1 MAAAASPGSC
11 SSTSS
16 DWVVLR
22 DGCLRCDEEGLRSL
36 SYHPALNAILAVTSR
51 GSIKV
56 IDGTSGAILQASALH
71 AKPGGRVRCQYF
83 PAVDKVLFVDD
94 YAVGCR
100 KDLNGILLLDT
111 ALQAPVSKPEDM
123 VQLELPVTEAQQL
136 LSACVEKVDVSNTE
150 GYDLFLTQLKE
161 GLKST
166 SHETAANHKVA
177 KWATVTFHLPHHV
190 IKVVASAIVNELK
203 KMNQNVAALSVASS
217 IMDRLSYLLPSGRP
231 ELGVG
236 PGRSV
241 DRSLMYSEANRRE
254 TFTSWPHAGYRW
266 AQPDPMAQA
275 GFYHQPAST
284 GDDRA
289 MCFTCSVCLV
299 CWEPTDE
306 PWSEHERHSPN
317 CPFVKG
323 EHTQNVPL
331 SVTLATSPAQ
341 FPSPDGSDK
350 IACYGFGSC
359 PHFLAAA
366 TKRGKICIWDVSKL
380 MKVHLKF
387 EINPY
392 DPVILRQL
400 FLSSGEQGLGSE
412 STESRRPTLAWLE
425 DTSSCSDLPKL
436 EGDSDD
442 QLEDSDSEEHSRSES
457 VTGHPCQKENLE
469 VSLGVTA
476 LSVLQQPEKLQ
487 WEVVASV
494 LEDTVKDLEE
504 LGANPALAQAK
515 ADNKAKDKPSAAEQ
529 HNIPFPCLL
538 TGGLLSYRSAASS
551 PLAGG
556 PPPPPPSLAP
566 TLTPTRG
573 RPPPSSSSSSSSTLV
588 GVPDGPLLRTQAPE
602 VTPNTP
608 IVVVGTPDQGPME
621 IESCPPPP
629 VVVPPELVASPGGG
643 GLPVSAIRR
652 TIPVLLL
659 YSIKEADEKA
669 SGSGKVFAQMNSLM
683 GKSLH
688 EEGFTVPQIIE
699 MEFDSHEQLLLQDP
713 PITYIQQFADATAGL
728 GSGTGSGSGTGNN
741 ASVTDPGPEKWGSMA
756 APRPGALVQCLRLP
770 KELEEENL
778 YVDSI
783 TPCSDGLHLLVGLQP
798 CSVESLSAIN
808 QVEALNNLNRLH
820 SALCSRGNS
829 RNKDDLHHHHHHHHP
844 ALVPTMAN
852 GIEGGH
858 GALPLPGTSPPQQT
872 PLILPPDQQPLL
884 QPPLSPQ
891 QTPTSPSSRGVF
903 GGVSTGGNNNNSSGG
918 GGYLVLYK
926 LNYSTRIVTLEE
938 EPVRVQHIRE
948 PRDAVTSLILLP
960 ADVLDGRE
968 EDGEDASDDTPPGL
982 KNGPVSAS
990 SGPNM
995 AAGGSSGGVGG
1006 SSTAAGVMAASTGH
1020 GPSASS
1026 PLAAG
1031 MAAST
1036 AKEKLV
1042 VTTQA
1047 GYIMV
1052 LDLATLEVLAK
1063 VEPPVKESGDE
1074 VDPFVSVTYC
1084 SGTDRLCACTKG
1096 GELHFLQIGGVF
1108 DDIDDADIFVDGPL
1122 SKGVDQLFEG
1132 TKPSSNPSSPGITAG
1147 VDLLVDQALGVEVL
1161 SSLVELTRFE
1171 TLTPRF
1177 SATVPPC
1184 WVEVQQEQQ
1193 QRRHPQ
1199 HLHQQHH
1206 GDAAQH
1212 TRTWKLQ
1219 SDSSSWDEHVFELV
1233 LPKACM
1239 VGHVDF
1245 KFVMNANITNI
1256 PQIQVTLLK
1265 NKAPGLGKVNE
1276 TAVDRQITFPLS
1288 QALHTNGERNGQPL
1302 LHDFTEDIQFMDIEE
1317 SPGSR
1322 LCPFL
1327 EDHKEDILCGPVW
1340 LASGLDLSGHAG
1352 MLSLTSPKLVKGMAG
1367 GKYRSFLV
1375 HIKAVSD
1382 KGMEE
1387 SPRPVVR
1394 MPSKPQSS
1402 KAQSLSSLLQR
1413 AQATKEKASTSKVE
1427 PPTASKKPDNLR
1439 GCDLLQEVSITIR
1452 RFKKTSIPKERIQRC
1467 SMLQFPEFHE
1477 RLLNGLC
1484 KRTEET
1490 DSTEHGQS
1498 LILDILCWLAGVYS
1512 NGSCSPREGKEGLL
1526 IKTRKRLTDMVRVC
1540 FFQAGRSI
1548 AHKCARFLA
1557 LCISNGKGD
1566 PGQQG
1571 FGMALLK
1578 ALLENMPYLPAAATG
1593 GAVFWYF
1600 VLLNYVKDEDLAG
1613 CSTACASLLTAVS
1626 RQLQDRLTPLEALLQ
1641 TRYGLYSSPFDP
1653 VLFDLEVSGSS
1664 CKNAFNS
1671 GIGVQSDEIDLSDIL
1686 SGNGKV
1692 SNCAAAEG
1700 SFTAL
1705 TGLLEVEPLHF
1716 TCVSTSDGTRVERDD
1731 ASMFTVST
1739 FGVTP
1744 AVGGLSAG
1752 SVGEASTA
1760 LSSAAQVALQSLS
1773 HAMVSA
1779 EQQLQVL
1786 QEKQQQLLKLQQQ
1799 KAKLEAKLHQTT
1811 SAAAAAAASGVG
1823 PIHNSVPSNPSAS
1836 GSASASSAPGFFIHP
1851 SDVIP
1856 PTPKTTPLFM
1866 TPPLTPPNEAVSA
1879 AISVELAQLFPGSIM
1894 DPPAVNLAA
1903 HNKNSHKPKPVSH
1916 AQNPMGSGLALAL
1929 SQASHFLQPPP
1940 HQSIIIERMHSGA
1953 RRFVTLDFGRPVLL
1967 TDALIPTCADLASLS
1982 IDIWTLGE
1990 EVDGRRLVVA
2000 TDIAT
2005 HSLIL
2010 HDLLPPPVCRFMKIT
2025 VIGRYGSTNARAKIP
2040 LGFYYGHTYILPWES
2055 ELKLMH
2061 DPLRGESEAA
2071 SQPDVDQ
2078 HLAMMVALQED
2089 IQCRY
2094 NLACHRLE
2102 TLLQSIDLPPLN
2114 SANNA
2119 QYFLRKPDKAV
2130 EEDQRVFSAYQDC
2143 VQLQLQLNLAHH
2155 AVQRLRVSLGA
2166 SRKPL
2171 PDAAYASYAY
2181 DARELVH
2188 SSSTEQLRT
2197 VIRYLLDTLLSLLH
2211 TNNGHSVPSVLQS
2224 TFHAQAC
2231 EELFKHLCIS
2241 GTPKIRLHTGL
2252 LLVQLCGGERWWGQ
2266 FLSNVL
2272 QELYNSEQLLIFPQD
2287 RVFMLLSCIG
2297 QRSLSNSGVLEG
2309 LLNLLD
2315 SLLSP
2320 LQQSHSLQARRT
2332 EGVLDIPMISWVVM
2346 LVSRL
2351 LDYVASVED
2360 EASAS
2365 KKQLGGKDRD
2375 RSFTG
2380 NQWSFINNSLQSQNM
2395 SRSTKGNSSLD
2406 RLYSRK
2412 VRKQLVHTKQ
2422 QLNLLKAKQ
2431 KALMEQIEKEKIQSN
2446 KSSSYKLLVEHAKLK
2461 QATSKHFKDL
2471 IRLRR
2476 TAEWPRSS
2484 LDTEASASGAA
2495 KEAPE
2500 VELLPFTLA
2509 HERCISVVQKL
2520 ALFLLSMDFTCHAD
2534 LLLFVCK
2541 VLARIANATRPT
2553 IHLCEVVSEQ
2563 QLERL
2568 LLLLVGTDFN
2578 RGDIS
2583 WGGAWAQYSL
2593 TCMLQDILAGEL
2605 LSPASLDGMDE
2616 GASLGEEAGAAAA
2629 VAACAVASALA
2640 EPEEALA
2647 QPSPLPLVESIDETL
2662 PPDIIAGT
2670 PGTSSSSVFQSAP
2683 PLSSLEKDK
2692 DIDFDLLQDL
2702 MDVDI
2707 DPLDIDLEKDP
2718 LAAKVFKPIGSTWY
2732 DYWGA
2737 DYGTYNYNA
2746 YVGGAGIPVSKP
2758 PAAQEK
2764 PGAQS
2769 LSVSVSQALDAR
2781 LEVGLE
2787 QQAELMLKMMATLE
2801 ADSILQALTSTSP
2814 AVVQSSNGTD
2824 DSLLR
2829 GLHGSSSPPGGSSSS
2844 SSLVVQPSSI
2854 PMLSACFNKLF
2865 SMLQVHHVQLESLL
2879 QLWLTLSLNSCPGS
2893 ADDGGSDIFLFNAS
2907 RVPTIPLN
2915 QASISSFLTVL
2926 AWYPN
2931 TSLRTW
2937 CLVLHSLTLMTNMP
2951 SSSASASSSGLGGH
2965 ESTAQQMVSELTLVP
2980 VLVRFLSGS
2989 NPHGTSQHSSQVGPT
3004 ATQAMQEFLTRL
3016 QVHLSSTCPQL
3027 FSEFLLELMHI
3038 LSMERG
3044 PLLSG
3049 QGPLDA
3055 QVKLL
3060 EFTLEQS
3067 FETVS
3072 VGTIMAVVESI
3083 TFLVHH
3089 YITCS
3094 DKVVSRSGSDS
3105 SVGARACFG
3114 GLFANIIRPGDA
3126 KAVCGETTRDQL
3138 MFNLLK
3144 LVNTLVKLP
3153 LTADGKFSGRVP
3165 PPGNGSSDSV
3175 SDEEKVCGS
3184 KEGPGQGG
3192 ATPHQGPA
3200 VGVADLV
3207 LGNQQVMSQI
3217 LSALGQCN
3225 SSAMAM
3231 IIGASGL
3238 HLTKHENFHGG
3249 LDAISVGDGLFTI
3262 LTTLSKRATSVQV
3275 MLQPILT
3282 YMACGYMGRQ
3292 GSLSTCQLSEPLL
3305 WFILR
3310 VLDTSEALKA
3320 FHDMGGVQLICNNM
3334 VTSTRAIVNTARSMV
3349 STIMKF
3355 LDSGPGKAADGSL
3368 KARVLASEPDNA
3380 EGLHNFAPL
3389 GTITSSSPTAQPA
3402 EVLLQATPPHR
3413 RARSAAWSYIFLPEE
3428 AWCDLTIHL
3437 PAAVLL
3443 KEVHIQPHLASLATC
3458 PSSVSVEISAD
3469 GVNMLPLST
3478 PVITSGLT
3486 YIKIQLVKAEVAS
3499 AVCLRLHRPRDA
3511 STLGLSQIKLLGLTA
3526 FGNTSSATVNNPF
3539 LPSEDQVSKTSIG
3552 WLRLL
3557 HHCLTHVSDLEA
3569 VMASAAAPTANLL
3582 QTCAALLMSPYCG
3595 MHSPNI
3601 EAVLVKIGLQSTAI
3615 GLRLIDILLRN
3626 CAASGTDPNNLNSP
3640 LLFGRLNGLSSDS
3653 TIDILYQLGTTQDPG
3668 TKDRVQAL
3676 LQWVHDSARVAAM
3689 KRSAPLGYMGPSAT
3703 SPREYG
3709 LLMPSPSH
3717 LHCVAA
3723 ILWHSYELPVD
3734 YDLPALLNRELFE
3747 LLYNW
3752 SMSLACNLVL
3762 KKAVDSLLCS
3772 MCHVHP
3778 SYFSLLMSWMGIVP
3792 SATVS
3797 AVAAMAS
3804 AQSQARHRLSLTDDG
3819 KKQHDAAAATAA
3831 AANSASAGGGGA
3843 SGGLTDDS
3851 KHARSPPP
3859 LSESQLATLAAASQ
3873 SPGAI
3878 QQLLDSGLPS
3888 LLVRSLAALCCSLLA
3903 SADLPLPGGATVPP
3917 TSTPASASAPSSS
3930 SSSSSPPSSSAAS
3943 TSSSP
3948 AERRHH
3954 HLHHHQSQ
3962 SHHHHHH
3969 SHHSHSSSSYHSMPS
3984 TSSSSSPPSSSSSSS
3999 FSCPPPPPPPPVNRA
4014 TLSPELAAPVLRF
4027 LTEVGNS
4034 HAMKDWLGGPEVN
4047 PLWTAL
4053 LFLLCHSSA
4062 SAGTSA
4068 TTSPTTNTTN
4078 NTTNTTNTN
4087 TATTSNG
4094 STSNGQ
4100 VAAAASASAS
4110 ASGMGASASSP
4121 CSSPLSTSPAGASAA
4136 AGPSSSMSGSSI
4148 AGPSTAPLLPPPPP
4162 PLAYSSSASASATA
4176 AAMGT
4181 STAAAS
4187 GSRYS
4192 LGSGGRAGG
4201 LTTQQRT
4208 SLENAT
4214 VAFFLQCI
4222 SCHPNN
4228 QRLMAQV
4235 LCELFQ
4241 SAPQRGNVPIS
4252 GNISGFIRRL
4262 FLQLML
4268 EDEKVTVFLQ
4278 SPCPLY
4284 KGRINATSHVIQHP
4298 MYGAGHK
4305 YRTLHLPI
4313 STTLADVL
4321 DRVSDTP
4328 SITAKLMSEQKE
4340 DKEKKNHEEKEKMK
4354 ADNGFQDNYSVVVA
4368 SGLKSQSKR
4377 ALSTPPRP
4385 PSRRGRVM
4393 SDKLSASSGVDPAA
4407 KTVSVPVFHLY
4418 HKLLPGQPLPGEMTL
4433 AQLLTLLYDR
4443 KLPQGYRSIDMTVKL
4458 GSKLSSDPG
4467 LSKTD
4472 SFKRLRTEKEHGEM
4486 LSSCPEDE
4494 PMTPGDECLEAA
4506 IDESLLETNPIQSP
4520 LQVFAG
4526 MGGLALIA
4534 ERLPMLYPDVI
4545 QQVSAP
4551 VVASSSQEKPKDS
4564 DQFEWVTIEQ
4574 SGELVYE
4581 APENIAAEPPPIK
4594 SPVQTMSPIP
4604 AHSLAAFGLFLRL
4617 PGYAEV
4623 LLKERK
4629 HAQCLLRLVL
4639 GVTDDGE
4646 GSHILQSPSANVLP
4660 TLPFHV
4666 LRALFSSTP
4675 LTTDDGL
4682 LLRRIALEIGA
4693 IHLILACL
4701 SALSHHAPRV
4711 PSTNGNQNEVVTGHG
4726 AGTSEE
4732 QQLYWAKGTGFGTGS
4747 TASGWDVEQALTKQR
4762 LEEEHVTCL
4771 LQVLASYI
4779 NPAGCVGHGEAP
4791 SSESRGQNSAAL
4803 PSVLQELLSQSCLI
4817 PAMSSYLRNDSV
4829 LDMARH
4835 VPLYR
4840 ALLELLRAISSCTSL
4855 VPLLLPLSGDPAQEE
4870 EEEEERSESQTSV
4883 GMLLAKMKTCVD
4895 TYTNRLRSKKDKSKG
4910 VVKAEPSDPEPE
4922 GLTLLVPDI
4931 QRTAEIVYA
4940 ATTSLRQANQEK
4952 KLAESSKKAST
4963 RPKPLSVL
4971 RSLEEKY
4978 VAAMKKLQF
4987 DTFEMV
4993 SEDEDG
4999 KLVFKVNYHYMTQVK
5014 NASDANSAARA
5025 RRLAQE
5031 AVTLSTSLP
5040 LSSSSSVFVRCDEE
5054 RLDIMKVLITGPA
5067 DTPYAN
5073 GCFEFDVYFPQD
5085 YPNSPPLVNLETT
5098 GGHSVRFNPNLYNDG
5113 KVCLSILNTWHGRPE
5128 EKWNPQTSSFLQVL
5142 VSVQSLILVSE
5153 PYFNEPGYERSRGT
5167 PSGTQSSREYDGN
5180 IRQASVKWA
5189 MLEQMRNPSPC
5200 FKEVIHKH
5208 FYLKRA
5214 EIMGQCEEWITDIQQ
5229 YSSDKR
5235 VGRTMSHH
5243 AAALKRHTA
5252 QLREELLKLPCP
5264 EGLEPDGEDF
5274 SDKSSALLV
5283 KELPNQDAEKP
5294 GGSQDAHCS
5303 EGQL

>member
-1 MAAAASPGSC
+1 MAAAASCSSAATAAAGPGPGPGSC
-11 SSTSS
+11 E
-16 DWVVLR
+16 WLLLR
-22 DGCLRCDEEGLRSL
+22 DGCLRCDADGLCSL
-36 SYHPALNAILAVTSR
+36 CYHPALNAILAVTAR
-51 GSIKV
+51 GAIKV
-56 IDGTSGAILQASALH
+56 IDGTSGATLQASALG
-71 AKPGGRVRCQYF
+71 AKPGGRVKCQYIS
-83 PAVDKVLFVDD
+83 AVDKVIFVDD

-111 ALQAPVSKPEDM
+111 ALQTPVSKQDDV

-136 LSACVEKVDVSNTE
+136 LSACIEKVDVSSTE
-150 GYDLFLTQLKE
+150 GYDLFITQLKD
-161 GLKST
+161 GLKNT

-190 IKVVASAIVNELK
+190 LKSVASAIVNELK
-203 KMNQNVAALSVASS
+203 KINQNIAALPVASS
-217 IMDRLSYLLPSGRP
+217 VMDRLSYLLPSARP

-254 TFTSWPHAGYRW
+254 TFTSWPHVGYRW

-275 GFYHQPAST
+275 GFYHQPASS

-341 FPSPDGSDK
+341 FPCTDGTDR
-350 IACYGFGSC
+350 IACFGSGSC

-387 EINPY
+387 EINAY
-392 DPVILRQL
+392 DPAIVQQL
-400 FLSSGEQGLGSE
+400 MLSGEQSSGVD
-412 STESRRPTLAWLE
+412 SRRPTLAWLE
-425 DTSSCSDLPKL
+425 DSSSCSDIPKL

-442 QLEDSDSEEHSRSES
+442 LLEDSDSEEHSRSES
-457 VTGHPCQKENLE
+457 VTGHTSQKETME
-469 VSLGVTA
+469 VSLDITA

-487 WEVVASV
+487 WEIVANV

-504 LGANPALAQAK
+504 LGANPCLANCK
-515 ADNKAKDKPSAAEQ
+515 SEKMKEKHLEQ

-538 TGGLLSYRSAASS
+538 AGGLLTYKSPATSPVSSNSQRSLDGLSRTRGESVSEQGSTDNESCTNSELNS
-551 PLAGG
+551 PL
-556 PPPPPPSLAP
+556 
-566 TLTPTRG
+566 
-573 RPPPSSSSSSSSTLV
+573 V
-588 GVPDGPLLRTQAPE
+588 
-602 VTPNTP
+602 
-608 IVVVGTPDQGPME
+608 
-621 IESCPPPP
+621 
-629 VVVPPELVASPGGG
+629 
-643 GLPVSAIRR
+643 RR
-652 TIPVLLL
+652 TLPVLLL
-659 YSIKEADEKA
+659 YSIKESDEKA
-669 SGSGKVFAQMNSLM
+669 GKLFSQMNNIMS
-683 GKSLH
+683 KSIH
-688 EEGFTVPQIIE
+688 DDGFTVPQIIE
-699 MEFDSHEQLLLQDP
+699 MELDSQEQLLLQDP
-713 PITYIQQFADATAGL
+713 PVTYIQQFADAAANLT
-728 GSGTGSGSGTGNN
+728 SPDSDKWSSMVPKPGT
-741 ASVTDPGPEKWGSMA
+741 
-756 APRPGALVQCLRLP
+756 LVQCLRLP
-770 KELEEENL
+770 KFAEEENL
-778 YVDSI
+778 CVDSI
-783 TPCSDGLHLLVGLQP
+783 TPCADGVHLLVGLRTCP
-798 CSVESLSAIN
+798 VESLSAIN
-808 QVEALNNLNRLH
+808 QVEALNNLNKLN
-820 SALCSRGNS
+820 SALCNRRKGELESSLAVVN
-829 RNKDDLHHHHHHHHP
+829 
-844 ALVPTMAN
+844 
-852 GIEGGH
+852 
-858 GALPLPGTSPPQQT
+858 GTSIDVIQHESPADVPT
-872 PLILPPDQQPLL
+872 PLIIQPE
-884 QPPLSPQ
+884 QRS
-891 QTPTSPSSRGVF
+891 
-903 GGVSTGGNNNNSSGG
+903 VS

-926 LNYSTRIVTLEE
+926 MNYATRVVTLEE
-938 EPVRVQHIRE
+938 EPVKIQHIKD
-948 PRDAVTSLILLP
+948 PQDTITSMILLP
-960 ADVLDGRE
+960 PDILDNREDDCEEPVEEIQLTSKNGSGRE
-968 EDGEDASDDTPPGL
+968 RRSEI
-982 KNGPVSAS
+982 
-990 SGPNM
+990 
-995 AAGGSSGGVGG
+995 
-1006 SSTAAGVMAASTGH
+1006 STLGH
-1020 GPSASS
+1020 
-1026 PLAAG
+1026 
-1031 MAAST
+1031 
-1036 AKEKLV
+1036 LV
-1042 VTTQA
+1042 ITTQG
-1047 GYIMV
+1047 GYVKI
-1052 LDLATLEVLAK
+1052 LDLSNFEILAK
-1063 VEPPVKESGDE
+1063 VEPPKKEGTEEPDM
-1074 VDPFVSVTYC
+1074 FVSVIYC

-1096 GELHFLQIGGVF
+1096 GELHFLQIGGTC
-1108 DDIDDADIFVDGPL
+1108 DDIDEADILVDGSL
-1122 SKGVDQLFEG
+1122 SKSTEQSSEG
-1132 TKPSSNPSSPGITAG
+1132 TKPLSNPSSPGITG
-1147 VDLLVDQALGVEVL
+1147 VDLLVDQPFSLETL
-1161 SSLVELTRFE
+1161 TSLVELTRFE

-1219 SDSSSWDEHVFELV
+1219 TDSNSWDEHVFELV

-1245 KFVMNANITNI
+1245 KFVLNSNITNI

-1276 TAVDRQITFPLS
+1276 AAVDRQIAFPLS
-1288 QALHTNGERNGQPL
+1288 PALNIEVERNGKPGLVEFNEEMQY
-1302 LHDFTEDIQFMDIEE
+1302 MDVEE
-1317 SPGSR
+1317 PQCLR

-1327 EDHKEDILCGPVW
+1327 EEHKEDILCGPVW
-1340 LASGLDLSGHAG
+1340 LATGLDLSGHAG
-1352 MLSLTSPKLVKGMAG
+1352 MLTLTSPKLVKGMAG
-1367 GKYRSFLV
+1367 GKYRSFLIHV
-1375 HIKAVSD
+1375 KAVND
-1382 KGMEE
+1382 RGTEE
-1387 SPRPVVR
+1387 ICNGGIRPVVR
-1394 MPSKPQSS
+1394 IPPLKPQTNKGHSLASLLAKVAAGKEKPSS
-1402 KAQSLSSLLQR
+1402 KIEGTNSSR
-1413 AQATKEKASTSKVE
+1413 KS
-1427 PPTASKKPDNLR
+1427 DNLR
-1439 GCDLLQEVSITIR
+1439 GCDLLQEVSVTIR
-1452 RFKKTSIPKERIQRC
+1452 RFKKTSISKERVQRC
-1467 SMLQFPEFHE
+1467 AMLQFSEFHE
-1477 RLLNGLC
+1477 KLLTTLC
-1484 KRTEET
+1484 KKT
-1490 DSTEHGQS
+1490 DDGLSTEHSQS
-1498 LILDILCWLAGVYS
+1498 LVLDTLCWLAGVYS
-1512 NGSCSPREGKEGLL
+1512 NGPGSSKEGNDSLL
-1526 IKTRKRLTDMVRVC
+1526 SKTRKCVSDIIRVC
-1540 FFQAGRSI
+1540 FFEAGRSI

-1557 LCISNGKGD
+1557 LCISNGRCD
-1566 PGQQG
+1566 PSQQG
-1571 FGMALLK
+1571 FGSVLLK
-1578 ALLENMPYLPAAATG
+1578 ALLDNMPLLPAAATG
-1593 GAVFWYF
+1593 GSVYWYF

-1626 RQLQDRLTPLEALLQ
+1626 RQLQDRLTPMEALLQ

-1653 VLFDLEVSGSS
+1653 VLFDLEICGSS
-1664 CKNAFNS
+1664 CKNVYNS
-1671 GIGVQSDEIDLSDIL
+1671 SIGVQSDEIDLSDVL
-1686 SGNGKV
+1686 SGNGKIG
-1692 SNCAAAEG
+1692 SCAAAEG
-1700 SFTAL
+1700 SFTSL

-1716 TCVSTSDGTRVERDD
+1716 TCVSTSDGTRIERDD
-1731 ASMFTVST
+1731 AMST

-1744 AVGGLSAG
+1744 AVGGLSSG
-1752 SVGEASTA
+1752 TVGEASTA
-1760 LSSAAQVALQSLS
+1760 LSSAAQ
-1773 HAMVSA
+1773 
-1779 EQQLQVL
+1779 
-1786 QEKQQQLLKLQQQ
+1786 

-1811 SAAAAAAASGVG
+1811 AAAAAAASAVG
-1823 PIHNSVPSNPSAS
+1823 PVHNSVPSNPVA
-1836 GSASASSAPGFFIHP
+1836 APGFFIHP

-1879 AISVELAQLFPGSIM
+1879 VISAELAQLFPGSVI
-1894 DPPAVNLAA
+1894 DPPTVNLAA
-1903 HNKNSHKPKPVSH
+1903 HNKNTSKSRT
-1916 AQNPMGSGLALAL
+1916 NPLGSGLALAI
-1929 SQASHFLQPPP
+1929 SHASHFLQPPP

-1953 RRFVTLDFGRPVLL
+1953 RRFVTLDFGRPILL
-1967 TDALIPTCADLASLS
+1967 TDVLIPTCGDLASLS

-2000 TDIAT
+2000 TDIST

-2040 LGFYYGHTYILPWES
+2040 LGFYYGHTYILPFEN

-2061 DPLRGESEAA
+2061 DPLRGEGEAA
-2071 SQPDVDQ
+2071 NQPDIDQ

-2102 TLLQSIDLPPLN
+2102 ILLQSIDLPPLN

-2130 EEDQRVFSAYQDC
+2130 EEDSRVFSAYQDC
-2143 VQLQLQLNLAHH
+2143 IQLQLQLNLAHH
-2155 AVQRLRVSLGA
+2155 AVQRLKVALGA
-2166 SRKPL
+2166 SRKTLKEQSDPK
-2171 PDAAYASYAY
+2171 
-2181 DARELVH
+2181 ELIQM
-2188 SSSTEQLRT
+2188 SSTEQLRT
-2197 VIRYLLDTLLSLLH
+2197 IIRYLLDTLLSLLH
-2211 TNNGHSVPSVLQS
+2211 SSNGHSVPVVLQS

-2297 QRSLSNSGVLEG
+2297 QRSLSNSGVLES

-2315 SLLSP
+2315 NLLSP
-2320 LQQSHSLQARRT
+2320 LQPHLPVHRRT

-2351 LDYVASVED
+2351 LDYVATVED
-2360 EASAS
+2360 EAATA
-2365 KKQLGGKDRD
+2365 KKPLNGKERE
-2375 RSFTG
+2375 RFLTG
-2380 NQWSFINNSLQSQNM
+2380 NQWSFINNSLHTQSL

-2412 VRKQLVHTKQ
+2412 IRKQLVHHKQ
-2422 QLNLLKAKQ
+2422 VTSSTQLNLLKAKQ
-2431 KALMEQIEKEKIQSN
+2431 KALVEQMEKEKIQSN
-2446 KSSSYKLLVEHAKLK
+2446 KGSSYKLLVEQAKLK

-2484 LDTEASASGAA
+2484 LDTEVSTT
-2495 KEAPE
+2495 KETPE
-2500 VELLPFTLA
+2500 IEPLPFTLA

-2553 IHLCEVVSEQ
+2553 IHLCEIVNET

-2605 LSPASLDGMDE
+2605 LAPIAAEAMEESALGEDA
-2616 GASLGEEAGAAAA
+2616 GASAGDSDDSLQQST
-2629 VAACAVASALA
+2629 V
-2640 EPEEALA
+2640 
-2647 QPSPLPLVESIDETL
+2647 QLVETIDEPLTH
-2662 PPDIIAGT
+2662 DITG
-2670 PGTSSSSVFQSAP
+2670 AP

-2692 DIDFDLLQDL
+2692 DIDLELLQDL
-2702 MDVDI
+2702 MEVDI

-2718 LAAKVFKPIGSTWY
+2718 LAAKVFKPISSTWY

-2737 DYGTYNYNA
+2737 EYGTYNYNP
-2746 YVGGAGIPVSKP
+2746 YIGGVGIPVAKP
-2758 PAAQEK
+2758 PVTTEK
-2764 PGAQS
+2764 NGSQTVS
-2769 LSVSVSQALDAR
+2769 ISVSQALDAR

-2787 QQAELMLKMMATLE
+2787 QQAELMLKMMSTLE
-2801 ADSILQALTSTSP
+2801 ADSILQALTNTSP
-2814 AVVQSSNGTD
+2814 TLTQSPSGTD

-2829 GLHGSSSPPGGSSSS
+2829 GLHAANQNAQ
-2844 SSLVVQPSSI
+2844 LIVQLSSI

-2879 QLWLTLSLNSCPGS
+2879 QLWLTLSLNSSSSGS
-2893 ADDGGSDIFLFNAS
+2893 KDNGADIFLYNAN
-2907 RVPTIPLN
+2907 RIPVVSLN
-2915 QASISSFLTVL
+2915 QASVTSFLSVL

-2931 TSLRTW
+2931 TLLRTW
-2937 CLVLHSLTLMTNMP
+2937 CLVLHSLTLMTNMQLNAGP
-2951 SSSASASSSGLGGH
+2951 SSAIGAQ
-2965 ESTAQQMVSELTLVP
+2965 ESTAQLLVSDPNLIH
-2980 VLVRFLSGS
+2980 VLVKFLSGT
-2989 NPHGTSQHSSQVGPT
+2989 NPHGTNQHSPQVGPT

-3016 QVHLSSTCPQL
+3016 QVHLSSTCPHM
-3027 FSEFLLELMHI
+3027 FSEFLLKLIHI
-3038 LSMERG
+3038 LSTERG
-3044 PLLSG
+3044 AFQTG

-3060 EFTLEQS
+3060 EFTLEQN
-3067 FETVS
+3067 FEVVS
-3072 VGTIMAVVESI
+3072 VSTISAVIESI

-3094 DKVVSRSGSDS
+3094 DKVMSRSGSDS

-3126 KAVCGETTRDQL
+3126 KAVCGEMTRDQL
-3138 MFNLLK
+3138 MFDLLK
-3144 LVNTLVKLP
+3144 LINILVQLP
-3153 LTADGKFSGRVP
+3153 LSSNREYSARVP
-3165 PPGNGSSDSV
+3165 VASSTTDSV
-3175 SDEEKVCGS
+3175 SDEEKVSGGKDGNGS
-3184 KEGPGQGG
+3184 NPNTQGST
-3192 ATPHQGPA
+3192 AY
-3200 VGVADLV
+3200 VADLV
-3207 LGNQQVMSQI
+3207 LANQQIMSQI

-3262 LTTLSKRATSVQV
+3262 LTTLSKKATTVQV

-3292 GSLSTCQLSEPLL
+3292 GSLATCQLSEPLL

-3355 LDSGPGKAADGSL
+3355 LDSGPTKATDSSL

-3380 EGLHNFAPL
+3380 EGIHNFAPL
-3389 GTITSSSPTAQPA
+3389 GSITSSSPTAQPA

-3443 KEVHIQPHLASLATC
+3443 KEIHIQPHLASLATC

-3557 HHCLTHVSDLEA
+3557 HHCLTHISDLEGM
-3569 VMASAAAPTANLL
+3569 MASAAAPTANLL

-3601 EAVLVKIGLQSTAI
+3601 EAVLVKIGLQSTRI
-3615 GLRLIDILLRN
+3615 GLKLIDILLRN
-3626 CAASGTDPNNLNSP
+3626 CSASGSDPADLNSP

-3668 TKDRVQAL
+3668 TKDRIQAL
-3676 LQWVHDSARVAAM
+3676 LKWVSDSARVAAM
-3689 KRSAPLGYMGPSAT
+3689 KKGGRVSYICPNSST
-3703 SPREYG
+3703 REYG

-3723 ILWHSYELPVD
+3723 ILWHSYELLVE
-3734 YDLPALLNRELFE
+3734 YDLPALLDRELFE
-3747 LLYNW
+3747 SLFNW
-3752 SMSLACNLVL
+3752 SMSLPCNMVL

-3772 MCHVHP
+3772 MCHIHP
-3778 SYFSLLMSWMGIVP
+3778 NYFSLLMGWMGITP
-3792 SATVS
+3792 PP
-3797 AVAAMAS
+3797 M
-3804 AQSQARHRLSLTDDG
+3804 QCQHRLSMTDDS
-3819 KKQHDAAAATAA
+3819 KKQDL
-3831 AANSASAGGGGA
+3831 SS
-3843 SGGLTDDS
+3843 SLTDDS
-3851 KHARSPPP
+3851 KNAQAP
-3859 LSESQLATLAAASQ
+3859 LALTESHLATLAASSQ
-3873 SPGAI
+3873 SPEAI
-3878 QQLLDSGLPS
+3878 KQLLDSGLPS
-3888 LLVRSLAALCCSLLA
+3888 LLVRSLASFCFNH
-3903 SADLPLPGGATVPP
+3903 
-3917 TSTPASASAPSSS
+3917 
-3930 SSSSSPPSSSAAS
+3930 
-3943 TSSSP
+3943 TSSSDCT
-3948 AERRHH
+3948 AQSMDVTQDRLRRHH
-3954 HLHHHQSQ
+3954 VPQHFNK
-3962 SHHHHHH
+3962 
-3969 SHHSHSSSSYHSMPS
+3969 MPI
-3984 TSSSSSPPSSSSSSS
+3984 TADL
-3999 FSCPPPPPPPPVNRA
+3999 V
-4014 TLSPELAAPVLRF
+4014 APVLRF

-4034 HAMKDWLGGPEVN
+4034 HMMKDWLGGSEVN

-4053 LFLLCHSSA
+4053 LFLLCHSGATSGGHNMTA
-4062 SAGTSA
+4062 QQTSA
-4068 TTSPTTNTTN
+4068 RSSLLSSTVTT
-4078 NTTNTTNTN
+4078 
-4087 TATTSNG
+4087 
-4094 STSNGQ
+4094 
-4100 VAAAASASAS
+4100 
-4110 ASGMGASASSP
+4110 
-4121 CSSPLSTSPAGASAA
+4121 
-4136 AGPSSSMSGSSI
+4136 
-4148 AGPSTAPLLPPPPP
+4148 
-4162 PLAYSSSASASATA
+4162 
-4176 AAMGT
+4176 
-4181 STAAAS
+4181 
-4187 GSRYS
+4187 
-4192 LGSGGRAGG
+4192 G

-4208 SLENAT
+4208 AIENAT

-4241 SAPQRGNVPIS
+4241 SSPQRGNLPTS

-4268 EDEKVTVFLQ
+4268 EDEKVTLFLQ

-4305 YRTLHLPI
+4305 FRTLHLPV
-4313 STTLADVL
+4313 STTLAEVL

-4328 SITAKLMSEQKE
+4328 SITAKLINEQKE
-4340 DKEKKNHEEKEKMK
+4340 DKEKKNYEEKEKVK
-4354 ADNGFQDNYSVVVA
+4354 AENGFQDNYSVVVA

-4377 ALSTPPRP
+4377 AVSSTPPRP

-4393 SDKLSASSGVDPAA
+4393 ADKVGSSSSGGESSS
-4407 KTVSVPVFHLY
+4407 KTISVPVFNLY
-4418 HKLLPGQPLPGEMTL
+4418 HKLLPGQPLPAEMTL

-4443 KLPQGYRSIDMTVKL
+4443 KLPQGYRSIDLTVKL
-4458 GSKLSSDPG
+4458 GSKVISDPS

-4472 SFKRLRTEKEHGEM
+4472 SFKRLHTEKEHADLLGP
-4486 LSSCPEDE
+4486 CPEDE
-4494 PMTPGDECLEAA
+4494 AISPGDECMDAVL
-4506 IDESLLETNPIQSP
+4506 DESLLETCPIQSP

-4545 QQVSAP
+4545 QQVSTP
-4551 VVASSSQEKPKDS
+4551 VVTSATQEKQKDS

-4581 APENIAAEPPPIK
+4581 APETIAAEPPPIK
-4594 SPVQTMSPIP
+4594 STVQTMSPIP

-4666 LRALFSSTP
+4666 LRSLFSTTP
-4675 LTTDDGL
+4675 LTTDDGV
-4682 LLRRIALEIGA
+4682 LLRRMALEIGA

-4711 PSTNGNQNEVVTGHG
+4711 PNSSPNQAEPQVSSTHNSAST
-4726 AGTSEE
+4726 EE

-4779 NPAGCVGHGEAP
+4779 NPAGSTSNEETQTSHEGRA
-4791 SSESRGQNSAAL
+4791 QNSSAL
-4803 PSVLQELLSQSCLI
+4803 PSVLLELLSQSCLI

-4840 ALLELLRAISSCTSL
+4840 ALLELLRAIASCTSM
-4855 VPLLLPLSGDPAQEE
+4855 VPLLLPLSGESSEE
-4870 EEEEERSESQTSV
+4870 EEEQCESQASV
-4883 GMLLAKMKTCVD
+4883 GTLLAKMKTCVD
-4895 TYTNRLRSKKDKSKG
+4895 TYTNRLRSKKDKAKAG
-4910 VVKAEPSDPEPE
+4910 VKPDTSDQEPE

-4931 QRTAEIVYA
+4931 QKTAEIVYA

-4952 KLAESSKKAST
+4952 KMAEYSKKAAVK
-4963 RPKPLSVL
+4963 PKPLSVL

-4978 VAAMKKLQF
+4978 VAVMKKLQF

-4993 SEDEDG
+4993 SEDDDG
-4999 KLVFKVNYHYMTQVK
+4999 KLVFKVNYHYMSQVK

-5142 VSVQSLILVSE
+5142 VSVQSLILVAE

-5180 IRQASVKWA
+5180 IRQATVKWA

-5208 FYLKRA
+5208 FYLKRV
-5214 EIMGQCEEWITDIQQ
+5214 EIMAQCEEWIADIQQ

-5264 EGLEPDGEDF
+5264 EGLDPDTDDSTEKCSATTSSEETMLHEQVKPSSSKDVPTDF
-5274 SDKSSALLV
+5274 KL
-5283 KELPNQDAEKP
+5283 
-5294 GGSQDAHCS
+5294 
-5303 EGQL
+5303 

>member
-1 MAAAASPGSC
+1 MAAAAAAESESEWLV
-11 SSTSS
+11 T
-16 DWVVLR
+16 R
-22 DGCLRCDEEGLRSL
+22 DGCLSCEEGLRSL
-36 SYHPALNAILAVTSR
+36 AYHPSLNAILAVTSR
-51 GSIKV
+51 STVKV
-56 IDGTSGAILQASALH
+56 IDGTSGAVLQVSRLN
-71 AKPGGRVRCQYF
+71 AKPGGQVRCQYF
-83 PAVDKVLFVDD
+83 PAVDKVVFVDD

-111 ALQAPVSKPEDM
+111 ALQTPVSKQDDV

-136 LSACVEKVDVSNTE
+136 LSACLEKVEVSYIE
-150 GYDLFLTQLKE
+150 GYDQFISQLKD
-161 GLKST
+161 GLQNT

-177 KWATVTFHLPHHV
+177 KWATVTFHLPHH
-190 IKVVASAIVNELK
+190 ILKSVANAIVNELK
-203 KMNQNVAALSVASS
+203 KTNHNISALSVASS
-217 IMDRLSYLLPSGRP
+217 VMDRLSYLLPSARP

-254 TFTSWPHAGYRW
+254 TFTSWPHVGYRW

-275 GFYHQPAST
+275 GFYHQPASS

-331 SVTLATSPAQ
+331 SITLATSPAQ
-341 FPSPDGSDK
+341 FPSVDVPDR
-350 IACYGFGSC
+350 IACVGFGSC
-359 PHFLAAA
+359 PHFLAAS
-366 TKRGKICIWDVSKL
+366 TRRGKICIWDVSKM

-387 EINPY
+387 DINPY
-392 DPVILRQL
+392 DAAILRQI
-400 FLSSGEQGLGSE
+400 SIPGVEHVPGS
-412 STESRRPTLAWLE
+412 ESRRPTLAWLE
-425 DTSSCSDLPKL
+425 DSSSCSDIPKL

-442 QLEDSDSEEHSRSES
+442 QLEDSDSEEHSRSDS
-457 VTGHPCQKENLE
+457 ATGHTSQKECSMD
-469 VSLGVTA
+469 VSIDVTA
-476 LSVLQQPEKLQ
+476 LSILQQPEKLQ
-487 WEVVASV
+487 WEIVANV

-504 LGANPALAQAK
+504 LGGNTSTVN
-515 ADNKAKDKPSAAEQ
+515 NKSEKTKEKHAEQ

-538 TGGLLSYRSAASS
+538 AGVLLSYKSAAASPISSHSRRSLDSLSRTQGESVSEQVTMDNESCSNSELSS
-551 PLAGG
+551 PL
-556 PPPPPPSLAP
+556 
-566 TLTPTRG
+566 
-573 RPPPSSSSSSSSTLV
+573 V
-588 GVPDGPLLRTQAPE
+588 
-602 VTPNTP
+602 
-608 IVVVGTPDQGPME
+608 
-621 IESCPPPP
+621 
-629 VVVPPELVASPGGG
+629 
-643 GLPVSAIRR
+643 RR
-652 TIPVLLL
+652 TLPLLLL
-659 YSIKEADEKA
+659 YSIKESDEKA
-669 SGSGKVFAQMNSLM
+669 GKVFAQMNNLVS
-683 GKSLH
+683 KSLH
-688 EEGFTVPQIIE
+688 DEGFTVPQIIE
-699 MEFDSHEQLLLQDP
+699 MELDSQEQLLLQDP
-713 PITYIQQFADATAGL
+713 PMTYIQQFADAAANL
-728 GSGTGSGSGTGNN
+728 
-741 ASVTDPGPEKWGSMA
+741 ASVDSDKWSSLV
-756 APRPGALVQCLRLP
+756 PKPGALVHCLRLP
-770 KELEEENL
+770 KFAEEENL
-778 YVDSI
+778 HVDSI
-783 TPCSDGLHLLVGLQP
+783 TPCADGIHLLIGLRTCP
-798 CSVESLSAIN
+798 VTSLSAIS
-808 QVEALNNLNRLH
+808 QVEALNNLNKLN
-820 SALCSRGNS
+820 SALCNRSKG
-829 RNKDDLHHHHHHHHP
+829 DLESNLTIGINADIGFLQEDP
-844 ALVPTMAN
+844 PTD
-852 GIEGGH
+852 
-858 GALPLPGTSPPQQT
+858 TKT
-872 PLILPPDQQPLL
+872 PLIIQPE
-884 QPPLSPQ
+884 QRNLS
-891 QTPTSPSSRGVF
+891 
-903 GGVSTGGNNNNSSGG
+903 
-918 GGYLVLYK
+918 GGYLLLYK
-926 LNYSTRIVTLEE
+926 MNYSTRIVTLEE
-938 EPVRVQHIRE
+938 QPVKVQHIKD
-948 PRDAVTSLILLP
+948 PQDAVTSLILLP
-960 ADVLDGRE
+960 PDVLDNRE
-968 EDGEDASDDTPPGL
+968 DDCEEIIDETPLTSKNGIVREKKPDASNL
-982 KNGPVSAS
+982 
-990 SGPNM
+990 
-995 AAGGSSGGVGG
+995 
-1006 SSTAAGVMAASTGH
+1006 GH
-1020 GPSASS
+1020 
-1026 PLAAG
+1026 
-1031 MAAST
+1031 
-1036 AKEKLV
+1036 LV
-1042 VTTQA
+1042 VTTQ
-1047 GYIMV
+1047 GGFVKI
-1052 LDLATLEVLAK
+1052 LDLSNFETLAK
-1063 VEPPVKESGDE
+1063 VEPPQKESSNE
-1074 VDPFVSVTYC
+1074 LDPFISVVYC
-1084 SGTDRLCACTKG
+1084 SGTDRLCACTYG
-1096 GELHFLQIGGVF
+1096 GELHFLQIGGTYE
-1108 DDIDDADIFVDGPL
+1108 DADETDIFVDGNLP
-1122 SKGVDQLFEG
+1122 KGIDQLSEG
-1132 TKPSSNPSSPGITAG
+1132 IRHTSNPSSPGITG
-1147 VDLLVDQALGVEVL
+1147 VDLLVDQPFSAEILT
-1161 SSLVELTRFE
+1161 SLVELTRFE

-1219 SDSSSWDEHVFELV
+1219 SDSTSWEEHVFELV

-1245 KFVMNANITNI
+1245 KFVLNSNITNI

-1276 TAVDRQITFPLS
+1276 SAVDKQISFPLS
-1288 QALHTNGERNGQPL
+1288 PAFNVEVERNGRPGLADLNEEMQY
-1302 LHDFTEDIQFMDIEE
+1302 TMDVDE
-1317 SPGSR
+1317 SQGPR

-1327 EDHKEDILCGPVW
+1327 EEHKEDILCGPVW

-1352 MLSLTSPKLVKGMAG
+1352 MLTLTSPKLIKGMAG

-1375 HIKAVSD
+1375 HIRSANEKPN
-1382 KGMEE
+1382 EE
-1387 SPRPVVR
+1387 NSNGSGIRPVMR
-1394 MPSKPQSS
+1394 MQASKPQNS
-1402 KAQSLSSLLQR
+1402 KSHSLASLL
-1413 AQATKEKASTSKVE
+1413 AKVTAGKEKPSTSKATE
-1427 PPTASKKPDNLR
+1427 SGSSSKKPDNLR
-1439 GCDLLQEVSITIR
+1439 GCDLLQEVSVTIR
-1452 RFKKTSIPKERIQRC
+1452 RFKKTYIPKERVQRC
-1467 SMLQFPEFHE
+1467 AMLQFSEFHE
-1477 RLLNGLC
+1477 KLLNTLC
-1484 KRTEET
+1484 KKSN
-1490 DSTEHGQS
+1490 DGPVTEHAQS
-1498 LILDILCWLAGVYS
+1498 LVLDILCWLAGVHA
-1512 NGSCSPREGKEGLL
+1512 NGLGSFRDGKESLHA
-1526 IKTRKRLTDMVRVC
+1526 KTKKRLTGIVRVC
-1540 FFQAGRSI
+1540 FFEAGRSI

-1557 LCISNGKGD
+1557 LCISNGKAD
-1566 PGQQG
+1566 PSQLG
-1571 FGMALLK
+1571 FGGALLK
-1578 ALLENMPYLPAAATG
+1578 ALLDNLPYLPAAATG
-1593 GAVFWYF
+1593 GSVFWYF

-1613 CSTACASLLTAVS
+1613 CSTVCASLLTAVS
-1626 RQLQDRLTPLEALLQ
+1626 KQLQDRLTPLEALLQ

-1653 VLFDLEVSGSS
+1653 VLFDLEMGGSS
-1664 CKNAFNS
+1664 CKNAYNS
-1671 GIGVQSDEIDLSDIL
+1671 SMGVQSDEIDLSDVL
-1686 SGNGKV
+1686 SGNGKM
-1692 SNCAAAEG
+1692 SSCAAAEG

-1716 TCVSTSDGTRVERDD
+1716 SCISTSDGTRVERDD
-1731 ASMFTVST
+1731 AMTG
-1739 FGVTP
+1739 FGLTT
-1744 AVGGLSAG
+1744 AVGGLTTG
-1752 SVGEASTA
+1752 TVGEASTA

-1773 HAMVSA
+1773 HAMASA

-1811 SAAAAAAASGVG
+1811 AAAVAAAAPGVG
-1823 PIHNSVPSNPSAS
+1823 PIHNSVPPSAS
-1836 GSASASSAPGFFIHP
+1836 TAPGFFIHP
-1851 SDVIP
+1851 ADVIP

-1879 AISVELAQLFPGSIM
+1879 AISAELAQLFPGSVI
-1894 DPPAVNLAA
+1894 DPHPVTVAIHSKNA
-1903 HNKNSHKPKPVSH
+1903 NKSKTSPL
-1916 AQNPMGSGLALAL
+1916 GTGLALAI
-1929 SQASHFLQPPP
+1929 SHASHLLQPPP

-1953 RRFVTLDFGRPVLL
+1953 RRFVTLDFGRPILL
-1967 TDALIPTCADLASLS
+1967 TDILIPTCADLASLS

-2000 TDIAT
+2000 TDIST

-2040 LGFYYGHTYILPWES
+2040 LGLYYGHTYILPWES
-2055 ELKLMH
+2055 EIKLIH
-2061 DPLRGESEAA
+2061 DPLKGESDPA
-2071 SQPDVDQ
+2071 SQPEMEQ
-2078 HLAMMVALQED
+2078 QLTMMVALQED

-2102 TLLQSIDLPPLN
+2102 TLLQNIDLPPLN

-2130 EEDQRVFSAYQDC
+2130 EEDSKVFSAYQDC
-2143 VQLQLQLNLAHH
+2143 IQLQLQLNLAHH
-2155 AVQRLRVSLGA
+2155 AVQRLRVALGS
-2166 SRKPL
+2166 SRKTL
-2171 PDAAYASYAY
+2171 PETY
-2181 DARELVH
+2181 DSKELIQN
-2188 SSSTEQLRT
+2188 SSTEQLRT
-2197 VIRYLLDTLLSLLH
+2197 IIRYLLDTLLSLLH
-2211 TNNGHSVPSVLQS
+2211 SSSGHAVPAVLQS

-2241 GTPKIRLHTGL
+2241 GTPKIRLHAGL

-2272 QELYNSEQLLIFPQD
+2272 QELYNSEQHLIFPQD
-2287 RVFMLLSCIG
+2287 RVFMLLSCFG

-2315 SLLSP
+2315 NLLS
-2320 LQQSHSLQARRT
+2320 SLQPQMTTYRRT
-2332 EGVLDIPMISWVVM
+2332 EGVLDIPMVSWVVM

-2360 EASAS
+2360 EVAAA
-2365 KKQLGGKDRD
+2365 KKPLNGKDRE
-2375 RSFTG
+2375 RIVTG
-2380 NQWSFINNSLQSQNM
+2380 NQWSFINNNLQSQC
-2395 SRSTKGNSSLD
+2395 SGRSTKGSSSLD

-2412 VRKQLVHTKQ
+2412 IRKQLIHHKQ

-2431 KALMEQIEKEKIQSN
+2431 KALVEQIEKEKIQSS
-2446 KSSSYKLLVEHAKLK
+2446 KGSSYKLLVEQAKLK

-2476 TAEWPRSS
+2476 TAEWPRTTLDSESS
-2484 LDTEASASGAA
+2484 STKDS
-2495 KEAPE
+2495 PE
-2500 VELLPFTLA
+2500 VEPLPFTLS
-2509 HERCISVVQKL
+2509 HDRCIAVVQKL

-2553 IHLCEVVSEQ
+2553 IHLCEIVNEQ

-2593 TCMLQDILAGEL
+2593 TCMIQDILAGEL
-2605 LSPASLDGMDE
+2605 LSPVVVETMEE
-2616 GASLGEEAGAAAA
+2616 GAVGEDAGA
-2629 VAACAVASALA
+2629 SIA
-2640 EPEEALA
+2640 ESDDSLP
-2647 QPSPLPLVESIDETL
+2647 QPSVIPLVESIDEPLT
-2662 PPDIIAGT
+2662 PDITGA
-2670 PGTSSSSVFQSAP
+2670 PSA
-2683 PLSSLEKDK
+2683 SSLEKDK
-2692 DIDFDLLQDL
+2692 DKDFDMLQDL

-2707 DPLDIDLEKDP
+2707 GPLDVDFDEDP
-2718 LAAKVFKPIGSTWY
+2718 LAAKVFKPISSTWY
-2732 DYWGA
+2732 DYWGT
-2737 DYGTYNYNA
+2737 DYGTYSYNP
-2746 YVGGAGIPVSKP
+2746 YIGGVGIQMPKP
-2758 PAAQEK
+2758 PPASEK
-2764 PGAQS
+2764 NGSQS
-2769 LSVSVSQALDAR
+2769 VSVSVSQALDAR

-2801 ADSILQALTSTSP
+2801 ADSILQALTNTSP
-2814 AVVQSSNGTD
+2814 TVSQPPPGTD

-2829 GLHGSSSPPGGSSSS
+2829 GLHSSSQLIVPP
-2844 SSLVVQPSSI
+2844 PSI

-2879 QLWLTLSLNSCPGS
+2879 QLWLTLSMNACSVGNEDAG
-2893 ADDGGSDIFLFNAS
+2893 ADAFLFNAS

-2915 QASISSFLTVL
+2915 QASISSLLTVL

-2937 CLVLHSLTLMTNMP
+2937 CLVLHSLTLMTNMQLNVAP
-2951 SSSASASSSGLGGH
+2951 SNSMVLQ
-2965 ESTAQQMVSELTLVP
+2965 ENTAQVMVSDP
-2980 VLVRFLSGS
+2980 NMIHVLVRFFSGTS
-2989 NPHGTSQHSSQVGPT
+2989 PHGTCQHSPQVGPT

-3016 QVHLSSTCPQL
+3016 QVHLSSTNPQM
-3027 FSEFLLELMHI
+3027 FSEFLLKLIHI
-3038 LSMERG
+3038 LSTERG
-3044 PLLSG
+3044 PFQTG

-3060 EFTLEQS
+3060 EFTLEQN
-3067 FETVS
+3067 FESVS
-3072 VGTIMAVVESI
+3072 VSAISAVIESV

-3094 DKVVSRSGSDS
+3094 DKVISRSGSDS

-3114 GLFANIIRPGDA
+3114 GLFANIIRPGDV

-3138 MFNLLK
+3138 MFDLLK
-3144 LVNTLVKLP
+3144 LVNILVQLP
-3153 LTADGKFSGRVP
+3153 LSSNREYSAKIPVAS
-3165 PPGNGSSDSV
+3165 SASDSV
-3175 SDEEKVCGS
+3175 SDEEKVSGS
-3184 KEGPGQGG
+3184 KDGNASTSFAQG
-3192 ATPHQGPA
+3192 ATTCI
-3200 VGVADLV
+3200 ADLV
-3207 LGNQQVMSQI
+3207 LGNQQIMSQI

-3225 SSAMAM
+3225 SNAMAM

-3238 HLTKHENFHGG
+3238 HLTKHENFHSG
-3249 LDAISVGDGLFTI
+3249 LDAISVGDGLFSI
-3262 LTTLSKRATSVQV
+3262 LTTLSKKATSVQV

-3310 VLDTSEALKA
+3310 VLDSTEALKA

-3355 LDSGPGKAADGSL
+3355 LDCGPGKTIDGNM

-3443 KEVHIQPHLASLATC
+3443 KEIHIQPHLASLATC

-3526 FGNTSSATVNNPF
+3526 FGSTSSATVNNPF

-3552 WLRLL
+3552 WMRLL
-3557 HHCLTHVSDLEA
+3557 HHCLTHISELEA
-3569 VMASAAAPTANLL
+3569 MMASAAAPTANLL

-3601 EAVLVKIGLQSTAI
+3601 EAVLVKIGLQSTRI
-3615 GLRLIDILLRN
+3615 GLKLIDILLRN
-3626 CAASGTDPNNLNSP
+3626 CAASGTDPSDLNSP

-3668 TKDRVQAL
+3668 TKDRIQAL
-3676 LQWVHDSARVAAM
+3676 LKWVYDSAGVAAL
-3689 KRSAPLGYMGPSAT
+3689 KRSGHIAT
-3703 SPREYG
+3703 VNTENITREYG

-3723 ILWHSYELPVD
+3723 VLWHSYELPVE
-3734 YDLPALLNRELFE
+3734 YDLPGLLNRELFE

-3752 SMSLACNLVL
+3752 SMSLPCNMVL

-3772 MCHVHP
+3772 MCHIHP
-3778 SYFSLLMSWMGIVP
+3778 SYFSLLMGWMGITLP
-3792 SATVS
+3792 PIQ
-3797 AVAAMAS
+3797 M
-3804 AQSQARHRLSLTDDG
+3804 QHRLSMTDDS
-3819 KKQHDAAAATAA
+3819 KKEDL
-3831 AANSASAGGGGA
+3831 NS
-3843 SGGLTDDS
+3843 GLTDDS
-3851 KHARSPPP
+3851 KNAQAPIA
-3859 LSESQLATLAAASQ
+3859 LNESHLVTLAAATQ
-3873 SPGAI
+3873 SPEAI
-3878 QQLLDSGLPS
+3878 KQLLESSLPS
-3888 LLVRSLAALCCSLLA
+3888 MLVKSLISFCFNHISSLDCAVPSAELA
-3903 SADLPLPGGATVPP
+3903 TDRNKRHHSQQRATSKVPLTADLV
-3917 TSTPASASAPSSS
+3917 
-3930 SSSSSPPSSSAAS
+3930 
-3943 TSSSP
+3943 
-3948 AERRHH
+3948 
-3954 HLHHHQSQ
+3954 
-3962 SHHHHHH
+3962 
-3969 SHHSHSSSSYHSMPS
+3969 
-3984 TSSSSSPPSSSSSSS
+3984 
-3999 FSCPPPPPPPPVNRA
+3999 
-4014 TLSPELAAPVLRF
+4014 APVLRF

-4034 HAMKDWLGGPEVN
+4034 HTMKDWLGGPEVN

-4053 LFLLCHSSA
+4053 LFLLCHSS
-4062 SAGTSA
+4062 SSSSGHHQHT
-4068 TTSPTTNTTN
+4068 
-4078 NTTNTTNTN
+4078 
-4087 TATTSNG
+4087 G
-4094 STSNGQ
+4094 SQYVGSRYLP
-4100 VAAAASASAS
+4100 
-4110 ASGMGASASSP
+4110 SASSP
-4121 CSSPLSTSPAGASAA
+4121 AGV
-4136 AGPSSSMSGSSI
+4136 
-4148 AGPSTAPLLPPPPP
+4148 
-4162 PLAYSSSASASATA
+4162 
-4176 AAMGT
+4176 
-4181 STAAAS
+4181 
-4187 GSRYS
+4187 
-4192 LGSGGRAGG
+4192 G

-4208 SLENAT
+4208 AIENST

-4228 QRLMAQV
+4228 QKLMAQV

-4241 SAPQRGNVPIS
+4241 STPQRANVPTS

-4268 EDEKVTVFLQ
+4268 EDEKVTVFLH

-4313 STTLADVL
+4313 STTLAEVL

-4328 SITAKLMSEQKE
+4328 SITAKLISEQKE
-4340 DKEKKNHEEKEKMK
+4340 EKEKRNQEEK
-4354 ADNGFQDNYSVVVA
+4354 DKLKNDNGFQDNYSVVVA

-4377 ALSTPPRP
+4377 AVSSTPPRP

-4393 SDKLSASSGVDPAA
+4393 TDKLATASSATESA
-4407 KTVSVPVFHLY
+4407 NKTISVPVFHLY
-4418 HKLLPGQPLPGEMTL
+4418 HKLLPGQPLPAEVTL

-4443 KLPQGYRSIDMTVKL
+4443 KLPQGYRSIDLTVKL
-4458 GSKLSSDPG
+4458 GSKVICDQG

-4472 SFKRLRTEKEHGEM
+4472 SFKRLRTDKELGDG
-4486 LSSCPEDE
+4486 LTSCPEDE
-4494 PMTPGDECLEAA
+4494 VLQPSDDCIDSAL
-4506 IDESLLETNPIQSP
+4506 DESLLETNPIQSP

-4551 VVASSSQEKPKDS
+4551 VVTSTSQEKPKDNE
-4564 DQFEWVTIEQ
+4564 QFEWVTIEQ

-4581 APENIAAEPPPIK
+4581 APETITAEPPPIK
-4594 SPVQTMSPIP
+4594 STVPAMSPIP

-4666 LRALFSSTP
+4666 LCTLFSTTP
-4675 LTTDDGL
+4675 LTTDDGV
-4682 LLRRIALEIGA
+4682 LLRRMALEIGA

-4711 PSTNGNQNEVVTGHG
+4711 PNARVNQTEPQVSNTHTNSSTED
-4726 AGTSEE
+4726 

-4779 NPAGCVGHGEAP
+4779 NPGG
-4791 SSESRGQNSAAL
+4791 SSLSGDVQPGESRGQNNNAL
-4803 PSVLQELLSQSCLI
+4803 PSVLVELLSQSCLI

-4840 ALLELLRAISSCTSL
+4840 ALLELLRAIASCTSL
-4855 VPLLLPLSGDPAQEE
+4855 VPLLLPLSGDNSEE
-4870 EEEEERSESQTSV
+4870 DEEHSETQTSV
-4883 GMLLAKMKTCVD
+4883 GTLLAKMKTCVD
-4895 TYTNRLRSKKDKSKG
+4895 TYTNRLRSKKDKSKAG
-4910 VVKAEPSDPEPE
+4910 SKTEAAEAESE

-4931 QRTAEIVYA
+4931 QQTAEIVQV
-4940 ATTSLRQANQEK
+4940 ATTSLRQAAQEK
-4952 KLAESSKKAST
+4952 KIAESTKKAMA
-4963 RPKPLSVL
+4963 RPRPSAVT

-4987 DTFEMV
+4987 DTAEMV
-4993 SEDEDG
+4993 TEDDDG
-4999 KLVFKVNYHYMTQVK
+4999 KLMFKVNYHYMSQVK

-5054 RLDIMKVLITGPA
+5054 RLDIMKVLITGPS

-5142 VSVQSLILVSE
+5142 VSIQSLILVAE

-5180 IRQASVKWA
+5180 IRQATVKWA
-5189 MLEQMRNPSPC
+5189 MLEQIRNPSPC

-5214 EIMGQCEEWITDIQQ
+5214 EVMAQCEEWIADIQQ

-5264 EGLEPDGEDF
+5264 EGLEPVCDETVEKNEEAATGETEP
-5274 SDKSSALLV
+5274 V
-5283 KELPNQDAEKP
+5283 PQGEEKP
-5294 GGSQDAHCS
+5294 SSSRDHS
-5303 EGQL
+5303 SSDVKL

>member
-1 MAAAASPGSC
+1 MVYSGSGGAAAAALLSPDAAASGPC
-11 SSTSS
+11 PPVPLPDSSSS
-16 DWVVLR
+16 PPRTADPQPALTPSLPGLPAPVSRPEGAQLPKMAAGTAAGASEWLVMR
-22 DGCLRCDEEGLRSL
+22 DGCRRCDEQGVSSL

-56 IDGTSGAILQASALH
+56 IDGTSGAILQASAVH

-83 PAVDKVLFVDD
+83 PTVDKVIFVDD
-94 YAVGCR
+94 YSVGCR

-111 ALQAPVSKPEDM
+111 ALQTPVSKPEDV

-136 LSACVEKVDVSNTE
+136 LSACLEKIDVCSAE
-150 GYDLFLTQLKE
+150 GYDLFIMQLKD
-161 GLKST
+161 GFKNT

-177 KWATVTFHLPHHV
+177 KWATVTLHLPHHV
-190 IKVVASAIVNELK
+190 LKSVTSAIVNELK
-203 KMNQNVAALSVASS
+203 KINQNIAALPVASS
-217 IMDRLSYLLPSGRP
+217 IMDRLSYLLPSARP

-254 TFTSWPHAGYRW
+254 TFTSWPHVGYRW

-275 GFYHQPAST
+275 GFYHQPASS

-331 SVTLATSPAQ
+331 SVTLATCPAQ
-341 FPSPDGSDK
+341 FPATDGTDRIS
-350 IACYGFGSC
+350 CFGVGNC
-359 PHFLAAA
+359 PHLLAAA
-366 TKRGKICIWDVSKL
+366 TKRGKICVWDVSKL

-387 EINPY
+387 EVNAY
-392 DPVILRQL
+392 DPAVVQLLVIAGD
-400 FLSSGEQGLGSE
+400 SGAAVEA
-412 STESRRPTLAWLE
+412 RRPTLAWLE
-425 DTSSCSDLPKL
+425 DSSSCSDIPKL

-442 QLEDSDSEEHSRSES
+442 LLDDSDSEERSRSDS
-457 VTGHPCQKENLE
+457 VTGHPSQKESLE
-469 VSLGVTA
+469 MSLDITA
-476 LSVLQQPEKLQ
+476 LSILQQPEKLQ
-487 WEVVASV
+487 WEIVANV

-504 LGANPALAQAK
+504 LGANPSLVGCK
-515 ADNKAKDKPSAAEQ
+515 SEKTKEKHSEQ

-538 TGGLLSYRSAASS
+538 TGGLLTYKSPTSS
-551 PLAGG
+551 PTSSNCRR
-556 PPPPPPSLAP
+556 SLDA
-566 TLTPTRG
+566 LNRTPG
-573 RPPPSSSSSSSSTLV
+573 ESSSEQGSTDNESGTNSDLNSTLV
-588 GVPDGPLLRTQAPE
+588 KRT
-602 VTPNTP
+602 
-608 IVVVGTPDQGPME
+608 M
-621 IESCPPPP
+621 
-629 VVVPPELVASPGGG
+629 
-643 GLPVSAIRR
+643 
-652 TIPVLLL
+652 PVLLI
-659 YSIKEADEKA
+659 YSIKESDEKA
-669 SGSGKVFAQMNSLM
+669 GKLFSQMNNLM
-683 GKSLH
+683 SKSLH
-688 EEGFTVPQIIE
+688 DDGFTVPQIIE
-699 MEFDSHEQLLLQDP
+699 MELDNQEQLLLQDP
-713 PITYIQQFADATAGL
+713 PVTYIQQFAEATASL
-728 GSGTGSGSGTGNN
+728 ASPDSDKWTAMVPKPGT
-741 ASVTDPGPEKWGSMA
+741 
-756 APRPGALVQCLRLP
+756 LVQCMKLP
-770 KELEEENL
+770 KFAEEENL
-778 YVDSI
+778 CVDSI
-783 TPCSDGLHLLVGLQP
+783 IPCADGVHLLVGLQKCP
-798 CSVESLSAIN
+798 ADSLSAIN
-808 QVEALNNLNRLH
+808 QVEALNNLNKLN
-820 SALCSRGNS
+820 SALCSRRKGEAESSLAAVN
-829 RNKDDLHHHHHHHHP
+829 
-844 ALVPTMAN
+844 
-852 GIEGGH
+852 
-858 GALPLPGTSPPQQT
+858 GTSINVIPCESST
-872 PLILPPDQQPLL
+872 SVHDPLIIPPDQ
-884 QPPLSPQ
+884 
-891 QTPTSPSSRGVF
+891 RR
-903 GGVSTGGNNNNSSGG
+903 VS
-918 GGYLVLYK
+918 GGYLVIYK
-926 LNYSTRIVTLEE
+926 INYTTRIVTLEE
-938 EPVRVQHIRE
+938 EPVKILHIKD
-948 PRDAVTSLILLP
+948 PQDAVTSLILLQP
-960 ADVLDGRE
+960 DVLDNRDDDCE
-968 EDGEDASDDTPPGL
+968 EPTEEAHLIP
-982 KNGPVSAS
+982 KNVNG
-990 SGPNM
+990 
-995 AAGGSSGGVGG
+995 
-1006 SSTAAGVMAASTGH
+1006 
-1020 GPSASS
+1020 
-1026 PLAAG
+1026 
-1031 MAAST
+1031 
-1036 AKEKLV
+1036 KEKKSDLLSLGHLV
-1042 VTTQA
+1042 VTTQ
-1047 GYIMV
+1047 GGFVKI
-1052 LDLATLEVLAK
+1052 LDLSTFEVMAK
-1063 VEPPVKESGDE
+1063 VDPPKREGTEE
-1074 VDPFVSVTYC
+1074 VDPFVSVVYC

-1096 GELHFLQIGGVF
+1096 GELHFLQIGGAC
-1108 DDIDDADIFVDGPL
+1108 DDLDETDILVDGSL
-1122 SKGVDQLFEG
+1122 TKSVEQFVEG
-1132 TKPSSNPSSPGITAG
+1132 IKPMSNPSSPGLTG
-1147 VDLLVDQALGVEVL
+1147 VDLLVEQDFSLEIL
-1161 SSLVELTRFE
+1161 TCLVELTRFE
-1171 TLTPRF
+1171 TFIPRF

-1219 SDSSSWDEHVFELV
+1219 NDSNSWDEHVFELV

-1245 KFVMNANITNI
+1245 KFLLNSNITNI

-1265 NKAPGLGKVNE
+1265 NKAPGLAKVNE
-1276 TAVDRQITFPLS
+1276 TPIDRHISFPLS
-1288 QALHTNGERNGQPL
+1288 PAFNVETQRNGKPAFVDLSEEMQNMEV
-1302 LHDFTEDIQFMDIEE
+1302 EDSQC
-1317 SPGSR
+1317 PR

-1352 MLSLTSPKLVKGMAG
+1352 MLTLTSPKLVKGMAG
-1367 GKYRSFLV
+1367 GKYRSFLIHV
-1375 HIKAVSD
+1375 KAVNDRGS
-1382 KGMEE
+1382 EE
-1387 SPRPVVR
+1387 LCNGGTRPVLR
-1394 MPSKPQSS
+1394 IPSLKPQSA
-1402 KAQSLSSLLQR
+1402 KGHSLASLL
-1413 AQATKEKASTSKVE
+1413 AKVV
-1427 PPTASKKPDNLR
+1427 PGKDKTASKIDTSNSSRKIDNLR
-1439 GCDLLQEVSITIR
+1439 GCDFLQEVSVTIR
-1452 RFKKTSIPKERIQRC
+1452 RFKKTCIPKERVQRC
-1467 SMLQFPEFHE
+1467 AMLQFSEFHE
-1477 RLLNGLC
+1477 KLLNTLC
-1484 KRTEET
+1484 KKT
-1490 DSTEHGQS
+1490 DDGLATEHAQS
-1498 LILDILCWLAGVYS
+1498 LALDILCWLAGVHS
-1512 NGSCSPREGKEGLL
+1512 NGPGSLREGKESLL
-1526 IKTRKRLTDMVRVC
+1526 SKTRKCLSDIVRAC
-1540 FFQAGRSI
+1540 FFEAGRSI
-1548 AHKCARFLA
+1548 AHKCSRFLA
-1557 LCISNGKGD
+1557 LCISNGKCD
-1566 PGQQG
+1566 PSQQG
-1571 FGMALLK
+1571 FGYVLLK
-1578 ALLENMPYLPAAATG
+1578 ALLENITYLPSAATG
-1593 GAVFWYF
+1593 GSVYWYF

-1626 RQLQDRLTPLEALLQ
+1626 RQLQDRLTPMEALLQ

-1664 CKNAFNS
+1664 CKNIYNSSS
-1671 GIGVQSDEIDLSDIL
+1671 GIQSDEIDLSDVL
-1686 SGNGKV
+1686 LGSGKV
-1692 SNCAAAEG
+1692 NSCAAAEG
-1700 SFTAL
+1700 SFTSL

-1716 TCVSTSDGTRVERDD
+1716 TCVSTSDGTRIERDD
-1731 ASMFTVST
+1731 ASTFTVST

-1752 SVGEASTA
+1752 TVGEASTA

-1773 HAMVSA
+1773 HAMASA
-1779 EQQLQVL
+1779 EQQL
-1786 QEKQQQLLKLQQQ
+1786 Q

-1811 SAAAAAAASGVG
+1811 VAAAAAAASAGG
-1823 PIHNSVPSNPSAS
+1823 PVHNSVPSNPVST
-1836 GSASASSAPGFFIHP
+1836 PGFFIHP

-1866 TPPLTPPNEAVSA
+1866 TPPLTPPNESVSA
-1879 AISVELAQLFPGSIM
+1879 VINAELAQLFPGTVIDS
-1894 DPPAVNLAA
+1894 PPAILAA
-1903 HNKNSHKPKPVSH
+1903 HSKNANKSRAVNN
-1916 AQNPMGSGLALAL
+1916 QLGSGLALAI
-1929 SQASHFLQPPP
+1929 SHASHFLQPPP

-1967 TDALIPTCADLASLS
+1967 TDILIPTCGDLASLS
-1982 IDIWTLGE
+1982 IDIWSLGE

-2000 TDIAT
+2000 TDIST

-2010 HDLLPPPVCRFMKIT
+2010 HDLIPPPVCRFMKIT

-2061 DPLRGESEAA
+2061 DPLRGETESA
-2071 SQPDVDQ
+2071 SQPEIDQ
-2078 HLAMMVALQED
+2078 HLTMMVALQED

-2130 EEDQRVFSAYQDC
+2130 EEDSRVFSAYQDC
-2143 VQLQLQLNLAHH
+2143 IQLQLQLNLAHH
-2155 AVQRLRVSLGA
+2155 AVQRLKVALGM
-2166 SRKPL
+2166 SRKTMHEQF
-2171 PDAAYASYAY
+2171 DS
-2181 DARELVH
+2181 RELIYT
-2188 SSSTEQLRT
+2188 SSTEQLRT

-2211 TNNGHSVPSVLQS
+2211 SSNGHSVPVVLQN

-2252 LLVQLCGGERWWGQ
+2252 LLVQLCGAERWWGQ

-2287 RVFMLLSCIG
+2287 RVFVLLSCIG
-2297 QRSLSNSGVLEG
+2297 QRSLGNSGVLES

-2315 SLLSP
+2315 NLLSP
-2320 LQQSHSLQARRT
+2320 LQPYLSVYRRV

-2351 LDYVASVED
+2351 LDYVATVED
-2360 EASAS
+2360 EAAAS
-2365 KKQLGGKDRD
+2365 KKPLSGKERE
-2375 RSFTG
+2375 RFFSG
-2380 NQWSFINNSLQSQNM
+2380 NQWSFINNSLHTHSL
-2395 SRSTKGNSSLD
+2395 SRSSKGSSSLD

-2412 VRKQLVHTKQ
+2412 IRKQLVHHKQ

-2431 KALMEQIEKEKIQSN
+2431 KALVEQIEKEKIQSN
-2446 KSSSYKLLVEHAKLK
+2446 KGSSYKLLVEQAKLK

-2476 TAEWPRSS
+2476 TAEWPRSAQ
-2484 LDTEASASGAA
+2484 DTEISAT
-2495 KEAPE
+2495 KESPE
-2500 VELLPFTLA
+2500 IEPLPFTLA

-2553 IHLCEVVSEQ
+2553 IHLCEVVNEQ

-2605 LSPASLDGMDE
+2605 LAPIAAEALDD
-2616 GASLGEEAGAAAA
+2616 GAMGEEAGASAADSDD
-2629 VAACAVASALA
+2629 VLQQSSV
-2640 EPEEALA
+2640 
-2647 QPSPLPLVESIDETL
+2647 LPLVETVDEPLT
-2662 PPDIIAGT
+2662 PDI
-2670 PGTSSSSVFQSAP
+2670 SA
-2683 PLSSLEKDK
+2683 LDKDK
-2692 DIDFDLLQDL
+2692 EIDLELLQDL
-2702 MDVDI
+2702 MEVDI

-2718 LAAKVFKPIGSTWY
+2718 LAAKVFKPISSTWY

-2737 DYGTYNYNA
+2737 DYGTYNYNP
-2746 YVGGAGIPVSKP
+2746 YIGGVGIPVAKP
-2758 PAAQEK
+2758 PASTEK
-2764 PGAQS
+2764 NGTQTVT
-2769 LSVSVSQALDAR
+2769 VSVSQALDAR

-2787 QQAELMLKMMATLE
+2787 QQAELMLKMMSTLE
-2801 ADSILQALTSTSP
+2801 ADSILQALTNSSPTLSQTS
-2814 AVVQSSNGTD
+2814 SGTD

-2829 GLHGSSSPPGGSSSS
+2829 GLHAASQSNQ
-2844 SSLVVQPSSI
+2844 LIVQLSSI

-2879 QLWLTLSLNSCPGS
+2879 QLWLTLSLNSSLC
-2893 ADDGGSDIFLFNAS
+2893 GGKENGGDLFLYNAN
-2907 RVPTIPLN
+2907 RVPVISIN
-2915 QASISSFLTVL
+2915 QASITSFLTVL
-2926 AWYPN
+2926 AWHPN
-2931 TSLRTW
+2931 TLLRTW
-2937 CLVLHSLTLMTNMP
+2937 CLVLHSLTLMTNMQLN
-2951 SSSASASSSGLGGH
+2951 SGPISNIGAQ
-2965 ESTAQQMVSELTLVP
+2965 ENTAQLLVSDPNLLN
-2980 VLVRFLSGS
+2980 VLVKFLSGT
-2989 NPHGTSQHSSQVGPT
+2989 NLHGTNQHSPQVGPT

-3016 QVHLSSTCPQL
+3016 QVHLSSTSPQM
-3027 FSEFLLELMHI
+3027 FSEFLLKLIHI
-3038 LSMERG
+3038 LSTERG
-3044 PLLSG
+3044 AFQTG

-3060 EFTLEQS
+3060 EFTLEQN
-3067 FETVS
+3067 FEVVS
-3072 VGTIMAVVESI
+3072 VSTISAVIESV

-3126 KAVCGETTRDQL
+3126 KAVCGEMTRDQL
-3138 MFNLLK
+3138 MFDLLK
-3144 LVNTLVKLP
+3144 LVNILVQLP
-3153 LTADGKFSGRVP
+3153 LSSNKEFSARAPVVT
-3165 PPGNGSSDSV
+3165 STTDSV
-3175 SDEEKVCGS
+3175 SDEEKVY
-3184 KEGPGQGG
+3184 GG
-3192 ATPHQGPA
+3192 KDSNSNSSSTQSSTAY
-3200 VGVADLV
+3200 VADLV
-3207 LGNQQVMSQI
+3207 LANQQIMSQI

-3262 LTTLSKRATSVQV
+3262 LTTLSKKASTVQV

-3292 GSLSTCQLSEPLL
+3292 
-3305 WFILR
+3305 
-3310 VLDTSEALKA
+3310 
-3320 FHDMGGVQLICNNM
+3320 
-3334 VTSTRAIVNTARSMV
+3334 
-3349 STIMKF
+3349 
-3355 LDSGPGKAADGSL
+3355 
-3368 KARVLASEPDNA
+3368 
-3380 EGLHNFAPL
+3380 
-3389 GTITSSSPTAQPA
+3389 
-3402 EVLLQATPPHR
+3402 
-3413 RARSAAWSYIFLPEE
+3413 
-3428 AWCDLTIHL
+3428 
-3437 PAAVLL
+3437 
-3443 KEVHIQPHLASLATC
+3443 
-3458 PSSVSVEISAD
+3458 
-3469 GVNMLPLST
+3469 
-3478 PVITSGLT
+3478 
-3486 YIKIQLVKAEVAS
+3486 IQLVKAEVAS

-3557 HHCLTHVSDLEA
+3557 HHCLTHISELEA
-3569 VMASAAAPTANLL
+3569 MMASAAAPTANLL

-3601 EAVLVKIGLQSTAI
+3601 EAVLVKIGLQSTRI

-3626 CAASGTDPNNLNSP
+3626 CAASGSDPGDLNSP

-3668 TKDRVQAL
+3668 TKDRIQAL
-3676 LQWVHDSARVAAM
+3676 LKWVSDSARVASL
-3689 KRSAPLGYMGPSAT
+3689 KRSARNSYISPNR
-3703 SPREYG
+3703 SPREFG

-3734 YDLPALLNRELFE
+3734 YDLPGLLSRDLFE
-3747 LLYNW
+3747 SLYKW
-3752 SMSLACNLVL
+3752 SMSLPCNMVL
-3762 KKAVDSLLCS
+3762 KKAVDGLLCS
-3772 MCHVHP
+3772 MCHIHP
-3778 SYFSLLMSWMGIVP
+3778 SYFSLLMGWMGITP
-3792 SATVS
+3792 PPI
-3797 AVAAMAS
+3797 
-3804 AQSQARHRLSLTDDG
+3804 QSHHRLSITDDS
-3819 KKQHDAAAATAA
+3819 KKQDL
-3831 AANSASAGGGGA
+3831 NAS
-3843 SGGLTDDS
+3843 LTDDS
-3851 KHARSPPP
+3851 KNAQAT
-3859 LSESQLATLAAASQ
+3859 LALTESHLATLAASSQ
-3873 SPGAI
+3873 SPEAI
-3878 QQLLDSGLPS
+3878 KQLLDSGLPS
-3888 LLVRSLAALCCSLLA
+3888 LLVRSLVNFCFNPISNSDCAATSTDCTQDRLRRQHTSQHFTRMPVT
-3903 SADLPLPGGATVPP
+3903 ADLV
-3917 TSTPASASAPSSS
+3917 API
-3930 SSSSSPPSSSAAS
+3930 
-3943 TSSSP
+3943 
-3948 AERRHH
+3948 
-3954 HLHHHQSQ
+3954 
-3962 SHHHHHH
+3962 
-3969 SHHSHSSSSYHSMPS
+3969 
-3984 TSSSSSPPSSSSSSS
+3984 
-3999 FSCPPPPPPPPVNRA
+3999 
-4014 TLSPELAAPVLRF
+4014 LRF

-4034 HAMKDWLGGPEVN
+4034 HVMKDWLGGSEVN

-4053 LFLLCHSSA
+4053 LYLLCHSCASSAGHVSGTQQA
-4062 SAGTSA
+4062 SARGTVL
-4068 TTSPTTNTTN
+4068 PT
-4078 NTTNTTNTN
+4078 
-4087 TATTSNG
+4087 
-4094 STSNGQ
+4094 
-4100 VAAAASASAS
+4100 
-4110 ASGMGASASSP
+4110 
-4121 CSSPLSTSPAGASAA
+4121 A
-4136 AGPSSSMSGSSI
+4136 AGN
-4148 AGPSTAPLLPPPPP
+4148 
-4162 PLAYSSSASASATA
+4162 
-4176 AAMGT
+4176 
-4181 STAAAS
+4181 
-4187 GSRYS
+4187 
-4192 LGSGGRAGG
+4192 G

-4208 SLENAT
+4208 AVENAT

-4241 SAPQRGNVPIS
+4241 SSPQRGNLPAL

-4268 EDEKVTVFLQ
+4268 EDEKVTMFLQ

-4305 YRTLHLPI
+4305 FRTLHLPI
-4313 STTLADVL
+4313 STTLAELL

-4328 SITAKLMSEQKE
+4328 SITAKLINEQKD
-4340 DKEKKNHEEKEKMK
+4340 DKEKKNHEEKEKVK
-4354 ADNGFQDNYSVVVA
+4354 AENGFQDNYSVVVA

-4377 ALSTPPRP
+4377 AVASTPPRP

-4393 SDKLSASSGVDPAA
+4393 TDKVGSSSGVDSSS
-4407 KTVSVPVFHLY
+4407 KTISIPVFHLY
-4418 HKLLPGQPLPGEMTL
+4418 HKLLPGQPLPPEMTL

-4443 KLPQGYRSIDMTVKL
+4443 KLPQGFRSVDLTVKL
-4458 GSKLSSDPG
+4458 GSKVISDPS

-4472 SFKRLRTEKEHGEM
+4472 SFKRLHTEKEHGDF
-4486 LSSCPEDE
+4486 LGSCPEDE
-4494 PMTPGDECLEAA
+4494 VISPSDECM
-4506 IDESLLETNPIQSP
+4506 ESVLDDSFMDTCPIQSP

-4551 VVASSSQEKPKDS
+4551 VVTSTTQEKPKDS

-4581 APENIAAEPPPIK
+4581 APETIAAEPPPIK
-4594 SPVQTMSPIP
+4594 SAVQTMSPIP

-4666 LRALFSSTP
+4666 LRTLFSTMP
-4675 LTTDDGL
+4675 LTTDDGV
-4682 LLRRIALEIGA
+4682 LLRRMALEIGA

-4701 SALSHHAPRV
+4701 SALSHHAPRI
-4711 PSTNGNQNEVVTGHG
+4711 PSSSSNQTEVSSTHSS
-4726 AGTSEE
+4726 GTCEE

-4771 LQVLASYI
+4771 LLVLASYI
-4779 NPAGCVGHGEAP
+4779 NPSGCAVNGETQTNEGRGH
-4791 SSESRGQNSAAL
+4791 NSNAL

-4840 ALLELLRAISSCTSL
+4840 ALLELLRAIASCVAL
-4855 VPLLLPLSGDPAQEE
+4855 VPLLLPLYGSNGEE
-4870 EEEEERSESQTSV
+4870 EEEQSESQVSV
-4883 GMLLAKMKTCVD
+4883 GTLLAKMKTCVD
-4895 TYTNRLRSKKDKSKG
+4895 TYTNRLRSKKDKAKAG
-4910 VVKAEPSDPEPE
+4910 VKPDASDPEPE

-4931 QRTAEIVYA
+4931 QRTAEIVFV

-4952 KLAESSKKAST
+4952 KLAEFSKKSAVKS
-4963 RPKPLSVL
+4963 KPFSVL

-4978 VAAMKKLQF
+4978 VAIMKKLQF

-4993 SEDEDG
+4993 SEDDDG
-4999 KLVFKVNYHYMTQVK
+4999 KLVFKVNYHYMSQVK

-5180 IRQASVKWA
+5180 IRQATVKWA
-5189 MLEQMRNPSPC
+5189 MLEQIRNASPC

-5214 EIMGQCEEWITDIQQ
+5214 EIMAQCEDWIVDIQQ
-5229 YSSDKR
+5229 FSSDKR

-5252 QLREELLKLPCP
+5252 QLREELLKLQCP
-5264 EGLEPDGEDF
+5264 EGLDPDADDSTEKCLATASCEETTLHDQVNPSSSKDTPSDF
-5274 SDKSSALLV
+5274 TF
-5283 KELPNQDAEKP
+5283 
-5294 GGSQDAHCS
+5294 
-5303 EGQL
+5303 

>member
-1 MAAAASPGSC
+1 MAAAAAAAAGASC
-11 SSTSS
+11 SSAAAAGPGSVS
-16 DWVVLR
+16 AAPGPCEWLLLR
-22 DGCLRCDEEGLRSL
+22 DGCLRCDADGLCSL
-36 SYHPALNAILAVTSR
+36 CYHPALNAILAVTAR
-51 GSIKV
+51 GAIKV
-56 IDGTSGAILQASALH
+56 IDGTSGATLQASALN
-71 AKPGGRVRCQYF
+71 AKPGGRVKCQYIS
-83 PAVDKVLFVDD
+83 AVDKVIFVDD

-111 ALQAPVSKPEDM
+111 ALQTPVSKQDDV

-136 LSACVEKVDVSNTE
+136 LCACIEKVDVSSTE
-150 GYDLFLTQLKE
+150 GYDLFITQLKD
-161 GLKST
+161 GLKNT

-190 IKVVASAIVNELK
+190 LKSVASAIVNELK
-203 KMNQNVAALSVASS
+203 KINQNIAALPVASS
-217 IMDRLSYLLPSGRP
+217 VMDRLSYLLPSARP

-254 TFTSWPHAGYRW
+254 TFTSWPHVGYRW

-275 GFYHQPAST
+275 GFYHQPASS

-341 FPSPDGSDK
+341 FPCTDGTDR
-350 IACYGFGSC
+350 IACFGSGSC

-387 EINPY
+387 EINAY
-392 DPVILRQL
+392 DPAIVQQL
-400 FLSSGEQGLGSE
+400 VLSGEQSSGVD
-412 STESRRPTLAWLE
+412 SRRPTLAWLE
-425 DTSSCSDLPKL
+425 DSSSCSDIPKL

-442 QLEDSDSEEHSRSES
+442 LLEDSDSEEHSRSES
-457 VTGHPCQKENLE
+457 VTGHTSQKETME
-469 VSLGVTA
+469 VSLDVTA
-476 LSVLQQPEKLQ
+476 LSILQQPEKLQ
-487 WEVVASV
+487 WEIVANV

-504 LGANPALAQAK
+504 LGANPCLANCK
-515 ADNKAKDKPSAAEQ
+515 SEKMKEKHLEQ

-538 TGGLLSYRSAASS
+538 AGGLLTYKSPATSPVSSNSQRSLDGLSRTRGESVSEQGSTDNESCTNSELNS
-551 PLAGG
+551 PL
-556 PPPPPPSLAP
+556 
-566 TLTPTRG
+566 
-573 RPPPSSSSSSSSTLV
+573 V
-588 GVPDGPLLRTQAPE
+588 
-602 VTPNTP
+602 
-608 IVVVGTPDQGPME
+608 
-621 IESCPPPP
+621 
-629 VVVPPELVASPGGG
+629 
-643 GLPVSAIRR
+643 RR
-652 TIPVLLL
+652 TLPILLL
-659 YSIKEADEKA
+659 YSIKESDEKA
-669 SGSGKVFAQMNSLM
+669 GKIFSQMNNIMS
-683 GKSLH
+683 KSLH
-688 EEGFTVPQIIE
+688 DDGFTVPQIIE
-699 MEFDSHEQLLLQDP
+699 MELDSQEQLLLQDP
-713 PITYIQQFADATAGL
+713 PVTYIQQFADAAANLT
-728 GSGTGSGSGTGNN
+728 SPDSDKWNSMVPKPGT
-741 ASVTDPGPEKWGSMA
+741 
-756 APRPGALVQCLRLP
+756 LVQCLRLP
-770 KELEEENL
+770 KFAEEENL
-778 YVDSI
+778 CVDSI
-783 TPCSDGLHLLVGLQP
+783 TPCADGVHLLVGLRTCP
-798 CSVESLSAIN
+798 VESLSAIN
-808 QVEALNNLNRLH
+808 QVEALNNLNKLN
-820 SALCSRGNS
+820 SALCNRRKGELESSLAVVNGTNIS
-829 RNKDDLHHHHHHHHP
+829 VIQHESP
-844 ALVPTMAN
+844 ADV
-852 GIEGGH
+852 
-858 GALPLPGTSPPQQT
+858 QT
-872 PLILPPDQQPLL
+872 PLIIQPE
-884 QPPLSPQ
+884 Q
-891 QTPTSPSSRGVF
+891 RN
-903 GGVSTGGNNNNSSGG
+903 VS

-926 LNYSTRIVTLEE
+926 MNYATRIVTLEE
-938 EPVRVQHIRE
+938 EPIKIQHIKD
-948 PRDAVTSLILLP
+948 PQDTITSLILLP
-960 ADVLDGRE
+960 PDILDNRDDECEEPVEEIHLTPKNGNGRE
-968 EDGEDASDDTPPGL
+968 KKSEI
-982 KNGPVSAS
+982 
-990 SGPNM
+990 
-995 AAGGSSGGVGG
+995 
-1006 SSTAAGVMAASTGH
+1006 STLGH
-1020 GPSASS
+1020 
-1026 PLAAG
+1026 
-1031 MAAST
+1031 
-1036 AKEKLV
+1036 LV
-1042 VTTQA
+1042 ITTQ
-1047 GYIMV
+1047 GGFVKI
-1052 LDLATLEVLAK
+1052 LDLSNFEILAK
-1063 VEPPVKESGDE
+1063 VEPPKKEGNEEPDM
-1074 VDPFVSVTYC
+1074 FVSVIYC

-1096 GELHFLQIGGVF
+1096 GELHFLQIGGTC
-1108 DDIDDADIFVDGPL
+1108 DDIDEADILVDGSL
-1122 SKGVDQLFEG
+1122 SKGIEQSSEG
-1132 TKPSSNPSSPGITAG
+1132 MKPLSNPSSPGITG
-1147 VDLLVDQALGVEVL
+1147 VDLLVDQPFSLETL
-1161 SSLVELTRFE
+1161 TSLVELTRFE

-1219 SDSSSWDEHVFELV
+1219 TDSNSWDEHVFELV

-1245 KFVMNANITNI
+1245 KFVLNSNITNI

-1265 NKAPGLGKVNE
+1265 NKAPGLGKVNAHSIE
-1276 TAVDRQITFPLS
+1276 M
-1288 QALHTNGERNGQPL
+1288 ERNGKPTLVELNEEMQN
-1302 LHDFTEDIQFMDIEE
+1302 MDVEE
-1317 SPGSR
+1317 SQCLR

-1340 LASGLDLSGHAG
+1340 LATGLDLSGHAG
-1352 MLSLTSPKLVKGMAG
+1352 MLTLTSPKLVKGMAG
-1367 GKYRSFLV
+1367 GKYRSFLIHV
-1375 HIKAVSD
+1375 KAVND
-1382 KGMEE
+1382 RGTEE
-1387 SPRPVVR
+1387 ICNGGIRPVVR
-1394 MPSKPQSS
+1394 IPSLKPQSS
-1402 KAQSLSSLLQR
+1402 KGNSLASLL
-1413 AQATKEKASTSKVE
+1413 AKVAAGKEKSSNKIEASNSSRK
-1427 PPTASKKPDNLR
+1427 SDNLR
-1439 GCDLLQEVSITIR
+1439 GCDLLQEVSVTIR
-1452 RFKKTSIPKERIQRC
+1452 RFKKTSVSKERVQRC
-1467 SMLQFPEFHE
+1467 AMLQFSEFHE
-1477 RLLNGLC
+1477 KLLNTLC
-1484 KRTEET
+1484 KKT
-1490 DSTEHGQS
+1490 DDGLTTEHAQS
-1498 LILDILCWLAGVYS
+1498 LVLDTLCWLAGVQS
-1512 NGSCSPREGKEGLL
+1512 NGPGSSKDGNESLL
-1526 IKTRKRLTDMVRVC
+1526 SKTRKCLSDIIRVC
-1540 FFQAGRSI
+1540 FFEAGRSI

-1557 LCISNGKGD
+1557 LCISNGKCD
-1566 PGQQG
+1566 PSQQG
-1571 FGMALLK
+1571 FGSVLLK
-1578 ALLENMPYLPAAATG
+1578 ALLDNISFLPAAATG
-1593 GAVFWYF
+1593 GSVYWYF

-1626 RQLQDRLTPLEALLQ
+1626 RQLQDRLTPMEALLQ

-1653 VLFDLEVSGSS
+1653 VLFDLEMSGSS
-1664 CKNAFNS
+1664 CKNVYNS
-1671 GIGVQSDEIDLSDIL
+1671 SIGVQSDEIDLSDVL
-1686 SGNGKV
+1686 SGNGKI
-1692 SNCAAAEG
+1692 SGGAAAEG
-1700 SFTAL
+1700 SFTSL

-1716 TCVSTSDGTRVERDD
+1716 TCVSTSDGTRIERDD
-1731 ASMFTVST
+1731 ASTFTVST

-1744 AVGGLSAG
+1744 AVGGLSSG
-1752 SVGEASTA
+1752 TVGEASTA

-1773 HAMVSA
+1773 HAMASA

-1811 SAAAAAAASGVG
+1811 AAAAAAASAVG
-1823 PIHNSVPSNPSAS
+1823 PVHNSVPSNPVA
-1836 GSASASSAPGFFIHP
+1836 APGFFIHP

-1879 AISVELAQLFPGSIM
+1879 VINAELAQLFPGSVI
-1894 DPPAVNLAA
+1894 DPPTVNLAA
-1903 HNKNSHKPKPVSH
+1903 HNKNANKSRT
-1916 AQNPMGSGLALAL
+1916 NPLGSGLALAI
-1929 SQASHFLQPPP
+1929 SHASHFLQPPP

-1967 TDALIPTCADLASLS
+1967 TDVLIPTCGDLASLS

-2000 TDIAT
+2000 TDIST

-2010 HDLLPPPVCRFMKIT
+2010 HDLIPPPVCRFMKIT

-2040 LGFYYGHTYILPWES
+2040 LGFYYGHTYILPLES

-2061 DPLRGESEAA
+2061 DPLRGEGEAA
-2071 SQPDVDQ
+2071 NQPEIDQ
-2078 HLAMMVALQED
+2078 HLAMMIALQED

-2102 TLLQSIDLPPLN
+2102 ILLQNIDLPPLN

-2130 EEDQRVFSAYQDC
+2130 EEDSRVFSAYQDC
-2143 VQLQLQLNLAHH
+2143 IQLQLQLNLAHH
-2155 AVQRLRVSLGA
+2155 AVQRLKVALGA
-2166 SRKPL
+2166 SRKTL
-2171 PDAAYASYAY
+2171 KEQPDPK
-2181 DARELVH
+2181 ELIQM
-2188 SSSTEQLRT
+2188 SSTEQLRT
-2197 VIRYLLDTLLSLLH
+2197 IIRYLLDTLLSLLH
-2211 TNNGHSVPSVLQS
+2211 SSNGHSVPVVLQS

-2287 RVFMLLSCIG
+2287 RVFVLLSCIG
-2297 QRSLSNSGVLEG
+2297 QRSLSNSGVLES

-2315 SLLSP
+2315 NLLSP
-2320 LQQSHSLQARRT
+2320 LQPHLPMHRRT

-2351 LDYVASVED
+2351 LDYVATVED
-2360 EASAS
+2360 EAATA
-2365 KKQLGGKDRD
+2365 KKPLNGKERE
-2375 RSFTG
+2375 RFLTG
-2380 NQWSFINNSLQSQNM
+2380 NQWSFINNSLHTQSL
-2395 SRSTKGNSSLD
+2395 SRSSKGNSSLD

-2412 VRKQLVHTKQ
+2412 IRKQLVHHKQ

-2431 KALMEQIEKEKIQSN
+2431 KALVEQMEKEKIQSN
-2446 KSSSYKLLVEHAKLK
+2446 KGSSYKLLVEQAKLK

-2476 TAEWPRSS
+2476 TAEWPRST
-2484 LDTEASASGAA
+2484 LDTEVSTT
-2495 KEAPE
+2495 KETPE
-2500 VELLPFTLA
+2500 IEPLPFTLA

-2553 IHLCEVVSEQ
+2553 IHLCEIVNET

-2593 TCMLQDILAGEL
+2593 SCMLQDILAGEL
-2605 LSPASLDGMDE
+2605 LATIAAEAMEE
-2616 GASLGEEAGAAAA
+2616 GAMGEDAGASAADSDDSLQQST
-2629 VAACAVASALA
+2629 V
-2640 EPEEALA
+2640 
-2647 QPSPLPLVESIDETL
+2647 QLVETIDEPLTH
-2662 PPDIIAGT
+2662 DITG
-2670 PGTSSSSVFQSAP
+2670 AP

-2692 DIDFDLLQDL
+2692 DIDLELLQDL
-2702 MDVDI
+2702 MEVDI

-2718 LAAKVFKPIGSTWY
+2718 LAAKVFKPISSTWY

-2737 DYGTYNYNA
+2737 DYGTYNYNP
-2746 YVGGAGIPVSKP
+2746 YIGGVGIPVAKP
-2758 PAAQEK
+2758 QVSTEK
-2764 PGAQS
+2764 NGSQTV
-2769 LSVSVSQALDAR
+2769 SVSVSQALDAR

-2787 QQAELMLKMMATLE
+2787 QQAELMLKMMSTLE
-2801 ADSILQALTSTSP
+2801 ADSILQALTNTSP
-2814 AVVQSSNGTD
+2814 TLTQSPSGTD

-2829 GLHGSSSPPGGSSSS
+2829 GLHAANQTNQ
-2844 SSLVVQPSSI
+2844 LIIQLSSI
-2854 PMLSACFNKLF
+2854 PMLSVCFNKLF

-2879 QLWLTLSLNSCPGS
+2879 QLWLTLSLNSSSSGS
-2893 ADDGGSDIFLFNAS
+2893 KDNGADVFLYNAN
-2907 RVPTIPLN
+2907 RIPVIYLN
-2915 QASISSFLTVL
+2915 QASVTSFLTVL

-2931 TSLRTW
+2931 TLLRTW
-2937 CLVLHSLTLMTNMP
+2937 CLVLHSLTLMTNMQLNSG
-2951 SSSASASSSGLGGH
+2951 SSSAIGAQ
-2965 ESTAQQMVSELTLVP
+2965 ESTAQLLVSDPNLVH
-2980 VLVRFLSGS
+2980 VLVKFLSGT
-2989 NPHGTSQHSSQVGPT
+2989 NPHGTNQHSQQVGPT

-3016 QVHLSSTCPQL
+3016 QVHLSSTCPQM
-3027 FSEFLLELMHI
+3027 FSEFLLKLIHI
-3038 LSMERG
+3038 LSTERG
-3044 PLLSG
+3044 AFQTG

-3060 EFTLEQS
+3060 EFTLEQN
-3067 FETVS
+3067 FEVVS
-3072 VGTIMAVVESI
+3072 VSTISAVIESI

-3094 DKVVSRSGSDS
+3094 DKVMSRSGSDS

-3126 KAVCGETTRDQL
+3126 KAVCGEMTRDQL
-3138 MFNLLK
+3138 MFDLLK
-3144 LVNTLVKLP
+3144 LVNILVQLP
-3153 LTADGKFSGRVP
+3153 LSSNREYSARVP
-3165 PPGNGSSDSV
+3165 VASSTTDSV
-3175 SDEEKVCGS
+3175 SDEEKVSGGKDGNGNSSNTQGS
-3184 KEGPGQGG
+3184 T
-3192 ATPHQGPA
+3192 AY
-3200 VGVADLV
+3200 VADLV
-3207 LGNQQVMSQI
+3207 LANQQIMSQI

-3262 LTTLSKRATSVQV
+3262 LTTLSKKATTVQV

-3292 GSLSTCQLSEPLL
+3292 GSLATCQLSEPLL

-3355 LDSGPGKAADGSL
+3355 LDSGPSKATDSSL

-3380 EGLHNFAPL
+3380 EGIHNFAPL
-3389 GTITSSSPTAQPA
+3389 GSITSSSPTAQPA

-3443 KEVHIQPHLASLATC
+3443 KEIHIQPHLASLATC
-3458 PSSVSVEISAD
+3458 PSSVSVEVSAD

-3478 PVITSGLT
+3478 PVLTSGLT

-3557 HHCLTHVSDLEA
+3557 HHCLTHISDLEGM
-3569 VMASAAAPTANLL
+3569 MASAAAPTANLL

-3601 EAVLVKIGLQSTAI
+3601 EAVLVKIGLQSTRI
-3615 GLRLIDILLRN
+3615 GLKLIDILLRN
-3626 CAASGTDPNNLNSP
+3626 CSASGSDPADLNSP

-3668 TKDRVQAL
+3668 TKDRIQAL
-3676 LQWVHDSARVAAM
+3676 LKWVSDSARAAAM
-3689 KRSAPLGYMGPSAT
+3689 KKNVRISYICPNSST
-3703 SPREYG
+3703 REYG

-3723 ILWHSYELPVD
+3723 ILWHSYELLVE

-3747 LLYNW
+3747 SLFNW
-3752 SMSLACNLVL
+3752 SMSLPCNMVL

-3772 MCHVHP
+3772 MCHIHP
-3778 SYFSLLMSWMGIVP
+3778 NYFSLLMGWMGITP
-3792 SATVS
+3792 PP
-3797 AVAAMAS
+3797 M
-3804 AQSQARHRLSLTDDG
+3804 QCQHRLSMTDDS
-3819 KKQHDAAAATAA
+3819 KKQDL
-3831 AANSASAGGGGA
+3831 SS
-3843 SGGLTDDS
+3843 SLTDDS
-3851 KHARSPPP
+3851 KNAQAP
-3859 LSESQLATLAAASQ
+3859 LALTESHLATLAASSQ
-3873 SPGAI
+3873 SPEAI
-3878 QQLLDSGLPS
+3878 KQLLDSGLPS
-3888 LLVRSLAALCCSLLA
+3888 LLVRSLASFCFNH
-3903 SADLPLPGGATVPP
+3903 
-3917 TSTPASASAPSSS
+3917 
-3930 SSSSSPPSSSAAS
+3930 
-3943 TSSSP
+3943 TSSSDCTSQSVDITQDRL
-3948 AERRHH
+3948 RRHH
-3954 HLHHHQSQ
+3954 VPQHFNK
-3962 SHHHHHH
+3962 
-3969 SHHSHSSSSYHSMPS
+3969 MPI
-3984 TSSSSSPPSSSSSSS
+3984 TADL
-3999 FSCPPPPPPPPVNRA
+3999 V
-4014 TLSPELAAPVLRF
+4014 APVLRF

-4034 HAMKDWLGGPEVN
+4034 HIMKDWLGGSEVN

-4053 LFLLCHSSA
+4053 LFLLCHSGATSGGHSVVAQQTSA
-4062 SAGTSA
+4062 RSTLLSSTAGT
-4068 TTSPTTNTTN
+4068 
-4078 NTTNTTNTN
+4078 
-4087 TATTSNG
+4087 
-4094 STSNGQ
+4094 
-4100 VAAAASASAS
+4100 
-4110 ASGMGASASSP
+4110 
-4121 CSSPLSTSPAGASAA
+4121 
-4136 AGPSSSMSGSSI
+4136 
-4148 AGPSTAPLLPPPPP
+4148 
-4162 PLAYSSSASASATA
+4162 
-4176 AAMGT
+4176 
-4181 STAAAS
+4181 
-4187 GSRYS
+4187 
-4192 LGSGGRAGG
+4192 G

-4208 SLENAT
+4208 AIENAT

-4241 SAPQRGNVPIS
+4241 SSPQRGNLPTS

-4268 EDEKVTVFLQ
+4268 EDEKVTMFLQ

-4305 YRTLHLPI
+4305 FRTLHLPV
-4313 STTLADVL
+4313 STTLAEVL

-4328 SITAKLMSEQKE
+4328 SITAKLINEQKE
-4340 DKEKKNHEEKEKMK
+4340 DKEKKNYEEKEKVK
-4354 ADNGFQDNYSVVVA
+4354 AENGFQDNYSVVVA

-4377 ALSTPPRP
+4377 AVSSTPPRP
-4385 PSRRGRVM
+4385 PSRRGRM
-4393 SDKLSASSGVDPAA
+4393 MADKVGSSSSGGDSSS
-4407 KTVSVPVFHLY
+4407 KTISVPVFHLY
-4418 HKLLPGQPLPGEMTL
+4418 HKLLPGQPLPAEMTL

-4443 KLPQGYRSIDMTVKL
+4443 KLPQGYRSIDLTVKL
-4458 GSKLSSDPG
+4458 GSKVISDPS

-4472 SFKRLRTEKEHGEM
+4472 SFKRLHTEKEHADLLG
-4486 LSSCPEDE
+4486 SCAEE
-4494 PMTPGDECLEAA
+4494 EAVTPGDECMDAVL
-4506 IDESLLETNPIQSP
+4506 DESFLETCPIQSP

-4551 VVASSSQEKPKDS
+4551 VVTSTTQEKQKDS

-4581 APENIAAEPPPIK
+4581 APETIAAEPPPIK
-4594 SPVQTMSPIP
+4594 SAVQTMSPIP

-4666 LRALFSSTP
+4666 LRSLFSTTP
-4675 LTTDDGL
+4675 LTTDDGV
-4682 LLRRIALEIGA
+4682 LLRRMALEIGA
-4693 IHLILACL
+4693 VHLILACL

-4711 PSTNGNQNEVVTGHG
+4711 PNSSPNQSEVSLASGFFSVHFFQ
-4726 AGTSEE
+4726 S
-4732 QQLYWAKGTGFGTGS
+4732 LYWGLALSTGFGP
-4747 TASGWDVEQALTKQR
+4747 VCYFE
-4762 LEEEHVTCL
+4762 VF
-4771 LQVLASYI
+4771 
-4779 NPAGCVGHGEAP
+4779 P
-4791 SSESRGQNSAAL
+4791 
-4803 PSVLQELLSQSCLI
+4803 LLSLF
-4817 PAMSSYLRNDSV
+4817 

-4840 ALLELLRAISSCTSL
+4840 ALLELLRAIASCTSM
-4855 VPLLLPLSGDPAQEE
+4855 VPLLLPLSGENEE
-4870 EEEEERSESQTSV
+4870 EEEEQLESQASV
-4883 GMLLAKMKTCVD
+4883 GTLLAKMKTCVD
-4895 TYTNRLRSKKDKSKG
+4895 TYTNRLRSKKEKAKAG
-4910 VVKAEPSDPEPE
+4910 VKPDASDQEPE

-4952 KLAESSKKAST
+4952 KLAEYSKKASVK
-4963 RPKPLSVL
+4963 PKPLSVL

-4978 VAAMKKLQF
+4978 VAVMKKLQF

-4993 SEDEDG
+4993 SEDDDG
-4999 KLVFKVNYHYMTQVK
+4999 KLVFKVNYHYMSQVK

-5142 VSVQSLILVSE
+5142 VSVQSLILVAE

-5180 IRQASVKWA
+5180 IRQATVKWA
-5189 MLEQMRNPSPC
+5189 MLEQIRNPSPC

-5208 FYLKRA
+5208 FYLKRV
-5214 EIMGQCEEWITDIQQ
+5214 EIMAQCEEWIADIQQ

-5264 EGLEPDGEDF
+5264 DGLDPDSDDSTEKCSATTTSEETILHDQVKPSSSKDISSDF
-5274 SDKSSALLV
+5274 KL
-5283 KELPNQDAEKP
+5283 
-5294 GGSQDAHCS
+5294 
-5303 EGQL
+5303 

>member
-1 MAAAASPGSC
+1 AAAAGASGVSE
-11 SSTSS
+11 
-16 DWVVLR
+16 WLVLR
-22 DGCLRCDEEGLRSL
+22 DGCMRCDAEGLHSL

-51 GSIKV
+51 GTIKV
-56 IDGTSGAILQASALH
+56 IDGTSGATLQASALS
-71 AKPGGRVRCQYF
+71 AKPGGQVKCQYIS
-83 PAVDKVLFVDD
+83 AVDKVIFVDD

-111 ALQAPVSKPEDM
+111 ALQTPVSKQDDV

-136 LSACVEKVDVSNTE
+136 LSACLEKVDISSTE
-150 GYDLFLTQLKE
+150 GYDLFITQLKD
-161 GLKST
+161 GLKNT

-190 IKVVASAIVNELK
+190 LKSIASAIVNELK
-203 KMNQNVAALSVASS
+203 KINQNVAALPVASS
-217 IMDRLSYLLPSGRP
+217 VMDRLSYLLPSARP

-254 TFTSWPHAGYRW
+254 TFTSWPHVGYRW

-275 GFYHQPAST
+275 GFYHQPASS

-341 FPSPDGSDK
+341 FPCTDGTDRIS
-350 IACYGFGSC
+350 CFGSGSC

-387 EINPY
+387 EINAY
-392 DPVILRQL
+392 DPAIVQQLILSGEP
-400 FLSSGEQGLGSE
+400 SSGVD
-412 STESRRPTLAWLE
+412 SRRPTLAWLE
-425 DTSSCSDLPKL
+425 DSSSCSDIPKL

-442 QLEDSDSEEHSRSES
+442 LLEDSDSEEHSRSDS
-457 VTGHPCQKENLE
+457 VTGHTSQKEAME
-469 VSLGVTA
+469 ISLDITA
-476 LSVLQQPEKLQ
+476 LSILQQPEKLQ
-487 WEVVASV
+487 WEIVANV

-504 LGANPALAQAK
+504 LGANPCLTSCKSEKTKEKHQ
-515 ADNKAKDKPSAAEQ
+515 EQ

-538 TGGLLSYRSAASS
+538 AGGLLTYKSPATSPVSSNSHRS
-551 PLAGG
+551 L
-556 PPPPPPSLAP
+556 
-566 TLTPTRG
+566 
-573 RPPPSSSSSSSSTLV
+573 
-588 GVPDGPLLRTQAPE
+588 DGLSRTQGE
-602 VTPNTP
+602 S
-608 IVVVGTPDQGPME
+608 ISEQGSTDN
-621 IESCPPPP
+621 ESCPNS
-629 VVVPPELVASPGGG
+629 ELNSP
-643 GLPVSAIRR
+643 LVRR
-652 TIPVLLL
+652 TLPVLLL
-659 YSIKEADEKA
+659 YSIKESDDKT
-669 SGSGKVFAQMNSLM
+669 GKIFSQMNNIMS
-683 GKSLH
+683 KTLH
-688 EEGFTVPQIIE
+688 DDGFTVPQIIE
-699 MEFDSHEQLLLQDP
+699 MELDSQEQLLLQDP
-713 PITYIQQFADATAGL
+713 PVTYIQQFADAAATL
-728 GSGTGSGSGTGNN
+728 TSPDS
-741 ASVTDPGPEKWGSMA
+741 EKWSSVF
-756 APRPGALVQCLRLP
+756 PKPGTLVQCLRLP
-770 KELEEENL
+770 KFAEEENL
-778 YVDSI
+778 CIDSI
-783 TPCSDGLHLLVGLQP
+783 TPCADGIHLLVGLRTCP
-798 CSVESLSAIN
+798 VESLSAIN
-808 QVEALNNLNRLH
+808 QVEALNNLNKLN
-820 SALCSRGNS
+820 SALCSRRKGELESNLAVVNGANINVIQHES
-829 RNKDDLHHHHHHHHP
+829 P
-844 ALVPTMAN
+844 ADV
-852 GIEGGH
+852 
-858 GALPLPGTSPPQQT
+858 QT
-872 PLILPPDQQPLL
+872 PLIIHPEQ
-884 QPPLSPQ
+884 
-891 QTPTSPSSRGVF
+891 RN
-903 GGVSTGGNNNNSSGG
+903 VS

-926 LNYSTRIVTLEE
+926 MNYATRIVTLEE
-938 EPVRVQHIRE
+938 EPVKIQHIKD
-948 PRDAVTSLILLP
+948 PQDTITSLILLP
-960 ADVLDGRE
+960 PDILDNRE
-968 EDGEDASDDTPPGL
+968 DDCEGPAEEVQLTS
-982 KNGPVSAS
+982 KNGVEREKKSDIS
-990 SGPNM
+990 TLGHLVITTQ
-995 AAGGSSGGVGG
+995 GGSV
-1006 SSTAAGVMAASTGH
+1006 
-1020 GPSASS
+1020 
-1026 PLAAG
+1026 
-1031 MAAST
+1031 
-1036 AKEKLV
+1036 K
-1042 VTTQA
+1042 
-1047 GYIMV
+1047 I
-1052 LDLATLEVLAK
+1052 LDLSNFEILAK
-1063 VEPPVKESGDE
+1063 VEPPKKEGTEEQDT
-1074 VDPFVSVTYC
+1074 FVSVIYC

-1096 GELHFLQIGGVF
+1096 GELHFLQIGGTC
-1108 DDIDDADIFVDGPL
+1108 DDIDEADILVDGSL
-1122 SKGVDQLFEG
+1122 SKGAEPSSEG
-1132 TKPSSNPSSPGITAG
+1132 SKPLSNPSSPGISG
-1147 VDLLVDQALGVEVL
+1147 VDLLVDQPFTLEIL
-1161 SSLVELTRFE
+1161 TSLVELTRFE

-1219 SDSSSWDEHVFELV
+1219 TDSNSWDEHVFELV

-1245 KFVMNANITNI
+1245 KFVLNSNITNI

-1265 NKAPGLGKVNE
+1265 NKAPGLGKVN
-1276 TAVDRQITFPLS
+1276 
-1288 QALHTNGERNGQPL
+1288 ALNTEVEQNGKPSLIDLNEEMQ
-1302 LHDFTEDIQFMDIEE
+1302 HMDVEE
-1317 SPGSR
+1317 SQCLR
-1322 LCPFL
+1322 LCSFL

-1352 MLSLTSPKLVKGMAG
+1352 MLTLTSPKLVKGMAG
-1367 GKYRSFLV
+1367 GKYRSFLIHV
-1375 HIKAVSD
+1375 KAVNERGTD
-1382 KGMEE
+1382 EICNGGI
-1387 SPRPVVR
+1387 RPVVR
-1394 MPSKPQSS
+1394 LPSLKHQSN
-1402 KAQSLSSLLQR
+1402 KGYSLASLL
-1413 AQATKEKASTSKVE
+1413 AKVAAGKEKSSNVKNENAGGTRKSE
-1427 PPTASKKPDNLR
+1427 NLR
-1439 GCDLLQEVSITIR
+1439 GCDLLQEVSVTIR
-1452 RFKKTSIPKERIQRC
+1452 RFKKTSISKERVQRC
-1467 SMLQFPEFHE
+1467 AMLQFSEFHE
-1477 RLLNGLC
+1477 KLLNTLC
-1484 KRTEET
+1484 KKADDGQT
-1490 DSTEHGQS
+1490 TEHAQS
-1498 LILDILCWLAGVYS
+1498 LVLDTLCWLAGVHS
-1512 NGSCSPREGKEGLL
+1512 NGPGSSKEGNESLL
-1526 IKTRKRLTDMVRVC
+1526 SKTRKCLSDIVRVC
-1540 FFQAGRSI
+1540 FFEAGRSI

-1557 LCISNGKGD
+1557 FCISNGKCD
-1566 PGQQG
+1566 PCQPG
-1571 FGMALLK
+1571 FGSVLLK
-1578 ALLENMPYLPAAATG
+1578 ALLDNMSFLPAAATG
-1593 GAVFWYF
+1593 GSVYWYF

-1613 CSTACASLLTAVS
+1613 CSTSCASLLTAVS
-1626 RQLQDRLTPLEALLQ
+1626 RQLQDRLTPMEALLQ

-1653 VLFDLEVSGSS
+1653 VLFDLEMSGSS
-1664 CKNAFNS
+1664 CKNIYNS
-1671 GIGVQSDEIDLSDIL
+1671 NIGVQSDEIDLSD
-1686 SGNGKV
+1686 
-1692 SNCAAAEG
+1692 
-1700 SFTAL
+1700 
-1705 TGLLEVEPLHF
+1705 
-1716 TCVSTSDGTRVERDD
+1716 
-1731 ASMFTVST
+1731 
-1739 FGVTP
+1739 
-1744 AVGGLSAG
+1744 
-1752 SVGEASTA
+1752 
-1760 LSSAAQVALQSLS
+1760 
-1773 HAMVSA
+1773 
-1779 EQQLQVL
+1779 VL
-1786 QEKQQQLLKLQQQ
+1786 
-1799 KAKLEAKLHQTT
+1799 
-1811 SAAAAAAASGVG
+1811 
-1823 PIHNSVPSNPSAS
+1823 
-1836 GSASASSAPGFFIHP
+1836 
-1851 SDVIP
+1851 
-1856 PTPKTTPLFM
+1856 
-1866 TPPLTPPNEAVSA
+1866 
-1879 AISVELAQLFPGSIM
+1879 
-1894 DPPAVNLAA
+1894 
-1903 HNKNSHKPKPVSH
+1903 
-1916 AQNPMGSGLALAL
+1916 
-1929 SQASHFLQPPP
+1929 
-1940 HQSIIIERMHSGA
+1940 SGA
-1953 RRFVTLDFGRPVLL
+1953 RRFVTLDFGRPILL
-1967 TDALIPTCADLASLS
+1967 TDVLIPTCGDLASLS

-2000 TDIAT
+2000 TDIST

-2010 HDLLPPPVCRFMKIT
+2010 HDLIPPPVCRFMKIT

-2061 DPLRGESEAA
+2061 DPLRGEGEAA
-2071 SQPDVDQ
+2071 NQPEIDQ

-2102 TLLQSIDLPPLN
+2102 ALLQSIDLPPLN

-2130 EEDQRVFSAYQDC
+2130 EEDSRVFSAYQDC
-2143 VQLQLQLNLAHH
+2143 IQLQLQLNLAHN
-2155 AVQRLRVSLGA
+2155 AVQRLKVAVGA
-2166 SRKPL
+2166 SRKTLSETSNPEDL
-2171 PDAAYASYAY
+2171 IQT
-2181 DARELVH
+2181 
-2188 SSSTEQLRT
+2188 SSTEQLRT
-2197 VIRYLLDTLLSLLH
+2197 IIRYLLDTLLSLLLSS
-2211 TNNGHSVPSVLQS
+2211 NGHSVPAVLQS

-2297 QRSLSNSGVLEG
+2297 QRSLSNCGVLES

-2315 SLLSP
+2315 NLLSP
-2320 LQQSHSLQARRT
+2320 LQPELPMHRRT

-2351 LDYVASVED
+2351 LDYVATVED
-2360 EASAS
+2360 EATAT
-2365 KKQLGGKDRD
+2365 KKPLNGKDRE
-2375 RSFTG
+2375 RLLTG
-2380 NQWSFINNSLQSQNM
+2380 NQWSFINNNLHTQSL
-2395 SRSTKGNSSLD
+2395 SRSSKGSSSLD

-2412 VRKQLVHTKQ
+2412 IRKQLVHHKQ

-2431 KALMEQIEKEKIQSN
+2431 KALVEQMEKEKIQSN
-2446 KSSSYKLLVEHAKLK
+2446 KGSSYKLLVEQAKLK

-2476 TAEWPRSS
+2476 TAEWSRSNI
-2484 LDTEASASGAA
+2484 DTEVTTT
-2495 KEAPE
+2495 KESPE
-2500 VELLPFTLA
+2500 IEPLPFTLA

-2520 ALFLLSMDFTCHAD
+2520 VLFLLSMDFTCHAD

-2553 IHLCEVVSEQ
+2553 IHLCEIVNEP

-2605 LSPASLDGMDE
+2605 LAP
-2616 GASLGEEAGAAAA
+2616 
-2629 VAACAVASALA
+2629 VAAEAM
-2640 EPEEALA
+2640 EEGPVGDDVGATAGDSDDSL
-2647 QPSPLPLVESIDETL
+2647 QQSSVQLLETIDEPLTH
-2662 PPDIIAGT
+2662 DITGT
-2670 PGTSSSSVFQSAP
+2670 P

-2692 DIDFDLLQDL
+2692 EIDLELLQDL
-2702 MDVDI
+2702 MEVDI

-2718 LAAKVFKPIGSTWY
+2718 LAAKVFKPISSTWY

-2737 DYGTYNYNA
+2737 EFGTYNYNP
-2746 YVGGAGIPVSKP
+2746 YIGGLGIPVAKP
-2758 PAAQEK
+2758 PANTEK
-2764 PGAQS
+2764 NGSQTV
-2769 LSVSVSQALDAR
+2769 SVSVSQALDAR

-2787 QQAELMLKMMATLE
+2787 QQAELTLKMMSTLE

-2814 AVVQSSNGTD
+2814 TLSQSPSGTD
-2824 DSLLR
+2824 DSLLG
-2829 GLHGSSSPPGGSSSS
+2829 GLQAANPTNQLIIQSSS
-2844 SSLVVQPSSI
+2844 V
-2854 PMLSACFNKLF
+2854 PMLNVCFNKLF

-2879 QLWLTLSLNSCPGS
+2879 QLWLTLSLNSSSSGNKENG
-2893 ADDGGSDIFLFNAS
+2893 ADIFLYNAN
-2907 RVPTIPLN
+2907 RIPVISLN

-2931 TSLRTW
+2931 TLLRTW
-2937 CLVLHSLTLMTNMP
+2937 CLVLHSLTLMTNMQLNSG
-2951 SSSASASSSGLGGH
+2951 SSSVIGTQ
-2965 ESTAQQMVSELTLVP
+2965 ESTAHLLVSDPNLIH
-2980 VLVRFLSGS
+2980 VLVKFLSGTS
-2989 NPHGTSQHSSQVGPT
+2989 PHGTNQHSPQVGPT

-3016 QVHLSSTCPQL
+3016 QVHLSSTCPQI
-3027 FSEFLLELMHI
+3027 FSEFLLKLIHI
-3038 LSMERG
+3038 LSTERG
-3044 PLLSG
+3044 AFQTG

-3060 EFTLEQS
+3060 EFTLEQN
-3067 FETVS
+3067 FEVVS
-3072 VGTIMAVVESI
+3072 VSTISAVIESV

-3094 DKVVSRSGSDS
+3094 DKVMSRSGSDS

-3114 GLFANIIRPGDA
+3114 GLFANLIRPGDA
-3126 KAVCGETTRDQL
+3126 KAVCGEMTRDQL
-3138 MFNLLK
+3138 MFDLLK
-3144 LVNTLVKLP
+3144 LVNILVQLP
-3153 LTADGKFSGRVP
+3153 LSGNREYSARVSVTT
-3165 PPGNGSSDSV
+3165 NTTDSV
-3175 SDEEKVCGS
+3175 SDEEKVSGGKDVNGS
-3184 KEGPGQGG
+3184 STTIPGS
-3192 ATPHQGPA
+3192 PA
-3200 VGVADLV
+3200 YVADLV
-3207 LGNQQVMSQI
+3207 LANQQIMSQI
-3217 LSALGQCN
+3217 LSALGLCN

-3249 LDAISVGDGLFTI
+3249 LNAISVGDGLFTI
-3262 LTTLSKRATSVQV
+3262 LTTLSKKASTVHM

-3292 GSLSTCQLSEPLL
+3292 GSLATCQLSEPLL

-3310 VLDTSEALKA
+3310 VLDTSDALKA

-3355 LDSGPGKAADGSL
+3355 LDCGPNKAVDSTL
-3368 KARVLASEPDNA
+3368 KTRILASEPDNA
-3380 EGLHNFAPL
+3380 EGIHNFAPL

-3437 PAAVLL
+3437 PSAVLL
-3443 KEVHIQPHLASLATC
+3443 KEIHIQPHLASLATC
-3458 PSSVSVEISAD
+3458 PSSVSIEVSAD

-3478 PVITSGLT
+3478 PVVTSGLT

-3526 FGNTSSATVNNPF
+3526 FGTTSSATVNNPF

-3557 HHCLTHVSDLEA
+3557 HHCLTHISDLEGM
-3569 VMASAAAPTANLL
+3569 MASAAAPTANLL

-3601 EAVLVKIGLQSTAI
+3601 EVVLVKIGLQSTRI
-3615 GLRLIDILLRN
+3615 GLKLIDILLRN
-3626 CAASGTDPNNLNSP
+3626 CAASGSDPTDLNSP

-3668 TKDRVQAL
+3668 TKDRIQAL
-3676 LQWVHDSARVAAM
+3676 LKWVSDSARVAAL
-3689 KRSAPLGYMGPSAT
+3689 KRSGRLNYVSPS
-3703 SPREYG
+3703 SSSIEYG

-3723 ILWHSYELPVD
+3723 ILWHSYELLVE
-3734 YDLPALLNRELFE
+3734 YDLPALLDRELFE
-3747 LLYNW
+3747 LLFNW
-3752 SMSLACNLVL
+3752 SMSLPCNMVL

-3772 MCHVHP
+3772 MCHIHP
-3778 SYFSLLMSWMGIVP
+3778 NYFSLLMGWMGITPPPV
-3792 SATVS
+3792 
-3797 AVAAMAS
+3797 
-3804 AQSQARHRLSLTDDG
+3804 QCHHRLSMTDDS
-3819 KKQHDAAAATAA
+3819 KKQDL
-3831 AANSASAGGGGA
+3831 SS
-3843 SGGLTDDS
+3843 SLTDDS
-3851 KHARSPPP
+3851 KNAQAP
-3859 LSESQLATLAAASQ
+3859 LALTESHLATLASSSQ
-3873 SPGAI
+3873 SPEAI
-3878 QQLLDSGLPS
+3878 KQLLDSGLPS
-3888 LLVRSLAALCCSLLA
+3888 LLVRSLANFCFSHISYSESIAQSIDVSQDKL
-3903 SADLPLPGGATVPP
+3903 
-3917 TSTPASASAPSSS
+3917 
-3930 SSSSSPPSSSAAS
+3930 
-3943 TSSSP
+3943 
-3948 AERRHH
+3948 RRHH
-3954 HLHHHQSQ
+3954 VPQHCNK
-3962 SHHHHHH
+3962 
-3969 SHHSHSSSSYHSMPS
+3969 MPI
-3984 TSSSSSPPSSSSSSS
+3984 TADL
-3999 FSCPPPPPPPPVNRA
+3999 V
-4014 TLSPELAAPVLRF
+4014 APILRF

-4034 HAMKDWLGGPEVN
+4034 HIMKDWLGGSEVN

-4053 LFLLCHSSA
+4053 LFLLCHS
-4062 SAGTSA
+4062 
-4068 TTSPTTNTTN
+4068 
-4078 NTTNTTNTN
+4078 
-4087 TATTSNG
+4087 G
-4094 STSNGQ
+4094 STSGGHNLGVQ
-4100 VAAAASASAS
+4100 QTTSARSAS
-4110 ASGMGASASSP
+4110 
-4121 CSSPLSTSPAGASAA
+4121 LS
-4136 AGPSSSMSGSSI
+4136 
-4148 AGPSTAPLLPPPPP
+4148 
-4162 PLAYSSSASASATA
+4162 SATA
-4176 AAMGT
+4176 T
-4181 STAAAS
+4181 
-4187 GSRYS
+4187 
-4192 LGSGGRAGG
+4192 G

-4208 SLENAT
+4208 AIENAT

-4228 QRLMAQV
+4228 QKLMAQC
-4235 LCELFQ
+4235 CE
-4241 SAPQRGNVPIS
+4241 SS
-4252 GNISGFIRRL
+4252 
-4262 FLQLML
+4262 
-4268 EDEKVTVFLQ
+4268 
-4278 SPCPLY
+4278 
-4284 KGRINATSHVIQHP
+4284 
-4298 MYGAGHK
+4298 
-4305 YRTLHLPI
+4305 TLGL
-4313 STTLADVL
+4313 
-4321 DRVSDTP
+4321 DTP
-4328 SITAKLMSEQKE
+4328 SITAKLISEQKD
-4340 DKEKKNHEEKEKMK
+4340 DKEKKNHEEKEKVK
-4354 ADNGFQDNYSVVVA
+4354 AENGFQDNYSVVVA

-4377 ALSTPPRP
+4377 AVSATPCRP
-4385 PSRRGRVM
+4385 PSRRGRAIP
-4393 SDKLSASSGVDPAA
+4393 DKIGSTSSGAETA
-4407 KTVSVPVFHLY
+4407 NKIITVPEFHLF
-4418 HKLLPGQPLPGEMTL
+4418 HKLLSGQPLPAEMTL

-4443 KLPQGYRSIDMTVKL
+4443 KLPQGYRSIDLIVKL
-4458 GSKLSSDPG
+4458 GSRVITDPS

-4472 SFKRLRTEKEHGEM
+4472 SFKRLHPEKDHGD
-4486 LSSCPEDE
+4486 LLGNCPEDE
-4494 PMTPGDECLEAA
+4494 ALTPSDECMDGIL
-4506 IDESLLETNPIQSP
+4506 DESLLETCPIQSP

-4534 ERLPMLYPDVI
+4534 ERLPMLYPEVI

-4551 VVASSSQEKPKDS
+4551 VVTSTTQEKPKDS

-4581 APENIAAEPPPIK
+4581 APETIAAEPPPIK
-4594 SPVQTMSPIP
+4594 SAVQTMSPIP

-4666 LRALFSSTP
+4666 LRSLFSATP
-4675 LTTDDGL
+4675 LTTDDGV
-4682 LLRRIALEIGA
+4682 LLRRMALEIGA
-4693 IHLILACL
+4693 LHLILVCL

-4711 PSTNGNQNEVVTGHG
+4711 PNSTLNQTEPQVSSSHNP
-4726 AGTSEE
+4726 TSTEE

-4779 NPAGCVGHGEAP
+4779 NPVSGAVNGEA
-4791 SSESRGQNSAAL
+4791 SSSPESRGQNSNAL
-4803 PSVLQELLSQSCLI
+4803 PSVLLELLSQSCLI

-4840 ALLELLRAISSCTSL
+4840 ALLELLRAIASCTSM
-4855 VPLLLPLSGDPAQEE
+4855 VPLLLPLSTENGEE
-4870 EEEEERSESQTSV
+4870 EEEQTECQTSV
-4883 GMLLAKMKTCVD
+4883 GTLLAKMKTCVD
-4895 TYTNRLRSKKDKSKG
+4895 TYTNRLRSKREN
-4910 VVKAEPSDPEPE
+4910 VKTGIKPDTSDQEPE

-4931 QRTAEIVYA
+4931 QKTAEIVSA
-4940 ATTSLRQANQEK
+4940 ATTNLRQVHQEK
-4952 KLAESSKKAST
+4952 KLGDYSKKTAMK
-4963 RPKPLSVL
+4963 PKPLSVL
-4971 RSLEEKY
+4971 KSLEEKY
-4978 VAAMKKLQF
+4978 VAVMKKLQF

-4999 KLVFKVNYHYMTQVK
+4999 KLGFKVNYHYMSQVK
-5014 NASDANSAARA
+5014 NANDASCAARA

-5085 YPNSPPLVNLETT
+5085 YPSSPPLVNLETT

-5142 VSVQSLILVSE
+5142 VSVQSLILVAE

-5180 IRQASVKWA
+5180 IRQATVKWA
-5189 MLEQMRNPSPC
+5189 MLEQIRNPSPC

-5208 FYLKRA
+5208 FYLKRI
-5214 EIMGQCEEWITDIQQ
+5214 EIMAQCEEWIADIQQ

-5264 EGLEPDGEDF
+5264 EGLDPDID
-5274 SDKSSALLV
+5274 
-5283 KELPNQDAEKP
+5283 DASEVCRATAGAEESLTRDQVKP
-5294 GGSQDAHCS
+5294 GSSKDLPS
-5303 EGQL
+5303 DFQL

>member
-1 MAAAASPGSC
+1 SMAAAASPGSC

-16 DWVVLR
+16 DWIVLR

-111 ALQAPVSKPEDM
+111 ALQAPVAKPEDM
-123 VQLELPVTEAQQL
+123 VQLELPVTEAQQM
-136 LSACVEKVDVSNTE
+136 LSACLEKVDVSNTE
-150 GYDLFLTQLKE
+150 GYDIFITQLKE
-161 GLKST
+161 GLKNT

-190 IKVVASAIVNELK
+190 LKLVASAIVNELK
-203 KMNQNVAALSVASS
+203 KINQNVAALSVASF
-217 IMDRLSYLLPSGRP
+217 IMDRLSYLLPSARP

-254 TFTSWPHAGYRW
+254 TFMSWPHAGYRW

-341 FPSPDGSDK
+341 FPTSDGSDK

-366 TKRGKICIWDVSKL
+366 TKRGKICIWDLSKL

-392 DPVILRQL
+392 DPAILRQL
-400 FLSSGEQGLGSE
+400 ILSGSE
-412 STESRRPTLAWLE
+412 LALGTQESRRPTLAWLE
-425 DTSSCSDLPKL
+425 DSSSCSDIPKL

-457 VTGHPCQKENLE
+457 VTGHPSQRESME

-476 LSVLQQPEKLQ
+476 LSLLQQPEKLQ

-504 LGANPALAQAK
+504 LGANPSLAHVK
-515 ADNKAKDKPSAAEQ
+515 ADKAKEKPAEH

-538 TGGLLSYRSAASS
+538 AGGLLSYRSAA
-551 PLAGG
+551 
-556 PPPPPPSLAP
+556 
-566 TLTPTRG
+566 
-573 RPPPSSSSSSSSTLV
+573 PPPSSARRTM
-588 GVPDGPLLRTQAPE
+588 DGPLRTQGPE
-602 VTPNTP
+602 LPHAV
-608 IVVVGTPDQGPME
+608 PDQGPVEME
-621 IESCPPPP
+621 TCNSPPM
-629 VVVPPELVASPGGG
+629 ELGSPN
-643 GLPVSAIRR
+643 PAAPAVRR
-652 TIPVLLL
+652 TMPVLLL
-659 YSIKEADEKA
+659 YSIKESDEK
-669 SGSGKVFAQMNSLM
+669 SSGKVFAQMNNLM
-683 GKSLH
+683 SKGLH
-688 EEGFTVPQIIE
+688 EEGFSVPQIIE
-699 MEFDSHEQLLLQDP
+699 MEFDTHEQLLLQDP
-713 PITYIQQFADATAGL
+713 PITYIQQFADAAANLAALDG
-728 GSGTGSGSGTGNN
+728 
-741 ASVTDPGPEKWGSMA
+741 DKWNSL

-770 KELEEENL
+770 KQLEEENL

-783 TPCSDGLHLLVGLQP
+783 TPCSDGVHLLVGLQP

-820 SALCSRGNS
+820 SALCSRRKGE
-829 RNKDDLHHHHHHHHP
+829 LQP
-844 ALVPTMAN
+844 LPTLAN
-852 GIEGGH
+852 GHE
-858 GALPLPGTSPPQQT
+858 ALPSASPPQT
-872 PLILPPDQQPLL
+872 PLILPPPDQRQQPFR
-884 QPPLSPQ
+884 PL
-891 QTPTSPSSRGVF
+891 
-903 GGVSTGGNNNNSSGG
+903 GGCGG
-918 GGYLVLYK
+918 GGYLALYK

-938 EPVRVQHIRE
+938 EPVKVQHIRD

-960 ADVLDGRE
+960 PDVLDGRE
-968 EDGEDASDDTPPGL
+968 DDSEEAPEETSTKVKQADVIGL
-982 KNGPVSAS
+982 
-990 SGPNM
+990 
-995 AAGGSSGGVGG
+995 
-1006 SSTAAGVMAASTGH
+1006 GH
-1020 GPSASS
+1020 
-1026 PLAAG
+1026 
-1031 MAAST
+1031 
-1036 AKEKLV
+1036 LV

-1047 GYIMV
+1047 GYIMI
-1052 LDLATLEVLAK
+1052 LDLSTLEVLAK
-1063 VEPPVKESGDE
+1063 VEPPKKDGIVDE
-1074 VDPFVSVTYC
+1074 IDPFVAVTYC

-1096 GELHFLQIGGVF
+1096 GELHFLQIGGVC
-1108 DDIDDADIFVDGPL
+1108 DDIDDGDIFVDGPL
-1122 SKGVDQLFEG
+1122 SKGSEQLFEG
-1132 TKPSSNPSSPGITAG
+1132 TKPSSNPSR
-1147 VDLLVDQALGVEVL
+1147 VDLLVDQALAVESL
-1161 SSLVELTRFE
+1161 TSLVELTRFE

-1184 WVEVQQEQQ
+1184 WGEVQQEQQ

-1256 PQIQVTLLK
+1256 PQIQITLLK
-1265 NKAPGLGKVNE
+1265 NKAPGLGKVN
-1276 TAVDRQITFPLS
+1276 
-1288 QALHTNGERNGQPL
+1288 GEDTHHHL
-1302 LHDFTEDIQFMDIEE
+1302 C
-1317 SPGSR
+1317 SR
-1322 LCPFL
+1322 LCTFL

-1387 SPRPVVR
+1387 SPRPVMR
-1394 MPSKPQSS
+1394 MPIAKPQSS
-1402 KAQSLSSLLQR
+1402 KGHSLSTLLQR
-1413 AQATKEKASTSKVE
+1413 AQATKEKASTSKADS
-1427 PPTASKKPDNLR
+1427 PAQSKKPDNLR
-1439 GCDLLQEVSITIR
+1439 GCDLLQEVSVTIR
-1452 RFKKTSIPKERIQRC
+1452 RFKKTSIPKERFVQRC
-1467 SMLQFPEFHE
+1467 AMLQFPDFHE
-1477 RLLNGLC
+1477 KLLNGLC
-1484 KRTEET
+1484 KREDEGPG
-1490 DSTEHGQS
+1490 TEHSQS
-1498 LILDILCWLAGVYS
+1498 LILDCLCWLAGVYS
-1512 NGSCSPREGKEGLL
+1512 NGPCSLREGKEAMLT
-1526 IKTRKRLTDMVRVC
+1526 KTRKRLTDIVRVC
-1540 FFQAGRSI
+1540 FFEAGRSI

-1557 LCISNGKGD
+1557 LCISNGKGE
-1566 PGQQG
+1566 PSQQG
-1571 FGMALLK
+1571 FGMGLLK
-1578 ALLENMPYLPAAATG
+1578 ALLDNMPYLPAAATG
-1593 GAVFWYF
+1593 GSVFWYF

-1671 GIGVQSDEIDLSDIL
+1671 SIGVQSDEIDLSEVL

-1692 SNCAAAEG
+1692 SSCAAAEG

-1716 TCVSTSDGTRVERDD
+1716 TCISTSDGTRVERDD

-1752 SVGEASTA
+1752 TVGEASTA

-1799 KAKLEAKLHQTT
+1799 KAKLEAKLHQT
-1811 SAAAAAAASGVG
+1811 SAAAAASGVG
-1823 PIHNSVPSNPSAS
+1823 PIHNSVPSST
-1836 GSASASSAPGFFIHP
+1836 PGFFIHP

-1879 AISVELAQLFPGSIM
+1879 AISVELAQLFPGSMM
-1894 DPPAVNLAA
+1894 DPPPVNLAA
-1903 HNKNSHKPKPVSH
+1903 HNKNNQKAKP
-1916 AQNPMGSGLALAL
+1916 NTMGSGLALAI

-1940 HQSIIIERMHSGA
+1940 QQSIIIERMHSGA

-1967 TDALIPTCADLASLS
+1967 TDALIPTCGDLASLS

-2000 TDIAT
+2000 TDIST

-2061 DPLRGESEAA
+2061 DPLRGECEAA
-2071 SQPDVDQ
+2071 SQPDVHQ

-2102 TLLQSIDLPPLN
+2102 TLLQNIDLPPLN

-2130 EEDQRVFSAYQDC
+2130 EEDSRVFSAYQDC
-2143 VQLQLQLNLAHH
+2143 IQLQLQLNLAHH

-2166 SRKPL
+2166 GRKVL
-2171 PDAAYASYAY
+2171 PEPY
-2181 DARELVH
+2181 DPRELIQN
-2188 SSSTEQLRT
+2188 SSTEQLRT
-2197 VIRYLLDTLLSLLH
+2197 IIRYLLDTLLSLLH
-2211 TNNGHSVPSVLQS
+2211 SNNGHAVPSVLQS
-2224 TFHAQAC
+2224 TFHAHAC

-2241 GTPKIRLHTGL
+2241 GTPKIRLHAGL

-2320 LQQSHSLQARRT
+2320 LQQPRLATQRRT
-2332 EGVLDIPMISWVVM
+2332 EGVLDVPMISWVVM

-2360 EASAS
+2360 EASAG
-2365 KKQLGGKDRD
+2365 KKHQGGKERE
-2375 RSFTG
+2375 RTFTG
-2380 NQWSFINNSLQSQNM
+2380 NQWSFINNSLQSSSSN
-2395 SRSTKGNSSLD
+2395 RSTKGNSSLD

-2412 VRKQLVHTKQ
+2412 IRKQLVHHKQ

-2431 KALMEQIEKEKIQSN
+2431 KALVEQIEKEKIQSN
-2446 KSSSYKLLVEHAKLK
+2446 KSSSYKLLVEQAKLK

-2476 TAEWPRSS
+2476 TAEWPRST
-2484 LDTEASASGAA
+2484 LDTEATAA
-2495 KEAPE
+2495 KEPPE
-2500 VELLPFTLA
+2500 VEPLPFTLA

-2553 IHLCEVVSEQ
+2553 IHLCEVVSEH

-2605 LSPASLDGMDE
+2605 LSPGSLDGMDE
-2616 GASLGEEAGAAAA
+2616 GAVGEEAGASSS
-2629 VAACAVASALA
+2629 SAGIDSDSLA
-2640 EPEEALA
+2640 QPTPIPQVETIDEALA
-2647 QPSPLPLVESIDETL
+2647 
-2662 PPDIIAGT
+2662 PDSIAG
-2670 PGTSSSSVFQSAP
+2670 AP
-2683 PLSSLEKDK
+2683 SLSSLEKDK

-2718 LAAKVFKPIGSTWY
+2718 LAAKVFKPISSTWY

-2737 DYGTYNYNA
+2737 DYGTYGYNP
-2746 YVGGAGIPVSKP
+2746 YIGGVGIAVSKP
-2758 PAAQEK
+2758 PVAVEK
-2764 PGAQS
+2764 PGSQS

-2814 AVVQSSNGTD
+2814 AVSQASNGTD

-2829 GLHGSSSPPGGSSSS
+2829 GLRGGSPPG
-2844 SSLVVQPSSI
+2844 SSLMVQASSI

-2865 SMLQVHHVQLESLL
+2865 SMLQVHHVQMESLL
-2879 QLWLTLSLNSCPGS
+2879 QLWLTLSLNSCSGGTEES
-2893 ADDGGSDIFLFNAS
+2893 GSDIFLFNAS

-2915 QASISSFLTVL
+2915 QASITSFLSVL

-2951 SSSASASSSGLGGH
+2951 SNASSSGMGAH
-2965 ESTAQQMVSELTLVP
+2965 ESTAQQMVSDPTLVH

-3016 QVHLSSTCPQL
+3016 QVHLSSTCPQM
-3027 FSEFLLELMHI
+3027 FSEFLLKLMHI
-3038 LSMERG
+3038 LSTERG
-3044 PLLSG
+3044 PFQSG

-3060 EFTLEQS
+3060 EFTLEQN
-3067 FETVS
+3067 FEVVS
-3072 VGTIMAVVESI
+3072 VSTISSVIESI

-3105 SVGARACFG
+3105 AVGARACFG

-3138 MFNLLK
+3138 MFDLLK
-3144 LVNTLVKLP
+3144 LVNALVQLP
-3153 LTADGKFSGRVP
+3153 LSGDREFSGRLP
-3165 PPGNGSSDSV
+3165 PAGSGASDSSV

-3184 KEGPGQGG
+3184 KEGAAGG
-3192 ATPHQGPA
+3192 STPNQGPA
-3200 VGVADLV
+3200 AGVADLV
-3207 LGNQQVMSQI
+3207 LANQQIMSQI

-3249 LDAISVGDGLFTI
+3249 LDPISVGDGLFTI

-3355 LDSGPGKAADGSL
+3355 LDTGPGKAADGSL
-3368 KARVLASEPDNA
+3368 KARVLAAEPDNA

-3443 KEVHIQPHLASLATC
+3443 KELHIQPHLASLATC

-3478 PVITSGLT
+3478 PIITSGLT

-3569 VMASAAAPTANLL
+3569 TMASAAAPTANLL

-3601 EAVLVKIGLQSTAI
+3601 EAVLVKIGLQSTRI
-3615 GLRLIDILLRN
+3615 GLKLIDILLRN
-3626 CAASGTDPNNLNSP
+3626 CAFEYRLYMDINDLNSP

-3653 TIDILYQLGTTQDPG
+3653 TIDILYQLGTIQDPG
-3668 TKDRVQAL
+3668 TKDRIQAL
-3676 LQWVHDSARVAAM
+3676 LQWVHDSSLVAAH
-3689 KRSAPLGYMGPSAT
+3689 KRSGPLGYMRQS
-3703 SPREYG
+3703 SSSSREYG
-3709 LLMPSPSH
+3709 LVMPSPSH

-3734 YDLPALLNRELFE
+3734 YDLPVLLNRELFE

-3752 SMSLACNLVL
+3752 SMSLPCNMVL

-3772 MCHVHP
+3772 MCHIHP
-3778 SYFSLLMSWMGIVP
+3778 SYFSLLMSWMGIVAP
-3792 SATVS
+3792 PTA
-3797 AVAAMAS
+3797 
-3804 AQSQARHRLSLTDDG
+3804 AQSQAQHRLSMTDDG
-3819 KKQHDAAAATAA
+3819 KKHAAAT
-3831 AANSASAGGGGA
+3831 
-3843 SGGLTDDS
+3843 GLTDDS
-3851 KHARSPPP
+3851 KHARPPIA
-3859 LSESQLATLAAASQ
+3859 LSESELATLASASQ

-3878 QQLLDSGLPS
+3878 EQLLDSGLPS
-3888 LLVRSLAALCCSLLA
+3888 LLVRSLAGLCCGLLA
-3903 SADLPLPGGATVPP
+3903 AADLPLPATAQAERRQHHHNHHPHC
-3917 TSTPASASAPSSS
+3917 SSS
-3930 SSSSSPPSSSAAS
+3930 SSSSSSSLSRVPLSA
-3943 TSSSP
+3943 
-3948 AERRHH
+3948 
-3954 HLHHHQSQ
+3954 
-3962 SHHHHHH
+3962 
-3969 SHHSHSSSSYHSMPS
+3969 
-3984 TSSSSSPPSSSSSSS
+3984 
-3999 FSCPPPPPPPPVNRA
+3999 
-4014 TLSPELAAPVLRF
+4014 ELAAPVLRF

-4047 PLWTAL
+4047 SLWTAL

-4062 SAGTSA
+4062 SAG
-4068 TTSPTTNTTN
+4068 
-4078 NTTNTTNTN
+4078 
-4087 TATTSNG
+4087 
-4094 STSNGQ
+4094 
-4100 VAAAASASAS
+4100 
-4110 ASGMGASASSP
+4110 GASASS
-4121 CSSPLSTSPAGASAA
+4121 SR
-4136 AGPSSSMSGSSI
+4136 GS
-4148 AGPSTAPLLPPPPP
+4148 
-4162 PLAYSSSASASATA
+4162 
-4176 AAMGT
+4176 
-4181 STAAAS
+4181 
-4187 GSRYS
+4187 
-4192 LGSGGRAGG
+4192 G

-4208 SLENAT
+4208 AIENAT

-4313 STTLADVL
+4313 STTLAEVL

-4328 SITAKLMSEQKE
+4328 SITAKLINEQKE
-4340 DKEKKNHEEKEKMK
+4340 DKEKKNQEEKEKMK
-4354 ADNGFQDNYSVVVA
+4354 TDSGFQDNYSVVVA

-4385 PSRRGRVM
+4385 PSRRGRVL
-4393 SDKLSASSGVDPAA
+4393 SDKLTSSSGVDPSA
-4407 KTVSVPVFHLY
+4407 KTLSVPVFHLY
-4418 HKLLPGQPLPGEMTL
+4418 HKLLPGTVHTHTQSCQLPSFQHLPLP
-4433 AQLLTLLYDR
+4433 R
-4443 KLPQGYRSIDMTVKL
+4443 
-4458 GSKLSSDPG
+4458 
-4467 LSKTD
+4467 
-4472 SFKRLRTEKEHGEM
+4472 
-4486 LSSCPEDE
+4486 
-4494 PMTPGDECLEAA
+4494 EA
-4506 IDESLLETNPIQSP
+4506 
-4520 LQVFAG
+4520 
-4526 MGGLALIA
+4526 
-4534 ERLPMLYPDVI
+4534 Y
-4545 QQVSAP
+4545 
-4551 VVASSSQEKPKDS
+4551 
-4564 DQFEWVTIEQ
+4564 
-4574 SGELVYE
+4574 
-4581 APENIAAEPPPIK
+4581 
-4594 SPVQTMSPIP
+4594 
-4604 AHSLAAFGLFLRL
+4604 
-4617 PGYAEV
+4617 
-4623 LLKERK
+4623 
-4629 HAQCLLRLVL
+4629 
-4639 GVTDDGE
+4639 
-4646 GSHILQSPSANVLP
+4646 
-4660 TLPFHV
+4660 
-4666 LRALFSSTP
+4666 
-4675 LTTDDGL
+4675 
-4682 LLRRIALEIGA
+4682 
-4693 IHLILACL
+4693 
-4701 SALSHHAPRV
+4701 
-4711 PSTNGNQNEVVTGHG
+4711 
-4726 AGTSEE
+4726 
-4732 QQLYWAKGTGFGTGS
+4732 
-4747 TASGWDVEQALTKQR
+4747 
-4762 LEEEHVTCL
+4762 
-4771 LQVLASYI
+4771 
-4779 NPAGCVGHGEAP
+4779 
-4791 SSESRGQNSAAL
+4791 
-4803 PSVLQELLSQSCLI
+4803 
-4817 PAMSSYLRNDSV
+4817 
-4829 LDMARH
+4829 
-4835 VPLYR
+4835 
-4840 ALLELLRAISSCTSL
+4840 
-4855 VPLLLPLSGDPAQEE
+4855 
-4870 EEEEERSESQTSV
+4870 
-4883 GMLLAKMKTCVD
+4883 
-4895 TYTNRLRSKKDKSKG
+4895 
-4910 VVKAEPSDPEPE
+4910 
-4922 GLTLLVPDI
+4922 
-4931 QRTAEIVYA
+4931 
-4940 ATTSLRQANQEK
+4940 
-4952 KLAESSKKAST
+4952 
-4963 RPKPLSVL
+4963 
-4971 RSLEEKY
+4971 
-4978 VAAMKKLQF
+4978 
-4987 DTFEMV
+4987 
-4993 SEDEDG
+4993 
-4999 KLVFKVNYHYMTQVK
+4999 
-5014 NASDANSAARA
+5014 
-5025 RRLAQE
+5025 
-5031 AVTLSTSLP
+5031 
-5040 LSSSSSVFVRCDEE
+5040 
-5054 RLDIMKVLITGPA
+5054 
-5067 DTPYAN
+5067 
-5073 GCFEFDVYFPQD
+5073 
-5085 YPNSPPLVNLETT
+5085 
-5098 GGHSVRFNPNLYNDG
+5098 
-5113 KVCLSILNTWHGRPE
+5113 
-5128 EKWNPQTSSFLQVL
+5128 
-5142 VSVQSLILVSE
+5142 
-5153 PYFNEPGYERSRGT
+5153 
-5167 PSGTQSSREYDGN
+5167 
-5180 IRQASVKWA
+5180 
-5189 MLEQMRNPSPC
+5189 
-5200 FKEVIHKH
+5200 
-5208 FYLKRA
+5208 
-5214 EIMGQCEEWITDIQQ
+5214 
-5229 YSSDKR
+5229 
-5235 VGRTMSHH
+5235 
-5243 AAALKRHTA
+5243 
-5252 QLREELLKLPCP
+5252 
-5264 EGLEPDGEDF
+5264 
-5274 SDKSSALLV
+5274 
-5283 KELPNQDAEKP
+5283 
-5294 GGSQDAHCS
+5294 
-5303 EGQL
+5303 

>member
-1 MAAAASPGSC
+1 MAAAASCSAAAAAPAGPGPGSASSGPGSC
-11 SSTSS
+11 E
-16 DWVVLR
+16 WLLLR
-22 DGCLRCDEEGLRSL
+22 DGCLRCDADGLCSL
-36 SYHPALNAILAVTSR
+36 CYHPALNAILAVTAR
-51 GSIKV
+51 GAIKV
-56 IDGTSGAILQASALH
+56 IDGTSGATLQASALN
-71 AKPGGRVRCQYF
+71 AKPGGRVKCQYIS
-83 PAVDKVLFVDD
+83 AVDKVIFVDD

-111 ALQAPVSKPEDM
+111 ALQTPVSKQDDV

-136 LSACVEKVDVSNTE
+136 LSACIEKVDVSSTE
-150 GYDLFLTQLKE
+150 GYDLFITQLKD
-161 GLKST
+161 GLKNT

-190 IKVVASAIVNELK
+190 LKSVASAIVNELK
-203 KMNQNVAALSVASS
+203 KINQNIAALPVASS
-217 IMDRLSYLLPSGRP
+217 VMDRLSYLLPSARP

-254 TFTSWPHAGYRW
+254 TFTSWPHVGYRW

-275 GFYHQPAST
+275 GFYHQPASS

-341 FPSPDGSDK
+341 FPCTDGTDR
-350 IACYGFGSC
+350 IACFGSGSC

-387 EINPY
+387 EINAY
-392 DPVILRQL
+392 DPAIVQQL
-400 FLSSGEQGLGSE
+400 MLSGEQSSGVD
-412 STESRRPTLAWLE
+412 SRRPTLAWLE
-425 DTSSCSDLPKL
+425 DSSSCSDIPKL

-442 QLEDSDSEEHSRSES
+442 LLDDSDSEEHSRSES
-457 VTGHPCQKENLE
+457 VTGHTSQKETTEVNLDI
-469 VSLGVTA
+469 TA
-476 LSVLQQPEKLQ
+476 LSILQQPEKLQ
-487 WEVVASV
+487 WEIVANV

-504 LGANPALAQAK
+504 LGANPSLANCK
-515 ADNKAKDKPSAAEQ
+515 SEKMKEKHVEQ

-538 TGGLLSYRSAASS
+538 AGGLLTYKSPATSPVSSNSQRSLDGLSRTRGESVSEQGSTDNESCTISELNS
-551 PLAGG
+551 PL
-556 PPPPPPSLAP
+556 
-566 TLTPTRG
+566 
-573 RPPPSSSSSSSSTLV
+573 
-588 GVPDGPLLRTQAPE
+588 
-602 VTPNTP
+602 
-608 IVVVGTPDQGPME
+608 
-621 IESCPPPP
+621 
-629 VVVPPELVASPGGG
+629 
-643 GLPVSAIRR
+643 IRR
-652 TIPVLLL
+652 TLPVLLL
-659 YSIKEADEKA
+659 YSIKESDER
-669 SGSGKVFAQMNSLM
+669 GKLFSQVNFIS
-683 GKSLH
+683 KSIH
-688 EEGFTVPQIIE
+688 EDGFTVPQIIE
-699 MEFDSHEQLLLQDP
+699 MELDSQEQLLLQDP
-713 PITYIQQFADATAGL
+713 PVTYIQQFADAAANLT
-728 GSGTGSGSGTGNN
+728 SPDSDKWSSMVPKPGT
-741 ASVTDPGPEKWGSMA
+741 
-756 APRPGALVQCLRLP
+756 LVQCLRLP
-770 KELEEENL
+770 KFAEEENL
-778 YVDSI
+778 CVDSI
-783 TPCSDGLHLLVGLQP
+783 TPCADGVHLLVGLRTCP
-798 CSVESLSAIN
+798 VESLSAIN
-808 QVEALNNLNRLH
+808 QVEALNNLNKLN
-820 SALCSRGNS
+820 SALCNRRKGE
-829 RNKDDLHHHHHHHHP
+829 
-844 ALVPTMAN
+844 
-852 GIEGGH
+852 IESSL
-858 GALPLPGTSPPQQT
+858 AVVNGTSIDVIQHEPPADVTT
-872 PLILPPDQQPLL
+872 PLIIQPE
-884 QPPLSPQ
+884 QRS
-891 QTPTSPSSRGVF
+891 
-903 GGVSTGGNNNNSSGG
+903 VS

-926 LNYSTRIVTLEE
+926 MNYATRIVTLEE
-938 EPVRVQHIRE
+938 EPVKIQHIKD
-948 PRDAVTSLILLP
+948 PQDTITSMILLP
-960 ADVLDGRE
+960 PDILDNRE
-968 EDGEDASDDTPPGL
+968 DDCEEPVEEMQLTS
-982 KNGPVSAS
+982 KNG
-990 SGPNM
+990 SGRDRR
-995 AAGGSSGGVGG
+995 SEI
-1006 SSTAAGVMAASTGH
+1006 STLGH
-1020 GPSASS
+1020 
-1026 PLAAG
+1026 
-1031 MAAST
+1031 
-1036 AKEKLV
+1036 LV
-1042 VTTQA
+1042 ITTQG
-1047 GYIMV
+1047 GYVKI
-1052 LDLATLEVLAK
+1052 LDLSNFEILAK
-1063 VEPPVKESGDE
+1063 VEPPKKEGTEEPDM
-1074 VDPFVSVTYC
+1074 FVSVIYC

-1096 GELHFLQIGGVF
+1096 GELHFLQIGGTC
-1108 DDIDDADIFVDGPL
+1108 DDIDETDILVDGSL
-1122 SKGVDQLFEG
+1122 SKSVEQSSEG
-1132 TKPSSNPSSPGITAG
+1132 IKPLSNPSSPGITG
-1147 VDLLVDQALGVEVL
+1147 VDLLVDQPFSLETL
-1161 SSLVELTRFE
+1161 TSLVELTRFE

-1219 SDSSSWDEHVFELV
+1219 TDSNSWDEHVFELV

-1245 KFVMNANITNI
+1245 KFVLNSNITNI

-1276 TAVDRQITFPLS
+1276 AAVDRQITFPLS
-1288 QALHTNGERNGQPL
+1288 PAHNVETERNGKPGLVEFSEEMQY
-1302 LHDFTEDIQFMDIEE
+1302 MDVEE
-1317 SPGSR
+1317 PQCLR

-1327 EDHKEDILCGPVW
+1327 EEHKEDILCGPVW
-1340 LASGLDLSGHAG
+1340 LATGLDLSGHAG
-1352 MLSLTSPKLVKGMAG
+1352 MLTLTSPKLVKGMAG
-1367 GKYRSFLV
+1367 GKYRSFLIHV
-1375 HIKAVSD
+1375 KAVSD
-1382 KGMEE
+1382 RGTEE
-1387 SPRPVVR
+1387 ICNGGIRPVVR
-1394 MPSKPQSS
+1394 IPSLKPQTNKGHSLASLLAKVAAGKEKPSS
-1402 KAQSLSSLLQR
+1402 KIEAGNSSR
-1413 AQATKEKASTSKVE
+1413 KS
-1427 PPTASKKPDNLR
+1427 DNLR
-1439 GCDLLQEVSITIR
+1439 GCDLLQEVSVTIR
-1452 RFKKTSIPKERIQRC
+1452 RFKKTSISKERVQRC
-1467 SMLQFPEFHE
+1467 AMLQFSEFHE
-1477 RLLNGLC
+1477 KLLTTLC
-1484 KRTEET
+1484 KKT
-1490 DSTEHGQS
+1490 DDDLTTEHAQS
-1498 LILDILCWLAGVYS
+1498 LVLDTLCWLAGVYS
-1512 NGSCSPREGKEGLL
+1512 NGPGSSKEGSDSLL
-1526 IKTRKRLTDMVRVC
+1526 SKTRRCVSDIIRVC
-1540 FFQAGRSI
+1540 FFEAGRSI

-1557 LCISNGKGD
+1557 LCISNGRCD
-1566 PGQQG
+1566 PSQQG
-1571 FGMALLK
+1571 FGSVLLK
-1578 ALLENMPYLPAAATG
+1578 ALLDNMPLLPAAATG
-1593 GAVFWYF
+1593 GSVYWYF

-1626 RQLQDRLTPLEALLQ
+1626 RQLQDRLTPMEALLQ

-1653 VLFDLEVSGSS
+1653 VLFDLEISGSS
-1664 CKNAFNS
+1664 CKNVYNS
-1671 GIGVQSDEIDLSDIL
+1671 SIGVQSDEIDLSDVL
-1686 SGNGKV
+1686 SGNGKI
-1692 SNCAAAEG
+1692 SSCAAAEG
-1700 SFTAL
+1700 SFTSL

-1716 TCVSTSDGTRVERDD
+1716 TCVSTSDGTRIERDD
-1731 ASMFTVST
+1731 ASTFTVST

-1744 AVGGLSAG
+1744 AVGGLSSG
-1752 SVGEASTA
+1752 TVGEASTA

-1773 HAMVSA
+1773 HAMASA

-1811 SAAAAAAASGVG
+1811 AAAAAAASAVG
-1823 PIHNSVPSNPSAS
+1823 PVHNSVPSNPVA
-1836 GSASASSAPGFFIHP
+1836 APGFFIHP

-1879 AISVELAQLFPGSIM
+1879 VISAELAQLFPGSVI
-1894 DPPAVNLAA
+1894 DPPTVNLAA
-1903 HNKNSHKPKPVSH
+1903 HNKNASKSRT
-1916 AQNPMGSGLALAL
+1916 NPLGSGLALAI
-1929 SQASHFLQPPP
+1929 SHASHFLQPPP

-1953 RRFVTLDFGRPVLL
+1953 RRFVTLDFGRPILL
-1967 TDALIPTCADLASLS
+1967 TDVLIPTCGDLASLS

-2000 TDIAT
+2000 TDIST

-2040 LGFYYGHTYILPWES
+2040 LGFYYGHTYILPFEN

-2061 DPLRGESEAA
+2061 DPLRGEGEAA
-2071 SQPDVDQ
+2071 NQPEIDQ

-2102 TLLQSIDLPPLN
+2102 ILLQSIDLPPLN

-2130 EEDQRVFSAYQDC
+2130 EEDSRVFSAYQDC
-2143 VQLQLQLNLAHH
+2143 IQLQLQLNLAHH
-2155 AVQRLRVSLGA
+2155 AVQRLKVALGA
-2166 SRKPL
+2166 SRKTLKEQSDPK
-2171 PDAAYASYAY
+2171 
-2181 DARELVH
+2181 ELIQM
-2188 SSSTEQLRT
+2188 SSTEQLRT
-2197 VIRYLLDTLLSLLH
+2197 IIRYLLDTLLSLLH
-2211 TNNGHSVPSVLQS
+2211 SSNGHSVPVVLQS

-2297 QRSLSNSGVLEG
+2297 QRSLSNSGVLES

-2315 SLLSP
+2315 NLLSP
-2320 LQQSHSLQARRT
+2320 LQPHLPVHRRT

-2351 LDYVASVED
+2351 LDYVATVED
-2360 EASAS
+2360 EAATA
-2365 KKQLGGKDRD
+2365 KKPLNGKERE
-2375 RSFTG
+2375 RFLTG
-2380 NQWSFINNSLQSQNM
+2380 NQWSFINNSLHTQSL

-2412 VRKQLVHTKQ
+2412 IRKQLVHHKQ
-2422 QLNLLKAKQ
+2422 VTSDTQLNLLKAKQ
-2431 KALMEQIEKEKIQSN
+2431 KALVEQMEKEKIQSN
-2446 KSSSYKLLVEHAKLK
+2446 KGSSYKLLVEQAKLK

-2476 TAEWPRSS
+2476 TAEWPRST
-2484 LDTEASASGAA
+2484 LDTEVSTT
-2495 KEAPE
+2495 KETPE
-2500 VELLPFTLA
+2500 IEPLPFTLA

-2553 IHLCEVVSEQ
+2553 IHLCEIVNET

-2605 LSPASLDGMDE
+2605 LAPIAAEAMEE
-2616 GASLGEEAGAAAA
+2616 GALGEDAGA
-2629 VAACAVASALA
+2629 SAGDSDDSL
-2640 EPEEALA
+2640 
-2647 QPSPLPLVESIDETL
+2647 QPSAVQLVETIDEPLTH
-2662 PPDIIAGT
+2662 DITG
-2670 PGTSSSSVFQSAP
+2670 AP

-2692 DIDFDLLQDL
+2692 DIDLELLQDL
-2702 MDVDI
+2702 MEVDI

-2718 LAAKVFKPIGSTWY
+2718 LAAKVFKPISSTWY

-2737 DYGTYNYNA
+2737 DYGTYNYNP
-2746 YVGGAGIPVSKP
+2746 YIGGVGIPVAKP
-2758 PAAQEK
+2758 PVATEK
-2764 PGAQS
+2764 NGSQTV
-2769 LSVSVSQALDAR
+2769 SVSVSQALDAR

-2787 QQAELMLKMMATLE
+2787 QQAELMLKMMSTLE
-2801 ADSILQALTSTSP
+2801 ADSILQALTNTSP
-2814 AVVQSSNGTD
+2814 TLTQSPTGTD

-2829 GLHGSSSPPGGSSSS
+2829 GLHAANQNAQ
-2844 SSLVVQPSSI
+2844 LIVQLSSI

-2879 QLWLTLSLNSCPGS
+2879 QLWLTLSLNSGS
-2893 ADDGGSDIFLFNAS
+2893 SGSKDSGADIFLYNAN
-2907 RVPTIPLN
+2907 RIPVISLN
-2915 QASISSFLTVL
+2915 QASVTSFLSVL

-2931 TSLRTW
+2931 TLLRTW
-2937 CLVLHSLTLMTNMP
+2937 CLVLHSLTLMTNMQLNAGP
-2951 SSSASASSSGLGGH
+2951 SSAIGAQ
-2965 ESTAQQMVSELTLVP
+2965 ESTAQLLVSDPNLIH
-2980 VLVRFLSGS
+2980 VLVKFLSGT
-2989 NPHGTSQHSSQVGPT
+2989 NPHGTNQHSPQVGPT

-3016 QVHLSSTCPQL
+3016 QVHLSSTCPQM
-3027 FSEFLLELMHI
+3027 FSEFLLKLIHI
-3038 LSMERG
+3038 LSTERG
-3044 PLLSG
+3044 AFQTG

-3060 EFTLEQS
+3060 EFTLEQN
-3067 FETVS
+3067 FEVVS
-3072 VGTIMAVVESI
+3072 VSTISAVIESV

-3094 DKVVSRSGSDS
+3094 DKVMSRSGSDS

-3126 KAVCGETTRDQL
+3126 KAVCGEMTRDQL
-3138 MFNLLK
+3138 MFDLLK
-3144 LVNTLVKLP
+3144 LVNILVQLP
-3153 LTADGKFSGRVP
+3153 LSSNREYSARVP
-3165 PPGNGSSDSV
+3165 VASSTTDSV
-3175 SDEEKVCGS
+3175 SDEEKVSGGKDGNGNNPSIQGS
-3184 KEGPGQGG
+3184 T
-3192 ATPHQGPA
+3192 AY
-3200 VGVADLV
+3200 VADLV
-3207 LGNQQVMSQI
+3207 LANQQIMSQI

-3262 LTTLSKRATSVQV
+3262 LTTLSKKATTVQV

-3292 GSLSTCQLSEPLL
+3292 GSLATCQLSEPLL

-3355 LDSGPGKAADGSL
+3355 LDSGPTKATDSSL

-3380 EGLHNFAPL
+3380 EGIHNFAPL
-3389 GTITSSSPTAQPA
+3389 GSITSSSPTAQPA

-3443 KEVHIQPHLASLATC
+3443 KEIHIQPHLASLATC

-3557 HHCLTHVSDLEA
+3557 HHCLTHISDLEGM
-3569 VMASAAAPTANLL
+3569 MASAAAPTANLL

-3601 EAVLVKIGLQSTAI
+3601 EAVLVKIGLQSTRI
-3615 GLRLIDILLRN
+3615 GLKLIDILLRN
-3626 CAASGTDPNNLNSP
+3626 CSASGSDPA
-3640 LLFGRLNGLSSDS
+3640 
-3653 TIDILYQLGTTQDPG
+3653 DILYQLGTTQDPG
-3668 TKDRVQAL
+3668 TKDRIQAL
-3676 LQWVHDSARVAAM
+3676 LKWVSDSARVAAM
-3689 KRSAPLGYMGPSAT
+3689 KKSGRVSYICPNSST
-3703 SPREYG
+3703 REYG

-3723 ILWHSYELPVD
+3723 ILWHSYELLVE
-3734 YDLPALLNRELFE
+3734 YDLPALLDRELFE
-3747 LLYNW
+3747 SLFNW
-3752 SMSLACNLVL
+3752 SMSLPCNMVL

-3772 MCHVHP
+3772 MCHIHP
-3778 SYFSLLMSWMGIVP
+3778 NYFSLLMGWMGITP
-3792 SATVS
+3792 PP
-3797 AVAAMAS
+3797 M
-3804 AQSQARHRLSLTDDG
+3804 QCQHRLSMTDDS
-3819 KKQHDAAAATAA
+3819 KKQDL
-3831 AANSASAGGGGA
+3831 SS
-3843 SGGLTDDS
+3843 SLTDDS
-3851 KHARSPPP
+3851 KNAQAP
-3859 LSESQLATLAAASQ
+3859 LALTESHLATLAASSQ
-3873 SPGAI
+3873 SPEAI
-3878 QQLLDSGLPS
+3878 KQLLDSGLPS
-3888 LLVRSLAALCCSLLA
+3888 LLVRSLASFCFNH
-3903 SADLPLPGGATVPP
+3903 
-3917 TSTPASASAPSSS
+3917 
-3930 SSSSSPPSSSAAS
+3930 
-3943 TSSSP
+3943 TSSSDCN
-3948 AERRHH
+3948 AQSTDITQDRLRRHH
-3954 HLHHHQSQ
+3954 VPQHFNK
-3962 SHHHHHH
+3962 
-3969 SHHSHSSSSYHSMPS
+3969 MPI
-3984 TSSSSSPPSSSSSSS
+3984 TADL
-3999 FSCPPPPPPPPVNRA
+3999 V
-4014 TLSPELAAPVLRF
+4014 APVLRF

-4034 HAMKDWLGGPEVN
+4034 HVMKDWLGGSEVN

-4053 LFLLCHSSA
+4053 LFLLCHS
-4062 SAGTSA
+4062 GA
-4068 TTSPTTNTTN
+4068 T
-4078 NTTNTTNTN
+4078 
-4087 TATTSNG
+4087 
-4094 STSNGQ
+4094 
-4100 VAAAASASAS
+4100 
-4110 ASGMGASASSP
+4110 
-4121 CSSPLSTSPAGASAA
+4121 
-4136 AGPSSSMSGSSI
+4136 
-4148 AGPSTAPLLPPPPP
+4148 
-4162 PLAYSSSASASATA
+4162 
-4176 AAMGT
+4176 
-4181 STAAAS
+4181 
-4187 GSRYS
+4187 
-4192 LGSGGRAGG
+4192 SGGHSVTAQQTGARSSLLSSTVTAG

-4208 SLENAT
+4208 AIENAT

-4241 SAPQRGNVPIS
+4241 SSPQRGNLPTS

-4268 EDEKVTVFLQ
+4268 EDEKVTLFLQ

-4305 YRTLHLPI
+4305 FRTLHLPV
-4313 STTLADVL
+4313 STTLAEVL

-4328 SITAKLMSEQKE
+4328 SITAKLINEQKE
-4340 DKEKKNHEEKEKMK
+4340 DKEKKNYEEKEKVK
-4354 ADNGFQDNYSVVVA
+4354 AENGFQDNYSVVVA

-4377 ALSTPPRP
+4377 AVSSTPPRP

-4393 SDKLSASSGVDPAA
+4393 ADKVGASSSGAESSS
-4407 KTVSVPVFHLY
+4407 KTISVPVFHLY
-4418 HKLLPGQPLPGEMTL
+4418 HKLLPGQPLPAEMTL

-4443 KLPQGYRSIDMTVKL
+4443 KLPQGYRSIDLTVKL
-4458 GSKLSSDPG
+4458 GSKVISDPS

-4472 SFKRLRTEKEHGEM
+4472 SFKRLHTEKEHTDLLGP
-4486 LSSCPEDE
+4486 CPEDE
-4494 PMTPGDECLEAA
+4494 AISPGDECMDAVL
-4506 IDESLLETNPIQSP
+4506 DESLLETCPIQSP

-4545 QQVSAP
+4545 QQVSTP
-4551 VVASSSQEKPKDS
+4551 VVTSTTQEKQKDS

-4581 APENIAAEPPPIK
+4581 APETIAAEPPPIK
-4594 SPVQTMSPIP
+4594 STVQTMSPIP

-4666 LRALFSSTP
+4666 LRTLFSTTP
-4675 LTTDDGL
+4675 LTTDDGV
-4682 LLRRIALEIGA
+4682 LLRRMALEIGA

-4711 PSTNGNQNEVVTGHG
+4711 PNASPSQAEPQVSSTHNSAST
-4726 AGTSEE
+4726 EE

-4779 NPAGCVGHGEAP
+4779 NPAGSTSNGETQT
-4791 SSESRGQNSAAL
+4791 SHESRGQNSSAL
-4803 PSVLQELLSQSCLI
+4803 PSVLLELLSQSCLI

-4840 ALLELLRAISSCTSL
+4840 ALLELLRAIASCTSM
-4855 VPLLLPLSGDPAQEE
+4855 VPLLLPLSGENSEE
-4870 EEEEERSESQTSV
+4870 EEEQLESQASV
-4883 GMLLAKMKTCVD
+4883 GTLLAKMKTCVD
-4895 TYTNRLRSKKDKSKG
+4895 TYTNRLRSKKDKAKAG
-4910 VVKAEPSDPEPE
+4910 VKPDTSDQEPE

-4931 QRTAEIVYA
+4931 QKTAEIVYA

-4952 KLAESSKKAST
+4952 KMAEYSKKAAVK
-4963 RPKPLSVL
+4963 PKPLSVL

-4978 VAAMKKLQF
+4978 VAVMKKLQF

-4993 SEDEDG
+4993 SEDDDG
-4999 KLVFKVNYHYMTQVK
+4999 KLVFKVNYHYMSQVK

-5142 VSVQSLILVSE
+5142 VSVQSLILVAE

-5167 PSGTQSSREYDGN
+5167 PSGSQSSREYDGN
-5180 IRQASVKWA
+5180 IRQATVKWA
-5189 MLEQMRNPSPC
+5189 MLEQIRSPSPC

-5208 FYLKRA
+5208 FYLKRV
-5214 EIMGQCEEWITDIQQ
+5214 EIMAQCEEWIADIQQ

-5264 EGLEPDGEDF
+5264 EGLDPDADDSVEKCSATSSEETMLHEQVKPSSSKDIPTDF
-5274 SDKSSALLV
+5274 KL
-5283 KELPNQDAEKP
+5283 
-5294 GGSQDAHCS
+5294 
-5303 EGQL
+5303 

>member
-1 MAAAASPGSC
+1 MAAEEAGGASC
-11 SSTSS
+11 SSAPDSLS
-16 DWVVLR
+16 AGPGPGLCEWLLLR
-22 DGCLRCDEEGLRSL
+22 DGCLRCDADGLCSL
-36 SYHPALNAILAVTSR
+36 CYHPALNAILAVTAR
-51 GSIKV
+51 GAIKV
-56 IDGTSGAILQASALH
+56 IDGTSGATLQASALN
-71 AKPGGRVRCQYF
+71 AKPGRRVKCQYIS
-83 PAVDKVLFVDD
+83 AVDKVIFVDD

-111 ALQAPVSKPEDM
+111 ALQTPVSKQDDV

-136 LSACVEKVDVSNTE
+136 LSACIEKVDVSSTE
-150 GYDLFLTQLKE
+150 GYDLFLTQLKD
-161 GLKST
+161 GLKNT

-177 KWATVTFHLPHHV
+177 KWATVMFHLPHHV
-190 IKVVASAIVNELK
+190 LKSVASAIVNELK
-203 KMNQNVAALSVASS
+203 KINQNIAALPVASS
-217 IMDRLSYLLPSGRP
+217 VMDRLSYLLPSARP

-254 TFTSWPHAGYRW
+254 TFTSWPHVGYRW

-275 GFYHQPAST
+275 GFYHQPASS

-341 FPSPDGSDK
+341 FPCTDGTDRIVCFGS
-350 IACYGFGSC
+350 GSC

-366 TKRGKICIWDVSKL
+366 TKRGKICIWDVAKL

-387 EINPY
+387 EINAY
-392 DPVILRQL
+392 DPVIVQQL
-400 FLSSGEQGLGSE
+400 VLSGEQSSGVD
-412 STESRRPTLAWLE
+412 SRRPTLTWIE
-425 DTSSCSDLPKL
+425 DSSSCSDIPKL

-442 QLEDSDSEEHSRSES
+442 LLEDSDSEEHSRSES
-457 VTGHPCQKENLE
+457 VTGHTSQKEAME
-469 VSLGVTA
+469 VSLDVTA
-476 LSVLQQPEKLQ
+476 LSILQQPEKLQ
-487 WEVVASV
+487 WEIVANV

-504 LGANPALAQAK
+504 LGANHCLANCK
-515 ADNKAKDKPSAAEQ
+515 SEKMKEKHLEH

-538 TGGLLSYRSAASS
+538 AGGLLTYKSPATSPVSSHSQRSLDDLNRTQGGNVSDQGSTDNESCTNSELNSELNS
-551 PLAGG
+551 PLVKR
-556 PPPPPPSLAP
+556 
-566 TLTPTRG
+566 TL
-573 RPPPSSSSSSSSTLV
+573 
-588 GVPDGPLLRTQAPE
+588 
-602 VTPNTP
+602 P
-608 IVVVGTPDQGPME
+608 I
-621 IESCPPPP
+621 
-629 VVVPPELVASPGGG
+629 
-643 GLPVSAIRR
+643 
-652 TIPVLLL
+652 LLL
-659 YSIKEADEKA
+659 YSIKESDEKA
-669 SGSGKVFAQMNSLM
+669 GKIFSQMNNIMS
-683 GKSLH
+683 KSLH
-688 EEGFTVPQIIE
+688 DDGFTVPQIIE
-699 MEFDSHEQLLLQDP
+699 MELDSQEQLLLQDP
-713 PITYIQQFADATAGL
+713 PVTYIQQFADATASL
-728 GSGTGSGSGTGNN
+728 TSPDSDKWNSMVPKPGT
-741 ASVTDPGPEKWGSMA
+741 
-756 APRPGALVQCLRLP
+756 LVQCLRLP
-770 KELEEENL
+770 KFAEEENL
-778 YVDSI
+778 CVDSI
-783 TPCSDGLHLLVGLQP
+783 TPCADGVHLLIGLRACP
-798 CSVESLSAIN
+798 VESLSAIN
-808 QVEALNNLNRLH
+808 QVEALNNLNKLN
-820 SALCSRGNS
+820 SALCNRRKEELDSSLAVVNGANIS
-829 RNKDDLHHHHHHHHP
+829 MIQHESP
-844 ALVPTMAN
+844 ADVQM
-852 GIEGGH
+852 
-858 GALPLPGTSPPQQT
+858 
-872 PLILPPDQQPLL
+872 PLIIQPE
-884 QPPLSPQ
+884 QR
-891 QTPTSPSSRGVF
+891 T
-903 GGVSTGGNNNNSSGG
+903 VS

-926 LNYSTRIVTLEE
+926 MNYATRIVTLEE
-938 EPVRVQHIRE
+938 EPVKIQHIKD
-948 PRDAVTSLILLP
+948 PQDTITSMILLP
-960 ADVLDGRE
+960 PDILDNRE
-968 EDGEDASDDTPPGL
+968 DDCEEPAEEIQITS
-982 KNGPVSAS
+982 KNGSERERRPEI
-990 SGPNM
+990 
-995 AAGGSSGGVGG
+995 
-1006 SSTAAGVMAASTGH
+1006 STLGH
-1020 GPSASS
+1020 
-1026 PLAAG
+1026 
-1031 MAAST
+1031 
-1036 AKEKLV
+1036 LV
-1042 VTTQA
+1042 ITTQ
-1047 GYIMV
+1047 GGFVKI
-1052 LDLATLEVLAK
+1052 LDLSNFEILAK
-1063 VEPPVKESGDE
+1063 VEPPKKEGTDE
-1074 VDPFVSVTYC
+1074 PDKFVSVIYC

-1096 GELHFLQIGGVF
+1096 GELHFLQIGGTC
-1108 DDIDDADIFVDGPL
+1108 DDVDEADILVDASL
-1122 SKGVDQLFEG
+1122 SKVAEQLTEG
-1132 TKPSSNPSSPGITAG
+1132 SKPLSNPSSPGITG
-1147 VDLLVDQALGVEVL
+1147 VDLLVDQPFSLETL
-1161 SSLVELTRFE
+1161 TSLVELTRFE

-1219 SDSSSWDEHVFELV
+1219 TDSNSWDEHVFELV

-1245 KFVMNANITNI
+1245 KFVLNSNITNI

-1265 NKAPGLGKVNE
+1265 NKAPGLGKVSE
-1276 TAVDRQITFPLS
+1276 AAVDRQITFPLS
-1288 QALHTNGERNGQPL
+1288 PAHTVEMEKNGKPGLDGLNEEMQN
-1302 LHDFTEDIQFMDIEE
+1302 MDVEE
-1317 SPGSR
+1317 SQCLR
-1322 LCPFL
+1322 LCSFL

-1340 LASGLDLSGHAG
+1340 LATGLDLSGHAG
-1352 MLSLTSPKLVKGMAG
+1352 MLTLTSPKLVKGMAG
-1367 GKYRSFLV
+1367 GKYRSFLIHV
-1375 HIKAVSD
+1375 KAVND
-1382 KGMEE
+1382 RGTEE
-1387 SPRPVVR
+1387 MCNGGIWPVVR
-1394 MPSKPQSS
+1394 IPSLKPQNNKGHSLASLLAKVAAGKDKSSS
-1402 KAQSLSSLLQR
+1402 KTEASNSSR
-1413 AQATKEKASTSKVE
+1413 KS
-1427 PPTASKKPDNLR
+1427 DNLR
-1439 GCDLLQEVSITIR
+1439 GCDLLQEVSVTIR
-1452 RFKKTSIPKERIQRC
+1452 RFKKTSVSKERVQRC
-1467 SMLQFPEFHE
+1467 AMLQFAEFHE
-1477 RLLNGLC
+1477 RLLRSLC
-1484 KRTEET
+1484 KKAE
-1490 DSTEHGQS
+1490 DGAVTEHSQS
-1498 LILDILCWLAGVYS
+1498 LVLDILCWLAGVQS
-1512 NGSCSPREGKEGLL
+1512 NGPGSSKEANESLL
-1526 IKTRKRLTDMVRVC
+1526 TKTRMCLSDIVRVC
-1540 FFQAGRSI
+1540 FFEAGRSI

-1557 LCISNGKGD
+1557 LCISNGKFE
-1566 PGQQG
+1566 PSQQG
-1571 FGMALLK
+1571 FGSVLLK
-1578 ALLENMPYLPAAATG
+1578 ALLDNISYLPAAATG
-1593 GAVFWYF
+1593 GSVYWYF

-1626 RQLQDRLTPLEALLQ
+1626 RQLQNRLTPMEALLQ

-1653 VLFDLEVSGSS
+1653 VLFDLEMSGSS
-1664 CKNAFNS
+1664 CKNIYNS
-1671 GIGVQSDEIDLSDIL
+1671 SIGVQSDEIDLSDVL
-1686 SGNGKV
+1686 SGNGKI
-1692 SNCAAAEG
+1692 SSCAAAEG
-1700 SFTAL
+1700 SFTSL

-1716 TCVSTSDGTRVERDD
+1716 TCVSTSDGTRIERDD
-1731 ASMFTVST
+1731 AMST

-1744 AVGGLSAG
+1744 SVGGLSSG
-1752 SVGEASTA
+1752 TVGEASTA

-1773 HAMVSA
+1773 HAMASA

-1811 SAAAAAAASGVG
+1811 AAAVAAASAVG
-1823 PIHNSVPSNPSAS
+1823 PVHNSVPSNSVA
-1836 GSASASSAPGFFIHP
+1836 APGFFIHP

-1879 AISVELAQLFPGSIM
+1879 AINAELAQLFPGSVI
-1894 DPPAVNLAA
+1894 DHPPVILSA
-1903 HNKNSHKPKPVSH
+1903 HNKNANKSRTNSL
-1916 AQNPMGSGLALAL
+1916 GTGLALAI
-1929 SQASHFLQPPP
+1929 SHASHFLQPPP

-1953 RRFVTLDFGRPVLL
+1953 RRFVTLDFGRPILL
-1967 TDALIPTCADLASLS
+1967 TDVLIPTCGDLASLS

-1990 EVDGRRLVVA
+1990 EIDGRRLVVA
-2000 TDIAT
+2000 TDIST

-2010 HDLLPPPVCRFMKIT
+2010 HDLIPPPVCRFMKIT

-2040 LGFYYGHTYILPWES
+2040 LGFYYGHTYILPLES
-2055 ELKLMH
+2055 ELKIMH
-2061 DPLRGESEAA
+2061 DPLRGEVESAN
-2071 SQPDVDQ
+2071 QPDIDQ

-2130 EEDQRVFSAYQDC
+2130 EEDSRVFSAYQDC
-2143 VQLQLQLNLAHH
+2143 IQLQLQLNLAHH
-2155 AVQRLRVSLGA
+2155 AVQRLKVALGA
-2166 SRKPL
+2166 SRKIL
-2171 PDAAYASYAY
+2171 KEQTDSK
-2181 DARELVH
+2181 ELIQM
-2188 SSSTEQLRT
+2188 SSTEQLRT
-2197 VIRYLLDTLLSLLH
+2197 IIRYLLDTLLSLLH
-2211 TNNGHSVPSVLQS
+2211 SSNGHSVPVVLQS

-2297 QRSLSNSGVLEG
+2297 QRSLSNTGVLES

-2315 SLLSP
+2315 NLLSP
-2320 LQQSHSLQARRT
+2320 LQPQLPMHRCT

-2351 LDYVASVED
+2351 LDYVATVED
-2360 EASAS
+2360 DSATA
-2365 KKQLGGKDRD
+2365 KKPLNGKDRE
-2375 RSFTG
+2375 RCLTG
-2380 NQWSFINNSLQSQNM
+2380 NQWSFINNNLHTQSLN
-2395 SRSTKGNSSLD
+2395 RSSKGNSSLD

-2412 VRKQLVHTKQ
+2412 IRKQLVHHKQ

-2431 KALMEQIEKEKIQSN
+2431 KALVEQMEKEKIQSN
-2446 KSSSYKLLVEHAKLK
+2446 KGSSYKLLVEQAKLK

-2476 TAEWPRSS
+2476 TAEWPRST
-2484 LDTEASASGAA
+2484 LDTEVSTT
-2495 KEAPE
+2495 KETPE
-2500 VELLPFTLA
+2500 IEPLPFTLA

-2553 IHLCEVVSEQ
+2553 IHLCEIVNEA

-2605 LSPASLDGMDE
+2605 LAPIAAEAME
-2616 GASLGEEAGAAAA
+2616 EAAIGEEAGASAVDADDSLQQSAA
-2629 VAACAVASALA
+2629 
-2640 EPEEALA
+2640 
-2647 QPSPLPLVESIDETL
+2647 QLVETIDEPL
-2662 PPDIIAGT
+2662 AHDITGT
-2670 PGTSSSSVFQSAP
+2670 P

-2692 DIDFDLLQDL
+2692 DIDLDLLQDL
-2702 MDVDI
+2702 MEVDI

-2718 LAAKVFKPIGSTWY
+2718 LAAKVFKPISSTWY

-2737 DYGTYNYNA
+2737 DYGTYNYNP
-2746 YVGGAGIPVSKP
+2746 YIGGVGISVAKP
-2758 PAAQEK
+2758 PVTAEK
-2764 PGAQS
+2764 NGSQTV
-2769 LSVSVSQALDAR
+2769 SVSVSQALDAR

-2787 QQAELMLKMMATLE
+2787 QQAELMLKMMSTLE
-2801 ADSILQALTSTSP
+2801 ADSILQALTNTSP
-2814 AVVQSSNGTD
+2814 TLTQSPSGTD

-2829 GLHGSSSPPGGSSSS
+2829 GLHAANQNNQFIIQ
-2844 SSLVVQPSSI
+2844 LSSI

-2879 QLWLTLSLNSCPGS
+2879 QLWLTLSLNSGTTGTKDNC
-2893 ADDGGSDIFLFNAS
+2893 SDIFLYNAN
-2907 RVPTIPLN
+2907 RTPVIPLN
-2915 QASISSFLTVL
+2915 QASVTSFLTVL

-2931 TSLRTW
+2931 TLLRTW
-2937 CLVLHSLTLMTNMP
+2937 CLVLHSLTLMTNMQFNSGP
-2951 SSSASASSSGLGGH
+2951 SSAITAQ
-2965 ESTAQQMVSELTLVP
+2965 ESTAQLLVSDPNLVQ
-2980 VLVRFLSGS
+2980 VLVKFLSGT
-2989 NPHGTSQHSSQVGPT
+2989 NPHGTNQHSPQVGPT

-3016 QVHLSSTCPQL
+3016 QVHLSSTCPQM
-3027 FSEFLLELMHI
+3027 FSEFLLKLIHI
-3038 LSMERG
+3038 LSTERG
-3044 PLLSG
+3044 AFQTG

-3060 EFTLEQS
+3060 EFTLEQN
-3067 FETVS
+3067 FEVVS
-3072 VGTIMAVVESI
+3072 VSTISAVIESI

-3089 YITCS
+3089 YITCA
-3094 DKVVSRSGSDS
+3094 DKVMSRSGSDS

-3126 KAVCGETTRDQL
+3126 KAVCGEMTRDQL
-3138 MFNLLK
+3138 MFDLLK
-3144 LVNTLVKLP
+3144 LVNILVQLP
-3153 LTADGKFSGRVP
+3153 L
-3165 PPGNGSSDSV
+3165 SSNREYSARAQVTSSTMDSV
-3175 SDEEKVCGS
+3175 SDEEKVSGGKDSNGNNGS
-3184 KEGPGQGG
+3184 TQGST
-3192 ATPHQGPA
+3192 AY
-3200 VGVADLV
+3200 VADLV
-3207 LGNQQVMSQI
+3207 LANQQIMSQI

-3262 LTTLSKRATSVQV
+3262 LTTLSKKATTVQV

-3292 GSLSTCQLSEPLL
+3292 GSLATCQLSEPLL

-3355 LDSGPGKAADGSL
+3355 LDSGPSKATDSSL

-3380 EGLHNFAPL
+3380 EGIHNFAPL
-3389 GTITSSSPTAQPA
+3389 GSITSSSPTAQPA

-3443 KEVHIQPHLASLATC
+3443 KEIHIQPHLASLATC

-3469 GVNMLPLST
+3469 GMNMLPLST

-3499 AVCLRLHRPRDA
+3499 SVCLRLHRPRDA

-3557 HHCLTHVSDLEA
+3557 HHCLTHISDLEGM
-3569 VMASAAAPTANLL
+3569 MASAAAPTANLL

-3601 EAVLVKIGLQSTAI
+3601 EAVLVKIGLQSTRI
-3615 GLRLIDILLRN
+3615 GLKLIDILLRN
-3626 CAASGTDPNNLNSP
+3626 CSASGSDPTDLNSP

-3653 TIDILYQLGTTQDPG
+3653 TIDILYQLGTTQDAG
-3668 TKDRVQAL
+3668 TKDRIQAL
-3676 LQWVHDSARVAAM
+3676 LKWVSDSARVAAM
-3689 KRSAPLGYMGPSAT
+3689 KKSGRINYICPNSST
-3703 SPREYG
+3703 REYG

-3723 ILWHSYELPVD
+3723 ILWHSYELLVE

-3747 LLYNW
+3747 SLFNW
-3752 SMSLACNLVL
+3752 SMSLPCNMVL

-3772 MCHVHP
+3772 ICHIHP
-3778 SYFSLLMSWMGIVP
+3778 NYFSLLMGWMGITPPPV
-3792 SATVS
+3792 
-3797 AVAAMAS
+3797 
-3804 AQSQARHRLSLTDDG
+3804 QLQHRLSMTDDS
-3819 KKQHDAAAATAA
+3819 KKQDL
-3831 AANSASAGGGGA
+3831 SS
-3843 SGGLTDDS
+3843 SLTDDS
-3851 KHARSPPP
+3851 KNAQAP
-3859 LSESQLATLAAASQ
+3859 LALTESHLATLAASSQ
-3873 SPGAI
+3873 SPEAI
-3878 QQLLDSGLPS
+3878 KQLLDSGLPS
-3888 LLVRSLAALCCSLLA
+3888 LLVRSLASFCFNHT
-3903 SADLPLPGGATVPP
+3903 SAYDCNTQ
-3917 TSTPASASAPSSS
+3917 STDYSQDRL
-3930 SSSSSPPSSSAAS
+3930 
-3943 TSSSP
+3943 
-3948 AERRHH
+3948 RRHH
-3954 HLHHHQSQ
+3954 VPQHFNK
-3962 SHHHHHH
+3962 
-3969 SHHSHSSSSYHSMPS
+3969 MPI
-3984 TSSSSSPPSSSSSSS
+3984 T
-3999 FSCPPPPPPPPVNRA
+3999 VD
-4014 TLSPELAAPVLRF
+4014 LVAPVLRF

-4034 HAMKDWLGGPEVN
+4034 HLMKDWLGGSEVN

-4053 LFLLCHSSA
+4053 LFLLCHSGATSGGHGMA
-4062 SAGTSA
+4062 TQQTSA
-4068 TTSPTTNTTN
+4068 KPTLL
-4078 NTTNTTNTN
+4078 
-4087 TATTSNG
+4087 S
-4094 STSNGQ
+4094 
-4100 VAAAASASAS
+4100 S
-4110 ASGMGASASSP
+4110 ASG
-4121 CSSPLSTSPAGASAA
+4121 T
-4136 AGPSSSMSGSSI
+4136 
-4148 AGPSTAPLLPPPPP
+4148 
-4162 PLAYSSSASASATA
+4162 
-4176 AAMGT
+4176 
-4181 STAAAS
+4181 
-4187 GSRYS
+4187 
-4192 LGSGGRAGG
+4192 G

-4208 SLENAT
+4208 AIENAT

-4235 LCELFQ
+4235 LCDLFH
-4241 SAPQRGNVPIS
+4241 SSPQRSNLPTS

-4268 EDEKVTVFLQ
+4268 EDEKVTMFLQ

-4305 YRTLHLPI
+4305 FRTLLLPV
-4313 STTLADVL
+4313 STTLAEVL

-4328 SITAKLMSEQKE
+4328 SITAKLISEQKE
-4340 DKEKKNHEEKEKMK
+4340 DKEKKNYEEKEKVK
-4354 ADNGFQDNYSVVVA
+4354 AENGFQDNYSVVVA

-4377 ALSTPPRP
+4377 AVSSTPPRP
-4385 PSRRGRVM
+4385 PTRRGRVM
-4393 SDKLSASSGVDPAA
+4393 ADKVGGSSTGGDASS
-4407 KTVSVPVFHLY
+4407 KTISVPVFHLY
-4418 HKLLPGQPLPGEMTL
+4418 HKLLPGQPLPPEMTL

-4443 KLPQGYRSIDMTVKL
+4443 KLPQGYRSIDLAVKL
-4458 GSKLSSDPG
+4458 GSKVISDPS

-4472 SFKRLRTEKEHGEM
+4472 SFKRLHTEKEHTDLLG
-4486 LSSCPEDE
+4486 SCTEDE
-4494 PMTPGDECLEAA
+4494 AVTSGEECMDAVL
-4506 IDESLLETNPIQSP
+4506 DESFLEVCPIQSP

-4551 VVASSSQEKPKDS
+4551 VVTSTTQEKQKDS

-4581 APENIAAEPPPIK
+4581 APETIAAEPPPIK
-4594 SPVQTMSPIP
+4594 STVQTMSPIP

-4666 LRALFSSTP
+4666 LRSLFSTTP
-4675 LTTDDGL
+4675 LTTDDGV
-4682 LLRRIALEIGA
+4682 LLRRMALEIGA

-4711 PSTNGNQNEVVTGHG
+4711 PNSSPNQAEPQVSSTHNSAAT
-4726 AGTSEE
+4726 EE

-4779 NPAGCVGHGEAP
+4779 NSAGSTSNGDIQ
-4791 SSESRGQNSAAL
+4791 SSHESRGQNSNAL
-4803 PSVLQELLSQSCLI
+4803 PSVLLELLSQSCLI

-4840 ALLELLRAISSCTSL
+4840 ALLELLRAIASCTSM
-4855 VPLLLPLSGDPAQEE
+4855 VPLLLPLSGDSGEDEDEQL
-4870 EEEEERSESQTSV
+4870 ESQASV
-4883 GMLLAKMKTCVD
+4883 GTLLAKMKTCVD
-4895 TYTNRLRSKKDKSKG
+4895 TYTNRLRSKKDKAKTG
-4910 VVKAEPSDPEPE
+4910 VKSDSSDQEPE

-4940 ATTSLRQANQEK
+4940 ATTSLRQANHER
-4952 KLAESSKKAST
+4952 KLAEYSKKAAVK
-4963 RPKPLSVL
+4963 PKPLSVL

-4978 VAAMKKLQF
+4978 VVVMKKLQF

-4993 SEDEDG
+4993 SEDDDG
-4999 KLVFKVNYHYMTQVK
+4999 KLVFKVNYHYMSQVK

-5142 VSVQSLILVSE
+5142 VSVQSLILVAE

-5180 IRQASVKWA
+5180 IRQATVKWA
-5189 MLEQMRNPSPC
+5189 MLEQIRNPSPC

-5208 FYLKRA
+5208 FYLKRV
-5214 EIMGQCEEWITDIQQ
+5214 EIMAQCEEWIADIQQ

-5252 QLREELLKLPCP
+5252 QLREELQKLPCP
-5264 EGLEPDGEDF
+5264 EGLDPDVD
-5274 SDKSSALLV
+5274 DA
-5283 KELPNQDAEKP
+5283 AEK
-5294 GGSQDAHCS
+5294 CS
-5303 EGQL
+5303 AMTSAEDTPLHDQVKPSSSKDLQSDFKL

>member
-1 MAAAASPGSC
+1 IATAAV
-11 SSTSS
+11 T
-16 DWVVLR
+16 DWIVLR

-111 ALQAPVSKPEDM
+111 ALQPPVAKPEDL
-123 VQLELPVTEAQQL
+123 VQLELPVTEAQQM
-136 LSACVEKVDVSNTE
+136 LSACQEKIDVSNTE
-150 GYDLFLTQLKE
+150 GYELFITQLKE
-161 GLKST
+161 GLKNT

-190 IKVVASAIVNELK
+190 LRLVASAIVNELK
-203 KMNQNVAALSVASS
+203 KINQNVAAFA
-217 IMDRLSYLLPSGRP
+217 RP

-341 FPSPDGSDK
+341 FPNSLDSLDK

-359 PHFLAAA
+359 PQFLAAA
-366 TKRGKICIWDVSKL
+366 TKRGKICIWDVSKM

-387 EINPY
+387 DINPY
-392 DPVILRQL
+392 DPAILRQL
-400 FLSSGEQGLGSE
+400 ILCGGEQSQQTL
-412 STESRRPTLAWLE
+412 TESRRPTLAWLE
-425 DTSSCSDLPKL
+425 ESSSCSDLPKL

-442 QLEDSDSEEHSRSES
+442 QLEDSDSDEHSRSES
-457 VTGHPCQKENLE
+457 VTGQQSQWEGMD
-469 VSLGVTA
+469 VSLGVTS

-504 LGANPALAQAK
+504 LGANPSLNQTKAHSQA
-515 ADNKAKDKPSAAEQ
+515 KAKDKVSDH

-538 TGGLLSYRSAASS
+538 AGGLLSYRSASS
-551 PLAGG
+551 TPMGFSNLVGSH
-556 PPPPPPSLAP
+556 PPS
-566 TLTPTRG
+566 
-573 RPPPSSSSSSSSTLV
+573 PSS
-588 GVPDGPLLRTQAPE
+588 
-602 VTPNTP
+602 
-608 IVVVGTPDQGPME
+608 
-621 IESCPPPP
+621 
-629 VVVPPELVASPGGG
+629 
-643 GLPVSAIRR
+643 LPAVRR

-659 YSIKEADEKA
+659 YSIREVDDKS
-669 SGSGKVFAQMNSLM
+669 SGQVFAQMNNLM
-683 GKSLH
+683 SKGLH

-699 MEFDSHEQLLLQDP
+699 MEFDTHEQLLLQDP
-713 PITYIQQFADATAGL
+713 PITYIQQFADVATNLAGLDGHMDKWSTLAAATA
-728 GSGTGSGSGTGNN
+728 S
-741 ASVTDPGPEKWGSMA
+741 AP
-756 APRPGALVQCLRLP
+756 PRPGALVQCLRLP
-770 KELEEENL
+770 KQLEEENL

-783 TPCSDGLHLLVGLQP
+783 TPCWDGVHLLVGLQP
-798 CSVESLSAIN
+798 CGAESLSATN

-820 SALCSRGNS
+820 SALCSQRKG
-829 RNKDDLHHHHHHHHP
+829 DPLHS
-844 ALVPTMAN
+844 VAN
-852 GIEGGH
+852 GVEGHHSG
-858 GALPLPGTSPPQQT
+858 GSPPQT
-872 PLILPPDQQPLL
+872 PLILPPGDQQ
-884 QPPLSPQ
+884 Q
-891 QTPTSPSSRGVF
+891 QQKTP
-903 GGVSTGGNNNNSSGG
+903 SGG
-918 GGYLVLYK
+918 SGGYLALYK
-926 LNYSTRIVTLEE
+926 LNYSTRIVTLDE
-938 EPVRVQHIRE
+938 EPVKVQQIWD
-948 PRDAVTSLILLP
+948 PSDAITSLILLP
-960 ADVLDGRE
+960 PDVLDSRE
-968 EDGEDASDDTPPGL
+968 DDSEEAPEE
-982 KNGPVSAS
+982 AHS
-990 SGPNM
+990 SGSKND
-995 AAGGSSGGVGG
+995 V
-1006 SSTAAGVMAASTGH
+1006 TGLGH
-1020 GPSASS
+1020 
-1026 PLAAG
+1026 
-1031 MAAST
+1031 
-1036 AKEKLV
+1036 LV

-1047 GYIMV
+1047 GYIMI
-1052 LDLATLEVLAK
+1052 LDLSTLEVLAK
-1063 VEPPVKESGDE
+1063 VEPPIKEGSAE
-1074 VDPFVSVTYC
+1074 ETDPFVSVTYC

-1096 GELHFLQIGGVF
+1096 GELHFLQIGGVC
-1108 DDIDDADIFVDGPL
+1108 DDIDDGDMFIDGPL
-1122 SKGVDQLFEG
+1122 SKGAELLLEG
-1132 TKPSSNPSSPGITAG
+1132 AKPCSNPSSPGITG
-1147 VDLLVDQALGVEVL
+1147 VDLLVDQPLTTESL
-1161 SSLVELTRFE
+1161 MSLVELTRFE

-1219 SDSSSWDEHVFELV
+1219 TDGSSWDEHVFELV

-1245 KFVMNANITNI
+1245 KFLLNANIVNI

-1265 NKAPGLGKVNE
+1265 NKAPGLGKVSE
-1276 TAVDRQITFPLS
+1276 TAVDRQISFPLS
-1288 QALHTNGERNGQPL
+1288 SVLHANGERNGQPL

-1317 SPGSR
+1317 TSGSM

-1382 KGMEE
+1382 RAMEE

-1394 MPSKPQSS
+1394 MPSAKPQST
-1402 KAQSLSSLLQR
+1402 KAHSLSTLLNVKPLNETT
-1413 AQATKEKASTSKVE
+1413 APLKKVE
-1427 PPTASKKPDNLR
+1427 NLR
-1439 GCDLLQEVSITIR
+1439 GCDLLQEASVTIR
-1452 RFKKTSIPKERIQRC
+1452 RFKKTSMPKERVQRC
-1467 SMLQFPEFHE
+1467 AMLQFPDFHE
-1477 RLLNGLC
+1477 KLLDALC
-1484 KRTEET
+1484 RRTE
-1490 DSTEHGQS
+1490 DSPATEHAQS
-1498 LILDILCWLAGVYS
+1498 LILDILCWLAGVFS
-1512 NGSCSPREGKEGLL
+1512 NGPCSLREGREGLL
-1526 IKTRKRLTDMVRVC
+1526 VKTRTRLTDIVRMC
-1540 FFQAGRSI
+1540 FFEAGRSI

-1557 LCISNGKGD
+1557 LCISNGKGE
-1566 PGQQG
+1566 PSQQG
-1571 FGMALLK
+1571 FGVSLLK
-1578 ALLENMPYLPAAATG
+1578 AMLDNMPYLPAAATG
-1593 GAVFWYF
+1593 GSVFWYF
-1600 VLLNYVKDEDLAG
+1600 VLLNYVKEEDLAG
-1613 CSTACASLLTAVS
+1613 CSTACAGLLTTIS

-1671 GIGVQSDEIDLSDIL
+1671 SIGVQSDEIDLSDIL

-1692 SNCAAAEG
+1692 SSCAAAEG

-1716 TCVSTSDGTRVERDD
+1716 TCISTSDGTRVERDD

-1744 AVGGLSAG
+1744 AVGGLSTG
-1752 SVGEASTA
+1752 TVGEASTA

-1811 SAAAAAAASGVG
+1811 SAAATASGVG
-1823 PIHNSVPSNPSAS
+1823 PIHNSVPSN
-1836 GSASASSAPGFFIHP
+1836 ASSAPGFFIHP

-1879 AISVELAQLFPGSIM
+1879 AFSAELAHLFPGSMM
-1894 DPPAVNLAA
+1894 DPGPVNLAA
-1903 HNKNSHKPKPVSH
+1903 HKNTQK
-1916 AQNPMGSGLALAL
+1916 ANPMGSGLALAI

-1967 TDALIPTCADLASLS
+1967 TDALIPTCGDLASLS

-2000 TDIAT
+2000 TDIST

-2078 HLAMMVALQED
+2078 HLSMMVALQED

-2102 TLLQSIDLPPLN
+2102 TLLQNIDLPPLN

-2119 QYFLRKPDKAV
+2119 QYFLRKPDKVV

-2143 VQLQLQLNLAHH
+2143 IQLQLQLNLAHH

-2166 SRKPL
+2166 SRRLL
-2171 PDAAYASYAY
+2171 PTGGALEAQ
-2181 DARELVH
+2181 ELVH
-2188 SSSTEQLRT
+2188 NSSTEQLRT
-2197 VIRYLLDTLLSLLH
+2197 IIRYLLDTLLSLLH
-2211 TNNGHSVPSVLQS
+2211 SNNGHSVPSVLQS

-2241 GTPKIRLHTGL
+2241 GTPKIRLHAGL

-2320 LQQSHSLQARRT
+2320 LQQPQAAAQRRT

-2351 LDYVASVED
+2351 LDYVSSIED
-2360 EASAS
+2360 EASGG
-2365 KKQLGGKDRD
+2365 KKHLGGKDRE
-2375 RSFTG
+2375 RSI
-2380 NQWSFINNSLQSQNM
+2380 QWSFINNSLQSQNS
-2395 SRSTKGNSSLD
+2395 SRSAKGSSSLD

-2412 VRKQLVHTKQ
+2412 IRKQLVHHKQ

-2431 KALMEQIEKEKIQSN
+2431 KALVEQIEKEKIQSN
-2446 KSSSYKLLVEHAKLK
+2446 KGSSYKLLVEQAKLK

-2476 TAEWPRSS
+2476 TAEWPRST
-2484 LDTEASASGAA
+2484 LDTESTTA

-2500 VELLPFTLA
+2500 VEPLPFTLS

-2605 LSPASLDGMDE
+2605 LSPGSLDIMDE
-2616 GASLGEEAGAAAA
+2616 VAGGEEAGASSS
-2629 VAACAVASALA
+2629 SAGADSDDSLS
-2640 EPEEALA
+2640 
-2647 QPSPLPLVESIDETL
+2647 QPAPIPLVESIDEAL
-2662 PPDIIAGT
+2662 VPDIIAG
-2670 PGTSSSSVFQSAP
+2670 GP

-2718 LAAKVFKPIGSTWY
+2718 LAAKVFKPISSTWY

-2737 DYGTYNYNA
+2737 DYGTYGYNP
-2746 YVGGAGIPVSKP
+2746 YIGGVGIPVSKP
-2758 PAAQEK
+2758 PVAAEK
-2764 PGAQS
+2764 PGSQS

-2787 QQAELMLKMMATLE
+2787 QQAELMLKMMATLQ
-2801 ADSILQALTSTSP
+2801 ADSILQALNSSSSTVSQ
-2814 AVVQSSNGTD
+2814 ASNGTD

-2829 GLHGSSSPPGGSSSS
+2829 ALHGGGSPPA
-2844 SSLVVQPSSI
+2844 SSLMVQPSSI

-2879 QLWLTLSLNSCPGS
+2879 QLWLTLSLNTCSGGS
-2893 ADDGGSDIFLFNAS
+2893 EESGSDIFLFNAS

-2937 CLVLHSLTLMTNMP
+2937 CLVLHSLTLMTNMAACGQCSTP
-2951 SSSASASSSGLGGH
+2951 T
-2965 ESTAQQMVSELTLVP
+2965 STAQQMVSDPTLVH

-2989 NPHGTSQHSSQVGPT
+2989 STNGTSQHSSQVGPT
-3004 ATQAMQEFLTRL
+3004 ATQAMHEFLSRL
-3016 QVHLSSTCPQL
+3016 QVHLSSSCPQM
-3027 FSEFLLELMHI
+3027 FSEFLLKLMHI
-3038 LSMERG
+3038 LSTERG
-3044 PLLSG
+3044 PFQAG

-3060 EFTLEQS
+3060 EFTLEQN
-3067 FETVS
+3067 FEVVS
-3072 VGTIMAVVESI
+3072 VATISSVIESV

-3089 YITCS
+3089 YITCAE
-3094 DKVVSRSGSDS
+3094 KVVSRSGSDS

-3138 MFNLLK
+3138 MFDLLK
-3144 LVNTLVKLP
+3144 LVNALVQLP
-3153 LTADGKFSGRVP
+3153 LSGDREFSGRLP
-3165 PPGNGSSDSV
+3165 PAGSGAADSSV

-3184 KEGPGQGG
+3184 KESVAGG
-3192 ATPHQGPA
+3192 SAFSQGPPA
-3200 VGVADLV
+3200 GVADLV
-3207 LGNQQVMSQI
+3207 LASQQIMSQI

-3320 FHDMGGVQLICNNM
+3320 FHYMGGVQLICNNM

-3355 LDSGPGKAADGSL
+3355 LDSGPGKTADGNL
-3368 KARVLASEPDNA
+3368 KARVMTSEPDNA

-3443 KEVHIQPHLASLATC
+3443 KELHIQPHLASLATC

-3569 VMASAAAPTANLL
+3569 MMASAAAPTANLL

-3601 EAVLVKIGLQSTAI
+3601 EAVLVKIGLQSTRI
-3615 GLRLIDILLRN
+3615 GLKLIDILLRN
-3626 CAASGTDPNNLNSP
+3626 CAASGTDPANLNSP

-3653 TIDILYQLGTTQDPG
+3653 TIDILYQLGTTQDSG
-3668 TKDRVQAL
+3668 TKDRIQAL
-3676 LQWVHDSARVAAM
+3676 LQWVHDSSRVAAHKM
-3689 KRSAPLGYMGPSAT
+3689 SGPMGYPGAGAGSSSASL
-3703 SPREYG
+3703 REYG

-3752 SMSLACNLVL
+3752 SMSLPCNIVL

-3772 MCHVHP
+3772 MCHIHP
-3778 SYFSLLMSWMGIVP
+3778 SYFSLLMSWMGIVSVP
-3792 SATVS
+3792 SAS
-3797 AVAAMAS
+3797 H
-3804 AQSQARHRLSLTDDG
+3804 SQAQHHRLSMTDDG
-3819 KKQHDAAAATAA
+3819 KKQHDASTNAA
-3831 AANSASAGGGGA
+3831 
-3843 SGGLTDDS
+3843 GLTDDS
-3851 KHARSPPP
+3851 KHARPPIN

-3878 QQLLDSGLPS
+3878 EQLLDSGLPS
-3888 LLVRSLAALCCSLLA
+3888 LLVRSLTQFCVGLLA
-3903 SADLPLPGGATVPP
+3903 SADLPLP
-3917 TSTPASASAPSSS
+3917 
-3930 SSSSSPPSSSAAS
+3930 AAQ
-3943 TSSSP
+3943 

-3954 HLHHHQSQ
+3954 HHHY
-3962 SHHHHHH
+3962 
-3969 SHHSHSSSSYHSMPS
+3969 HSSSSSHIR
-3984 TSSSSSPPSSSSSSS
+3984 PPL
-3999 FSCPPPPPPPPVNRA
+3999 A
-4014 TLSPELAAPVLRF
+4014 AELAAPVLRF

-4062 SAGTSA
+4062 SAGA
-4068 TTSPTTNTTN
+4068 NTGRQ
-4078 NTTNTTNTN
+4078 
-4087 TATTSNG
+4087 SLG
-4094 STSNGQ
+4094 SGS
-4100 VAAAASASAS
+4100 
-4110 ASGMGASASSP
+4110 
-4121 CSSPLSTSPAGASAA
+4121 A
-4136 AGPSSSMSGSSI
+4136 AGPP
-4148 AGPSTAPLLPPPPP
+4148 PSQPQ
-4162 PLAYSSSASASATA
+4162 
-4176 AAMGT
+4176 
-4181 STAAAS
+4181 AS
-4187 GSRYS
+4187 GSRFS
-4192 LGSGGRAGG
+4192 LSSSGQAGG
-4201 LTTQQRT
+4201 LSTQQRT
-4208 SLENAT
+4208 ALENAT

-4284 KGRINATSHVIQHP
+4284 KGRINATSHMIQHP

-4313 STTLADVL
+4313 STTLAEVL

-4328 SITAKLMSEQKE
+4328 SITAKLINEQKE

-4354 ADNGFQDNYSVVVA
+4354 ADSGFQDNYSVVVA

-4393 SDKLSASSGVDPAA
+4393 SDKLTASSGVDPSA
-4407 KTVSVPVFHLY
+4407 KTISVPVFHLY
-4418 HKLLPGQPLPGEMTL
+4418 HKLLPGQPLPPEMTL

-4443 KLPQGYRSIDMTVKL
+4443 KLPQGYQSINLTVKL
-4458 GSKLSSDPG
+4458 GSKVISDPG

-4472 SFKRLRTEKEHGEM
+4472 SFKRLRTEKVDHCDM
-4486 LSSCPEDE
+4486 LNSCPEDE
-4494 PMTPGDECLEAA
+4494 PMAASEECLDAA
-4506 IDESLLETNPIQSP
+4506 TDESLLETNPIQSP

-4551 VVASSSQEKPKDS
+4551 VVASATQEKPKDS

-4581 APENIAAEPPPIK
+4581 APESIA
-4594 SPVQTMSPIP
+4594 SSSSSSSSVQTMSPIP

-4675 LTTDDGL
+4675 LTTDDGV
-4682 LLRRIALEIGA
+4682 LLRRMALEIGA

-4701 SALSHHAPRV
+4701 SALSHHAPRN
-4711 PSTNGNQNEVVTGHG
+4711 PNASTSVSEPQISSCHG
-4726 AGTSEE
+4726 GGTTEE

-4779 NPAGCVGHGEAP
+4779 NPAG
-4791 SSESRGQNSAAL
+4791 SSSPHSADGSSADSRAQNSSAL
-4803 PSVLQELLSQSCLI
+4803 PAVLQELLSQSCLI

-4840 ALLELLRAISSCTSL
+4840 ALLELLRAISTCTAL
-4855 VPLLLPLSGDPAQEE
+4855 VPLLLPLSGDLGQYEE
-4870 EEEEERSESQTSV
+4870 DEDEEHCEGQTSV

-4910 VVKAEPSDPEPE
+4910 VVKADSSDPEPE

-4940 ATTSLRQANQEK
+4940 ATTSLRQANQER
-4952 KLAESSKKAST
+4952 KLVESSRKVSS
-4963 RPKPLSVL
+4963 RPKPLSIL

-4999 KLVFKVNYHYMTQVK
+4999 KVMFKVNYHYMSQVK
-5014 NASDANSAARA
+5014 NSSDTNSAARS

-5142 VSVQSLILVSE
+5142 VSVQSLILVAE

-5180 IRQASVKWA
+5180 IRQATVKWA

-5208 FYLKRA
+5208 FYLKRT
-5214 EIMGQCEEWITDIQQ
+5214 EIMSQCEEWIADIQQ

-5243 AAALKRHTA
+5243 AAALKVISTQSDEKAATSIPSESHRFWVTGLLELGA
-5252 QLREELLKLPCP
+5252 PRSSVELASCQLP
-5264 EGLEPDGEDF
+5264 
-5274 SDKSSALLV
+5274 A
-5283 KELPNQDAEKP
+5283 
-5294 GGSQDAHCS
+5294 
-5303 EGQL
+5303 

>member
-1 MAAAASPGSC
+1 MVTGGGVAAAPGTVSERLPAPLVLRAAAAAAWKMAAAASCSSAVAASAGAGPGPVSAGPGSC
-11 SSTSS
+11 E
-16 DWVVLR
+16 WLLLR
-22 DGCLRCDEEGLRSL
+22 DGCLRCDADGLCSL
-36 SYHPALNAILAVTSR
+36 CYHPALNAILAVTAR
-51 GSIKV
+51 GTIKV
-56 IDGTSGAILQASALH
+56 IDGTSGATLQASALN
-71 AKPGGRVRCQYF
+71 AKPGGRVKCQYIS
-83 PAVDKVLFVDD
+83 AVDKVIFVDD

-111 ALQAPVSKPEDM
+111 ALQTPVSKQDDV

-136 LSACVEKVDVSNTE
+136 LSACIEKVDVSSTE
-150 GYDLFLTQLKE
+150 GYDLFITQLKD
-161 GLKST
+161 GLKNT

-190 IKVVASAIVNELK
+190 LKSVASAIVNELK
-203 KMNQNVAALSVASS
+203 KINQNIAALPVASS
-217 IMDRLSYLLPSGRP
+217 VMDRLSYLLPSARP

-254 TFTSWPHAGYRW
+254 TFTSWPHVGYRW

-275 GFYHQPAST
+275 GFYHQPASS

-341 FPSPDGSDK
+341 FPCTDGTDR
-350 IACYGFGSC
+350 IACFGSGSC

-387 EINPY
+387 EINAY
-392 DPVILRQL
+392 DPAIVQQL
-400 FLSSGEQGLGSE
+400 MLSGEQSSGVD
-412 STESRRPTLAWLE
+412 SRRPTLAWLE
-425 DTSSCSDLPKL
+425 DSSSCSDIPKL

-442 QLEDSDSEEHSRSES
+442 LLEDSDSEEHSRSES
-457 VTGHPCQKENLE
+457 VTGHTSQKETME
-469 VSLGVTA
+469 VSLDITA
-476 LSVLQQPEKLQ
+476 LSILQQPEKLQ
-487 WEVVASV
+487 WEIVANV

-504 LGANPALAQAK
+504 LGANPCLANCK
-515 ADNKAKDKPSAAEQ
+515 SEKMKEKHLEQ
-529 HNIPFPCLL
+529 HSIPFPCLL
-538 TGGLLSYRSAASS
+538 AGGLLTYKSPATSPVSSNSQRSLDGLSRTRGESVSEQGSTDNESCTNSDLNS
-551 PLAGG
+551 PL
-556 PPPPPPSLAP
+556 
-566 TLTPTRG
+566 
-573 RPPPSSSSSSSSTLV
+573 V
-588 GVPDGPLLRTQAPE
+588 
-602 VTPNTP
+602 
-608 IVVVGTPDQGPME
+608 
-621 IESCPPPP
+621 
-629 VVVPPELVASPGGG
+629 
-643 GLPVSAIRR
+643 RR
-652 TIPVLLL
+652 TLPVLLL
-659 YSIKEADEKA
+659 YSIKESDEKA
-669 SGSGKVFAQMNSLM
+669 GKLFSQMNNIMS
-683 GKSLH
+683 KSIH
-688 EEGFTVPQIIE
+688 DDGFTVPQIIE
-699 MEFDSHEQLLLQDP
+699 MELDSQEQLLLQDP
-713 PITYIQQFADATAGL
+713 PVTYIQQFADAAANL
-728 GSGTGSGSGTGNN
+728 ASPDSDKWSSMVPKPGT
-741 ASVTDPGPEKWGSMA
+741 
-756 APRPGALVQCLRLP
+756 LVQCLRLP
-770 KELEEENL
+770 KFAEEENL
-778 YVDSI
+778 CVDSI
-783 TPCSDGLHLLVGLQP
+783 TPCADGVHLLVGLRTCP
-798 CSVESLSAIN
+798 VESLSAIN
-808 QVEALNNLNRLH
+808 QVEALNNLNKLN
-820 SALCSRGNS
+820 SALCNRRKGELESSLAVVN
-829 RNKDDLHHHHHHHHP
+829 
-844 ALVPTMAN
+844 
-852 GIEGGH
+852 
-858 GALPLPGTSPPQQT
+858 GTSIDVIQHESPADVPT
-872 PLILPPDQQPLL
+872 PLIIQPE
-884 QPPLSPQ
+884 QRS
-891 QTPTSPSSRGVF
+891 
-903 GGVSTGGNNNNSSGG
+903 VS

-926 LNYSTRIVTLEE
+926 MNYATRIVTLEE
-938 EPVRVQHIRE
+938 EPVKIQHIKD
-948 PRDAVTSLILLP
+948 PQDTITSMILLP
-960 ADVLDGRE
+960 PDILDNREDDCEEPVEEIQLTSKNGSGRE
-968 EDGEDASDDTPPGL
+968 RRSEI
-982 KNGPVSAS
+982 
-990 SGPNM
+990 
-995 AAGGSSGGVGG
+995 
-1006 SSTAAGVMAASTGH
+1006 STLGH
-1020 GPSASS
+1020 
-1026 PLAAG
+1026 
-1031 MAAST
+1031 
-1036 AKEKLV
+1036 LV
-1042 VTTQA
+1042 ITTQG
-1047 GYIMV
+1047 GYVKI
-1052 LDLATLEVLAK
+1052 LDLTNFEILAK
-1063 VEPPVKESGDE
+1063 VEPPKKEGTEEPDM
-1074 VDPFVSVTYC
+1074 FVSVIYC

-1096 GELHFLQIGGVF
+1096 GELHFLQIGGTC
-1108 DDIDDADIFVDGPL
+1108 DDIDEADILVDGSL
-1122 SKGVDQLFEG
+1122 SKSVEQSSEG
-1132 TKPSSNPSSPGITAG
+1132 TKPLSNPSSPGITG
-1147 VDLLVDQALGVEVL
+1147 VDLLVDQPFSLETL
-1161 SSLVELTRFE
+1161 TSLVELTRFE

-1219 SDSSSWDEHVFELV
+1219 TDSNSWDEHVFELV

-1245 KFVMNANITNI
+1245 KFVLNSNITNI

-1265 NKAPGLGKVNE
+1265 NKAPGLGKVNARNIE
-1276 TAVDRQITFPLS
+1276 V
-1288 QALHTNGERNGQPL
+1288 ERNGKPGLVEFNEEMQY
-1302 LHDFTEDIQFMDIEE
+1302 MDVEE
-1317 SPGSR
+1317 PQCLR

-1327 EDHKEDILCGPVW
+1327 EEHKEDILCGPVW
-1340 LASGLDLSGHAG
+1340 LATGLDLSGHAG
-1352 MLSLTSPKLVKGMAG
+1352 MLTLTSPKLVKGMAG
-1367 GKYRSFLV
+1367 GKYRSFLIHV
-1375 HIKAVSD
+1375 KSVND
-1382 KGMEE
+1382 RGTEE
-1387 SPRPVVR
+1387 ICNGGIRPVVR
-1394 MPSKPQSS
+1394 IPPLKPQTTKGHSLASLLAKVAAGKEKPSS
-1402 KAQSLSSLLQR
+1402 KIEATNSSR
-1413 AQATKEKASTSKVE
+1413 KS
-1427 PPTASKKPDNLR
+1427 DNLR
-1439 GCDLLQEVSITIR
+1439 GCDLLQEVSVTIR
-1452 RFKKTSIPKERIQRC
+1452 RFKKTYMSKERVQRC
-1467 SMLQFPEFHE
+1467 AMLQFSEFHE
-1477 RLLNGLC
+1477 KLLTTLC
-1484 KRTEET
+1484 KKT
-1490 DSTEHGQS
+1490 DDGLATEHAQS
-1498 LILDILCWLAGVYS
+1498 LVLDTLCWLAGVYS
-1512 NGSCSPREGKEGLL
+1512 NGPGSSKEGNDSLL
-1526 IKTRKRLTDMVRVC
+1526 FKTRRCVSDIIRVC
-1540 FFQAGRSI
+1540 FFEAGRSI

-1557 LCISNGKGD
+1557 LCISNGRCD
-1566 PGQQG
+1566 PSQQG
-1571 FGMALLK
+1571 FGSVLLK
-1578 ALLENMPYLPAAATG
+1578 ALLDNMPLLPAAATG
-1593 GAVFWYF
+1593 GSVYWYF

-1626 RQLQDRLTPLEALLQ
+1626 RQLQDRLTPMEALLQ

-1653 VLFDLEVSGSS
+1653 VLFDLEISGSS
-1664 CKNAFNS
+1664 CKNVYNS
-1671 GIGVQSDEIDLSDIL
+1671 SIGVQSDEIDLSDVL
-1686 SGNGKV
+1686 SGNGKI
-1692 SNCAAAEG
+1692 SSCAAAEG
-1700 SFTAL
+1700 SFTSL

-1716 TCVSTSDGTRVERDD
+1716 TCVSTSDGTRIERDD
-1731 ASMFTVST
+1731 AMST

-1744 AVGGLSAG
+1744 AVGGLSSG
-1752 SVGEASTA
+1752 TVGEASTA

-1773 HAMVSA
+1773 HAMASA

-1811 SAAAAAAASGVG
+1811 AAAAAAASAVG
-1823 PIHNSVPSNPSAS
+1823 PVHNSVPSNPVA
-1836 GSASASSAPGFFIHP
+1836 APGFFIHP

-1879 AISVELAQLFPGSIM
+1879 VINAELAQLFPGSVI
-1894 DPPAVNLAA
+1894 DPPTVNLAA
-1903 HNKNSHKPKPVSH
+1903 HNKNTSKSRT
-1916 AQNPMGSGLALAL
+1916 NPLGSGLALAI
-1929 SQASHFLQPPP
+1929 SHASHFLQPPP

-1953 RRFVTLDFGRPVLL
+1953 RRFVTLDFGRPILL
-1967 TDALIPTCADLASLS
+1967 TDVLIPTCGDLASLS

-2000 TDIAT
+2000 TDIST

-2040 LGFYYGHTYILPWES
+2040 LGFYYGHTYILPFEND
-2055 ELKLMH
+2055 LKLMH
-2061 DPLRGESEAA
+2061 DPLREGEAA
-2071 SQPDVDQ
+2071 NQPEIDQ
-2078 HLAMMVALQED
+2078 HLAMMIALQED

-2102 TLLQSIDLPPLN
+2102 ILLQSIDLPPLN

-2130 EEDQRVFSAYQDC
+2130 EEDSRVFSAYQDC
-2143 VQLQLQLNLAHH
+2143 IQLQLQLNLAHH
-2155 AVQRLRVSLGA
+2155 AVQRLKVALGA
-2166 SRKPL
+2166 SRKTLKEQSDPK
-2171 PDAAYASYAY
+2171 
-2181 DARELVH
+2181 ELIQM
-2188 SSSTEQLRT
+2188 SSTEQLRT
-2197 VIRYLLDTLLSLLH
+2197 IIRYLLDTLLSLLH
-2211 TNNGHSVPSVLQS
+2211 SSNGHSVPVVLQS

-2297 QRSLSNSGVLEG
+2297 QRSLSNSGVLES

-2315 SLLSP
+2315 NLLSP
-2320 LQQSHSLQARRT
+2320 LQPHLPVHRRT

-2351 LDYVASVED
+2351 LDYVATVED
-2360 EASAS
+2360 EAATA
-2365 KKQLGGKDRD
+2365 KKPLNGKERE
-2375 RSFTG
+2375 RFLTG
-2380 NQWSFINNSLQSQNM
+2380 NQWSFINNSLHTQSL

-2412 VRKQLVHTKQ
+2412 IRKQLVHHKQ

-2431 KALMEQIEKEKIQSN
+2431 KALVEQMEKEKIQSN
-2446 KSSSYKLLVEHAKLK
+2446 KGSSYKLLVEQAKLK

-2476 TAEWPRSS
+2476 TAEWPRST
-2484 LDTEASASGAA
+2484 LDTEVSTT
-2495 KEAPE
+2495 KETPE
-2500 VELLPFTLA
+2500 IEPLPFTLA

-2553 IHLCEVVSEQ
+2553 IHLCEIVNET

-2605 LSPASLDGMDE
+2605 LAPIAAEAMEE
-2616 GASLGEEAGAAAA
+2616 GALGEDAGA
-2629 VAACAVASALA
+2629 SAGDSDDSL
-2640 EPEEALA
+2640 
-2647 QPSPLPLVESIDETL
+2647 QQSTVQLVETIDEPLTH
-2662 PPDIIAGT
+2662 DITG
-2670 PGTSSSSVFQSAP
+2670 AP

-2692 DIDFDLLQDL
+2692 DIDLELLQDL
-2702 MDVDI
+2702 MEVDI

-2718 LAAKVFKPIGSTWY
+2718 LAAKVFKPISSTWY

-2737 DYGTYNYNA
+2737 DYGTYNYNP
-2746 YVGGAGIPVSKP
+2746 YIGGVGIPVAKP
-2758 PAAQEK
+2758 PVTTEK
-2764 PGAQS
+2764 NGSQTV
-2769 LSVSVSQALDAR
+2769 SVSVSQALDAR

-2787 QQAELMLKMMATLE
+2787 QQAELMLKMMSTLE
-2801 ADSILQALTSTSP
+2801 ADSILQALTNTSP
-2814 AVVQSSNGTD
+2814 TLTQSPSGTD

-2829 GLHGSSSPPGGSSSS
+2829 GLHAANQNAQ
-2844 SSLVVQPSSI
+2844 LIVQLSSI

-2879 QLWLTLSLNSCPGS
+2879 QLWLTLSLNSSSSGS
-2893 ADDGGSDIFLFNAS
+2893 KDSGTDIFLYNAN
-2907 RVPTIPLN
+2907 RIPVISLN
-2915 QASISSFLTVL
+2915 QASVTSFLSVL

-2931 TSLRTW
+2931 TLLRTW
-2937 CLVLHSLTLMTNMP
+2937 CLVLHSLTLMTNMQLNAGP
-2951 SSSASASSSGLGGH
+2951 SSAIGAQ
-2965 ESTAQQMVSELTLVP
+2965 ESTAQLLVSDPNLIH
-2980 VLVRFLSGS
+2980 VLVKFLSGT
-2989 NPHGTSQHSSQVGPT
+2989 NPHGTNQHSPQVGPT

-3016 QVHLSSTCPQL
+3016 QVHLSSACPQM
-3027 FSEFLLELMHI
+3027 FSEFLLKLIHI
-3038 LSMERG
+3038 LSTERG
-3044 PLLSG
+3044 AFQTG

-3060 EFTLEQS
+3060 EFTLEQN
-3067 FETVS
+3067 FEVVS
-3072 VGTIMAVVESI
+3072 VSTISAVIESI

-3094 DKVVSRSGSDS
+3094 DKVMSRSGSDS

-3126 KAVCGETTRDQL
+3126 KAVCGEMTRDQL
-3138 MFNLLK
+3138 MFDLLK
-3144 LVNTLVKLP
+3144 LVNILVQLP
-3153 LTADGKFSGRVP
+3153 LSSNREYSARVP
-3165 PPGNGSSDSV
+3165 VASSTTDSV
-3175 SDEEKVCGS
+3175 SDEEKVSGGKDGNGS
-3184 KEGPGQGG
+3184 NPNTQGST
-3192 ATPHQGPA
+3192 AY
-3200 VGVADLV
+3200 VADLV
-3207 LGNQQVMSQI
+3207 LANQQIMSQI

-3262 LTTLSKRATSVQV
+3262 LTTLSKKATTVQV

-3292 GSLSTCQLSEPLL
+3292 GSLATCQLSEPLL

-3355 LDSGPGKAADGSL
+3355 LDSGPTKATDSSL

-3380 EGLHNFAPL
+3380 EGIHNFAPL
-3389 GTITSSSPTAQPA
+3389 GSITSSSPTAQPA

-3443 KEVHIQPHLASLATC
+3443 KEIHIQPHLASLATC

-3557 HHCLTHVSDLEA
+3557 HHCLTHISDLEGM
-3569 VMASAAAPTANLL
+3569 MASAAAPTANLL

-3601 EAVLVKIGLQSTAI
+3601 EAVLVKIGLQSTRI
-3615 GLRLIDILLRN
+3615 GLKLIDILLRN
-3626 CAASGTDPNNLNSP
+3626 CSASGSDPADLNSP

-3668 TKDRVQAL
+3668 TKDRIQAL
-3676 LQWVHDSARVAAM
+3676 LKWVSDSARVAAM
-3689 KRSAPLGYMGPSAT
+3689 KKSGRVSYICPNSST
-3703 SPREYG
+3703 KEYG

-3723 ILWHSYELPVD
+3723 ILWHSYELLVE
-3734 YDLPALLNRELFE
+3734 YDLPALLDRELFE
-3747 LLYNW
+3747 SLFNW
-3752 SMSLACNLVL
+3752 SMSLPCNMVL

-3772 MCHVHP
+3772 MCHIHP
-3778 SYFSLLMSWMGIVP
+3778 NYFSLLMGWMGITP
-3792 SATVS
+3792 PP
-3797 AVAAMAS
+3797 M
-3804 AQSQARHRLSLTDDG
+3804 QCQHRLSMTDDS
-3819 KKQHDAAAATAA
+3819 KKQDL
-3831 AANSASAGGGGA
+3831 SS
-3843 SGGLTDDS
+3843 SLTDDS
-3851 KHARSPPP
+3851 KNAQAP
-3859 LSESQLATLAAASQ
+3859 LALTESHLATLAASSQ
-3873 SPGAI
+3873 SPEAI
-3878 QQLLDSGLPS
+3878 KQLLDSGLPS
-3888 LLVRSLAALCCSLLA
+3888 LLVRSLASFCFNH
-3903 SADLPLPGGATVPP
+3903 
-3917 TSTPASASAPSSS
+3917 
-3930 SSSSSPPSSSAAS
+3930 
-3943 TSSSP
+3943 TSSSDCT
-3948 AERRHH
+3948 AQSTDTTQDRLRRHH
-3954 HLHHHQSQ
+3954 VPQHFNK
-3962 SHHHHHH
+3962 
-3969 SHHSHSSSSYHSMPS
+3969 MPI
-3984 TSSSSSPPSSSSSSS
+3984 TADL
-3999 FSCPPPPPPPPVNRA
+3999 V
-4014 TLSPELAAPVLRF
+4014 APVLRF

-4034 HAMKDWLGGPEVN
+4034 HMMKDWLGGSEVN

-4053 LFLLCHSSA
+4053 LFLLCHSGA
-4062 SAGTSA
+4062 TSGGH
-4068 TTSPTTNTTN
+4068 NV
-4078 NTTNTTNTN
+4078 
-4087 TATTSNG
+4087 TA
-4094 STSNGQ
+4094 Q
-4100 VAAAASASAS
+4100 Q
-4110 ASGMGASASSP
+4110 
-4121 CSSPLSTSPAGASAA
+4121 
-4136 AGPSSSMSGSSI
+4136 
-4148 AGPSTAPLLPPPPP
+4148 
-4162 PLAYSSSASASATA
+4162 
-4176 AAMGT
+4176 T
-4181 STAAAS
+4181 STRS
-4187 GSRYS
+4187 S
-4192 LGSGGRAGG
+4192 LLSSTVTAG

-4208 SLENAT
+4208 AIENAT

-4241 SAPQRGNVPIS
+4241 SSPQRGNLPTS

-4268 EDEKVTVFLQ
+4268 EDEKVTLFLQ

-4305 YRTLHLPI
+4305 FRTLHLPV
-4313 STTLADVL
+4313 STTLAEVL

-4328 SITAKLMSEQKE
+4328 SITAKLINEQKE
-4340 DKEKKNHEEKEKMK
+4340 DKEKKNYEEKEKVK
-4354 ADNGFQDNYSVVVA
+4354 AENGFQDNYSVVVA

-4377 ALSTPPRP
+4377 AVSSTPPRP

-4393 SDKLSASSGVDPAA
+4393 AEKVGTSSSGGESSS
-4407 KTVSVPVFHLY
+4407 KTISVPVFHLY
-4418 HKLLPGQPLPGEMTL
+4418 HKLLPGQPLPAEMTL

-4443 KLPQGYRSIDMTVKL
+4443 KLPQGYRSIDLTVKL
-4458 GSKLSSDPG
+4458 GSKVISDPS

-4472 SFKRLRTEKEHGEM
+4472 SFKRLHTEKDHVDLLGP
-4486 LSSCPEDE
+4486 CPEDE
-4494 PMTPGDECLEAA
+4494 AISPGDECMDAVL
-4506 IDESLLETNPIQSP
+4506 DESLLETCPIQSP

-4545 QQVSAP
+4545 QQVSTP
-4551 VVASSSQEKPKDS
+4551 VVASTTQEKQKDS

-4581 APENIAAEPPPIK
+4581 APETIAAEPPPIK
-4594 SPVQTMSPIP
+4594 STVQTMSPIP

-4666 LRALFSSTP
+4666 LRSLFSTTP
-4675 LTTDDGL
+4675 LTTDDGV
-4682 LLRRIALEIGA
+4682 LLRRMALEIGA

-4711 PSTNGNQNEVVTGHG
+4711 PNSSPNQAEPQVSSTHNT
-4726 AGTSEE
+4726 ASTEE

-4779 NPAGCVGHGEAP
+4779 NPAGSTSNGDTQTSHEG
-4791 SSESRGQNSAAL
+4791 RGQNSTAL
-4803 PSVLQELLSQSCLI
+4803 PSVLLELLSQSCLI

-4840 ALLELLRAISSCTSL
+4840 ALLELLRAIASCTSM
-4855 VPLLLPLSGDPAQEE
+4855 VPLLLPLSGESNEE
-4870 EEEEERSESQTSV
+4870 EEEQLESQASV
-4883 GMLLAKMKTCVD
+4883 GTLLAKMKTCVD
-4895 TYTNRLRSKKDKSKG
+4895 TYTNRLRSKKDKAKAG
-4910 VVKAEPSDPEPE
+4910 VKPDTSDQEPE

-4931 QRTAEIVYA
+4931 QKTAEIVYA

-4952 KLAESSKKAST
+4952 KMAEYSKKAAVK
-4963 RPKPLSVL
+4963 PKPLSVL

-4978 VAAMKKLQF
+4978 VAVMKKLQF

-4993 SEDEDG
+4993 SEDDDG
-4999 KLVFKVNYHYMTQVK
+4999 KLVFKINYHYMSQVK

-5142 VSVQSLILVSE
+5142 VSVQSLILVAE

-5180 IRQASVKWA
+5180 IRQATVKWA
-5189 MLEQMRNPSPC
+5189 MLEQIRNPSPC

-5208 FYLKRA
+5208 FYLKRV
-5214 EIMGQCEEWITDIQQ
+5214 EIMAQCEEWIADIQQ

-5264 EGLEPDGEDF
+5264 EELDPDADDSTEKCGATSSEETMLHEQVKPSSSKDIPTDF
-5274 SDKSSALLV
+5274 KL
-5283 KELPNQDAEKP
+5283 
-5294 GGSQDAHCS
+5294 
-5303 EGQL
+5303 

>member
-1 MAAAASPGSC
+1 MVTGGGAAPPGPVTEPPPRPTGPGGGKMAAAAAAGSAGSAG
-11 SSTSS
+11 SSASS
-16 DWVVLR
+16 SWGGGSGGPAAAAAAAAAAEWAVVR
-22 DGCLRCDEEGLRSL
+22 DGCLRCDADGLHSL
-36 SYHPALNAILAVTSR
+36 SYHPALNAILAVTAR
-51 GSIKV
+51 GHIKV
-56 IDGTSGAILQASALH
+56 IDGTSGATLQASALS
-71 AKPGGRVRCQYF
+71 AKPGGRVKCQYIS
-83 PAVDKVLFVDD
+83 AVDKVIFVDD

-111 ALQAPVSKPEDM
+111 ALQTPVSKQDDV

-136 LSACVEKVDVSNTE
+136 LSACVEKVDVSSTE
-150 GYDLFLTQLKE
+150 GYDLFITQLKD
-161 GLKST
+161 GLKNT

-190 IKVVASAIVNELK
+190 LKSVASAIVNELK
-203 KMNQNVAALSVASS
+203 KINQNVAALPVASS
-217 IMDRLSYLLPSGRP
+217 VMDRLSYLLPSARP

-254 TFTSWPHAGYRW
+254 TFTSWPHVGYRW

-275 GFYHQPAST
+275 GFYHQPASS

-341 FPSPDGSDK
+341 FPCTDGTDRIS
-350 IACYGFGSC
+350 CFGSGSC

-387 EINPY
+387 EINAY
-392 DPVILRQL
+392 DPAIVQQL
-400 FLSSGEQGLGSE
+400 VLSGEQSAGVD
-412 STESRRPTLAWLE
+412 SRRPTLAWLE
-425 DTSSCSDLPKL
+425 DSSSCSDIPKL

-442 QLEDSDSEEHSRSES
+442 LLEDSDSEEHSRSES
-457 VTGHPCQKENLE
+457 VTGQTSQKEAME
-469 VSLGVTA
+469 VSLDITS
-476 LSVLQQPEKLQ
+476 LSILQQPEKLQ
-487 WEVVASV
+487 WEIVANV

-504 LGANPALAQAK
+504 LGANPCLANCK
-515 ADNKAKDKPSAAEQ
+515 SEKTKEKHLEQ
-529 HNIPFPCLL
+529 PNIPFPCLL
-538 TGGLLSYRSAASS
+538 AGGLLTYKSPATSPISSNSQRSLDGLSRTRGESVSEQGSTDNESCTNSELNS
-551 PLAGG
+551 PL
-556 PPPPPPSLAP
+556 
-566 TLTPTRG
+566 
-573 RPPPSSSSSSSSTLV
+573 V
-588 GVPDGPLLRTQAPE
+588 
-602 VTPNTP
+602 
-608 IVVVGTPDQGPME
+608 
-621 IESCPPPP
+621 
-629 VVVPPELVASPGGG
+629 
-643 GLPVSAIRR
+643 RR
-652 TIPVLLL
+652 TLPILLL
-659 YSIKEADEKA
+659 YSIKESDEKA
-669 SGSGKVFAQMNSLM
+669 GKIFSQMNNIMS
-683 GKSLH
+683 KSLH
-688 EEGFTVPQIIE
+688 DDGFTVPQIIE
-699 MEFDSHEQLLLQDP
+699 MELDSQEQLLLQDP
-713 PITYIQQFADATAGL
+713 PVTYIQQFADAAASL
-728 GSGTGSGSGTGNN
+728 ASPDSDKWNAVFPKPGT
-741 ASVTDPGPEKWGSMA
+741 
-756 APRPGALVQCLRLP
+756 LVQCLRLP
-770 KELEEENL
+770 KFAEEENL
-778 YVDSI
+778 CVDSI
-783 TPCSDGLHLLVGLQP
+783 TPCADGVHLLVGLRTCP
-798 CSVESLSAIN
+798 VESLSAIN
-808 QVEALNNLNRLH
+808 QVEALNNLNKLN
-820 SALCSRGNS
+820 SALCNRRKGE
-829 RNKDDLHHHHHHHHP
+829 LEP
-844 ALVPTMAN
+844 GLAVAN
-852 GIEGGH
+852 GTGIDMIQHE
-858 GALPLPGTSPPQQT
+858 SPTDAQT
-872 PLILPPDQQPLL
+872 PLIIQPE
-884 QPPLSPQ
+884 QRS
-891 QTPTSPSSRGVF
+891 
-903 GGVSTGGNNNNSSGG
+903 VS

-926 LNYSTRIVTLEE
+926 MNYATRIVTLEE
-938 EPVRVQHIRE
+938 EPIKIQHIKD
-948 PRDAVTSLILLP
+948 PQDTITSLILLP
-960 ADVLDGRE
+960 PDVLDNRE
-968 EDGEDASDDTPPGL
+968 DDCEEPAEEMQLTA
-982 KNGPVSAS
+982 KNGSEREKKS
-990 SGPNM
+990 L
-995 AAGGSSGGVGG
+995 
-1006 SSTAAGVMAASTGH
+1006 STLGH
-1020 GPSASS
+1020 
-1026 PLAAG
+1026 
-1031 MAAST
+1031 
-1036 AKEKLV
+1036 LV
-1042 VTTQA
+1042 ITTQG
-1047 GYIMV
+1047 GYVKI
-1052 LDLATLEVLAK
+1052 LDLSNFEILAK
-1063 VEPPVKESGDE
+1063 VEPPKKEGTEEQDT
-1074 VDPFVSVTYC
+1074 FVSVIYC

-1096 GELHFLQIGGVF
+1096 GELHFLQIGGTC
-1108 DDIDDADIFVDGPL
+1108 DDIDEADILVDGSL
-1122 SKGVDQLFEG
+1122 SKGVEQSSEG
-1132 TKPSSNPSSPGITAG
+1132 LKPISNPSSPGISG
-1147 VDLLVDQALGVEVL
+1147 VDLLVDQPFSLETL
-1161 SSLVELTRFE
+1161 TSLVELTRFE

-1219 SDSSSWDEHVFELV
+1219 TDGNSWDEHVFELV

-1245 KFVMNANITNI
+1245 KFVLNSNITNI

-1265 NKAPGLGKVNE
+1265 NKAPGLGKVNG
-1276 TAVDRQITFPLS
+1276 L
-1288 QALHTNGERNGQPL
+1288 
-1302 LHDFTEDIQFMDIEE
+1302 
-1317 SPGSR
+1317 R

-1352 MLSLTSPKLVKGMAG
+1352 MLTLTSPKLVKGMAG
-1367 GKYRSFLV
+1367 GKYRSFLIHV
-1375 HIKAVSD
+1375 KAMNERGAED
-1382 KGMEE
+1382 ICNGGI
-1387 SPRPVVR
+1387 RPVVR
-1394 MPSKPQSS
+1394 IPSLKPQSS
-1402 KAQSLSSLLQR
+1402 KGHSLASLL
-1413 AQATKEKASTSKVE
+1413 AKVAAGKEKSSTSKSE
-1427 PPTASKKPDNLR
+1427 TSSSSRKSENLR
-1439 GCDLLQEVSITIR
+1439 GCDLLQEVSVTIR
-1452 RFKKTSIPKERIQRC
+1452 RFKKTSISKERVQRC
-1467 SMLQFPEFHE
+1467 AMLQFSEFHE
-1477 RLLNGLC
+1477 KLLNTLCRKADDGL
-1484 KRTEET
+1484 T
-1490 DSTEHGQS
+1490 TEHAQS
-1498 LILDILCWLAGVYS
+1498 LVLDTLCWLAGVHS
-1512 NGSCSPREGKEGLL
+1512 NGPGSSKEGNESLL
-1526 IKTRKRLTDMVRVC
+1526 SRTRKCLSDIVRVC
-1540 FFQAGRSI
+1540 FFEAGRSI

-1557 LCISNGKGD
+1557 LCISNGKCD
-1566 PGQQG
+1566 PNQQG
-1571 FGMALLK
+1571 FGSVLLK
-1578 ALLENMPYLPAAATG
+1578 ALLDNISYLPAAATG
-1593 GAVFWYF
+1593 GSVYWYF

-1626 RQLQDRLTPLEALLQ
+1626 RQLQDRLTPMEALLQ

-1653 VLFDLEVSGSS
+1653 VLFDLEMSGSS
-1664 CKNAFNS
+1664 CKNVYNS
-1671 GIGVQSDEIDLSDIL
+1671 SIGVQSDEIDFSDVL

-1692 SNCAAAEG
+1692 SSCAAAEG
-1700 SFTAL
+1700 SFTSL

-1716 TCVSTSDGTRVERDD
+1716 TCVSTSDGTRIERDD
-1731 ASMFTVST
+1731 ASTFTVST

-1744 AVGGLSAG
+1744 AVGGLSSG
-1752 SVGEASTA
+1752 TVGEASTA

-1773 HAMVSA
+1773 HAMASA

-1811 SAAAAAAASGVG
+1811 AAAAASSSAVG
-1823 PIHNSVPSNPSAS
+1823 PVHNSVPPNPVA
-1836 GSASASSAPGFFIHP
+1836 APGFFIHP

-1866 TPPLTPPNEAVSA
+1866 TPPLTPPNEAVSVVINA
-1879 AISVELAQLFPGSIM
+1879 ELAQLFPGSVI

-1903 HNKNSHKPKPVSH
+1903 HNKNANKSRT
-1916 AQNPMGSGLALAL
+1916 NPLGSGLALAI
-1929 SQASHFLQPPP
+1929 SHASHFLQPPP

-1967 TDALIPTCADLASLS
+1967 TDVLIPTCGDLASLS

-2000 TDIAT
+2000 TDIST

-2010 HDLLPPPVCRFMKIT
+2010 HDLIPPPVCRFMKIT

-2061 DPLRGESEAA
+2061 DPLRGEGESAN
-2071 SQPDVDQ
+2071 QPEVDQ

-2130 EEDQRVFSAYQDC
+2130 EEDTRVFSAYQDC
-2143 VQLQLQLNLAHH
+2143 IQLQLQLNLAHH
-2155 AVQRLRVSLGA
+2155 AVQRLKVALGA
-2166 SRKPL
+2166 SRKALHEL
-2171 PDAAYASYAY
+2171 PDPK
-2181 DARELVH
+2181 DLIQL
-2188 SSSTEQLRT
+2188 SSTEQLRT
-2197 VIRYLLDTLLSLLH
+2197 IIRYLLDTLLSLLH
-2211 TNNGHSVPSVLQS
+2211 SSNGHSVPAVLQS

-2297 QRSLSNSGVLEG
+2297 QRSLSNSGVLES

-2315 SLLSP
+2315 NLLSP
-2320 LQQSHSLQARRT
+2320 LQPHLPMHRRT

-2351 LDYVASVED
+2351 LDYVATVED
-2360 EASAS
+2360 EAAAA
-2365 KKQLGGKDRD
+2365 KKPLNGKERE
-2375 RSFTG
+2375 RFLTG
-2380 NQWSFINNSLQSQNM
+2380 NQWSFINNSLHTQSLN
-2395 SRSTKGNSSLD
+2395 RSSKGNSSLD

-2412 VRKQLVHTKQ
+2412 IRKQLVHHKQ
-2422 QLNLLKAKQ
+2422 QLNILKAKQ
-2431 KALMEQIEKEKIQSN
+2431 KALVEQMEKEKIQSN
-2446 KSSSYKLLVEHAKLK
+2446 KGSSYKLLVEQAKLK

-2476 TAEWPRSS
+2476 TAEWPRST
-2484 LDTEASASGAA
+2484 LDTEVSTT
-2495 KEAPE
+2495 KESPE
-2500 VELLPFTLA
+2500 IEPLPFTLA

-2520 ALFLLSMDFTCHAD
+2520 VLFLLSMDFTCHAD

-2553 IHLCEVVSEQ
+2553 IHLCEIVNEP

-2605 LSPASLDGMDE
+2605 LAPIAAEAMEE
-2616 GASLGEEAGAAAA
+2616 GAVGEEAGAS
-2629 VAACAVASALA
+2629 VGDSDDALHQSSVQLL
-2640 EPEEALA
+2640 ET
-2647 QPSPLPLVESIDETL
+2647 IDEPLTH
-2662 PPDIIAGT
+2662 DISG
-2670 PGTSSSSVFQSAP
+2670 AP

-2692 DIDFDLLQDL
+2692 EIDLELLQDL
-2702 MDVDI
+2702 MEVDI

-2718 LAAKVFKPIGSTWY
+2718 LAAKVFKPISSTWY

-2737 DYGTYNYNA
+2737 DYGTYNYNP
-2746 YVGGAGIPVSKP
+2746 YIGGSLGIPVAKP
-2758 PAAQEK
+2758 PVTTEK
-2764 PGAQS
+2764 NGSQTV
-2769 LSVSVSQALDAR
+2769 SVSVSQALDAR

-2787 QQAELMLKMMATLE
+2787 QQAELMLKMMSTLE
-2801 ADSILQALTSTSP
+2801 ADSILQALTNTSP
-2814 AVVQSSNGTD
+2814 TLTQSPGGTD

-2829 GLHGSSSPPGGSSSS
+2829 GLPPQNQTNQ
-2844 SSLVVQPSSI
+2844 LIIQLSSI
-2854 PMLSACFNKLF
+2854 PMLSTCFNKLF

-2879 QLWLTLSLNSCPGS
+2879 QLWLTLSLNSSSSGS
-2893 ADDGGSDIFLFNAS
+2893 KESGTDIFLYNAN
-2907 RVPTIPLN
+2907 RIPVISLN
-2915 QASISSFLTVL
+2915 QASITSFLTVL

-2931 TSLRTW
+2931 ALLRTW
-2937 CLVLHSLTLMTNMP
+2937 CLVLHSLTLMTNMQLNSGP
-2951 SSSASASSSGLGGH
+2951 SSALVAQ
-2965 ESTAQQMVSELTLVP
+2965 ESTAHLLVSDPNLIH
-2980 VLVRFLSGS
+2980 VLVKFLSGT
-2989 NPHGTSQHSSQVGPT
+2989 NPHGTNQHSPQVGPT

-3016 QVHLSSTCPQL
+3016 QVHLSSTCPQM
-3027 FSEFLLELMHI
+3027 FSEFLLKLIHI
-3038 LSMERG
+3038 LSTERG
-3044 PLLSG
+3044 AFQTG

-3060 EFTLEQS
+3060 EFTLEQN
-3067 FETVS
+3067 FEVVS
-3072 VGTIMAVVESI
+3072 VSTISAVIESI

-3094 DKVVSRSGSDS
+3094 DKVMSRSGSDS

-3126 KAVCGETTRDQL
+3126 KAVCGEMTRDQL
-3138 MFNLLK
+3138 MFDLLK
-3144 LVNTLVKLP
+3144 LVNILVQLP
-3153 LTADGKFSGRVP
+3153 LSGDREY
-3165 PPGNGSSDSV
+3165 SARAAAASSASDSV
-3175 SDEEKVCGS
+3175 SDEEKVSGGKDGNGGGPSSQGS
-3184 KEGPGQGG
+3184 T
-3192 ATPHQGPA
+3192 AY
-3200 VGVADLV
+3200 VADLV
-3207 LGNQQVMSQI
+3207 LANQQIMSQI

-3262 LTTLSKRATSVQV
+3262 LTTLSKKSTTVQV

-3292 GSLSTCQLSEPLL
+3292 GSLATCQLSEPLL

-3355 LDSGPGKAADGSL
+3355 LDSGPSKTADSSL

-3380 EGLHNFAPL
+3380 EGIHNFAPL

-3443 KEVHIQPHLASLATC
+3443 KEIHIQPHLASLATC

-3557 HHCLTHVSDLEA
+3557 HHCLTHMSDLENM
-3569 VMASAAAPTANLL
+3569 MASAAAPTANLL

-3601 EAVLVKIGLQSTAI
+3601 EAVLVKIGLQSTRI
-3615 GLRLIDILLRN
+3615 GLKLIDILLRN
-3626 CAASGTDPNNLNSP
+3626 CAASGSDPTDLNSP

-3653 TIDILYQLGTTQDPG
+3653 TIDILYQLGTTQDSG
-3668 TKDRVQAL
+3668 TKDRIQAL
-3676 LQWVHDSARVAAM
+3676 LKWVSDSARVAAM
-3689 KRSAPLGYMGPSAT
+3689 KRSGRMSYICPNNSI
-3703 SPREYG
+3703 REYG

-3723 ILWHSYELPVD
+3723 ILWHSYELLVE

-3747 LLYNW
+3747 SLFNW
-3752 SMSLACNLVL
+3752 SMSLPCNMVL

-3772 MCHVHP
+3772 MCHIHP
-3778 SYFSLLMSWMGIVP
+3778 NYFSSLMGWMGITP
-3792 SATVS
+3792 PP
-3797 AVAAMAS
+3797 M
-3804 AQSQARHRLSLTDDG
+3804 QCQHRLSMTDDS
-3819 KKQHDAAAATAA
+3819 KKQDL
-3831 AANSASAGGGGA
+3831 SS
-3843 SGGLTDDS
+3843 SLTDDS
-3851 KHARSPPP
+3851 KTAQAP
-3859 LSESQLATLAAASQ
+3859 LALTESHLATLAASSQ
-3873 SPGAI
+3873 SPEAI
-3878 QQLLDSGLPS
+3878 KQLLDSGLPS
-3888 LLVRSLAALCCSLLA
+3888 LLVRSLASFCCSHLSSSDCA
-3903 SADLPLPGGATVPP
+3903 
-3917 TSTPASASAPSSS
+3917 APS
-3930 SSSSSPPSSSAAS
+3930 
-3943 TSSSP
+3943 TDLTQDRL
-3948 AERRHH
+3948 RRHH
-3954 HLHHHQSQ
+3954 VPQHFNK
-3962 SHHHHHH
+3962 
-3969 SHHSHSSSSYHSMPS
+3969 MPM
-3984 TSSSSSPPSSSSSSS
+3984 TADL
-3999 FSCPPPPPPPPVNRA
+3999 V
-4014 TLSPELAAPVLRF
+4014 APVLRF
-4027 LTEVGNS
+4027 LTEVGHS
-4034 HAMKDWLGGPEVN
+4034 HIMKDWLGGSEVN

-4053 LFLLCHSSA
+4053 LFLLCHS
-4062 SAGTSA
+4062 
-4068 TTSPTTNTTN
+4068 
-4078 NTTNTTNTN
+4078 
-4087 TATTSNG
+4087 
-4094 STSNGQ
+4094 
-4100 VAAAASASAS
+4100 
-4110 ASGMGASASSP
+4110 
-4121 CSSPLSTSPAGASAA
+4121 
-4136 AGPSSSMSGSSI
+4136 
-4148 AGPSTAPLLPPPPP
+4148 
-4162 PLAYSSSASASATA
+4162 
-4176 AAMGT
+4176 
-4181 STAAAS
+4181 AAAS
-4187 GSRYS
+4187 GGH
-4192 LGSGGRAGG
+4192 GSGAQQTSARSTLLSSTAGSG

-4208 SLENAT
+4208 AIENAT

-4241 SAPQRGNVPIS
+4241 SSPQRGNLPTS

-4268 EDEKVTVFLQ
+4268 EDEKVTMFLQ

-4305 YRTLHLPI
+4305 FRTLHLPI
-4313 STTLADVL
+4313 STTLAEVL

-4328 SITAKLMSEQKE
+4328 SITAKLINEQKD
-4340 DKEKKNHEEKEKMK
+4340 DKEKKNHEEKEKVK
-4354 ADNGFQDNYSVVVA
+4354 AENGFQDNYSVVVA

-4377 ALSTPPRP
+4377 AVSSTPPRP
-4385 PSRRGRVM
+4385 PSRRGRTM
-4393 SDKLSASSGVDPAA
+4393 ADKVGSSSSGAESSS
-4407 KTVSVPVFHLY
+4407 KTITVPVFHLY
-4418 HKLLPGQPLPGEMTL
+4418 HKLLPGQPMPAEMTL

-4443 KLPQGYRSIDMTVKL
+4443 KLPQGYRSIDLTVKL
-4458 GSKLSSDPG
+4458 GSKVISDPS

-4472 SFKRLRTEKEHGEM
+4472 SFKRLHTEKEHSDLLG
-4486 LSSCPEDE
+4486 SCPEDDAITASE
-4494 PMTPGDECLEAA
+4494 ECMEMML
-4506 IDESLLETNPIQSP
+4506 DESFLETCPIQSP

-4551 VVASSSQEKPKDS
+4551 VVAAATQEKPKDS

-4581 APENIAAEPPPIK
+4581 APEAIAAEPPPIK
-4594 SPVQTMSPIP
+4594 STVQTMSPIP

-4666 LRALFSSTP
+4666 LRSLFSTTP

-4682 LLRRIALEIGA
+4682 LLRRMALEIGA

-4711 PSTNGNQNEVVTGHG
+4711 PNSNLNQTEPQVSSTHNSAST
-4726 AGTSEE
+4726 EE

-4779 NPAGCVGHGEAP
+4779 NPAGSTANGEAQ
-4791 SSESRGQNSAAL
+4791 SVHEGRGQNCSAL
-4803 PSVLQELLSQSCLI
+4803 PSVLLELLSQSCLI

-4840 ALLELLRAISSCTSL
+4840 ALLELLRAIASCPSM
-4855 VPLLLPLSGDPAQEE
+4855 VPLLLPLSTEHGDEE
-4870 EEEEERSESQTSV
+4870 EEQSESQASV
-4883 GMLLAKMKTCVD
+4883 GTLLAKMKTCVD
-4895 TYTNRLRSKKDKSKG
+4895 TYTNRLRSKKDKVKTG
-4910 VVKAEPSDPEPE
+4910 VKPDASDQEPE

-4931 QRTAEIVYA
+4931 QKTAEIVYT

-4952 KLAESSKKAST
+4952 KMAEYSKKAAVK
-4963 RPKPLSVL
+4963 PKPLSIL

-4978 VAAMKKLQF
+4978 VAVMKKLQF

-4993 SEDEDG
+4993 SEDDDG
-4999 KLVFKVNYHYMTQVK
+4999 KLGFKVNYHYMSQVK

-5142 VSVQSLILVSE
+5142 VSVQSLILVAE

-5180 IRQASVKWA
+5180 IRQATVKWA
-5189 MLEQMRNPSPC
+5189 MLEQIRNPSPC

-5208 FYLKRA
+5208 FYLKRV
-5214 EIMGQCEEWITDIQQ
+5214 EIMAQCEEWIADIQQ

-5264 EGLEPDGEDF
+5264 EGLAPDSADSPEPCGATA
-5274 SDKSSALLV
+5274 S
-5283 KELPNQDAEKP
+5283 PAEAPLHDPVKP
-5294 GGSQDAHCS
+5294 GSSKDCPGDFK
-5303 EGQL
+5303 L

>member
-1 MAAAASPGSC
+1 MAAAASCSSAAAPPAGAGAGPGPVSAGPGSC
-11 SSTSS
+11 E
-16 DWVVLR
+16 WLLLR
-22 DGCLRCDEEGLRSL
+22 DGCLRCDADGLCSL
-36 SYHPALNAILAVTSR
+36 CYHPALNAILAVTAR
-51 GSIKV
+51 GAIKV
-56 IDGTSGAILQASALH
+56 IDGTSGATLQASALN
-71 AKPGGRVRCQYF
+71 AKPGGRVKCQYIS
-83 PAVDKVLFVDD
+83 AVDKVIFVDD

-111 ALQAPVSKPEDM
+111 ALQTPVSKQDDV

-136 LSACVEKVDVSNTE
+136 LSACIEKVDVSSTE
-150 GYDLFLTQLKE
+150 GYDLFITQLKD
-161 GLKST
+161 GLKNT

-190 IKVVASAIVNELK
+190 LKSVASAIVNELK
-203 KMNQNVAALSVASS
+203 KINQNIAALPVASS
-217 IMDRLSYLLPSGRP
+217 VMDRLSYLLPSARP

-254 TFTSWPHAGYRW
+254 TFTSWPHVGYRW

-275 GFYHQPAST
+275 GFYHQPASS

-341 FPSPDGSDK
+341 FPCTDGTDR
-350 IACYGFGSC
+350 IACFGSGSC

-387 EINPY
+387 EINAY
-392 DPVILRQL
+392 DPAIVQQL
-400 FLSSGEQGLGSE
+400 MLSGEQSSGVD
-412 STESRRPTLAWLE
+412 SRRPTLAWLE
-425 DTSSCSDLPKL
+425 DSSSCSDIPKL

-442 QLEDSDSEEHSRSES
+442 LLEDSDSEEHSRSES
-457 VTGHPCQKENLE
+457 VTGHTSQKETME
-469 VSLGVTA
+469 VSLDITA

-487 WEVVASV
+487 WEIVANV

-504 LGANPALAQAK
+504 LGANPCLANCK
-515 ADNKAKDKPSAAEQ
+515 SEKMKEKHLEQ

-538 TGGLLSYRSAASS
+538 AGGLLTYKSPATSPVSSNSQRSLDGLSRTRGESVSEQGSTDNESCTNSELNS
-551 PLAGG
+551 PL
-556 PPPPPPSLAP
+556 
-566 TLTPTRG
+566 
-573 RPPPSSSSSSSSTLV
+573 V
-588 GVPDGPLLRTQAPE
+588 
-602 VTPNTP
+602 
-608 IVVVGTPDQGPME
+608 
-621 IESCPPPP
+621 
-629 VVVPPELVASPGGG
+629 
-643 GLPVSAIRR
+643 RR
-652 TIPVLLL
+652 TLPVLLL
-659 YSIKEADEKA
+659 YSIKESDEKA
-669 SGSGKVFAQMNSLM
+669 GKLFSQMNNIMS
-683 GKSLH
+683 KSIH
-688 EEGFTVPQIIE
+688 DDGFTVPQIIE
-699 MEFDSHEQLLLQDP
+699 MELDSQEQLLLQDP
-713 PITYIQQFADATAGL
+713 PVTYIQQFADAAANLT
-728 GSGTGSGSGTGNN
+728 SPDSDKWSSMVPKPGT
-741 ASVTDPGPEKWGSMA
+741 
-756 APRPGALVQCLRLP
+756 LVQCLRLP
-770 KELEEENL
+770 KFAEEENL
-778 YVDSI
+778 CVDSI
-783 TPCSDGLHLLVGLQP
+783 TPCADGVHLLVGLRTCP
-798 CSVESLSAIN
+798 VESLSAIN
-808 QVEALNNLNRLH
+808 QVEALNNLNKLN
-820 SALCSRGNS
+820 SALCNRRKGELESSLAVVN
-829 RNKDDLHHHHHHHHP
+829 
-844 ALVPTMAN
+844 
-852 GIEGGH
+852 
-858 GALPLPGTSPPQQT
+858 GTSIDVIQHESPADVPT
-872 PLILPPDQQPLL
+872 PLIIQPE
-884 QPPLSPQ
+884 QRS
-891 QTPTSPSSRGVF
+891 
-903 GGVSTGGNNNNSSGG
+903 VS

-926 LNYSTRIVTLEE
+926 MNYATRIVTLEE
-938 EPVRVQHIRE
+938 EPVKIQHIKD
-948 PRDAVTSLILLP
+948 PQDTITSMILLP
-960 ADVLDGRE
+960 PDILDNREDDCEEPVEEIQLTSKNGSGRE
-968 EDGEDASDDTPPGL
+968 RRSEI
-982 KNGPVSAS
+982 
-990 SGPNM
+990 
-995 AAGGSSGGVGG
+995 
-1006 SSTAAGVMAASTGH
+1006 STLGH
-1020 GPSASS
+1020 
-1026 PLAAG
+1026 
-1031 MAAST
+1031 
-1036 AKEKLV
+1036 LV
-1042 VTTQA
+1042 ITTQG
-1047 GYIMV
+1047 GYVKI
-1052 LDLATLEVLAK
+1052 LDLSNFEILAK
-1063 VEPPVKESGDE
+1063 VEPPKKEGTEEPDM
-1074 VDPFVSVTYC
+1074 FVSVIYC

-1096 GELHFLQIGGVF
+1096 GELHFLQIGGTC
-1108 DDIDDADIFVDGPL
+1108 DDIDEADILVDGSL
-1122 SKGVDQLFEG
+1122 SKSVEQSSEG
-1132 TKPSSNPSSPGITAG
+1132 TKPLSNPSSPGITVSACCFKCGRQEKTG
-1147 VDLLVDQALGVEVL
+1147 VDLLVDQPFSLETL
-1161 SSLVELTRFE
+1161 TSLVELTRFE

-1219 SDSSSWDEHVFELV
+1219 TDSNSWDEHVFELV

-1245 KFVMNANITNI
+1245 KFVLNSNITNI

-1276 TAVDRQITFPLS
+1276 AAVDRQITFPLS
-1288 QALHTNGERNGQPL
+1288 PAHNIEVERNGKPGLVEFNEEMQY
-1302 LHDFTEDIQFMDIEE
+1302 MDVEE
-1317 SPGSR
+1317 PQCLR

-1327 EDHKEDILCGPVW
+1327 EEHKEDILCGPVW
-1340 LASGLDLSGHAG
+1340 LATGLDLSGHAG
-1352 MLSLTSPKLVKGMAG
+1352 MLTLTSPKLVKGMAG
-1367 GKYRSFLV
+1367 GKYRSFLIHV
-1375 HIKAVSD
+1375 KAVND
-1382 KGMEE
+1382 RGTEE
-1387 SPRPVVR
+1387 ICNGGIRPVVR
-1394 MPSKPQSS
+1394 IPSLKPQTNKGHSLASLLAKVAAGKEKPSS
-1402 KAQSLSSLLQR
+1402 KIEATNSSR
-1413 AQATKEKASTSKVE
+1413 KS
-1427 PPTASKKPDNLR
+1427 DNLR
-1439 GCDLLQEVSITIR
+1439 GCDLLQEVSVTIR
-1452 RFKKTSIPKERIQRC
+1452 RFKKTSISKERVQRC
-1467 SMLQFPEFHE
+1467 AMLQFSEFHE
-1477 RLLNGLC
+1477 KLLTTLC
-1484 KRTEET
+1484 KKT
-1490 DSTEHGQS
+1490 DDGLTTEHAQS
-1498 LILDILCWLAGVYS
+1498 LVLDTLCWLAGVYS
-1512 NGSCSPREGKEGLL
+1512 NGPG
-1526 IKTRKRLTDMVRVC
+1526 
-1540 FFQAGRSI
+1540 
-1548 AHKCARFLA
+1548 
-1557 LCISNGKGD
+1557 SNGRCD
-1566 PGQQG
+1566 PSQQG
-1571 FGMALLK
+1571 FGSVLLK
-1578 ALLENMPYLPAAATG
+1578 ALLDNMPLLPAAATG
-1593 GAVFWYF
+1593 GSVYWYF

-1626 RQLQDRLTPLEALLQ
+1626 RQLQDRLTPMEALLQ

-1653 VLFDLEVSGSS
+1653 VLFDLEISGSS
-1664 CKNAFNS
+1664 CKNVYNS
-1671 GIGVQSDEIDLSDIL
+1671 SIGVQSDEIDLSDVL
-1686 SGNGKV
+1686 SGNGKI
-1692 SNCAAAEG
+1692 SSCAAAEG
-1700 SFTAL
+1700 SFTSL

-1716 TCVSTSDGTRVERDD
+1716 TCVSTSDGTRIERDD
-1731 ASMFTVST
+1731 ASTFTVST

-1744 AVGGLSAG
+1744 AVGGLSSG
-1752 SVGEASTA
+1752 TVGEASTA

-1773 HAMVSA
+1773 HAMASA

-1811 SAAAAAAASGVG
+1811 AAAAAAASAVG
-1823 PIHNSVPSNPSAS
+1823 PVHNSVPSNPVA
-1836 GSASASSAPGFFIHP
+1836 APGFFIHP

-1879 AISVELAQLFPGSIM
+1879 VINAELAQLFPGSVI
-1894 DPPAVNLAA
+1894 DPPTVNLAA
-1903 HNKNSHKPKPVSH
+1903 HNKNTSKSRT
-1916 AQNPMGSGLALAL
+1916 NPLGSGLALAI
-1929 SQASHFLQPPP
+1929 SHASHFLQPPP

-1953 RRFVTLDFGRPVLL
+1953 RRFVTLDFGRPILL
-1967 TDALIPTCADLASLS
+1967 TDVLIPTCGDLASLS

-2000 TDIAT
+2000 TDIST

-2040 LGFYYGHTYILPWES
+2040 LGFYYGHTYILPFEN

-2061 DPLRGESEAA
+2061 DPLRGEGEAA
-2071 SQPDVDQ
+2071 NQPEIDQ

-2102 TLLQSIDLPPLN
+2102 ILLQSIDLPPLN

-2130 EEDQRVFSAYQDC
+2130 EEDSRVFSAYQDC
-2143 VQLQLQLNLAHH
+2143 IQLQLQLNLAHH
-2155 AVQRLRVSLGA
+2155 AVQRLKVALGA
-2166 SRKPL
+2166 SRKTLKEQSDPK
-2171 PDAAYASYAY
+2171 
-2181 DARELVH
+2181 ELIQM
-2188 SSSTEQLRT
+2188 SSTEQLRT
-2197 VIRYLLDTLLSLLH
+2197 IIRYLLDTLLSLLH
-2211 TNNGHSVPSVLQS
+2211 SSNGHSVPVVLQS

-2297 QRSLSNSGVLEG
+2297 QRSLSNSGVLES

-2315 SLLSP
+2315 NLLSP
-2320 LQQSHSLQARRT
+2320 LQPHLPVHRRT

-2351 LDYVASVED
+2351 LDYVATVED
-2360 EASAS
+2360 EAATA
-2365 KKQLGGKDRD
+2365 KKPLNGKERE
-2375 RSFTG
+2375 RFLTG
-2380 NQWSFINNSLQSQNM
+2380 NQWSFINNSLHTQNL

-2412 VRKQLVHTKQ
+2412 IRKQLVHHKQ
-2422 QLNLLKAKQ
+2422 VTSSTQLNLLKAKQ
-2431 KALMEQIEKEKIQSN
+2431 KALVEQMEKEKIQSN
-2446 KSSSYKLLVEHAKLK
+2446 KGSSYKLLVEQAKLK

-2476 TAEWPRSS
+2476 TAEWPRST
-2484 LDTEASASGAA
+2484 LDTEVSTT
-2495 KEAPE
+2495 KETPDIE
-2500 VELLPFTLA
+2500 PLPFTLA

-2553 IHLCEVVSEQ
+2553 IHLCEIVNET

-2605 LSPASLDGMDE
+2605 LAPIAAEAMEESALGDDA
-2616 GASLGEEAGAAAA
+2616 GASAGDSDDSLQQST
-2629 VAACAVASALA
+2629 V
-2640 EPEEALA
+2640 
-2647 QPSPLPLVESIDETL
+2647 QLVETIDEPLTH
-2662 PPDIIAGT
+2662 DITG
-2670 PGTSSSSVFQSAP
+2670 AP

-2692 DIDFDLLQDL
+2692 DIDLELLQDL
-2702 MDVDI
+2702 MEVDI

-2718 LAAKVFKPIGSTWY
+2718 LAAKVFKPISSTWY

-2737 DYGTYNYNA
+2737 DYGTYNYNP
-2746 YVGGAGIPVSKP
+2746 YIGGVGIPVAKP
-2758 PAAQEK
+2758 PVTTEK
-2764 PGAQS
+2764 NGSQTV
-2769 LSVSVSQALDAR
+2769 SVSVSQALDAR

-2787 QQAELMLKMMATLE
+2787 QQAELMLKMMSTLE
-2801 ADSILQALTSTSP
+2801 ADSILQALTNTSP
-2814 AVVQSSNGTD
+2814 TLTQSPSGTD

-2829 GLHGSSSPPGGSSSS
+2829 GLHAANQNAP
-2844 SSLVVQPSSI
+2844 LIVQLSSI
-2854 PMLSACFNKLF
+2854 PMLSTCFNKLF

-2879 QLWLTLSLNSCPGS
+2879 QLWLTLSLNSSSSGS
-2893 ADDGGSDIFLFNAS
+2893 KDSGADIFLYNAN
-2907 RVPTIPLN
+2907 RIPVISLN
-2915 QASISSFLTVL
+2915 QASVTSFLSVL

-2931 TSLRTW
+2931 TLLRTW
-2937 CLVLHSLTLMTNMP
+2937 CLVLHSLTLMTNMQLNAGP
-2951 SSSASASSSGLGGH
+2951 SSAMGAQ
-2965 ESTAQQMVSELTLVP
+2965 ESTAQLLVSDPNLIH
-2980 VLVRFLSGS
+2980 VLVKFLSGT
-2989 NPHGTSQHSSQVGPT
+2989 NPHGTNQHSPQVGPT

-3016 QVHLSSTCPQL
+3016 QVHLSSTCPQM
-3027 FSEFLLELMHI
+3027 FSEFLLKLIHI
-3038 LSMERG
+3038 LSTERG
-3044 PLLSG
+3044 AFQTG

-3060 EFTLEQS
+3060 EFTLEQN
-3067 FETVS
+3067 FEVVS
-3072 VGTIMAVVESI
+3072 VSTISAVIESI

-3094 DKVVSRSGSDS
+3094 DKVMSRSGSDS

-3126 KAVCGETTRDQL
+3126 KAVCGEMTRDQL
-3138 MFNLLK
+3138 MFDLLK
-3144 LVNTLVKLP
+3144 LVNILVQLP
-3153 LTADGKFSGRVP
+3153 LSSNREYSARVP
-3165 PPGNGSSDSV
+3165 VASSTTDSV
-3175 SDEEKVCGS
+3175 SDEEKVSGGKDGNGS
-3184 KEGPGQGG
+3184 NPNTQGST
-3192 ATPHQGPA
+3192 AY
-3200 VGVADLV
+3200 VADLV
-3207 LGNQQVMSQI
+3207 LANQQIMSQI

-3262 LTTLSKRATSVQV
+3262 LTTLSKKATTVQV

-3292 GSLSTCQLSEPLL
+3292 GSLATCQLSEPLL

-3355 LDSGPGKAADGSL
+3355 LDSGPTKATDSSL

-3380 EGLHNFAPL
+3380 EGIHNFAPL
-3389 GTITSSSPTAQPA
+3389 GSITSSSPTAQPA

-3443 KEVHIQPHLASLATC
+3443 KEIHIQPHLASLATC

-3557 HHCLTHVSDLEA
+3557 HHCLTHISDLEGM
-3569 VMASAAAPTANLL
+3569 MASAAAPTANLL

-3601 EAVLVKIGLQSTAI
+3601 EAVLVKIGLQSTRI
-3615 GLRLIDILLRN
+3615 GLKLIDILLRN
-3626 CAASGTDPNNLNSP
+3626 CSASGSDPADLNSP

-3668 TKDRVQAL
+3668 TKDRMQAL
-3676 LQWVHDSARVAAM
+3676 LKWVSDSARVAAM
-3689 KRSAPLGYMGPSAT
+3689 KKSGRVSYICPNSST
-3703 SPREYG
+3703 REYG

-3723 ILWHSYELPVD
+3723 ILWHSYELLVE
-3734 YDLPALLNRELFE
+3734 YDLPALLDRELFE
-3747 LLYNW
+3747 SLFNW
-3752 SMSLACNLVL
+3752 SMSLPCNMVL

-3772 MCHVHP
+3772 MCHIHP
-3778 SYFSLLMSWMGIVP
+3778 NYFSLLMGWMGITP
-3792 SATVS
+3792 PP
-3797 AVAAMAS
+3797 M
-3804 AQSQARHRLSLTDDG
+3804 QCQHRLSMTDDS
-3819 KKQHDAAAATAA
+3819 KKQDL
-3831 AANSASAGGGGA
+3831 SS
-3843 SGGLTDDS
+3843 SLTDDS
-3851 KHARSPPP
+3851 KNAQAP
-3859 LSESQLATLAAASQ
+3859 LALTESHLATLAASSQ
-3873 SPGAI
+3873 SPEAI
-3878 QQLLDSGLPS
+3878 KQLLDSGLPS
-3888 LLVRSLAALCCSLLA
+3888 LLVRSLASFCFNH
-3903 SADLPLPGGATVPP
+3903 
-3917 TSTPASASAPSSS
+3917 
-3930 SSSSSPPSSSAAS
+3930 
-3943 TSSSP
+3943 TSSSDCTAQSMDVP
-3948 AERRHH
+3948 QDRLRRHH
-3954 HLHHHQSQ
+3954 VPQHFNK
-3962 SHHHHHH
+3962 
-3969 SHHSHSSSSYHSMPS
+3969 MPI
-3984 TSSSSSPPSSSSSSS
+3984 TADL
-3999 FSCPPPPPPPPVNRA
+3999 V
-4014 TLSPELAAPVLRF
+4014 APVLRF

-4034 HAMKDWLGGPEVN
+4034 HMMKDWLGGSEVN

-4053 LFLLCHSSA
+4053 LFLLCHSGA
-4062 SAGTSA
+4062 TSGGH
-4068 TTSPTTNTTN
+4068 NV
-4078 NTTNTTNTN
+4078 
-4087 TATTSNG
+4087 TA
-4094 STSNGQ
+4094 Q
-4100 VAAAASASAS
+4100 Q
-4110 ASGMGASASSP
+4110 
-4121 CSSPLSTSPAGASAA
+4121 
-4136 AGPSSSMSGSSI
+4136 
-4148 AGPSTAPLLPPPPP
+4148 
-4162 PLAYSSSASASATA
+4162 
-4176 AAMGT
+4176 T
-4181 STAAAS
+4181 STRS
-4187 GSRYS
+4187 S
-4192 LGSGGRAGG
+4192 LLSSTVTTG

-4208 SLENAT
+4208 AIENAT

-4241 SAPQRGNVPIS
+4241 SSPQRGNLPTS

-4268 EDEKVTVFLQ
+4268 EDEKVTLFLQ

-4305 YRTLHLPI
+4305 FRTLHLPV
-4313 STTLADVL
+4313 STTLAEVL

-4328 SITAKLMSEQKE
+4328 SITAKLINEQKE
-4340 DKEKKNHEEKEKMK
+4340 DKEKKNYEEKEKVK
-4354 ADNGFQDNYSVVVA
+4354 AENGFQDNYSVVVA

-4377 ALSTPPRP
+4377 AVSSTPPRP

-4393 SDKLSASSGVDPAA
+4393 ADKVGTSSSGGEASS
-4407 KTVSVPVFHLY
+4407 KTISVPVFHLY
-4418 HKLLPGQPLPGEMTL
+4418 HKLLPGQPLPAEMTL

-4443 KLPQGYRSIDMTVKL
+4443 KLPQGYRSIDLTVKL
-4458 GSKLSSDPG
+4458 GSKVISDPS

-4472 SFKRLRTEKEHGEM
+4472 SFKRLHTEKEHADLLGP
-4486 LSSCPEDE
+4486 CPEDE
-4494 PMTPGDECLEAA
+4494 AISPGDECMDAVL
-4506 IDESLLETNPIQSP
+4506 DESLLETCPIQSP

-4545 QQVSAP
+4545 QQVSTP
-4551 VVASSSQEKPKDS
+4551 VVTSTTQEKQKDS

-4581 APENIAAEPPPIK
+4581 APETIAAEPPPIK
-4594 SPVQTMSPIP
+4594 STVQTMSPIP

-4666 LRALFSSTP
+4666 LRSLFSTTP
-4675 LTTDDGL
+4675 LTTDDGV
-4682 LLRRIALEIGA
+4682 LLRRMALEIGA

-4711 PSTNGNQNEVVTGHG
+4711 PNSSPNQAEPQVSSTHNSAST
-4726 AGTSEE
+4726 EE

-4779 NPAGCVGHGEAP
+4779 NPAGSTSNGETQT
-4791 SSESRGQNSAAL
+4791 SHEGRGQNSSAL
-4803 PSVLQELLSQSCLI
+4803 PSVLLELLSQSCLI

-4840 ALLELLRAISSCTSL
+4840 ALLELLRAIASCTSM
-4855 VPLLLPLSGDPAQEE
+4855 VPLLLPLSGENSEE
-4870 EEEEERSESQTSV
+4870 EEEQLESQASV
-4883 GMLLAKMKTCVD
+4883 GTLLAKMKTCVD
-4895 TYTNRLRSKKDKSKG
+4895 TYTNRLRSKKDKAKAG
-4910 VVKAEPSDPEPE
+4910 VKPDASDQEPE

-4931 QRTAEIVYA
+4931 QKTAEIVYA

-4952 KLAESSKKAST
+4952 KMAEYSKKAAVK
-4963 RPKPLSVL
+4963 PKPLSVL

-4978 VAAMKKLQF
+4978 VAVMKKLQF

-4993 SEDEDG
+4993 SEDDDG
-4999 KLVFKVNYHYMTQVK
+4999 KLVFKVNYHYMSQVK

-5142 VSVQSLILVSE
+5142 VSVQSLILVAE

-5180 IRQASVKWA
+5180 IRQATVKWA
-5189 MLEQMRNPSPC
+5189 MLEQIRNPSPC

-5208 FYLKRA
+5208 FYLKRV
-5214 EIMGQCEEWITDIQQ
+5214 EIMAQCEEWIADIQQ

-5264 EGLEPDGEDF
+5264 EGLDPDTEDSTEKCSATTSSEETLLHEQVKPSSSKDIP
-5274 SDKSSALLV
+5274 SDFKL
-5283 KELPNQDAEKP
+5283 
-5294 GGSQDAHCS
+5294 
-5303 EGQL
+5303 

>member
-1 MAAAASPGSC
+1 MAAAAAAAAEPEPEAEWLV
-11 SSTSS
+11 T
-16 DWVVLR
+16 R
-22 DGCLRCDEEGLRSL
+22 DGCLSCEEGLRSL
-36 SYHPALNAILAVTSR
+36 AYHPSLNAILAVTSR
-51 GSIKV
+51 STVKV
-56 IDGTSGAILQASALH
+56 IDGTSGAVLQVSRLN
-71 AKPGGRVRCQYF
+71 AKPGGQVRCQYF
-83 PAVDKVLFVDD
+83 PAVDKVVFVDD

-111 ALQAPVSKPEDM
+111 ALQTPVSKQDEV

-136 LSACVEKVDVSNTE
+136 LSACLEKVEVSYIE
-150 GYDLFLTQLKE
+150 GYDQFITQLKD
-161 GLKST
+161 GLQNT

-177 KWATVTFHLPHHV
+177 KWATVTFHLPHHTL
-190 IKVVASAIVNELK
+190 KSVANAIVNELK
-203 KMNQNVAALSVASS
+203 KTNHNISALSVASS
-217 IMDRLSYLLPSGRP
+217 VMDRLSYLLPCARP

-254 TFTSWPHAGYRW
+254 TFTSWPHVGYRW

-275 GFYHQPAST
+275 GFYHQPASS

-331 SVTLATSPAQ
+331 SITLATSPAQ
-341 FPSPDGSDK
+341 FPSIDVPDR
-350 IACYGFGSC
+350 IACVGFGSF
-359 PHFLAAA
+359 PNFLAAS
-366 TKRGKICIWDVSKL
+366 TRRGKICVWDVSKI

-387 EINPY
+387 DINPY
-392 DPVILRQL
+392 DAAIMRLISLPGMQH
-400 FLSSGEQGLGSE
+400 GPGS
-412 STESRRPTLAWLE
+412 ESRRPTLAWLE
-425 DTSSCSDLPKL
+425 DTSSCSDIPKL

-442 QLEDSDSEEHSRSES
+442 QLEDSDSEEHSRTDSA
-457 VTGHPCQKENLE
+457 TGQTSQKECSMDIS
-469 VSLGVTA
+469 VDVTA
-476 LSVLQQPEKLQ
+476 LSILQQPEKLQ
-487 WEVVASV
+487 WEIVANV

-504 LGANPALAQAK
+504 LGANTSTVNNK
-515 ADNKAKDKPSAAEQ
+515 SDKAKEKHAEQ

-538 TGGLLSYRSAASS
+538 AGVLLSYKSAASS
-551 PLAGG
+551 PISTRSRR
-556 PPPPPPSLAP
+556 SLDSISRIRDESVSDQVS
-566 TLTPTRG
+566 LDNESG
-573 RPPPSSSSSSSSTLV
+573 SNSELSS
-588 GVPDGPLLRTQAPE
+588 
-602 VTPNTP
+602 P
-608 IVVVGTPDQGPME
+608 IVKRT
-621 IESCPPPP
+621 
-629 VVVPPELVASPGGG
+629 
-643 GLPVSAIRR
+643 LPL
-652 TIPVLLL
+652 LLL
-659 YSIKEADEKA
+659 YSIKESDEKT
-669 SGSGKVFAQMNSLM
+669 SKVFAQMNSLVSK
-683 GKSLH
+683 GLH
-688 EEGFTVPQIIE
+688 DEGFTVPQIIE
-699 MEFDSHEQLLLQDP
+699 MELDSQEQLLLQDP
-713 PITYIQQFADATAGL
+713 PMTYIQQFADAASNL
-728 GSGTGSGSGTGNN
+728 
-741 ASVTDPGPEKWGSMA
+741 ASVDSDKWSA
-756 APRPGALVQCLRLP
+756 VVPKPGALVHCLRLP
-770 KELEEENL
+770 KFTEEENL
-778 YVDSI
+778 HIDSI
-783 TPCSDGLHLLVGLQP
+783 TPCADGLHLLIGLQICP
-798 CSVESLSAIN
+798 IPSLSAMS
-808 QVEALNNLNRLH
+808 QVEALNNLNKLN
-820 SALCSRGNS
+820 SALCNRSKG
-829 RNKDDLHHHHHHHHP
+829 DLESNLTIGIN
-844 ALVPTMAN
+844 ADGFLQEESPTN
-852 GIEGGH
+852 
-858 GALPLPGTSPPQQT
+858 TQT
-872 PLILPPDQQPLL
+872 PLIIQPE
-884 QPPLSPQ
+884 QRTLS
-891 QTPTSPSSRGVF
+891 
-903 GGVSTGGNNNNSSGG
+903 
-918 GGYLVLYK
+918 GGYLLLYK
-926 LNYSTRIVTLEE
+926 MNYSTRIVTLEE
-938 EPVRVQHIRE
+938 QPVKVQHIRD
-948 PRDAVTSLILLP
+948 PQDAITSLILLP
-960 ADVLDGRE
+960 PDVLDNKDDDCEEIIDEAALTSRNGIVRE
-968 EDGEDASDDTPPGL
+968 KKSDASSL
-982 KNGPVSAS
+982 
-990 SGPNM
+990 
-995 AAGGSSGGVGG
+995 
-1006 SSTAAGVMAASTGH
+1006 GH
-1020 GPSASS
+1020 
-1026 PLAAG
+1026 
-1031 MAAST
+1031 
-1036 AKEKLV
+1036 LV
-1042 VTTQA
+1042 FTTQ
-1047 GYIMV
+1047 GGFLKI
-1052 LDLATLEVLAK
+1052 LDLSTFETLVN
-1063 VEPPVKESGDE
+1063 VEPPRKESSNE
-1074 VDPFVSVTYC
+1074 LDPFISVVYC
-1084 SGTDRLCACTKG
+1084 SGTDRLCACTYG
-1096 GELHFLQIGGVF
+1096 GELHFLQIGGTS
-1108 DDIDDADIFVDGPL
+1108 DDMDETDIFVDGNLP
-1122 SKGVDQLFEG
+1122 KGLDQLSEG
-1132 TKPSSNPSSPGITAG
+1132 SRHTSNPSSPGIAG
-1147 VDLLVDQALGVEVL
+1147 VDLLVDRPFSADVL
-1161 SSLVELTRFE
+1161 TSLVELTRFE

-1219 SDSSSWDEHVFELV
+1219 SDSTSWEEHVFELV

-1245 KFVMNANITNI
+1245 KFVLSSNITNI

-1265 NKAPGLGKVNE
+1265 NKAPGLGKVTE
-1276 TAVDRQITFPLS
+1276 SAVDKQISFPLS
-1288 QALHTNGERNGQPL
+1288 SMAHVEVERNGRSFDL
-1302 LHDFTEDIQFMDIEE
+1302 NEDLQCTMDVDE
-1317 SPGSR
+1317 SQGPR
-1322 LCPFL
+1322 LCHFL
-1327 EDHKEDILCGPVW
+1327 EEHKEDILCGPVW

-1352 MLSLTSPKLVKGMAG
+1352 MLTLTSPKLIKAGMAG

-1375 HIKAVSD
+1375 HIRSATEKAN
-1382 KGMEE
+1382 EE
-1387 SPRPVVR
+1387 KSNGSGVRPVMR
-1394 MPSKPQSS
+1394 MQVSKPQNS
-1402 KAQSLSSLLQR
+1402 KSHTLASLL
-1413 AQATKEKASTSKVE
+1413 AKVTAGKEKTFTSK
-1427 PPTASKKPDNLR
+1427 TTDSASSSKKPDNLK
-1439 GCDLLQEVSITIR
+1439 GCDLLQEVSVTIR
-1452 RFKKTSIPKERIQRC
+1452 RFKKTCSPKERMQRC
-1467 SMLQFPEFHE
+1467 AMLQFSDFHE
-1477 RLLNGLC
+1477 KLLDTLC
-1484 KRTEET
+1484 KKS
-1490 DSTEHGQS
+1490 DDGPVTEHAQS
-1498 LILDILCWLAGVYS
+1498 LVLDILCWLAGVHA
-1512 NGSCSPREGKEGLL
+1512 NGLSSFRDGKESLHL
-1526 IKTRKRLTDMVRVC
+1526 KTKKRLAGIVRVC
-1540 FFQAGRSI
+1540 FFEAGRSI

-1557 LCISNGKGD
+1557 LCISNGKAD
-1566 PGQQG
+1566 PSQLG
-1571 FGMALLK
+1571 FGGALLK
-1578 ALLENMPYLPAAATG
+1578 ALLDNLPYLPAAATG
-1593 GAVFWYF
+1593 GSVFWYF

-1613 CSTACASLLTAVS
+1613 CSTVCASLLTAVS
-1626 RQLQDRLTPLEALLQ
+1626 KQLQDRLTPLEALLQ

-1653 VLFDLEVSGSS
+1653 VLFDLEMCGSS
-1664 CKNAFNS
+1664 CKNACNS
-1671 GIGVQSDEIDLSDIL
+1671 NVGVQSDEIDLSDIL
-1686 SGNGKV
+1686 SGNGKM
-1692 SNCAAAEG
+1692 SSSGAAEG

-1716 TCVSTSDGTRVERDD
+1716 TCISTSDGTRVERDD
-1731 ASMFTVST
+1731 AMSG
-1739 FGVTP
+1739 FGLTGI
-1744 AVGGLSAG
+1744 VGGLTTG
-1752 SVGEASTA
+1752 TVGEASTA

-1773 HAMVSA
+1773 HAMASA

-1799 KAKLEAKLHQTT
+1799 
-1811 SAAAAAAASGVG
+1811 S
-1823 PIHNSVPSNPSAS
+1823 
-1836 GSASASSAPGFFIHP
+1836 
-1851 SDVIP
+1851 
-1856 PTPKTTPLFM
+1856 PLG
-1866 TPPLTPPNEAVSA
+1866 T
-1879 AISVELAQLFPGSIM
+1879 
-1894 DPPAVNLAA
+1894 
-1903 HNKNSHKPKPVSH
+1903 
-1916 AQNPMGSGLALAL
+1916 GLALAI
-1929 SQASHFLQPPP
+1929 SHASHLLQPPP

-1953 RRFVTLDFGRPVLL
+1953 RRFVTLDFGRPILM
-1967 TDALIPTCADLASLS
+1967 TDILIPTCADLASLS

-1990 EVDGRRLVVA
+1990 EVDGRRIVVA
-2000 TDIAT
+2000 TDIST

-2040 LGFYYGHTYILPWES
+2040 LGLYYGHTYILPWES
-2055 ELKLMH
+2055 EIKLIH
-2061 DPLRGESEAA
+2061 DPLKGENGSA
-2071 SQPDVDQ
+2071 SQPEMEQ
-2078 HLAMMVALQED
+2078 QLTMMIALQED

-2102 TLLQSIDLPPLN
+2102 TLLQNIDLPPLN

-2130 EEDQRVFSAYQDC
+2130 EEDGKVFSAYQDC
-2143 VQLQLQLNLAHH
+2143 IQLQLQLNLAHH
-2155 AVQRLRVSLGA
+2155 TVQRLRVALGS
-2166 SRKPL
+2166 SRKTL
-2171 PDAAYASYAY
+2171 PETYETN
-2181 DARELVH
+2181 ELIH
-2188 SSSTEQLRT
+2188 NSSTEQLRT
-2197 VIRYLLDTLLSLLH
+2197 IIRYLLDTLLSLLH
-2211 TNNGHSVPSVLQS
+2211 SCSGHTVPAILQS

-2241 GTPKIRLHTGL
+2241 GTPKIRLHAGL

-2272 QELYNSEQLLIFPQD
+2272 QELYNSEQHLIFPQD
-2287 RVFMLLSCIG
+2287 RVFMLLSCFG
-2297 QRSLSNSGVLEG
+2297 QRSLGNSGVLEG

-2315 SLLSP
+2315 NLLS
-2320 LQQSHSLQARRT
+2320 SLQPRITSYRHT
-2332 EGVLDIPMISWVVM
+2332 DGVLDIPMVSWVVM

-2360 EASAS
+2360 EVAAS
-2365 KKQLGGKDRD
+2365 KKPLNSKDRE
-2375 RSFTG
+2375 RIFMG
-2380 NQWSFINNSLQSQNM
+2380 NQWSFINNNLQSQC
-2395 SRSTKGNSSLD
+2395 SGRSTKGSSSLD

-2412 VRKQLVHTKQ
+2412 IRKQLIHHKQ

-2431 KALMEQIEKEKIQSN
+2431 KALVEQIEKEKIQSS
-2446 KSSSYKLLVEHAKLK
+2446 KGSSYKLLVEQAKLK

-2476 TAEWPRSS
+2476 TAEWPRNPIDSES
-2484 LDTEASASGAA
+2484 FST
-2495 KEAPE
+2495 KESPE
-2500 VELLPFTLA
+2500 VEPLPFTLS
-2509 HERCISVVQKL
+2509 HDRCIAVVQKL

-2553 IHLCEVVSEQ
+2553 IHLCEIVNGQ

-2593 TCMLQDILAGEL
+2593 TCMIQDILAGEL
-2605 LSPASLDGMDE
+2605 LSPVAVDCMEE
-2616 GASLGEEAGAAAA
+2616 GAVGEDVGVSVTDADD
-2629 VAACAVASALA
+2629 
-2640 EPEEALA
+2640 
-2647 QPSPLPLVESIDETL
+2647 PLPQSSVIPLVESIDEPLT
-2662 PPDIIAGT
+2662 PDITGA
-2670 PGTSSSSVFQSAP
+2670 PSA
-2683 PLSSLEKDK
+2683 SSLEKDK
-2692 DIDFDLLQDL
+2692 DKDFDMLQDL

-2707 DPLDIDLEKDP
+2707 GPLDVDFDEDP
-2718 LAAKVFKPIGSTWY
+2718 LAAKVFKPISSTWY
-2732 DYWGA
+2732 DYWGT
-2737 DYGTYNYNA
+2737 DYGTYNYNP
-2746 YVGGAGIPVSKP
+2746 YIGGVGIQMPKP
-2758 PAAQEK
+2758 PPASEK
-2764 PGAQS
+2764 NGSQNI
-2769 LSVSVSQALDAR
+2769 SVSISQALDAR

-2801 ADSILQALTSTSP
+2801 ADSILQALTNTSP
-2814 AVVQSSNGTD
+2814 TVSQPPPGTD

-2829 GLHGSSSPPGGSSSS
+2829 GLHSSSQLIVPP
-2844 SSLVVQPSSI
+2844 PSI

-2879 QLWLTLSLNSCPGS
+2879 QVWLTLSMNACSVGNEDAG
-2893 ADDGGSDIFLFNAS
+2893 ADAFLFNAS

-2915 QASISSFLTVL
+2915 QASISSLLTVL

-2937 CLVLHSLTLMTNMP
+2937 CLVLHSLTLMTNMQLNVAP
-2951 SSSASASSSGLGGH
+2951 SKSMALQ
-2965 ESTAQQMVSELTLVP
+2965 ENTAHVMVSDP
-2980 VLVRFLSGS
+2980 NMIHVLVRFFSGS
-2989 NPHGTSQHSSQVGPT
+2989 SPHGTCQHSPQVGPT

-3016 QVHLSSTCPQL
+3016 QVHLSSTNPQV
-3027 FSEFLLELMHI
+3027 FSEFLLKLIHI
-3038 LSMERG
+3038 LSTERG
-3044 PLLSG
+3044 PFQTG

-3060 EFTLEQS
+3060 EFTLEQN
-3067 FETVS
+3067 FESVS
-3072 VGTIMAVVESI
+3072 VSSISAVIESV
-3083 TFLVHH
+3083 TFLVHY

-3094 DKVVSRSGSDS
+3094 DKVISRSGSDS

-3114 GLFANIIRPGDA
+3114 GLFANIIRPGDV

-3138 MFNLLK
+3138 MFDLLK
-3144 LVNTLVKLP
+3144 LVNILVQLP
-3153 LTADGKFSGRVP
+3153 LSSNREYSARMAASTST
-3165 PPGNGSSDSV
+3165 SDSV
-3175 SDEEKVCGS
+3175 SDEEKVSSS
-3184 KEGPGQGG
+3184 KDGNASSSFTQA
-3192 ATPHQGPA
+3192 ATTCI
-3200 VGVADLV
+3200 ADLV
-3207 LGNQQVMSQI
+3207 LGNQQIMSQI

-3225 SSAMAM
+3225 SNAMAM

-3238 HLTKHENFHGG
+3238 HLTKHENFHSG
-3249 LDAISVGDGLFTI
+3249 LDAISVGDGLFSI
-3262 LTTLSKRATSVQV
+3262 LTTLSKKSTSVQV

-3305 WFILR
+3305 WFILK
-3310 VLDTSEALKA
+3310 VLDSTEALKA

-3355 LDSGPGKAADGSL
+3355 LDSGPGKTIDGNV

-3443 KEVHIQPHLASLATC
+3443 KEIHIQPHLASLATC

-3486 YIKIQLVKAEVAS
+3486 YIKMQLVKAEVAS

-3526 FGNTSSATVNNPF
+3526 FGSTSSATVNNPF

-3552 WLRLL
+3552 WMRLL
-3557 HHCLTHVSDLEA
+3557 HHCLTHISELEA
-3569 VMASAAAPTANLL
+3569 MMACAAAPTANLL

-3601 EAVLVKIGLQSTAI
+3601 EAVLVKIGLQSTRI
-3615 GLRLIDILLRN
+3615 GLKLIDILLRN
-3626 CAASGTDPNNLNSP
+3626 CAASGTDPTDLNSP

-3668 TKDRVQAL
+3668 TKDRIQAL
-3676 LQWVHDSARVAAM
+3676 LKWVYDSAGVAAL
-3689 KRSAPLGYMGPSAT
+3689 KRSGHVAAVNT
-3703 SPREYG
+3703 ENITREYG

-3723 ILWHSYELPVD
+3723 VLWHSYELPVE
-3734 YDLPALLNRELFE
+3734 YDLPGLLTRDLFE

-3752 SMSLACNLVL
+3752 SMSLPCNMVL

-3772 MCHVHP
+3772 MCHIHP
-3778 SYFSLLMSWMGIVP
+3778 SYFSLLMGWMGISLP
-3792 SATVS
+3792 PIQ
-3797 AVAAMAS
+3797 M
-3804 AQSQARHRLSLTDDG
+3804 QHRLSMTDDS
-3819 KKQHDAAAATAA
+3819 KKEDLD
-3831 AANSASAGGGGA
+3831 S
-3843 SGGLTDDS
+3843 GLTDDS
-3851 KHARSPPP
+3851 KNAQAPIA
-3859 LSESQLATLAAASQ
+3859 LNKSQLVTLAAATQ
-3873 SPGAI
+3873 SPEAI
-3878 QQLLDSGLPS
+3878 KQLLESSLPS
-3888 LLVRSLAALCCSLLA
+3888 MLVKSLIGFCFSHISSLDCA
-3903 SADLPLPGGATVPP
+3903 MPSAEFATD
-3917 TSTPASASAPSSS
+3917 
-3930 SSSSSPPSSSAAS
+3930 
-3943 TSSSP
+3943 
-3948 AERRHH
+3948 RNKR
-3954 HLHHHQSQ
+3954 HQSQ
-3962 SHHHHHH
+3962 Q
-3969 SHHSHSSSSYHSMPS
+3969 
-3984 TSSSSSPPSSSSSSS
+3984 
-3999 FSCPPPPPPPPVNRA
+3999 RA
-4014 TLSPELAAPVLRF
+4014 MSKVPITADLVAPVLHF

-4034 HAMKDWLGGPEVN
+4034 HTMKDWLGGPEVN

-4053 LFLLCHSSA
+4053 LFLLCHSNSN
-4062 SAGTSA
+4062 STSGHHHQ
-4068 TTSPTTNTTN
+4068 
-4078 NTTNTTNTN
+4078 
-4087 TATTSNG
+4087 NG
-4094 STSNGQ
+4094 SHHVGSRY
-4100 VAAAASASAS
+4100 
-4110 ASGMGASASSP
+4110 
-4121 CSSPLSTSPAGASAA
+4121 L
-4136 AGPSSSMSGSSI
+4136 PSSSTTGI
-4148 AGPSTAPLLPPPPP
+4148 
-4162 PLAYSSSASASATA
+4162 
-4176 AAMGT
+4176 
-4181 STAAAS
+4181 
-4187 GSRYS
+4187 
-4192 LGSGGRAGG
+4192 G

-4208 SLENAT
+4208 AIENST

-4222 SCHPNN
+4222 SCHPYN

-4241 SAPQRGNVPIS
+4241 STPQRSNIPTS

-4268 EDEKVTVFLQ
+4268 EDEKVTVFLH

-4313 STTLADVL
+4313 STTLAEVL

-4328 SITAKLMSEQKE
+4328 SITAKLISEQKE
-4340 DKEKKNHEEKEKMK
+4340 EKEKRNQEEK
-4354 ADNGFQDNYSVVVA
+4354 DKLKNDNGFQDNYSVVVA

-4377 ALSTPPRP
+4377 AVSSTPPRP

-4393 SDKLSASSGVDPAA
+4393 TDKLATSSSSTESANKAI
-4407 KTVSVPVFHLY
+4407 SVPVFHLY
-4418 HKLLPGQPLPGEMTL
+4418 HRLLQGQPLPEEVTL

-4443 KLPQGYRSIDMTVKL
+4443 KLPQGYQSIDLTVKL
-4458 GSKLSSDPG
+4458 GSKVICDQG

-4472 SFKRLRTEKEHGEM
+4472 SFKRLRTEKELGDG
-4486 LSSCPEDE
+4486 LTTCPEDE
-4494 PMTPGDECLEAA
+4494 VLQSSDDCLDAVL
-4506 IDESLLETNPIQSP
+4506 DESLLETNPIQSP

-4526 MGGLALIA
+4526 LGGLALIA

-4551 VVASSSQEKPKDS
+4551 VVTSTSQEKPKDNE
-4564 DQFEWVTIEQ
+4564 QFEWVTIEQ

-4581 APENIAAEPPPIK
+4581 APETITAEPPPIK
-4594 SPVQTMSPIP
+4594 STVPAMSPIP

-4666 LRALFSSTP
+4666 LRTLFSTTP
-4675 LTTDDGL
+4675 LTTDDGV
-4682 LLRRIALEIGA
+4682 LLRRMALEIGA

-4711 PSTNGNQNEVVTGHG
+4711 PNANVNQAEPQLSNTQANSSTED
-4726 AGTSEE
+4726 

-4779 NPAGCVGHGEAP
+4779 NHRGSNLPGDLHTD
-4791 SSESRGQNSAAL
+4791 ESRGQNSHAL
-4803 PSVLQELLSQSCLI
+4803 PSVLVELLSQSCLI

-4840 ALLELLRAISSCTSL
+4840 ALLELLRAIASCTSL
-4855 VPLLLPLSGDPAQEE
+4855 VPLLLPLSGDNSEE
-4870 EEEEERSESQTSV
+4870 DEEQSESLTSV
-4883 GMLLAKMKTCVD
+4883 GTLLAKMKTCVD
-4895 TYTNRLRSKKDKSKG
+4895 TYTNRLRSKKDKSKTG
-4910 VVKAEPSDPEPE
+4910 SKTDSAEAESE

-4931 QRTAEIVYA
+4931 QQTAEIVQVA
-4940 ATTSLRQANQEK
+4940 ATSLRQAVHEK
-4952 KLAESSKKAST
+4952 KIAESTKKAMMRS
-4963 RPKPLSVL
+4963 RPMAVT

-4978 VAAMKKLQF
+4978 VAAMKTLQF
-4987 DTFEMV
+4987 DTAEMV
-4993 SEDEDG
+4993 TEDDDG
-4999 KLVFKVNYHYMTQVK
+4999 KLVFKVNYHYMSQVK

-5054 RLDIMKVLITGPA
+5054 RLDIMKVLITGPS

-5085 YPNSPPLVNLETT
+5085 YPNAPPLVNLETT

-5142 VSVQSLILVSE
+5142 VSIQSLILVAE

-5180 IRQASVKWA
+5180 IRQATVKWA
-5189 MLEQMRNPSPC
+5189 MLEQIRNPSSC
-5200 FKEVIHKH
+5200 FKEVIQKH
-5208 FYLKRA
+5208 YYLKRVEVMA
-5214 EIMGQCEEWITDIQQ
+5214 QCEEWIADIQQ

-5264 EGLEPDGEDF
+5264 EGLEPEYSKAVEKGEEAA
-5274 SDKSSALLV
+5274 SGEIESI
-5283 KELPNQDAEKP
+5283 
-5294 GGSQDAHCS
+5294 S
-5303 EGQL
+5303 EGEERASSSSSSSRDHPPNDGQL

>member
-1 MAAAASPGSC
+1 MAAAASCSSAAAAAAGPGPGPGSC
-11 SSTSS
+11 E
-16 DWVVLR
+16 WLLLR
-22 DGCLRCDEEGLRSL
+22 DGCLRCDADGLCSL
-36 SYHPALNAILAVTSR
+36 CYHPALNAILAVTAR
-51 GSIKV
+51 GAIKV
-56 IDGTSGAILQASALH
+56 IDGTSGATLQASALG
-71 AKPGGRVRCQYF
+71 AKPGGRVKCQYIS
-83 PAVDKVLFVDD
+83 AVDKVIFVDD

-111 ALQAPVSKPEDM
+111 ALQTPVSKQDDV

-136 LSACVEKVDVSNTE
+136 LSACIEKVDVSSTE
-150 GYDLFLTQLKE
+150 GYDLFITQLKD
-161 GLKST
+161 GLKNT

-190 IKVVASAIVNELK
+190 LKSVASAIVNELK
-203 KMNQNVAALSVASS
+203 KINQNIAALPVASS
-217 IMDRLSYLLPSGRP
+217 VMDRLSYLLPSARP

-254 TFTSWPHAGYRW
+254 TFTSWPHVGYRW

-275 GFYHQPAST
+275 GFYHQPASS

-341 FPSPDGSDK
+341 FPCTDGTDRITCFGS
-350 IACYGFGSC
+350 GSC

-387 EINPY
+387 EINAY
-392 DPVILRQL
+392 DPAIVQQL
-400 FLSSGEQGLGSE
+400 MLSGEQSSGVD
-412 STESRRPTLAWLE
+412 SRRPTLAWLE
-425 DTSSCSDLPKL
+425 DSSSCSDIPKL

-442 QLEDSDSEEHSRSES
+442 LLEDSDSEEHSRSES
-457 VTGHPCQKENLE
+457 VTGHTSQKETME
-469 VSLGVTA
+469 VSLDITA

-487 WEVVASV
+487 WEIVANV

-504 LGANPALAQAK
+504 LGANPCLANCK
-515 ADNKAKDKPSAAEQ
+515 SEKMKEKHLEQ

-538 TGGLLSYRSAASS
+538 AGGLLTYKSPATSPVSSNSQRSLDGLSRTRGESVSEQGSTDNESCTNSELNS
-551 PLAGG
+551 PL
-556 PPPPPPSLAP
+556 
-566 TLTPTRG
+566 
-573 RPPPSSSSSSSSTLV
+573 V
-588 GVPDGPLLRTQAPE
+588 
-602 VTPNTP
+602 
-608 IVVVGTPDQGPME
+608 
-621 IESCPPPP
+621 
-629 VVVPPELVASPGGG
+629 
-643 GLPVSAIRR
+643 RR
-652 TIPVLLL
+652 TLPVLLL
-659 YSIKEADEKA
+659 YSIKESDEKA
-669 SGSGKVFAQMNSLM
+669 GKLFSQMNNIMS
-683 GKSLH
+683 KSIH
-688 EEGFTVPQIIE
+688 DDGFTVPQIIE
-699 MEFDSHEQLLLQDP
+699 MELDSQEQLLLQDP
-713 PITYIQQFADATAGL
+713 PVTYIQQFADAAANLT
-728 GSGTGSGSGTGNN
+728 SPDSDKWSSMVPKPGT
-741 ASVTDPGPEKWGSMA
+741 
-756 APRPGALVQCLRLP
+756 LVQCLRLP
-770 KELEEENL
+770 KFAEEENL
-778 YVDSI
+778 CVDSI
-783 TPCSDGLHLLVGLQP
+783 TPCADGIHLLIGLRTCP
-798 CSVESLSAIN
+798 VESLSAIN
-808 QVEALNNLNRLH
+808 QVEALNNLNKLN
-820 SALCSRGNS
+820 SALCNRRKGELESSLAVVN
-829 RNKDDLHHHHHHHHP
+829 
-844 ALVPTMAN
+844 
-852 GIEGGH
+852 
-858 GALPLPGTSPPQQT
+858 GTSIDVIQHESPADVPT
-872 PLILPPDQQPLL
+872 PLIIQPE
-884 QPPLSPQ
+884 QRS
-891 QTPTSPSSRGVF
+891 
-903 GGVSTGGNNNNSSGG
+903 VS

-926 LNYSTRIVTLEE
+926 MNYATRIVTLEE
-938 EPVRVQHIRE
+938 EPVKIQHIKD
-948 PRDAVTSLILLP
+948 PQDTITSMILLP
-960 ADVLDGRE
+960 PDILDNREDDCEEPVEEIQLTSKNGNGRE
-968 EDGEDASDDTPPGL
+968 RRSEI
-982 KNGPVSAS
+982 
-990 SGPNM
+990 
-995 AAGGSSGGVGG
+995 
-1006 SSTAAGVMAASTGH
+1006 STLGH
-1020 GPSASS
+1020 
-1026 PLAAG
+1026 
-1031 MAAST
+1031 
-1036 AKEKLV
+1036 LV
-1042 VTTQA
+1042 ITTQG
-1047 GYIMV
+1047 GYVKI
-1052 LDLATLEVLAK
+1052 LDLSNFEILAK
-1063 VEPPVKESGDE
+1063 VEPPKKEGTEEPDM
-1074 VDPFVSVTYC
+1074 FVSVIYC

-1096 GELHFLQIGGVF
+1096 GELHFLQIGGTC
-1108 DDIDDADIFVDGPL
+1108 DDIDEADILVDGSL
-1122 SKGVDQLFEG
+1122 SKSVEQSSEG
-1132 TKPSSNPSSPGITAG
+1132 SKPLSNPSSPGITG
-1147 VDLLVDQALGVEVL
+1147 VDLLVDQPFSLETL
-1161 SSLVELTRFE
+1161 TSLVELTRFE

-1219 SDSSSWDEHVFELV
+1219 TDSNSWDEHVFELV

-1245 KFVMNANITNI
+1245 KFVLNSNITNI

-1276 TAVDRQITFPLS
+1276 AAVDRQITFPLS
-1288 QALHTNGERNGQPL
+1288 PAHNIEMERNGKPGLVEFSEEMQY
-1302 LHDFTEDIQFMDIEE
+1302 MDVEE
-1317 SPGSR
+1317 PQCLR

-1327 EDHKEDILCGPVW
+1327 EEHKEDILCGPVW
-1340 LASGLDLSGHAG
+1340 LATGLDLSGHAG
-1352 MLSLTSPKLVKGMAG
+1352 MLTLTSPKLVKGMAG
-1367 GKYRSFLV
+1367 GKYRSFLIHV
-1375 HIKAVSD
+1375 KAVND
-1382 KGMEE
+1382 RGTEE
-1387 SPRPVVR
+1387 ICNGGIRPVVR
-1394 MPSKPQSS
+1394 IPPLKPQTNKGHSLASLLAKVAAGKEKPSS
-1402 KAQSLSSLLQR
+1402 KIEATTSSR
-1413 AQATKEKASTSKVE
+1413 KS
-1427 PPTASKKPDNLR
+1427 DNLR
-1439 GCDLLQEVSITIR
+1439 GCDLLQEVSVTIR
-1452 RFKKTSIPKERIQRC
+1452 RFKKTSISKERVQRC
-1467 SMLQFPEFHE
+1467 AMLQFSEFHE
-1477 RLLNGLC
+1477 KLLTTLC
-1484 KRTEET
+1484 KKTEEGLT
-1490 DSTEHGQS
+1490 TEHAQS
-1498 LILDILCWLAGVYS
+1498 LVLDTLCWLAGVYS
-1512 NGSCSPREGKEGLL
+1512 NGPGSSKEGNDSLL
-1526 IKTRKRLTDMVRVC
+1526 SKTRKCVSDIVRVC
-1540 FFQAGRSI
+1540 FFEAGRSI

-1557 LCISNGKGD
+1557 LCISNGRCD
-1566 PGQQG
+1566 PSQQG
-1571 FGMALLK
+1571 FGSVLLK
-1578 ALLENMPYLPAAATG
+1578 ALLDNMPLLPAAATG
-1593 GAVFWYF
+1593 GSVYWYF

-1626 RQLQDRLTPLEALLQ
+1626 RQLQDRLTPMEALLQ

-1653 VLFDLEVSGSS
+1653 VLFDLEICGSS
-1664 CKNAFNS
+1664 CKNVYNS
-1671 GIGVQSDEIDLSDIL
+1671 SIGVQSDEIDLSDVL
-1686 SGNGKV
+1686 SGNGKI
-1692 SNCAAAEG
+1692 SSCAAAEG
-1700 SFTAL
+1700 SFTSL

-1716 TCVSTSDGTRVERDD
+1716 TCVSTSDGTRIERDD
-1731 ASMFTVST
+1731 ASTFTVST

-1744 AVGGLSAG
+1744 AVGGLSSG
-1752 SVGEASTA
+1752 TVGEASTA

-1773 HAMVSA
+1773 HAMASA

-1811 SAAAAAAASGVG
+1811 AAAAAAASAVG
-1823 PIHNSVPSNPSAS
+1823 PVHNSVPSNTVA
-1836 GSASASSAPGFFIHP
+1836 APGFFIHP

-1879 AISVELAQLFPGSIM
+1879 VINAELAQLFPGSVI
-1894 DPPAVNLAA
+1894 DPPTVNLAA
-1903 HNKNSHKPKPVSH
+1903 HNKNTNKSRT
-1916 AQNPMGSGLALAL
+1916 NPIGSGLALAI
-1929 SQASHFLQPPP
+1929 SHASHFLQPPP

-1953 RRFVTLDFGRPVLL
+1953 RRFVTLDFGRPILL
-1967 TDALIPTCADLASLS
+1967 TDVLIPTCGDLASLS

-2000 TDIAT
+2000 TDIST

-2040 LGFYYGHTYILPWES
+2040 LGFYYGHTYILPFEN

-2061 DPLRGESEAA
+2061 DPLRGEGEAA
-2071 SQPDVDQ
+2071 NQPEIDQ

-2102 TLLQSIDLPPLN
+2102 ILLQSIDLPPLN

-2130 EEDQRVFSAYQDC
+2130 EEDSRVFSAYQDC
-2143 VQLQLQLNLAHH
+2143 IQLQLQLNLAHH
-2155 AVQRLRVSLGA
+2155 AVQRLKVALGA
-2166 SRKPL
+2166 SRKTLKEQSDPK
-2171 PDAAYASYAY
+2171 
-2181 DARELVH
+2181 ELIQM
-2188 SSSTEQLRT
+2188 SSTEQLRT
-2197 VIRYLLDTLLSLLH
+2197 IIRYLLDTLLSLLH
-2211 TNNGHSVPSVLQS
+2211 SSNGHSVPVVLQS

-2297 QRSLSNSGVLEG
+2297 QRSLSNSGVLES

-2315 SLLSP
+2315 NLLSP
-2320 LQQSHSLQARRT
+2320 LQPHLPVHRRT

-2351 LDYVASVED
+2351 LDYVATVED
-2360 EASAS
+2360 EAATA
-2365 KKQLGGKDRD
+2365 KKPLNGKERE
-2375 RSFTG
+2375 RFLTG
-2380 NQWSFINNSLQSQNM
+2380 NQWSFINNSLHTQSL

-2412 VRKQLVHTKQ
+2412 IRKQLVHHKQ
-2422 QLNLLKAKQ
+2422 
-2431 KALMEQIEKEKIQSN
+2431 
-2446 KSSSYKLLVEHAKLK
+2446 
-2461 QATSKHFKDL
+2461 HFKDL

-2484 LDTEASASGAA
+2484 LDTEVSTA
-2495 KEAPE
+2495 KETPE
-2500 VELLPFTLA
+2500 IEPLPFTLA

-2553 IHLCEVVSEQ
+2553 IHLCEIVNET

-2605 LSPASLDGMDE
+2605 LAPIAAEAMEESGLGEDA
-2616 GASLGEEAGAAAA
+2616 GASAGDSDDSLQQST
-2629 VAACAVASALA
+2629 V
-2640 EPEEALA
+2640 
-2647 QPSPLPLVESIDETL
+2647 QLVETIDEPLTH
-2662 PPDIIAGT
+2662 DITG
-2670 PGTSSSSVFQSAP
+2670 AP

-2692 DIDFDLLQDL
+2692 DIDLELLQDL
-2702 MDVDI
+2702 MEVDI

-2718 LAAKVFKPIGSTWY
+2718 LAAKVFKPISSTWY

-2737 DYGTYNYNA
+2737 EYGTYNYNP
-2746 YVGGAGIPVSKP
+2746 YIGGVGIPVAKP
-2758 PAAQEK
+2758 PVTTEK
-2764 PGAQS
+2764 NGSQTVS
-2769 LSVSVSQALDAR
+2769 ISVSQALDAR

-2787 QQAELMLKMMATLE
+2787 QQAELMLKMMSTLE
-2801 ADSILQALTSTSP
+2801 ADSILQALTNTSP
-2814 AVVQSSNGTD
+2814 TLTQSPSGTD

-2829 GLHGSSSPPGGSSSS
+2829 GLHAANQNAQ
-2844 SSLVVQPSSI
+2844 LIVQLSSI
-2854 PMLSACFNKLF
+2854 PMLSTCFNKLF

-2879 QLWLTLSLNSCPGS
+2879 QLWLTLSLNSSSSGS
-2893 ADDGGSDIFLFNAS
+2893 KDSGADIFLYNAN
-2907 RVPTIPLN
+2907 RIPVVSLN
-2915 QASISSFLTVL
+2915 QASVTSFLSVL

-2931 TSLRTW
+2931 TLLRTW
-2937 CLVLHSLTLMTNMP
+2937 CLVLHSLTLMTNMQLNAGP
-2951 SSSASASSSGLGGH
+2951 SSAIGAQ
-2965 ESTAQQMVSELTLVP
+2965 ESTAQLLVSDPNLIH
-2980 VLVRFLSGS
+2980 VLVKFLSGT
-2989 NPHGTSQHSSQVGPT
+2989 NPHGTNQHSPQVGPT

-3016 QVHLSSTCPQL
+3016 QVHLSSTCPQM
-3027 FSEFLLELMHI
+3027 FSEFLLKLIHI
-3038 LSMERG
+3038 LSTERG
-3044 PLLSG
+3044 AFQTG

-3060 EFTLEQS
+3060 EFTLEQN
-3067 FETVS
+3067 FEVVS
-3072 VGTIMAVVESI
+3072 VSTISAVIESI

-3094 DKVVSRSGSDS
+3094 DKVMSRSGSDS

-3126 KAVCGETTRDQL
+3126 KAVCGEMTRDQL
-3138 MFNLLK
+3138 MFDLLK
-3144 LVNTLVKLP
+3144 LINILVQLP
-3153 LTADGKFSGRVP
+3153 LSSNREYSARVP
-3165 PPGNGSSDSV
+3165 VASSTTDSV
-3175 SDEEKVCGS
+3175 SDEEKVSGGKDGNGS
-3184 KEGPGQGG
+3184 NPNTQGST
-3192 ATPHQGPA
+3192 AY
-3200 VGVADLV
+3200 VADLV
-3207 LGNQQVMSQI
+3207 LANQQIMSQI

-3262 LTTLSKRATSVQV
+3262 LTTLSKKATTVQV

-3292 GSLSTCQLSEPLL
+3292 GSLATCQLSEPLL

-3355 LDSGPGKAADGSL
+3355 LDSGPTKATDSSL

-3380 EGLHNFAPL
+3380 EGIHNFAPL
-3389 GTITSSSPTAQPA
+3389 GSITSSSPTAQPA

-3443 KEVHIQPHLASLATC
+3443 KEIHIQPHLASLATC

-3557 HHCLTHVSDLEA
+3557 HHCLTHISDLEGM
-3569 VMASAAAPTANLL
+3569 MASAAAPTANLL

-3601 EAVLVKIGLQSTAI
+3601 EAVLVKIGLQSTRI
-3615 GLRLIDILLRN
+3615 GLKLIDILLRN
-3626 CAASGTDPNNLNSP
+3626 CSASGSDPADLNSP

-3668 TKDRVQAL
+3668 TKDRIQAL
-3676 LQWVHDSARVAAM
+3676 LKWVSDSARVAAM
-3689 KRSAPLGYMGPSAT
+3689 KKSGRVSYICPNSST
-3703 SPREYG
+3703 REYG

-3723 ILWHSYELPVD
+3723 ILWHSYELLVE
-3734 YDLPALLNRELFE
+3734 YNLPALLDRELFE
-3747 LLYNW
+3747 SLFNW
-3752 SMSLACNLVL
+3752 SMSLPCNMVL

-3772 MCHVHP
+3772 MCHIHP
-3778 SYFSLLMSWMGIVP
+3778 NYFSLLMGWMGITP
-3792 SATVS
+3792 PP
-3797 AVAAMAS
+3797 M
-3804 AQSQARHRLSLTDDG
+3804 QCQHRLSMTDDS
-3819 KKQHDAAAATAA
+3819 KKQDL
-3831 AANSASAGGGGA
+3831 SS
-3843 SGGLTDDS
+3843 SLTDDS
-3851 KHARSPPP
+3851 KNAQAP
-3859 LSESQLATLAAASQ
+3859 LALTESHLATLAASSQ
-3873 SPGAI
+3873 SPEAI
-3878 QQLLDSGLPS
+3878 KQLLDSGLPS
-3888 LLVRSLAALCCSLLA
+3888 LLVRSLASFCFNH
-3903 SADLPLPGGATVPP
+3903 
-3917 TSTPASASAPSSS
+3917 
-3930 SSSSSPPSSSAAS
+3930 
-3943 TSSSP
+3943 TSSSDCT
-3948 AERRHH
+3948 AQSMDITQDRLRRHH
-3954 HLHHHQSQ
+3954 VPQHFNK
-3962 SHHHHHH
+3962 
-3969 SHHSHSSSSYHSMPS
+3969 MPI
-3984 TSSSSSPPSSSSSSS
+3984 TADL
-3999 FSCPPPPPPPPVNRA
+3999 V
-4014 TLSPELAAPVLRF
+4014 APVLRF

-4034 HAMKDWLGGPEVN
+4034 HMMKDWLGGSEVN

-4053 LFLLCHSSA
+4053 LFLLCHSGATSGGHNMTA
-4062 SAGTSA
+4062 QQTSA
-4068 TTSPTTNTTN
+4068 RSSLLSSTVTT
-4078 NTTNTTNTN
+4078 
-4087 TATTSNG
+4087 
-4094 STSNGQ
+4094 
-4100 VAAAASASAS
+4100 
-4110 ASGMGASASSP
+4110 
-4121 CSSPLSTSPAGASAA
+4121 
-4136 AGPSSSMSGSSI
+4136 
-4148 AGPSTAPLLPPPPP
+4148 
-4162 PLAYSSSASASATA
+4162 
-4176 AAMGT
+4176 
-4181 STAAAS
+4181 
-4187 GSRYS
+4187 
-4192 LGSGGRAGG
+4192 G

-4208 SLENAT
+4208 AIENAT

-4241 SAPQRGNVPIS
+4241 SSPQRGNLPTS

-4268 EDEKVTVFLQ
+4268 EDEKVTLFLQ

-4305 YRTLHLPI
+4305 FRTLHLPV
-4313 STTLADVL
+4313 STTLAEVL

-4328 SITAKLMSEQKE
+4328 SITAKLINEQKE
-4340 DKEKKNHEEKEKMK
+4340 DKEKKNYEEKEKVK
-4354 ADNGFQDNYSVVVA
+4354 AENGFQDNYSVVVA

-4377 ALSTPPRP
+4377 AVSSTPPRP

-4393 SDKLSASSGVDPAA
+4393 SDKVGTSSSGGESSS
-4407 KTVSVPVFHLY
+4407 KTISVPVFHLY
-4418 HKLLPGQPLPGEMTL
+4418 HKLLPGQPLPAEMTL

-4443 KLPQGYRSIDMTVKL
+4443 KLPQGYRSIDLTVKL
-4458 GSKLSSDPG
+4458 GSKVISDPS

-4472 SFKRLRTEKEHGEM
+4472 SFKRLHTEKEHADLLGP
-4486 LSSCPEDE
+4486 CPEDE
-4494 PMTPGDECLEAA
+4494 AISPGDECMDAVL
-4506 IDESLLETNPIQSP
+4506 DESLLETCPIQSP

-4545 QQVSAP
+4545 QQVSTP
-4551 VVASSSQEKPKDS
+4551 VVTSATQEKQKDS

-4581 APENIAAEPPPIK
+4581 APETIAAEPPPIK
-4594 SPVQTMSPIP
+4594 STVQTMSPIP

-4666 LRALFSSTP
+4666 LRSLFSTTP
-4675 LTTDDGL
+4675 LTTDDGV
-4682 LLRRIALEIGA
+4682 LLRRMALEIGA

-4711 PSTNGNQNEVVTGHG
+4711 PNSSPNQAEPQVSSTHNT
-4726 AGTSEE
+4726 ASTEE

-4779 NPAGCVGHGEAP
+4779 NPAGSTSNE
-4791 SSESRGQNSAAL
+4791 ESQTSHEGRGQNSSAL
-4803 PSVLQELLSQSCLI
+4803 PSVLLELLSQSCLI

-4840 ALLELLRAISSCTSL
+4840 ALLELLRAIASCTSM
-4855 VPLLLPLSGDPAQEE
+4855 VPLLLPLSGESSEE
-4870 EEEEERSESQTSV
+4870 EEEQLESQASV
-4883 GMLLAKMKTCVD
+4883 GTLLAKMKTCVD
-4895 TYTNRLRSKKDKSKG
+4895 TYTNRLRSKKDKAKAG
-4910 VVKAEPSDPEPE
+4910 VKPDTSDQEPE

-4931 QRTAEIVYA
+4931 QKTAEIVYA

-4952 KLAESSKKAST
+4952 KMAEYSKKAAVK
-4963 RPKPLSVL
+4963 PKPLSVL

-4978 VAAMKKLQF
+4978 VAVMKKLQF

-4993 SEDEDG
+4993 SEDDDG
-4999 KLVFKVNYHYMTQVK
+4999 KLVFKVNYHYMSQVK

-5142 VSVQSLILVSE
+5142 VSVQSLILVAE

-5180 IRQASVKWA
+5180 IRQATVKWA

-5208 FYLKRA
+5208 FYLKRV
-5214 EIMGQCEEWITDIQQ
+5214 EIMAQCEEWIADIQQ

-5264 EGLEPDGEDF
+5264 EGLDPDTDDSPEKCSATTSSEETMLHDQVKPSSSKDVPTDF
-5274 SDKSSALLV
+5274 KS
-5283 KELPNQDAEKP
+5283 
-5294 GGSQDAHCS
+5294 
-5303 EGQL
+5303 

>member
-1 MAAAASPGSC
+1 MVNSGGSAASSSPRSPSSCSSLSTSGSGVLAQRSIRLPLGFSLRQLPQEAAAPPRADMAVAAAAS
-11 SSTSS
+11 
-16 DWVVLR
+16 DWLVFR
-22 DGCLRCDEEGLRSL
+22 DGCLRCDDEGLSSL
-36 SYHPALNAILAVTSR
+36 SYHPALNAILAVCS
-51 GSIKV
+51 GGGIKV
-56 IDGTSGAILQASALH
+56 IDGTSGAVLQVSALH
-71 AKPGGRVRCQYF
+71 AKPGGQVKCQYF
-83 PAVDKVLFVDD
+83 PAVDKVIFVDD

-111 ALQAPVSKPEDM
+111 ALQTPVSKQDDM

-136 LSACVEKVDVSNTE
+136 LTACVEKVDVSSTE
-150 GYDLFLTQLKE
+150 GYDLFITQLKD
-161 GLKST
+161 GLKNT

-190 IKVVASAIVNELK
+190 LKSVASAIVNELK
-203 KMNQNVAALSVASS
+203 KINQNIAALPVASS
-217 IMDRLSYLLPSGRP
+217 VMDRLSYLLPSARP

-254 TFTSWPHAGYRW
+254 TFTSWPHVGYRW

-275 GFYHQPAST
+275 GFYHQPASS

-331 SVTLATSPAQ
+331 SVTLATCPAQ
-341 FPSPDGSDK
+341 FPCTDGSDR
-350 IACYGFGSC
+350 ISCFGAGSC

-387 EINPY
+387 EINAY
-392 DPVILRQL
+392 DPAIIQQLILT
-400 FLSSGEQGLGSE
+400 GEQ
-412 STESRRPTLAWLE
+412 TTAVESRRPTLTWL
-425 DTSSCSDLPKL
+425 DDSFICSDIPKL

-442 QLEDSDSEEHSRSES
+442 LLEDSDSEEHSRSES
-457 VTGHPCQKENLE
+457 VTGHTSQKETME
-469 VSLGVTA
+469 VSLDLTA
-476 LSVLQQPEKLQ
+476 VSILQQPEKLQ
-487 WEVVASV
+487 WEIVANV

-504 LGANPALAQAK
+504 LGANPSLASCK
-515 ADNKAKDKPSAAEQ
+515 SEKTKEKHLEQ

-538 TGGLLSYRSAASS
+538 TGGLLTYRSPAVSPISSNSRRSLDTLSRTQGESLSEQGSTDNESCTNSELNS
-551 PLAGG
+551 PL
-556 PPPPPPSLAP
+556 
-566 TLTPTRG
+566 
-573 RPPPSSSSSSSSTLV
+573 V
-588 GVPDGPLLRTQAPE
+588 
-602 VTPNTP
+602 
-608 IVVVGTPDQGPME
+608 
-621 IESCPPPP
+621 
-629 VVVPPELVASPGGG
+629 
-643 GLPVSAIRR
+643 RR
-652 TIPVLLL
+652 TLPMLLL
-659 YSIKEADEKA
+659 YSIKESDEKA
-669 SGSGKVFAQMNSLM
+669 GKLFSQMNNIMS
-683 GKSLH
+683 KSLH
-688 EEGFTVPQIIE
+688 DDGFTVPQIIE
-699 MEFDSHEQLLLQDP
+699 MELDSQEQLLLQDP
-713 PITYIQQFADATAGL
+713 PMTYIQQFADSAANLTSL
-728 GSGTGSGSGTGNN
+728 ESDKWSSVVPKPGT
-741 ASVTDPGPEKWGSMA
+741 
-756 APRPGALVQCLRLP
+756 LVQCLRLP
-770 KELEEENL
+770 KFAEEENL
-778 YVDSI
+778 CVDSI
-783 TPCSDGLHLLVGLQP
+783 TPCADGVHLLIGLRMCP
-798 CSVESLSAIN
+798 SDSLSAIN
-808 QVEALNNLNRLH
+808 QVEALNNLNKLN
-820 SALCSRGNS
+820 SALCNRRKGE
-829 RNKDDLHHHHHHHHP
+829 LEYP
-844 ALVPTMAN
+844 LVAVN
-852 GIEGGH
+852 
-858 GALPLPGTSPPQQT
+858 GTSISGMQSESPADVQT
-872 PLILPPDQQPLL
+872 SLIIQPE
-884 QPPLSPQ
+884 QRS
-891 QTPTSPSSRGVF
+891 
-903 GGVSTGGNNNNSSGG
+903 VS
-918 GGYLVLYK
+918 GGYLLLYK
-926 LNYSTRIVTLEE
+926 MNYTTRIVTLEE
-938 EPVRVQHIRE
+938 EPVKIQHIKN
-948 PRDAVTSLILLP
+948 PQDAITSLILLP
-960 ADVLDGRE
+960 PDILDNRE
-968 EDGEDASDDTPPGL
+968 DDCEEPIEESQLTL
-982 KNGPVSAS
+982 K
-990 SGPNM
+990 
-995 AAGGSSGGVGG
+995 SGGGG
-1006 SSTAAGVMAASTGH
+1006 GGKERKSDLSSLGH
-1020 GPSASS
+1020 
-1026 PLAAG
+1026 LII
-1031 MAAST
+1031 
-1036 AKEKLV
+1036 
-1042 VTTQA
+1042 TTQ
-1047 GYIMV
+1047 GGDVKI
-1052 LDLATLEVLAK
+1052 LDLSNFEILTK
-1063 VEPPVKESGDE
+1063 VEPPKKEGTEES
-1074 VDPFVSVTYC
+1074 DPFVSVIYC

-1096 GELHFLQIGGVF
+1096 GELHFLQIGGVS
-1108 DDIDDADIFVDGPL
+1108 DDVDEADILVDGSL
-1122 SKGVDQLFEG
+1122 SKGIDHLTEG
-1132 TKPSSNPSSPGITAG
+1132 NKSLSNPSSPGITG
-1147 VDLLVDQALGVEVL
+1147 VDLLVDQPFSLETL
-1161 SSLVELTRFE
+1161 TSLVELTRFE
-1171 TLTPRF
+1171 TLIPRF

-1219 SDSSSWDEHVFELV
+1219 TDNSSWDEHVFELV
-1233 LPKACM
+1233 LPKACL

-1245 KFVMNANITNI
+1245 KFVLHSNITNI

-1265 NKAPGLGKVNE
+1265 KKAPGLGKVNE
-1276 TAVDRQITFPLS
+1276 APVDRQISFPLS
-1288 QALHTNGERNGQPL
+1288 PAYNVELERNGKPAL
-1302 LHDFTEDIQFMDIEE
+1302 VLNEEMSNMDVEDVQC
-1317 SPGSR
+1317 SR

-1352 MLSLTSPKLVKGMAG
+1352 MLTLTSPKLVKGMAG
-1367 GKYRSFLV
+1367 GKYRSFLI
-1375 HIKAVSD
+1375 HIKAINER
-1382 KGMEE
+1382 GMEE
-1387 SPRPVVR
+1387 VCYSGVR
-1394 MPSKPQSS
+1394 SVRIPSLKPQSS
-1402 KAQSLSSLLQR
+1402 KGHSLASLL
-1413 AQATKEKASTSKVE
+1413 AKVAAGKEKSTNKTDTNNSRK
-1427 PPTASKKPDNLR
+1427 SDNFR
-1439 GCDLLQEVSITIR
+1439 GCDLIQEVSVTIR
-1452 RFKKTSIPKERIQRC
+1452 RFKKTCIPKERLQRYA
-1467 SMLQFPEFHE
+1467 MLQFSEFHE
-1477 RLLNGLC
+1477 KLINTLC
-1484 KRTEET
+1484 KNT
-1490 DSTEHGQS
+1490 DDGLTVEHAQS
-1498 LILDILCWLAGVYS
+1498 LILDILCWLSGVHS
-1512 NGSCSPREGKEGLL
+1512 SGPSSLREGKESLL
-1526 IKTRKRLTDMVRVC
+1526 TKTRKTLSDIIRVC
-1540 FFQAGRSI
+1540 FFEAGRSI

-1557 LCISNGKGD
+1557 LCISNGKCD
-1566 PGQQG
+1566 PNQQG
-1571 FGMALLK
+1571 FGYVLLK
-1578 ALLENMPYLPAAATG
+1578 ALLDNMTYLPSTATG
-1593 GAVFWYF
+1593 GSVYWYF

-1613 CSTACASLLTAVS
+1613 CSTVCAALLIAVS
-1626 RQLQDRLTPLEALLQ
+1626 RQLQDRLTPMEALLQ

-1653 VLFDLEVSGSS
+1653 VLFDLEMSGSS
-1664 CKNAFNS
+1664 CKNVYNS
-1671 GIGVQSDEIDLSDIL
+1671 SIGVQSDEIDLSDVL
-1686 SGNGKV
+1686 SGNGKG
-1692 SNCAAAEG
+1692 SSCAAVEG
-1700 SFTAL
+1700 SFTSL

-1716 TCVSTSDGTRVERDD
+1716 TCVSTSDGTRIERDD
-1731 ASMFTVST
+1731 AMST

-1744 AVGGLSAG
+1744 AIGGLSAG
-1752 SVGEASTA
+1752 TVGEASTA

-1773 HAMVSA
+1773 HAMASA

-1811 SAAAAAAASGVG
+1811 AAAAAAASAVS
-1823 PIHNSVPSNPSAS
+1823 PVHNSVPSNPVAV
-1836 GSASASSAPGFFIHP
+1836 PGFFIHP

-1879 AISVELAQLFPGSIM
+1879 VINAELAQLFPGSVT
-1894 DPPAVNLAA
+1894 DPPPVNLAA
-1903 HNKNSHKPKPVSH
+1903 HNKNTNKSRTNSL
-1916 AQNPMGSGLALAL
+1916 GSGLALAI
-1929 SQASHFLQPPP
+1929 SHASHFLQPPP

-1953 RRFVTLDFGRPVLL
+1953 RRFVTLDFGRPILL
-1967 TDALIPTCADLASLS
+1967 TDILIPTCGDLASLS

-2000 TDIAT
+2000 TDIST

-2010 HDLLPPPVCRFMKIT
+2010 HDLIPPPVCRFMKIT

-2071 SQPDVDQ
+2071 NQPEIDQ
-2078 HLAMMVALQED
+2078 HLTMMIALQED

-2130 EEDQRVFSAYQDC
+2130 EEDSRVFSAYQDC
-2143 VQLQLQLNLAHH
+2143 IQLQLQLNLAHH
-2155 AVQRLRVSLGA
+2155 AVQRLKVALGA
-2166 SRKPL
+2166 NRKSL
-2171 PDAAYASYAY
+2171 REKFDS
-2181 DARELVH
+2181 RELIQM
-2188 SSSTEQLRT
+2188 SSTEQLRT
-2197 VIRYLLDTLLSLLH
+2197 IIRYLLDTLLSLLH
-2211 TNNGHSVPSVLQS
+2211 SSSGHSVPVVLQNI
-2224 TFHAQAC
+2224 FHAQAC

-2297 QRSLSNSGVLEG
+2297 QRSLSNSGVLES

-2315 SLLSP
+2315 NLLSP
-2320 LQQSHSLQARRT
+2320 LHSHFPVHRHT

-2351 LDYVASVED
+2351 LDYVATVED
-2360 EASAS
+2360 EAAAA
-2365 KKQLGGKDRD
+2365 KKPLNGKERE
-2375 RSFTG
+2375 RFVAG
-2380 NQWSFINNSLQSQNM
+2380 NQWSFINNSLHTQSL
-2395 SRSTKGNSSLD
+2395 SRSSKGNSSLD

-2412 VRKQLVHTKQ
+2412 IRKQLAHHKQ

-2431 KALMEQIEKEKIQSN
+2431 KALVEQIEKEKIQSN
-2446 KSSSYKLLVEHAKLK
+2446 KGSSYKLLVEQAKLK

-2476 TAEWPRSS
+2476 TAEWPRST
-2484 LDTEASASGAA
+2484 LDTEVSTA
-2495 KEAPE
+2495 KESPDME
-2500 VELLPFTLA
+2500 PLPFTLS

-2553 IHLCEVVSEQ
+2553 IHLCEIVNEQ

-2605 LSPASLDGMDE
+2605 LAPIAAEAMEE
-2616 GASLGEEAGAAAA
+2616 GAMGEESSVSA
-2629 VAACAVASALA
+2629 VDSDDNLQQT
-2640 EPEEALA
+2640 PI
-2647 QPSPLPLVESIDETL
+2647 PLVETIDEPLT
-2662 PPDIIAGT
+2662 PDLTGT
-2670 PGTSSSSVFQSAP
+2670 P
-2683 PLSSLEKDK
+2683 PLSSLEKEK
-2692 DIDFDLLQDL
+2692 DIDLELLQDL
-2702 MDVDI
+2702 MEVDI
-2707 DPLDIDLEKDP
+2707 DPLDVDLEKDP
-2718 LAAKVFKPIGSTWY
+2718 LAAKVFKPISSTWY

-2737 DYGTYNYNA
+2737 DYGTYNYNP
-2746 YVGGAGIPVSKP
+2746 YIGGVGIPVAKP
-2758 PAAQEK
+2758 PVTVEK
-2764 PGAQS
+2764 NGSQTVT
-2769 LSVSVSQALDAR
+2769 VSVSQALDAR

-2787 QQAELMLKMMATLE
+2787 QQAELMLKMMSTLE
-2801 ADSILQALTSTSP
+2801 ADSILQALTNMSP
-2814 AVVQSSNGTD
+2814 TLSQTASGTD

-2829 GLHGSSSPPGGSSSS
+2829 GLHVPSQTSQVIMQSSSVP
-2844 SSLVVQPSSI
+2844 I
-2854 PMLSACFNKLF
+2854 LSACFNKLF
-2865 SMLQVHHVQLESLL
+2865 SMLQVHHIQLESLL
-2879 QLWLTLSLNSCPGS
+2879 QLWLTLSLNSS
-2893 ADDGGSDIFLFNAS
+2893 SGGKEHGADIFSYNAN
-2907 RVPTIPLN
+2907 RIPIITLN
-2915 QASISSFLTVL
+2915 QASLTSFLTVL

-2931 TSLRTW
+2931 TLLRTW
-2937 CLVLHSLTLMTNMP
+2937 CLVLHSLTLMTNMQLNSGP
-2951 SSSASASSSGLGGH
+2951 SNSIGVQ
-2965 ESTAQQMVSELTLVP
+2965 ESTAQLLVSDSNLIH
-2980 VLVRFLSGS
+2980 VLVKFLSGT
-2989 NPHGTSQHSSQVGPT
+2989 NPHGTNQHSPQVGPT

-3016 QVHLSSTCPQL
+3016 QVHLSSICPQI
-3027 FSEFLLELMHI
+3027 FSEFLLKLVHI
-3038 LSMERG
+3038 LSTERG
-3044 PLLSG
+3044 AFQTG

-3060 EFTLEQS
+3060 EFTLEQN
-3067 FETVS
+3067 FEVVS
-3072 VGTIMAVVESI
+3072 VSIISAVIESI

-3126 KAVCGETTRDQL
+3126 KAVCGEMTRDQL
-3138 MFNLLK
+3138 MFDLLK
-3144 LVNTLVKLP
+3144 LVNVLVQLP
-3153 LTADGKFSGRVP
+3153 LSGNREFSARTP
-3165 PPGNGSSDSV
+3165 MASTMDSV
-3175 SDEEKVCGS
+3175 SDEEKVSGGKDGTSSNSTTQGS
-3184 KEGPGQGG
+3184 T
-3192 ATPHQGPA
+3192 AY
-3200 VGVADLV
+3200 VADLV
-3207 LGNQQVMSQI
+3207 LANQQIMSQI

-3262 LTTLSKRATSVQV
+3262 LTTLSKKASTVQV

-3355 LDSGPGKAADGSL
+3355 LDSGPSKTADSSL
-3368 KARVLASEPDNA
+3368 KTRVLTSEPDNT
-3380 EGLHNFAPL
+3380 EGIHNFAPL

-3428 AWCDLTIHL
+3428 AWCDLTVHL

-3443 KEVHIQPHLASLATC
+3443 KEIHIQPHLASLATC
-3458 PSSVSVEISAD
+3458 PSSISVEISAD
-3469 GVNMLPLST
+3469 GVNMLPLSM

-3526 FGNTSSATVNNPF
+3526 FGSTSSATVNNPF

-3557 HHCLTHVSDLEA
+3557 HHCLTHISDLEGM
-3569 VMASAAAPTANLL
+3569 MARAAAPTANLL

-3601 EAVLVKIGLQSTAI
+3601 EAVLVKIGLQSTRI
-3615 GLRLIDILLRN
+3615 GLKLIDILLRN
-3626 CAASGTDPNNLNSP
+3626 CAASGSDPTDLNSP

-3668 TKDRVQAL
+3668 TKDRIQTL
-3676 LQWVHDSARVAAM
+3676 LKWVNDSARVAAM
-3689 KRSAPLGYMGPSAT
+3689 KRSGLTSFISPSSST
-3703 SPREYG
+3703 REYG

-3723 ILWHSYELPVD
+3723 ILWHSYELPVE

-3747 LLYNW
+3747 SLYSW
-3752 SMSLACNLVL
+3752 SMSLPCNVVL
-3762 KKAVDSLLCS
+3762 KKAVDSLICS
-3772 MCHVHP
+3772 MCHIHP
-3778 SYFSLLMSWMGIVP
+3778 SYFSLLMGWMGITP
-3792 SATVS
+3792 PPI
-3797 AVAAMAS
+3797 
-3804 AQSQARHRLSLTDDG
+3804 QSQHRLSMTDDR
-3819 KKQHDAAAATAA
+3819 KKQ
-3831 AANSASAGGGGA
+3831 NLSS
-3843 SGGLTDDS
+3843 SLTDDS
-3851 KHARSPPP
+3851 KNAQAP
-3859 LSESQLATLAAASQ
+3859 LALTESHLATLAASSQ
-3873 SPGAI
+3873 SPEAI
-3878 QQLLDSGLPS
+3878 KQLLDSGLPS
-3888 LLVRSLAALCCSLLA
+3888 LLVRSLVSFCFSII
-3903 SADLPLPGGATVPP
+3903 
-3917 TSTPASASAPSSS
+3917 SSS
-3930 SSSSSPPSSSAAS
+3930 DCVSPL
-3943 TSSSP
+3943 
-3948 AERRHH
+3948 AEITQDRLRRHH
-3954 HLHHHQSQ
+3954 LPQHFNKMLI
-3962 SHHHHHH
+3962 
-3969 SHHSHSSSSYHSMPS
+3969 
-3984 TSSSSSPPSSSSSSS
+3984 T
-3999 FSCPPPPPPPPVNRA
+3999 
-4014 TLSPELAAPVLRF
+4014 TELIAPILRF
-4027 LTEVGNS
+4027 LTEVSNS
-4034 HAMKDWLGGPEVN
+4034 HIMKDWLGGLEVN

-4062 SAGTSA
+4062 ISGAQQTVA
-4068 TTSPTTNTTN
+4068 K
-4078 NTTNTTNTN
+4078 
-4087 TATTSNG
+4087 
-4094 STSNGQ
+4094 STS
-4100 VAAAASASAS
+4100 
-4110 ASGMGASASSP
+4110 
-4121 CSSPLSTSPAGASAA
+4121 L
-4136 AGPSSSMSGSSI
+4136 
-4148 AGPSTAPLLPPPPP
+4148 
-4162 PLAYSSSASASATA
+4162 SSAVG
-4176 AAMGT
+4176 M
-4181 STAAAS
+4181 
-4187 GSRYS
+4187 
-4192 LGSGGRAGG
+4192 G

-4208 SLENAT
+4208 AVENAT

-4241 SAPQRGNVPIS
+4241 SSPQRGNLPAS

-4268 EDEKVTVFLQ
+4268 EDEKVIMFLQ

-4305 YRTLHLPI
+4305 FRTLHLPI
-4313 STTLADVL
+4313 STTLVEVL

-4328 SITAKLMSEQKE
+4328 SITAKLINEQKD
-4340 DKEKKNHEEKEKMK
+4340 DKEKNHEEKEK
-4354 ADNGFQDNYSVVVA
+4354 ARAENGFQDNYSVVVA

-4377 ALSTPPRP
+4377 AVSSAPSRP

-4393 SDKLSASSGVDPAA
+4393 ADKVGSSSGSESSS
-4407 KTVSVPVFHLY
+4407 KTISVPVFHLY
-4418 HKLLPGQPLPGEMTL
+4418 HTLLPGQPLPAEMTL

-4443 KLPQGYRSIDMTVKL
+4443 KLPQGYRSIDLTVKL
-4458 GSKLSSDPG
+4458 GSKVISDPS

-4472 SFKRLRTEKEHGEM
+4472 SFKRLHTEKEHGD
-4486 LSSCPEDE
+4486 LLGSCPEDE
-4494 PMTPGDECLEAA
+4494 TLSPADECVDLVL
-4506 IDESLLETNPIQSP
+4506 DDSFLETYPIQSP

-4551 VVASSSQEKPKDS
+4551 VVASTTQEKPKDS

-4581 APENIAAEPPPIK
+4581 APEAIAAEPPPIK
-4594 SPVQTMSPIP
+4594 STVQTMSPIP

-4666 LRALFSSTP
+4666 LRTLFSTTE
-4675 LTTDDGL
+4675 LTTDDGV
-4682 LLRRIALEIGA
+4682 LLRRMALEIGA
-4693 IHLILACL
+4693 VHLILACL
-4701 SALSHHAPRV
+4701 SALSHHAPRI
-4711 PSTNGNQNEVVTGHG
+4711 PNSNSNQTEPQVASSHSSAT
-4726 AGTSEE
+4726 TEE

-4779 NPAGCVGHGEAP
+4779 NPAGCSANGEFL
-4791 SSESRGQNSAAL
+4791 SCESRGQNSNAL

-4840 ALLELLRAISSCTSL
+4840 ALLELLRAIASCTSL
-4855 VPLLLPLSGDPAQEE
+4855 VPLLLPLYGENGDDEDDQT
-4870 EEEEERSESQTSV
+4870 ESQASV
-4883 GMLLAKMKTCVD
+4883 GTLLAKMKTCVD
-4895 TYTNRLRSKKDKSKG
+4895 TYTNRLRSKKDKA
-4910 VVKAEPSDPEPE
+4910 KAGMKQDASDPEPE

-4931 QRTAEIVYA
+4931 QRTAEIVYL

-4952 KLAESSKKAST
+4952 KMAEYSKKAAVK
-4963 RPKPLSVL
+4963 PKPLSVL
-4971 RSLEEKY
+4971 RSLEERY
-4978 VAAMKKLQF
+4978 VAIMKKLQF

-4993 SEDEDG
+4993 SEDDDG
-4999 KLVFKVNYHYMTQVK
+4999 KMVFKVNYHYMSQVK

-5153 PYFNEPGYERSRGT
+5153 PYFNEPGYERARGT

-5180 IRQASVKWA
+5180 IRQATVKWA
-5189 MLEQMRNPSPC
+5189 MLEQIRNSSPC

-5208 FYLKRA
+5208 FFLKRA
-5214 EIMGQCEEWITDIQQ
+5214 EVMAQCEEWIADIQQ

-5252 QLREELLKLPCP
+5252 QLREELLKLQCP
-5264 EGLEPDGEDF
+5264 EGLDPDSNDSTE
-5274 SDKSSALLV
+5274 KCLAVVSSEETILHEQVTPSSSKDNSSGFKL
-5283 KELPNQDAEKP
+5283 
-5294 GGSQDAHCS
+5294 
-5303 EGQL
+5303 

>member
-1 MAAAASPGSC
+1 MAAAEAGGASC
-11 SSTSS
+11 SSASGPVSTGPGPGPCE
-16 DWVVLR
+16 WLLLR
-22 DGCLRCDEEGLRSL
+22 DGCLRCDADGLCSL
-36 SYHPALNAILAVTSR
+36 CYHPALNAILAVTAR
-51 GSIKV
+51 GAIKV
-56 IDGTSGAILQASALH
+56 IDGTSGATLQASALN
-71 AKPGGRVRCQYF
+71 AKPGGRVKCQYIS
-83 PAVDKVLFVDD
+83 AVDKVIFVDD

-111 ALQAPVSKPEDM
+111 ALQTPVSKQDDV

-136 LSACVEKVDVSNTE
+136 LSACIEKVDVSSTE
-150 GYDLFLTQLKE
+150 GYDLFITQLKD
-161 GLKST
+161 GLKNT

-190 IKVVASAIVNELK
+190 LKSVASAIVNELK
-203 KMNQNVAALSVASS
+203 KINQNIAALPVASS
-217 IMDRLSYLLPSGRP
+217 VMDRLSYLLPSARP

-254 TFTSWPHAGYRW
+254 TFTSWPHVGYRW

-275 GFYHQPAST
+275 GFYHQPASS

-341 FPSPDGSDK
+341 FPCTDGTDRIVCFGS
-350 IACYGFGSC
+350 GSC

-387 EINPY
+387 EINAY
-392 DPVILRQL
+392 DPVIVQQL
-400 FLSSGEQGLGSE
+400 VLSGEQSSGVD
-412 STESRRPTLAWLE
+412 SRRPTLAWIE
-425 DTSSCSDLPKL
+425 DSSSCSDIPKL

-442 QLEDSDSEEHSRSES
+442 LLEDSDSEEHSRSES
-457 VTGHPCQKENLE
+457 VTGHTSQKETME
-469 VSLGVTA
+469 VSLDITA
-476 LSVLQQPEKLQ
+476 LSILQQPEKLQ
-487 WEVVASV
+487 WEIVANV

-504 LGANPALAQAK
+504 LGANPCLSNCK
-515 ADNKAKDKPSAAEQ
+515 SEKMKEKHLEHHS
-529 HNIPFPCLL
+529 IPFPCLL
-538 TGGLLSYRSAASS
+538 AGGLLTYKSPATSPVSSHSQRSLDDLSRTQGGSVSDQGSTDNESCTNSELNS
-551 PLAGG
+551 PL
-556 PPPPPPSLAP
+556 
-566 TLTPTRG
+566 
-573 RPPPSSSSSSSSTLV
+573 V
-588 GVPDGPLLRTQAPE
+588 
-602 VTPNTP
+602 
-608 IVVVGTPDQGPME
+608 
-621 IESCPPPP
+621 
-629 VVVPPELVASPGGG
+629 
-643 GLPVSAIRR
+643 RR
-652 TIPVLLL
+652 TLPILLL
-659 YSIKEADEKA
+659 YSIKESDEKA
-669 SGSGKVFAQMNSLM
+669 GKIFSQMNNIMS
-683 GKSLH
+683 KSLH
-688 EEGFTVPQIIE
+688 DDGFTVPQIIE
-699 MEFDSHEQLLLQDP
+699 MELDSQEQLLLQDP
-713 PITYIQQFADATAGL
+713 PVTYIQQFADATASL
-728 GSGTGSGSGTGNN
+728 TSPDSDKWNSMVPKPGT
-741 ASVTDPGPEKWGSMA
+741 
-756 APRPGALVQCLRLP
+756 LVQCLRLP
-770 KELEEENL
+770 KFAEEENL
-778 YVDSI
+778 CVDSV
-783 TPCSDGLHLLVGLQP
+783 TPCADGVHLLIGLRACP
-798 CSVESLSAIN
+798 VESLSAIN
-808 QVEALNNLNRLH
+808 QVEALNNLNKLN
-820 SALCSRGNS
+820 SALCNRRKGELESSLAAVNGANIS
-829 RNKDDLHHHHHHHHP
+829 MIQHESP
-844 ALVPTMAN
+844 ADV
-852 GIEGGH
+852 
-858 GALPLPGTSPPQQT
+858 QT
-872 PLILPPDQQPLL
+872 PLIIQPE
-884 QPPLSPQ
+884 QRNAS
-891 QTPTSPSSRGVF
+891 
-903 GGVSTGGNNNNSSGG
+903 

-926 LNYSTRIVTLEE
+926 MNYATRIVTLEE
-938 EPVRVQHIRE
+938 EPIKFQHIKD
-948 PRDAVTSLILLP
+948 PQDTITSMILLP
-960 ADVLDGRE
+960 PDILDNRE
-968 EDGEDASDDTPPGL
+968 DDCEEPAEELQITS
-982 KNGPVSAS
+982 KNGSEREKRS
-990 SGPNM
+990 EI
-995 AAGGSSGGVGG
+995 
-1006 SSTAAGVMAASTGH
+1006 STLGH
-1020 GPSASS
+1020 
-1026 PLAAG
+1026 
-1031 MAAST
+1031 
-1036 AKEKLV
+1036 LV
-1042 VTTQA
+1042 ITTQG
-1047 GYIMV
+1047 GYVKI
-1052 LDLATLEVLAK
+1052 LDLSNFEILAK
-1063 VEPPVKESGDE
+1063 VEPPKKEGTEEPDK
-1074 VDPFVSVTYC
+1074 FVSVIYC

-1096 GELHFLQIGGVF
+1096 GELHFLQIGGTC
-1108 DDIDDADIFVDGPL
+1108 DDVDEADILVDASL
-1122 SKGVDQLFEG
+1122 SKVAEQLTEG
-1132 TKPSSNPSSPGITAG
+1132 TKPLSNPSSPGITG
-1147 VDLLVDQALGVEVL
+1147 VDLLVDQPFSLETL
-1161 SSLVELTRFE
+1161 TSLVELTRFE

-1219 SDSSSWDEHVFELV
+1219 TDSNSWDEHVFELV

-1245 KFVMNANITNI
+1245 KFVLNSNITNI

-1276 TAVDRQITFPLS
+1276 AAVDRQITFPLS
-1288 QALHTNGERNGQPL
+1288 PAHNVEMERNGKPGLDDLNEEMQN
-1302 LHDFTEDIQFMDIEE
+1302 MDVEE
-1317 SPGSR
+1317 PQCLR

-1340 LASGLDLSGHAG
+1340 LATGLDLSGHAG
-1352 MLSLTSPKLVKGMAG
+1352 MLTLTSPKLVKGMAG
-1367 GKYRSFLV
+1367 GKYRSFLIHV
-1375 HIKAVSD
+1375 KAVND
-1382 KGMEE
+1382 RGTEE
-1387 SPRPVVR
+1387 ICNGGIWPVVR
-1394 MPSKPQSS
+1394 IPSVKPQNS
-1402 KAQSLSSLLQR
+1402 KGHSLASLL
-1413 AQATKEKASTSKVE
+1413 AKVAAGKDKSSNKTEASNSSRK
-1427 PPTASKKPDNLR
+1427 SDNLR
-1439 GCDLLQEVSITIR
+1439 GCDLLQEVSVTIR
-1452 RFKKTSIPKERIQRC
+1452 RFKKTTVSKERVQRC
-1467 SMLQFPEFHE
+1467 AMLQFSEFHE
-1477 RLLNGLC
+1477 RLLNTLC
-1484 KRTEET
+1484 KTAE
-1490 DSTEHGQS
+1490 DGVVTEHAQS
-1498 LILDILCWLAGVYS
+1498 LVLDILCWLAGVQS
-1512 NGSCSPREGKEGLL
+1512 NGPGSSKEVNESLL
-1526 IKTRKRLTDMVRVC
+1526 SKTRMCLFDIVRVC
-1540 FFQAGRSI
+1540 FFEAGRSI
-1548 AHKCARFLA
+1548 AHKCSRFLA
-1557 LCISNGKGD
+1557 LCISNGKFE
-1566 PGQQG
+1566 PSQQG
-1571 FGMALLK
+1571 FGSVLLK
-1578 ALLENMPYLPAAATG
+1578 ALLANISYLPAAATG
-1593 GAVFWYF
+1593 GSVYWYF

-1626 RQLQDRLTPLEALLQ
+1626 RQLQDRLTPMEALLQ

-1653 VLFDLEVSGSS
+1653 VLFDLEMSGSS
-1664 CKNAFNS
+1664 CKNIYNS
-1671 GIGVQSDEIDLSDIL
+1671 SIGVQSDEIDLSDVL
-1686 SGNGKV
+1686 SGNGKI
-1692 SNCAAAEG
+1692 SSCAAAEG
-1700 SFTAL
+1700 SFTSL

-1716 TCVSTSDGTRVERDD
+1716 TCVSTSDGTRIERDD
-1731 ASMFTVST
+1731 AMST

-1744 AVGGLSAG
+1744 AVGGLSSG
-1752 SVGEASTA
+1752 TVGEASTA

-1773 HAMVSA
+1773 HAMASA

-1811 SAAAAAAASGVG
+1811 AAAAAAASAVG
-1823 PIHNSVPSNPSAS
+1823 PVHNSVPSNSVA
-1836 GSASASSAPGFFIHP
+1836 APGFFIHP

-1879 AISVELAQLFPGSIM
+1879 VINAELAQLFPGSVI
-1894 DPPAVNLAA
+1894 DPPPVNLSA
-1903 HNKNSHKPKPVSH
+1903 HNKNANKSRT
-1916 AQNPMGSGLALAL
+1916 NPLGTGLALAI
-1929 SQASHFLQPPP
+1929 SHASHFLQPPP

-1953 RRFVTLDFGRPVLL
+1953 RRFVTLDFGRPILL
-1967 TDALIPTCADLASLS
+1967 TDVLIPTCGDLASLS

-2000 TDIAT
+2000 TDIST

-2010 HDLLPPPVCRFMKIT
+2010 HDLIPPPVCRFMKIT

-2040 LGFYYGHTYILPWES
+2040 LGFYYGHTYILPLES
-2055 ELKLMH
+2055 ELKIMH
-2061 DPLRGESEAA
+2061 DPLRGEVESAN
-2071 SQPDVDQ
+2071 QPEIDQ

-2130 EEDQRVFSAYQDC
+2130 EEDSRVFSAYQDC
-2143 VQLQLQLNLAHH
+2143 IQLQLQLNLAHH
-2155 AVQRLRVSLGA
+2155 AVQRLKVAVGA
-2166 SRKPL
+2166 SRKILKEQIDPK
-2171 PDAAYASYAY
+2171 
-2181 DARELVH
+2181 ELIQM
-2188 SSSTEQLRT
+2188 SSTEQLRT
-2197 VIRYLLDTLLSLLH
+2197 IIRYLLDTLLSLLH
-2211 TNNGHSVPSVLQS
+2211 SSNGHSVPVVLQS

-2297 QRSLSNSGVLEG
+2297 QRSLSNTGVLES

-2315 SLLSP
+2315 NLLSP
-2320 LQQSHSLQARRT
+2320 LQPQLPAHRCT

-2351 LDYVASVED
+2351 LDYVATVED
-2360 EASAS
+2360 EAVTA
-2365 KKQLGGKDRD
+2365 KKPLNGKERE
-2375 RSFTG
+2375 RFLTG
-2380 NQWSFINNSLQSQNM
+2380 NQWSFINNNLHTQSLN
-2395 SRSTKGNSSLD
+2395 RSSKGNSSLD

-2412 VRKQLVHTKQ
+2412 IRKQLVHHKQ

-2431 KALMEQIEKEKIQSN
+2431 KALVEQMEKEKIQSN
-2446 KSSSYKLLVEHAKLK
+2446 KGSSYKLLVEQAKLK

-2476 TAEWPRSS
+2476 TAEWPRST
-2484 LDTEASASGAA
+2484 LDTEVSTT
-2495 KEAPE
+2495 KETAEIEP
-2500 VELLPFTLA
+2500 LPFTLA

-2553 IHLCEVVSEQ
+2553 IHLCEIVNEA

-2605 LSPASLDGMDE
+2605 LAPITAENME
-2616 GASLGEEAGAAAA
+2616 EAAMGEEAA
-2629 VAACAVASALA
+2629 ALA
-2640 EPEEALA
+2640 GDSDDSL
-2647 QPSPLPLVESIDETL
+2647 QQSTVQLVETIDEPL
-2662 PPDIIAGT
+2662 AHDITGT
-2670 PGTSSSSVFQSAP
+2670 P

-2692 DIDFDLLQDL
+2692 DIDLELLQDL
-2702 MDVDI
+2702 MEVDI

-2718 LAAKVFKPIGSTWY
+2718 LAAKVFKPISSTWY

-2737 DYGTYNYNA
+2737 DYGTYNYNP
-2746 YVGGAGIPVSKP
+2746 YIGGVGISVAKP
-2758 PAAQEK
+2758 PVTTEK
-2764 PGAQS
+2764 NGSQTV
-2769 LSVSVSQALDAR
+2769 SVSVSQALDAR

-2787 QQAELMLKMMATLE
+2787 QQAELMLKMMSTLE
-2801 ADSILQALTSTSP
+2801 ADSILQALTNTSP
-2814 AVVQSSNGTD
+2814 TLTHSSTGTD

-2829 GLHGSSSPPGGSSSS
+2829 GLPAPNQNNQFVIQ
-2844 SSLVVQPSSI
+2844 LSSI

-2879 QLWLTLSLNSCPGS
+2879 QLWLTLSLNSGS
-2893 ADDGGSDIFLFNAS
+2893 TGTKDNCTDIFLYNAN
-2907 RVPTIPLN
+2907 RTPVIPLN
-2915 QASISSFLTVL
+2915 QASVTSFLTVL

-2931 TSLRTW
+2931 TLLRTW
-2937 CLVLHSLTLMTNMP
+2937 CLVLHSLTLMTNMQFNSGP
-2951 SSSASASSSGLGGH
+2951 SSAIASQ
-2965 ESTAQQMVSELTLVP
+2965 ESTAQLLVSDPNLIH
-2980 VLVRFLSGS
+2980 VLVKFLSGT
-2989 NPHGTSQHSSQVGPT
+2989 NPHGTNQHSPQVGPT

-3016 QVHLSSTCPQL
+3016 QVHLSSTCPQM
-3027 FSEFLLELMHI
+3027 FSEFLLKLIHI
-3038 LSMERG
+3038 LSTERG
-3044 PLLSG
+3044 AFQTG

-3060 EFTLEQS
+3060 EFTLEQN
-3067 FETVS
+3067 FEVVS
-3072 VGTIMAVVESI
+3072 VSTISAVIESI

-3089 YITCS
+3089 YITCA
-3094 DKVVSRSGSDS
+3094 DKVMSRSGSDS

-3126 KAVCGETTRDQL
+3126 KAVCGEMTRDQL
-3138 MFNLLK
+3138 MFDLLK
-3144 LVNTLVKLP
+3144 LVNILVQLP
-3153 LTADGKFSGRVP
+3153 L
-3165 PPGNGSSDSV
+3165 SSNREYSARAQMASSTTDSV
-3175 SDEEKVCGS
+3175 SDEEKVSGGKDSNGNNGS
-3184 KEGPGQGG
+3184 TQGST
-3192 ATPHQGPA
+3192 AY
-3200 VGVADLV
+3200 VADLV
-3207 LGNQQVMSQI
+3207 LANQQIMSQI

-3262 LTTLSKRATSVQV
+3262 LTTLSKKATTVQV

-3292 GSLSTCQLSEPLL
+3292 GSLATCQLSEPLL

-3355 LDSGPGKAADGSL
+3355 LDSGPSKTTDSSL

-3380 EGLHNFAPL
+3380 EGIHNFAPL
-3389 GTITSSSPTAQPA
+3389 GSITSSSPTAQPA

-3443 KEVHIQPHLASLATC
+3443 KEIHIQPHLASLATC

-3557 HHCLTHVSDLEA
+3557 HHCLTHISDLEGM
-3569 VMASAAAPTANLL
+3569 MASAAAPTANLL

-3601 EAVLVKIGLQSTAI
+3601 EAVLVKIGLQSTRI
-3615 GLRLIDILLRN
+3615 GLKLIDILLRN
-3626 CAASGTDPNNLNSP
+3626 CSASGSDPTDLNSP

-3668 TKDRVQAL
+3668 TKDRIQAL
-3676 LQWVHDSARVAAM
+3676 LKWVSDSARVAAV
-3689 KRSAPLGYMGPSAT
+3689 KKSGRINYVCPNSST
-3703 SPREYG
+3703 REYG

-3723 ILWHSYELPVD
+3723 ILWHSYELLVE

-3747 LLYNW
+3747 SLFNW
-3752 SMSLACNLVL
+3752 SMSLPCNMVL

-3772 MCHVHP
+3772 MCHIHP
-3778 SYFSLLMSWMGIVP
+3778 NYFSLLMGWMGITPPPV
-3792 SATVS
+3792 
-3797 AVAAMAS
+3797 
-3804 AQSQARHRLSLTDDG
+3804 QLQHRLSMTDDS
-3819 KKQHDAAAATAA
+3819 KKQDL
-3831 AANSASAGGGGA
+3831 SS
-3843 SGGLTDDS
+3843 SLTDDS
-3851 KHARSPPP
+3851 KNAQAP
-3859 LSESQLATLAAASQ
+3859 LALTESHLATLAASSQ
-3873 SPGAI
+3873 SPEAI
-3878 QQLLDSGLPS
+3878 KQLLDSGLPS
-3888 LLVRSLAALCCSLLA
+3888 LLVRSLASFCFNHT
-3903 SADLPLPGGATVPP
+3903 SAYDCIAQ
-3917 TSTPASASAPSSS
+3917 SMDNSQDRI
-3930 SSSSSPPSSSAAS
+3930 
-3943 TSSSP
+3943 
-3948 AERRHH
+3948 RRHH
-3954 HLHHHQSQ
+3954 VPQHFNK
-3962 SHHHHHH
+3962 
-3969 SHHSHSSSSYHSMPS
+3969 MPI
-3984 TSSSSSPPSSSSSSS
+3984 TADL
-3999 FSCPPPPPPPPVNRA
+3999 V
-4014 TLSPELAAPVLRF
+4014 APVLRF

-4034 HAMKDWLGGPEVN
+4034 HLMKDWLGGSEVN

-4053 LFLLCHSSA
+4053 LFLLCHSGATS
-4062 SAGTSA
+4062 GGHGVVTQQTSA
-4068 TTSPTTNTTN
+4068 RPTLL
-4078 NTTNTTNTN
+4078 
-4087 TATTSNG
+4087 S
-4094 STSNGQ
+4094 
-4100 VAAAASASAS
+4100 S
-4110 ASGMGASASSP
+4110 ASG
-4121 CSSPLSTSPAGASAA
+4121 T
-4136 AGPSSSMSGSSI
+4136 
-4148 AGPSTAPLLPPPPP
+4148 
-4162 PLAYSSSASASATA
+4162 
-4176 AAMGT
+4176 
-4181 STAAAS
+4181 
-4187 GSRYS
+4187 
-4192 LGSGGRAGG
+4192 G

-4208 SLENAT
+4208 AIENAT

-4228 QRLMAQV
+4228 QKLMAQV
-4235 LCELFQ
+4235 LCELFH
-4241 SAPQRGNVPIS
+4241 SSPQRNNLPMS

-4268 EDEKVTVFLQ
+4268 EDEKVTMFLQ

-4305 YRTLHLPI
+4305 FRTLLLPV
-4313 STTLADVL
+4313 STTLAEVL

-4328 SITAKLMSEQKE
+4328 SITAKLISEQKE
-4340 DKEKKNHEEKEKMK
+4340 DKEKKNYEEKEKVK
-4354 ADNGFQDNYSVVVA
+4354 AENGFQDNYSVVVA

-4377 ALSTPPRP
+4377 AVSSTPPRP

-4393 SDKLSASSGVDPAA
+4393 ADKVGGSSTGSDASS
-4407 KTVSVPVFHLY
+4407 KTISVPVFHLY
-4418 HKLLPGQPLPGEMTL
+4418 HKLLPGQPLPPEMTL

-4443 KLPQGYRSIDMTVKL
+4443 KLPQGYRSIDLAVKL
-4458 GSKLSSDPG
+4458 GSKVISDPS

-4472 SFKRLRTEKEHGEM
+4472 SFKRLHTEKEHADLLGP
-4486 LSSCPEDE
+4486 CTEDE
-4494 PMTPGDECLEAA
+4494 AVTPGEECMDAA
-4506 IDESLLETNPIQSP
+4506 LDESFLEVCPIQSP

-4551 VVASSSQEKPKDS
+4551 VVTSTTQEKQKDS

-4581 APENIAAEPPPIK
+4581 APETIAAEPPPIK
-4594 SPVQTMSPIP
+4594 STVQTMSPIP

-4666 LRALFSSTP
+4666 LRSLFSITP
-4675 LTTDDGL
+4675 LTTDDGV
-4682 LLRRIALEIGA
+4682 LLRRMALEIGA

-4711 PSTNGNQNEVVTGHG
+4711 PNSNSNQTEPQMSSTHNSAST
-4726 AGTSEE
+4726 EE

-4779 NPAGCVGHGEAP
+4779 NPAGSTSNGDVQ
-4791 SSESRGQNSAAL
+4791 SSHESRGQNSNAL
-4803 PSVLQELLSQSCLI
+4803 PSVLLELLSQSCLI

-4840 ALLELLRAISSCTSL
+4840 ALLELLRAIASCTSM
-4855 VPLLLPLSGDPAQEE
+4855 VPLLLPLSGENGEE
-4870 EEEEERSESQTSV
+4870 EEEQLESQASV
-4883 GMLLAKMKTCVD
+4883 GTLLAKMKTCVD
-4895 TYTNRLRSKKDKSKG
+4895 TYTNRLRSKKDKAKTG
-4910 VVKAEPSDPEPE
+4910 VKSDTSDQEPE

-4940 ATTSLRQANQEK
+4940 ATTSLRQANQER
-4952 KLAESSKKAST
+4952 KLAEYSKKAAVK
-4963 RPKPLSVL
+4963 PKPLSVL

-4978 VAAMKKLQF
+4978 VAVMKKLQF

-4993 SEDEDG
+4993 SEDDDG
-4999 KLVFKVNYHYMTQVK
+4999 KLVFKVNYHYMSQVK

-5142 VSVQSLILVSE
+5142 VSVQSLILVAE

-5180 IRQASVKWA
+5180 IRQATVKWA
-5189 MLEQMRNPSPC
+5189 MLEQIRNPSPC

-5208 FYLKRA
+5208 FYLKRV
-5214 EIMGQCEEWITDIQQ
+5214 EIMAQCEEWIADIQQ

-5252 QLREELLKLPCP
+5252 QLREELQKLPCP
-5264 EGLEPDGEDF
+5264 EGLDPDADDSVEKCSAMTSAEDTQLHEQV
-5274 SDKSSALLV
+5274 KPSSS
-5283 KELPNQDAEKP
+5283 KDLP
-5294 GGSQDAHCS
+5294 S
-5303 EGQL
+5303 EFKL

>member
-1 MAAAASPGSC
+1 MPINPTEDEEGRLYSSLSANILSFCLWESQQTQFTGRDILRKMAAAASPGSC

-16 DWVVLR
+16 DWIVLR
-22 DGCLRCDEEGLRSL
+22 DGCRRCDEEGLRSL

-111 ALQAPVSKPEDM
+111 ALQAPVAKPEDM
-123 VQLELPVTEAQQL
+123 VQLELPVTEAQQM
-136 LSACVEKVDVSNTE
+136 LSACLEKVDVSNTE
-150 GYDLFLTQLKE
+150 GYDIFIAQLKE
-161 GLKST
+161 GLKNT

-190 IKVVASAIVNELK
+190 LKLVASAIVTELK
-203 KMNQNVAALSVASS
+203 KINQNVSALSVASS
-217 IMDRLSYLLPSGRP
+217 IMDRLSYLLPSARP

-254 TFTSWPHAGYRW
+254 TFMSWPHAGYRW

-341 FPSPDGSDK
+341 FPTPDGSDK

-392 DPVILRQL
+392 DPAILRQL
-400 FLSSGEQGLGSE
+400 ILSGSE
-412 STESRRPTLAWLE
+412 QALGTQESRRPTLAWLE
-425 DTSSCSDLPKL
+425 DSSSCSDIPKL

-457 VTGHPCQKENLE
+457 VTGHPSQRESME

-504 LGANPALAQAK
+504 LGANPSLAQAK
-515 ADNKAKDKPSAAEQ
+515 ADKAKEKLPEH

-538 TGGLLSYRSAASS
+538 AGGLLSYLAA
-551 PLAGG
+551 PL
-556 PPPPPPSLAP
+556 
-566 TLTPTRG
+566 
-573 RPPPSSSSSSSSTLV
+573 PSSRRSM
-588 GVPDGPLLRTQAPE
+588 DGPLRTQGPE
-602 VTPNTP
+602 PLH
-608 IVVVGTPDQGPME
+608 VVPDQGPME
-621 IESCPPPP
+621 IESCNLTPL
-629 VVVPPELVASPGGG
+629 ELGSPN
-643 GLPVSAIRR
+643 SAAPTVRR
-652 TIPVLLL
+652 TMPVLLL
-659 YSIKEADEKA
+659 YSFKESEEK
-669 SGSGKVFAQMNSLM
+669 SSGKVFAQMNNLM
-683 GKSLH
+683 SKGLH
-688 EEGFTVPQIIE
+688 EEGFSVPQIIE
-699 MEFDSHEQLLLQDP
+699 MEFDTHEQLLLQDP
-713 PITYIQQFADATAGL
+713 PITYIQQFADAAANLATLDG
-728 GSGTGSGSGTGNN
+728 
-741 ASVTDPGPEKWGSMA
+741 DKWSSLT
-756 APRPGALVQCLRLP
+756 PRPGALVQCLRLP
-770 KELEEENL
+770 KQLEEENL

-783 TPCSDGLHLLVGLQP
+783 TPCSDGVHLLVGLQP

-808 QVEALNNLNRLH
+808 QVEVLNNLNRLH
-820 SALCSRGNS
+820 SALCSRRKGE
-829 RNKDDLHHHHHHHHP
+829 LQP
-844 ALVPTMAN
+844 LPTLAN
-852 GIEGGH
+852 GHE
-858 GALPLPGTSPPQQT
+858 ALASASPPQT
-872 PLILPPDQQPLL
+872 PLILPPPDQQ
-884 QPPLSPQ
+884 QP
-891 QTPTSPSSRGVF
+891 SRAL
-903 GGVSTGGNNNNSSGG
+903 GGCGG
-918 GGYLVLYK
+918 GGYLALYK

-938 EPVRVQHIRE
+938 EPIKVQHIRD

-960 ADVLDGRE
+960 PDVLDGRE
-968 EDGEDASDDTPPGL
+968 DDSEDSTKVKQADVAGL
-982 KNGPVSAS
+982 
-990 SGPNM
+990 
-995 AAGGSSGGVGG
+995 
-1006 SSTAAGVMAASTGH
+1006 GH
-1020 GPSASS
+1020 
-1026 PLAAG
+1026 
-1031 MAAST
+1031 
-1036 AKEKLV
+1036 LV
-1042 VTTQA
+1042 ITTQA
-1047 GYIMV
+1047 GYIMI
-1052 LDLATLEVLAK
+1052 LDLSTLDVLAK
-1063 VEPPVKESGDE
+1063 VEPPKTDGTVDE
-1074 VDPFVSVTYC
+1074 IDPFVSVTYC

-1096 GELHFLQIGGVF
+1096 GELHFLQIGGVC
-1108 DDIDDADIFVDGPL
+1108 DDVDDSDIFVDGPL
-1122 SKGVDQLFEG
+1122 SKGAEQLLEG
-1132 TKPSSNPSSPGITAG
+1132 AKPSSNPSSPGITG
-1147 VDLLVDQALGVEVL
+1147 VDLLVDQVLAVESL
-1161 SSLVELTRFE
+1161 TSLVELTRFE

-1256 PQIQVTLLK
+1256 PQIQITLLK
-1265 NKAPGLGKVNE
+1265 NKAPGLGKVNGE
-1276 TAVDRQITFPLS
+1276 VTHRYLYVFHNIALPL
-1288 QALHTNGERNGQPL
+1288 
-1302 LHDFTEDIQFMDIEE
+1302 
-1317 SPGSR
+1317 PGSR
-1322 LCPFL
+1322 LCTFL

-1387 SPRPVVR
+1387 SPMPVVR
-1394 MPSKPQSS
+1394 MPAAKPQSS
-1402 KAQSLSSLLQR
+1402 KGHSLSTLLQR
-1413 AQATKEKASTSKVE
+1413 AQATKEKASTSKADS
-1427 PPTASKKPDNLR
+1427 PAQSKKPDNLR
-1439 GCDLLQEVSITIR
+1439 GCDLLQEVSVTIR
-1452 RFKKTSIPKERIQRC
+1452 RFKKTSIPKERCVQRC
-1467 SMLQFPEFHE
+1467 AMLQFPDFHE
-1477 RLLNGLC
+1477 KLLNGLC
-1484 KRTEET
+1484 KGADEGPG
-1490 DSTEHGQS
+1490 TEHSQS
-1498 LILDILCWLAGVYS
+1498 LILDCLCWLAGVYS
-1512 NGSCSPREGKEGLL
+1512 NGPCSLREGKEALL
-1526 IKTRKRLTDMVRVC
+1526 MKTRKRLTDIVRVC
-1540 FFQAGRSI
+1540 FFEAGRSI

-1557 LCISNGKGD
+1557 LCISNGKGE
-1566 PGQQG
+1566 PSQQG
-1571 FGMALLK
+1571 FGMNLLNALLD
-1578 ALLENMPYLPAAATG
+1578 NMPYLPAAATG
-1593 GAVFWYF
+1593 GSVFWYF
-1600 VLLNYVKDEDLAG
+1600 VLLNYVKDEDLSG

-1671 GIGVQSDEIDLSDIL
+1671 SIGVQSDEIDLSEIL

-1692 SNCAAAEG
+1692 SSCAAAEG

-1716 TCVSTSDGTRVERDD
+1716 TCISTSDGTRVERDD

-1752 SVGEASTA
+1752 TVGEASTA

-1786 QEKQQQLLKLQQQ
+1786 QEKQQQLFKLQQQ

-1811 SAAAAAAASGVG
+1811 SAAAASGVG
-1823 PIHNSVPSNPSAS
+1823 PIHNSVPS
-1836 GSASASSAPGFFIHP
+1836 SAPGFFIHP
-1851 SDVIP
+1851 SEVIP

-1879 AISVELAQLFPGSIM
+1879 AISVELAQLFPGSMI
-1894 DPPAVNLAA
+1894 DPPPVNLAA
-1903 HNKNSHKPKPVSH
+1903 HNKNSQKAKP
-1916 AQNPMGSGLALAL
+1916 NPMGSGLALAL

-1940 HQSIIIERMHSGA
+1940 QQSIIIERMHSGA

-1967 TDALIPTCADLASLS
+1967 TDTLIPTCGDLASLS

-2000 TDIAT
+2000 TDIST

-2061 DPLRGESEAA
+2061 DPLRGESDAA
-2071 SQPDVDQ
+2071 SQPDLDQ

-2094 NLACHRLE
+2094 NLGCHRLE
-2102 TLLQSIDLPPLN
+2102 TLLQNIDLPPLN

-2130 EEDQRVFSAYQDC
+2130 EEDARVFSAYQDC
-2143 VQLQLQLNLAHH
+2143 IQLQLQLNLAHH

-2166 SRKPL
+2166 GRKIL
-2171 PDAAYASYAY
+2171 PEPY
-2181 DARELVH
+2181 DPRELIQN
-2188 SSSTEQLRT
+2188 SSTEQLRT
-2197 VIRYLLDTLLSLLH
+2197 IIRYLLDTLLSLLH
-2211 TNNGHSVPSVLQS
+2211 SNNGHAVPSVLQS

-2241 GTPKIRLHTGL
+2241 GTPKIRLHAGL
-2252 LLVQLCGGERWWGQ
+2252 LLVQLCGGECWWGQ

-2320 LQQSHSLQARRT
+2320 LQQPMAAAHHRT
-2332 EGVLDIPMISWVVM
+2332 EGVLDVPMISWVVM

-2360 EASAS
+2360 EASAG
-2365 KKQLGGKDRD
+2365 KKHLGGKERE
-2375 RSFTG
+2375 RTLTG
-2380 NQWSFINNSLQSQNM
+2380 NQWSFINNSLQSSSSN
-2395 SRSTKGNSSLD
+2395 RSAKGNSSLD

-2412 VRKQLVHTKQ
+2412 IRKQLVHHKQ

-2431 KALMEQIEKEKIQSN
+2431 KALVEQIEKEKIQSN
-2446 KSSSYKLLVEHAKLK
+2446 KGSSYKLLVEQAKLK

-2476 TAEWPRSS
+2476 TAEWPRST
-2484 LDTEASASGAA
+2484 LDTEATAA

-2500 VELLPFTLA
+2500 VEPLPFTLA

-2520 ALFLLSMDFTCHAD
+2520 SLFLLSMDFTCHAD

-2553 IHLCEVVSEQ
+2553 IHLCEVVSEH

-2605 LSPASLDGMDE
+2605 LSPGSLDGMDE
-2616 GASLGEEAGAAAA
+2616 GAVGEEAGASS
-2629 VAACAVASALA
+2629 SARIDSDDS
-2640 EPEEALA
+2640 LA
-2647 QPSPLPLVESIDETL
+2647 QPTPIPLVETIDEAL
-2662 PPDIIAGT
+2662 SPDIIAG
-2670 PGTSSSSVFQSAP
+2670 AP

-2718 LAAKVFKPIGSTWY
+2718 LAAKVFKPISSTWY

-2737 DYGTYNYNA
+2737 DYGTYGYNP
-2746 YVGGAGIPVSKP
+2746 YIGGVGIAVSKP
-2758 PAAQEK
+2758 PAVVEK
-2764 PGAQS
+2764 PGSQS
-2769 LSVSVSQALDAR
+2769 LSISVSQALDAR

-2814 AVVQSSNGTD
+2814 AVSKASNGTD

-2829 GLHGSSSPPGGSSSS
+2829 GLHGGSPPG
-2844 SSLVVQPSSI
+2844 SSLMVQASSI

-2865 SMLQVHHVQLESLL
+2865 SMLQVHHVQLESML
-2879 QLWLTLSLNSCPGS
+2879 QLWLTLSLNSCSGGTEES
-2893 ADDGGSDIFLFNAS
+2893 GSDIFMFNAS

-2915 QASISSFLTVL
+2915 QASISSFLSVL

-2951 SSSASASSSGLGGH
+2951 SSASSSGMGAH
-2965 ESTAQQMVSELTLVP
+2965 ESTAQQMVSDPTLVH
-2980 VLVRFLSGS
+2980 VLVRFLSGC
-2989 NPHGTSQHSSQVGPT
+2989 NPHGTSQYSSQVGPT

-3016 QVHLSSTCPQL
+3016 QVHLSSTCPQM
-3027 FSEFLLELMHI
+3027 FSEFLLKLMHI
-3038 LSMERG
+3038 LSTERG
-3044 PLLSG
+3044 PFQSG

-3060 EFTLEQS
+3060 EFTLEQN
-3067 FETVS
+3067 FEVVS
-3072 VGTIMAVVESI
+3072 VSTISSVIESI

-3138 MFNLLK
+3138 MFDLLK
-3144 LVNTLVKLP
+3144 LVNALVQLP
-3153 LTADGKFSGRVP
+3153 LSGDREFSGRLP
-3165 PPGNGSSDSV
+3165 PVGSGASDSSA

-3184 KEGPGQGG
+3184 KEGAAGG
-3192 ATPHQGPA
+3192 ATPNQGPA
-3200 VGVADLV
+3200 AGVADLV
-3207 LGNQQVMSQI
+3207 LANQQIMSQI

-3262 LTTLSKRATSVQV
+3262 LTSLSKRATSVQV

-3355 LDSGPGKAADGSL
+3355 LDTGPGKAADGSL

-3443 KEVHIQPHLASLATC
+3443 KELHIQPHLASLATC

-3478 PVITSGLT
+3478 PIITSGLT

-3569 VMASAAAPTANLL
+3569 TMASAAAPTANLL

-3601 EAVLVKIGLQSTAI
+3601 EAVLVKIGLQSTRI
-3615 GLRLIDILLRN
+3615 GLKLIDILLRN
-3626 CAASGTDPNNLNSP
+3626 CAASGTDPTNLNSP

-3653 TIDILYQLGTTQDPG
+3653 TIDILYQLGTTQDPA
-3668 TKDRVQAL
+3668 TKDRIHAL
-3676 LQWVHDSARVAAM
+3676 LQWVHDSSLVAAH
-3689 KRSAPLGYMGPSAT
+3689 KRSGPVGYIRQS
-3703 SPREYG
+3703 SSSSREYG
-3709 LLMPSPSH
+3709 LVMPSPSH
-3717 LHCVAA
+3717 LHGVAA
-3723 ILWHSYELPVD
+3723 ILWHSYELPVN
-3734 YDLPALLNRELFE
+3734 YDLPVLLNRELFE

-3752 SMSLACNLVL
+3752 SMSLPCNMVL

-3772 MCHVHP
+3772 MCHIHP
-3778 SYFSLLMSWMGIVP
+3778 SYFSLLMSWMGF
-3792 SATVS
+3792 
-3797 AVAAMAS
+3797 VAPPTA
-3804 AQSQARHRLSLTDDG
+3804 AQHRLSMTDDG
-3819 KKQHDAAAATAA
+3819 KKQHDLSSANATT
-3831 AANSASAGGGGA
+3831 SA
-3843 SGGLTDDS
+3843 GLTDDS
-3851 KHARSPPP
+3851 KHARPPIA
-3859 LSESQLATLAAASQ
+3859 LSESQLTTLAAASQ

-3878 QQLLDSGLPS
+3878 EQLLDSGLPS
-3888 LLVRSLAALCCSLLA
+3888 LLVRSLAGLCCGLLA
-3903 SADLPLPGGATVPP
+3903 AAGLPLP
-3917 TSTPASASAPSSS
+3917 STAQAERWQHHHNHHSSS
-3930 SSSSSPPSSSAAS
+3930 SSSSQSRASLSA
-3943 TSSSP
+3943 
-3948 AERRHH
+3948 
-3954 HLHHHQSQ
+3954 
-3962 SHHHHHH
+3962 
-3969 SHHSHSSSSYHSMPS
+3969 
-3984 TSSSSSPPSSSSSSS
+3984 
-3999 FSCPPPPPPPPVNRA
+3999 
-4014 TLSPELAAPVLRF
+4014 ELAAPVLRF

-4047 PLWTAL
+4047 LLWTAL

-4062 SAGTSA
+4062 SAG
-4068 TTSPTTNTTN
+4068 
-4078 NTTNTTNTN
+4078 
-4087 TATTSNG
+4087 
-4094 STSNGQ
+4094 
-4100 VAAAASASAS
+4100 
-4110 ASGMGASASSP
+4110 
-4121 CSSPLSTSPAGASAA
+4121 
-4136 AGPSSSMSGSSI
+4136 
-4148 AGPSTAPLLPPPPP
+4148 
-4162 PLAYSSSASASATA
+4162 
-4176 AAMGT
+4176 GT
-4181 STAAAS
+4181 SGPS

-4192 LGSGGRAGG
+4192 LTSSTRGSG

-4208 SLENAT
+4208 AIENAT

-4241 SAPQRGNVPIS
+4241 SAPQRGSVPVS

-4313 STTLADVL
+4313 STTLAEVL

-4328 SITAKLMSEQKE
+4328 SITAKLINEQKE
-4340 DKEKKNHEEKEKMK
+4340 DKEKKNHDEKEKMK
-4354 ADNGFQDNYSVVVA
+4354 TDSGFQDNFSVVVA

-4393 SDKLSASSGVDPAA
+4393 SDKLTASGVDPSA
-4407 KTVSVPVFHLY
+4407 KTLSVPVFHLY
-4418 HKLLPGQPLPGEMTL
+4418 HKLLPGQPLPAEMTL

-4443 KLPQGYRSIDMTVKL
+4443 KLPQGYHSIDLTVKL
-4458 GSKLSSDPG
+4458 GSKVISDPG
-4467 LSKTD
+4467 ISKTD
-4472 SFKRLRTEKEHGEM
+4472 SFKRLRTEKVEHCDM

-4494 PMTPGDECLEAA
+4494 PMTPGDECLDAA
-4506 IDESLLETNPIQSP
+4506 IDESLLETKPIQSP

-4551 VVASSSQEKPKDS
+4551 VVPSTTQEKPKDS

-4581 APENIAAEPPPIK
+4581 APETMAAEPPPINK
-4594 SPVQTMSPIP
+4594 SSVQTMSPIP

-4666 LRALFSSTP
+4666 LRALFSTTP
-4675 LTTDDGL
+4675 LTTDDGV
-4682 LLRRIALEIGA
+4682 LLRRMALEIGA

-4711 PSTNGNQNEVVTGHG
+4711 PNTSGNSSEPTVSSGHG
-4726 AGTSEE
+4726 GGTSEE

-4779 NPAGCVGHGEAP
+4779 NPANCVSHGEAP
-4791 SSESRGQNSAAL
+4791 TGESRGHNSNAL
-4803 PSVLQELLSQSCLI
+4803 PTVLQELLSQSCLI

-4840 ALLELLRAISSCTSL
+4840 ALLELLRAISTSTAL
-4855 VPLLLPLSGDPAQEE
+4855 VPLLLPLSGDPSQE
-4870 EEEEERSESQTSV
+4870 EEEEERSEGQTSV

-4895 TYTNRLRSKKDKSKG
+4895 TYTNRLRSKKDKAKG
-4910 VVKAEPSDPEPE
+4910 VVKPDSSDPEPE

-4940 ATTSLRQANQEK
+4940 ATTSLRQANQER
-4952 KLAESSKKAST
+4952 KLAESSKKATT
-4963 RPKPLSVL
+4963 RPKPMSIL

-4978 VAAMKKLQF
+4978 VAIMKKLQF

-4993 SEDEDG
+4993 TEDDDG
-4999 KLVFKVNYHYMTQVK
+4999 KLVFKVNYHYMSQVK

-5189 MLEQMRNPSPC
+5189 MLEQMRNASPC

-5208 FYLKRA
+5208 FYLKRVEVMA
-5214 EIMGQCEEWITDIQQ
+5214 QCEEWIADIQQ

-5264 EGLEPDGEDF
+5264 EGLEPDGEEF
-5274 SDKSSALLV
+5274 SDKSAALLV
-5283 KELPNQDAEKP
+5283 KELANQDAEKP
-5294 GGSQDAHCS
+5294 SGSQDGTCS
-5303 EGQL
+5303 EGPL

>member
-1 MAAAASPGSC
+1 MAAGTAAGASE
-11 SSTSS
+11 
-16 DWVVLR
+16 WLVMR
-22 DGCLRCDEEGLRSL
+22 DGCRRCDEQGVSSL

-56 IDGTSGAILQASALH
+56 IDGTSGAILQASAVH

-83 PAVDKVLFVDD
+83 PTVDKVIFVDD
-94 YAVGCR
+94 YSVGCR

-111 ALQAPVSKPEDM
+111 ALQTPVSKPEDV

-136 LSACVEKVDVSNTE
+136 LSACLEKIDVCSAE
-150 GYDLFLTQLKE
+150 GYDLFIMQLKD
-161 GLKST
+161 GFKNT

-177 KWATVTFHLPHHV
+177 KWATVTLHLPHHV
-190 IKVVASAIVNELK
+190 LKSVTSAIVNELK
-203 KMNQNVAALSVASS
+203 KINQNIAALPVASS
-217 IMDRLSYLLPSGRP
+217 IMDRLSYLLPSARP

-254 TFTSWPHAGYRW
+254 TFTSWPHVGYRW

-275 GFYHQPAST
+275 GFYHQPASS

-331 SVTLATSPAQ
+331 SVTLATCPAQ
-341 FPSPDGSDK
+341 FPATDGTDRIS
-350 IACYGFGSC
+350 CFGVGNC
-359 PHFLAAA
+359 PHLLAAA
-366 TKRGKICIWDVSKL
+366 TKRGKICVWDVSKL

-387 EINPY
+387 EVNAY
-392 DPVILRQL
+392 DPAVVQLLVIAGD
-400 FLSSGEQGLGSE
+400 SGAAVEA
-412 STESRRPTLAWLE
+412 RRPTLAWLE
-425 DTSSCSDLPKL
+425 DSSSCSDIPKL

-442 QLEDSDSEEHSRSES
+442 LLDDSDSEERSRSDS
-457 VTGHPCQKENLE
+457 VTGHPSQKESLE
-469 VSLGVTA
+469 MSLDITA
-476 LSVLQQPEKLQ
+476 LSILQQPEKLQ
-487 WEVVASV
+487 WEIVANV

-504 LGANPALAQAK
+504 LGANPSLVGCK
-515 ADNKAKDKPSAAEQ
+515 SEKTKEKHSEQ

-538 TGGLLSYRSAASS
+538 TGGLLTYKSPTSS
-551 PLAGG
+551 PTSSNCRR
-556 PPPPPPSLAP
+556 SLDA
-566 TLTPTRG
+566 LNRTPG
-573 RPPPSSSSSSSSTLV
+573 ESSSEQGSTDNESGTNSDLNSTLV
-588 GVPDGPLLRTQAPE
+588 KRT
-602 VTPNTP
+602 
-608 IVVVGTPDQGPME
+608 M
-621 IESCPPPP
+621 
-629 VVVPPELVASPGGG
+629 
-643 GLPVSAIRR
+643 
-652 TIPVLLL
+652 PVLLI
-659 YSIKEADEKA
+659 YSIKESDEKA
-669 SGSGKVFAQMNSLM
+669 GKLFSQMNNLM
-683 GKSLH
+683 SKSLH
-688 EEGFTVPQIIE
+688 DDGFTVPQIIE
-699 MEFDSHEQLLLQDP
+699 MELDNQEQLLLQDP
-713 PITYIQQFADATAGL
+713 PVTYIQQFAEATASL
-728 GSGTGSGSGTGNN
+728 ASPDSDKWTAMVPKPGT
-741 ASVTDPGPEKWGSMA
+741 
-756 APRPGALVQCLRLP
+756 LVQCMKLP
-770 KELEEENL
+770 KFAEEENL
-778 YVDSI
+778 CVDSI
-783 TPCSDGLHLLVGLQP
+783 IPCADGVHLLVGLQKCP
-798 CSVESLSAIN
+798 ADSLSAIN
-808 QVEALNNLNRLH
+808 QVEALNNLNKLN
-820 SALCSRGNS
+820 SALCSRRKGEAESSLAAVN
-829 RNKDDLHHHHHHHHP
+829 
-844 ALVPTMAN
+844 
-852 GIEGGH
+852 
-858 GALPLPGTSPPQQT
+858 GTSINVIPCESST
-872 PLILPPDQQPLL
+872 SVHDPLIIPPDQ
-884 QPPLSPQ
+884 
-891 QTPTSPSSRGVF
+891 RR
-903 GGVSTGGNNNNSSGG
+903 VS
-918 GGYLVLYK
+918 GGYLVIYK
-926 LNYSTRIVTLEE
+926 INYTTRIVTLEE
-938 EPVRVQHIRE
+938 EPVKILHIKD
-948 PRDAVTSLILLP
+948 PQDAVTSLILLQP
-960 ADVLDGRE
+960 DVLDNRDDDCE
-968 EDGEDASDDTPPGL
+968 EPTEEAHLIP
-982 KNGPVSAS
+982 KNVNG
-990 SGPNM
+990 
-995 AAGGSSGGVGG
+995 
-1006 SSTAAGVMAASTGH
+1006 
-1020 GPSASS
+1020 
-1026 PLAAG
+1026 
-1031 MAAST
+1031 
-1036 AKEKLV
+1036 KEKKSDLLSLGHLV
-1042 VTTQA
+1042 VTTQ
-1047 GYIMV
+1047 GGFVKI
-1052 LDLATLEVLAK
+1052 LDLSTFEVMAK
-1063 VEPPVKESGDE
+1063 VDPPKREGTEE
-1074 VDPFVSVTYC
+1074 VDPFVSVVYC

-1096 GELHFLQIGGVF
+1096 GELHFLQIGGAC
-1108 DDIDDADIFVDGPL
+1108 DDLDETDILVDGSL
-1122 SKGVDQLFEG
+1122 TKSVEQFVEG
-1132 TKPSSNPSSPGITAG
+1132 IKPMSNPSSPGLTG
-1147 VDLLVDQALGVEVL
+1147 VDLLVEQDFSLEIL
-1161 SSLVELTRFE
+1161 TCLVELTRFE
-1171 TLTPRF
+1171 TFIPRF

-1219 SDSSSWDEHVFELV
+1219 NDSNSWDEHVFELV

-1245 KFVMNANITNI
+1245 KFLLNSNITNI

-1265 NKAPGLGKVNE
+1265 NKAPGLAKVNE
-1276 TAVDRQITFPLS
+1276 TPIDRHISFPLS
-1288 QALHTNGERNGQPL
+1288 PAFNVETQRNGKPAFVDLSEEMQNMEV
-1302 LHDFTEDIQFMDIEE
+1302 EDSQC
-1317 SPGSR
+1317 PR

-1352 MLSLTSPKLVKGMAG
+1352 MLTLTSPKLVKGMAG
-1367 GKYRSFLV
+1367 GKYRSFLIHV
-1375 HIKAVSD
+1375 KAVNDRGS
-1382 KGMEE
+1382 EE
-1387 SPRPVVR
+1387 LCNGGTRPVLR
-1394 MPSKPQSS
+1394 IPSLKPQSA
-1402 KAQSLSSLLQR
+1402 KGHSLASLL
-1413 AQATKEKASTSKVE
+1413 AKVV
-1427 PPTASKKPDNLR
+1427 PGKDKTASKIDTSNSSRKIDNLR
-1439 GCDLLQEVSITIR
+1439 GCDFLQEVSVTIR
-1452 RFKKTSIPKERIQRC
+1452 RFKKTCIPKERVQRC
-1467 SMLQFPEFHE
+1467 AMLQFSEFHE
-1477 RLLNGLC
+1477 KLLNTLC
-1484 KRTEET
+1484 KKT
-1490 DSTEHGQS
+1490 DDGLATEHAQS
-1498 LILDILCWLAGVYS
+1498 LALDILCWLAGVHS
-1512 NGSCSPREGKEGLL
+1512 NGPGSLREGKESLL
-1526 IKTRKRLTDMVRVC
+1526 SKTRKCLSDIVRAC
-1540 FFQAGRSI
+1540 FFEAGRSI
-1548 AHKCARFLA
+1548 AHKCSRFLA
-1557 LCISNGKGD
+1557 LCISNGKCD
-1566 PGQQG
+1566 PSQQG
-1571 FGMALLK
+1571 FGYVLLK
-1578 ALLENMPYLPAAATG
+1578 ALLENITYLPSAATG
-1593 GAVFWYF
+1593 GSVYWYF

-1626 RQLQDRLTPLEALLQ
+1626 RQLQDRLTPMEALLQ

-1664 CKNAFNS
+1664 CKNIYNSSS
-1671 GIGVQSDEIDLSDIL
+1671 GIQSDEIDLSDVL
-1686 SGNGKV
+1686 LGSGKV
-1692 SNCAAAEG
+1692 NSCAAAEG
-1700 SFTAL
+1700 SFTSL

-1716 TCVSTSDGTRVERDD
+1716 TCVSTSDGTRIERDD
-1731 ASMFTVST
+1731 ASTFTVST

-1752 SVGEASTA
+1752 TVGEASTA

-1773 HAMVSA
+1773 HAMASA

-1811 SAAAAAAASGVG
+1811 VAAAAAAASAGG
-1823 PIHNSVPSNPSAS
+1823 PVHNSVPSNPVST
-1836 GSASASSAPGFFIHP
+1836 PGFFIHP

-1866 TPPLTPPNEAVSA
+1866 TPPLTPPNESVSA
-1879 AISVELAQLFPGSIM
+1879 VINAELAQLFPGTVIDS
-1894 DPPAVNLAA
+1894 PPAILAA
-1903 HNKNSHKPKPVSH
+1903 HSKNANKSRAN
-1916 AQNPMGSGLALAL
+1916 QLGSGLALAI
-1929 SQASHFLQPPP
+1929 SHASHFLQPPP

-1967 TDALIPTCADLASLS
+1967 TDILIPTCGDLASLS
-1982 IDIWTLGE
+1982 IDIWSLGE

-2000 TDIAT
+2000 TDIST

-2010 HDLLPPPVCRFMKIT
+2010 HDLIPPPVCRFMKIT

-2061 DPLRGESEAA
+2061 DPLRGETESA
-2071 SQPDVDQ
+2071 SQPEIDQ
-2078 HLAMMVALQED
+2078 HLTMMVALQED

-2130 EEDQRVFSAYQDC
+2130 EEDSRVFSAYQDC
-2143 VQLQLQLNLAHH
+2143 IQLQLQLNLAHH
-2155 AVQRLRVSLGA
+2155 AVQRLKVALGM
-2166 SRKPL
+2166 SRKTMHEQF
-2171 PDAAYASYAY
+2171 DS
-2181 DARELVH
+2181 RELIYT
-2188 SSSTEQLRT
+2188 SSTEQLRT

-2211 TNNGHSVPSVLQS
+2211 SSNGHSVPVVLQN

-2252 LLVQLCGGERWWGQ
+2252 LLVQLCGAERWWGQ

-2287 RVFMLLSCIG
+2287 RVFVLLSCIG
-2297 QRSLSNSGVLEG
+2297 QRSLGNSGVLES

-2315 SLLSP
+2315 NLLSP
-2320 LQQSHSLQARRT
+2320 LQPYLSVYRRV

-2351 LDYVASVED
+2351 LDYVATVED
-2360 EASAS
+2360 EAAAS
-2365 KKQLGGKDRD
+2365 KKPLSGKERE
-2375 RSFTG
+2375 RFFSG
-2380 NQWSFINNSLQSQNM
+2380 NQWSFINNSLHTHSL
-2395 SRSTKGNSSLD
+2395 SRSSKGSSSLD

-2412 VRKQLVHTKQ
+2412 IRKQLVHHKQ

-2431 KALMEQIEKEKIQSN
+2431 KALVEQIEKEKIQSN
-2446 KSSSYKLLVEHAKLK
+2446 KGSSYKLLVEQAKLK

-2476 TAEWPRSS
+2476 TAEWPRSAQ
-2484 LDTEASASGAA
+2484 DTEISAT
-2495 KEAPE
+2495 KESPE
-2500 VELLPFTLA
+2500 IEPLPFTLA

-2553 IHLCEVVSEQ
+2553 IHLCEVVNEQ

-2605 LSPASLDGMDE
+2605 LAPIAAEALDD
-2616 GASLGEEAGAAAA
+2616 GAMGEEAGASAADSDD
-2629 VAACAVASALA
+2629 VLQQSSV
-2640 EPEEALA
+2640 
-2647 QPSPLPLVESIDETL
+2647 LPLVETVDEPLT
-2662 PPDIIAGT
+2662 PDISG
-2670 PGTSSSSVFQSAP
+2670 AP
-2683 PLSSLEKDK
+2683 PLSALDKDK
-2692 DIDFDLLQDL
+2692 EIDLELLQDL
-2702 MDVDI
+2702 MEVDI

-2718 LAAKVFKPIGSTWY
+2718 LAAKVFKPISSTWY

-2737 DYGTYNYNA
+2737 DYGTYNYNP
-2746 YVGGAGIPVSKP
+2746 YIGGVGIPVAKP
-2758 PAAQEK
+2758 PASTEK
-2764 PGAQS
+2764 NGTQTVT
-2769 LSVSVSQALDAR
+2769 VSVSQALDAR

-2787 QQAELMLKMMATLE
+2787 QQAELMLKMMSTLE
-2801 ADSILQALTSTSP
+2801 ADSILQALTNSSPTLSQTS
-2814 AVVQSSNGTD
+2814 SGTD

-2829 GLHGSSSPPGGSSSS
+2829 GLHAASQSNQ
-2844 SSLVVQPSSI
+2844 LIVQLSSI

-2879 QLWLTLSLNSCPGS
+2879 QLWLTLSLNSSLC
-2893 ADDGGSDIFLFNAS
+2893 GGKENGGDLFLYNAN
-2907 RVPTIPLN
+2907 RVPVISIN
-2915 QASISSFLTVL
+2915 QASITSFLTVL
-2926 AWYPN
+2926 AWHPN
-2931 TSLRTW
+2931 TLLRTW
-2937 CLVLHSLTLMTNMP
+2937 CLVLHSLTLMTNMQLN
-2951 SSSASASSSGLGGH
+2951 SGPISNIGAQ
-2965 ESTAQQMVSELTLVP
+2965 ENTAQLLVSDPNLLN
-2980 VLVRFLSGS
+2980 VLVKFLSGT
-2989 NPHGTSQHSSQVGPT
+2989 NLHGTNQHSPQVGPT

-3016 QVHLSSTCPQL
+3016 QVHLSSTSPQM
-3027 FSEFLLELMHI
+3027 FSEFLLKLIHI
-3038 LSMERG
+3038 LSTERG
-3044 PLLSG
+3044 AFQTG

-3060 EFTLEQS
+3060 EFTLEQN
-3067 FETVS
+3067 FEVVS
-3072 VGTIMAVVESI
+3072 VSTISAVIESV

-3126 KAVCGETTRDQL
+3126 KAVCGEMTRDQL
-3138 MFNLLK
+3138 MFDLLK
-3144 LVNTLVKLP
+3144 LVNILVQLP
-3153 LTADGKFSGRVP
+3153 LSSNKEFSARAPVVT
-3165 PPGNGSSDSV
+3165 STTDSV
-3175 SDEEKVCGS
+3175 SDEEKVY
-3184 KEGPGQGG
+3184 GG
-3192 ATPHQGPA
+3192 KDSNSNSSSTQSSTAY
-3200 VGVADLV
+3200 VADLV
-3207 LGNQQVMSQI
+3207 LANQQIMSQI

-3262 LTTLSKRATSVQV
+3262 LTTLSKKASTVQV

-3292 GSLSTCQLSEPLL
+3292 
-3305 WFILR
+3305 
-3310 VLDTSEALKA
+3310 
-3320 FHDMGGVQLICNNM
+3320 
-3334 VTSTRAIVNTARSMV
+3334 
-3349 STIMKF
+3349 
-3355 LDSGPGKAADGSL
+3355 
-3368 KARVLASEPDNA
+3368 
-3380 EGLHNFAPL
+3380 
-3389 GTITSSSPTAQPA
+3389 
-3402 EVLLQATPPHR
+3402 
-3413 RARSAAWSYIFLPEE
+3413 
-3428 AWCDLTIHL
+3428 
-3437 PAAVLL
+3437 
-3443 KEVHIQPHLASLATC
+3443 
-3458 PSSVSVEISAD
+3458 
-3469 GVNMLPLST
+3469 
-3478 PVITSGLT
+3478 
-3486 YIKIQLVKAEVAS
+3486 IQLVKAEVAS

-3557 HHCLTHVSDLEA
+3557 HHCLTHISELEA
-3569 VMASAAAPTANLL
+3569 MMASAAAPTANLL

-3601 EAVLVKIGLQSTAI
+3601 EAVLVKIGLQSTRI

-3626 CAASGTDPNNLNSP
+3626 CAASGSDPGDLNSP

-3668 TKDRVQAL
+3668 TKDRIQAL
-3676 LQWVHDSARVAAM
+3676 LKWVSDSARVASL
-3689 KRSAPLGYMGPSAT
+3689 KRSARNSYISPNR
-3703 SPREYG
+3703 SPREFG

-3734 YDLPALLNRELFE
+3734 YDLPGLLSRDLFE
-3747 LLYNW
+3747 SLYKW
-3752 SMSLACNLVL
+3752 SMSLPCNMVL
-3762 KKAVDSLLCS
+3762 KKAVDGLLCS
-3772 MCHVHP
+3772 MCHIHP
-3778 SYFSLLMSWMGIVP
+3778 SYFSLLMGWMGITP
-3792 SATVS
+3792 PPI
-3797 AVAAMAS
+3797 
-3804 AQSQARHRLSLTDDG
+3804 QSHHRLSITDDS
-3819 KKQHDAAAATAA
+3819 KKQDL
-3831 AANSASAGGGGA
+3831 NAS
-3843 SGGLTDDS
+3843 LTDDS
-3851 KHARSPPP
+3851 KNAQAT
-3859 LSESQLATLAAASQ
+3859 LALTESHLATLAASSQ
-3873 SPGAI
+3873 SPEAI
-3878 QQLLDSGLPS
+3878 KQLLDSGLPS
-3888 LLVRSLAALCCSLLA
+3888 LLVRSLVNFCFNPISNSDCAATSTDCTQDRLRRQHTSQHFTRMPVT
-3903 SADLPLPGGATVPP
+3903 ADLV
-3917 TSTPASASAPSSS
+3917 API
-3930 SSSSSPPSSSAAS
+3930 
-3943 TSSSP
+3943 
-3948 AERRHH
+3948 
-3954 HLHHHQSQ
+3954 
-3962 SHHHHHH
+3962 
-3969 SHHSHSSSSYHSMPS
+3969 
-3984 TSSSSSPPSSSSSSS
+3984 
-3999 FSCPPPPPPPPVNRA
+3999 
-4014 TLSPELAAPVLRF
+4014 LRF

-4034 HAMKDWLGGPEVN
+4034 HVMKDWLGGSEVN

-4053 LFLLCHSSA
+4053 LYLLCHSCASSAGHVSGTQQA
-4062 SAGTSA
+4062 SARGTVL
-4068 TTSPTTNTTN
+4068 PT
-4078 NTTNTTNTN
+4078 
-4087 TATTSNG
+4087 
-4094 STSNGQ
+4094 
-4100 VAAAASASAS
+4100 
-4110 ASGMGASASSP
+4110 
-4121 CSSPLSTSPAGASAA
+4121 A
-4136 AGPSSSMSGSSI
+4136 AGN
-4148 AGPSTAPLLPPPPP
+4148 
-4162 PLAYSSSASASATA
+4162 
-4176 AAMGT
+4176 
-4181 STAAAS
+4181 
-4187 GSRYS
+4187 
-4192 LGSGGRAGG
+4192 G

-4208 SLENAT
+4208 AVENAT

-4241 SAPQRGNVPIS
+4241 SSPQRGNLPAL

-4268 EDEKVTVFLQ
+4268 EDEKVTMFLQ

-4305 YRTLHLPI
+4305 FRTLHLPI
-4313 STTLADVL
+4313 STTLAELL

-4328 SITAKLMSEQKE
+4328 SITAKLINEQKD
-4340 DKEKKNHEEKEKMK
+4340 DKEKKNHEEKEKVK
-4354 ADNGFQDNYSVVVA
+4354 AENGFQDNYSVVVA

-4377 ALSTPPRP
+4377 AVASTPPRP

-4393 SDKLSASSGVDPAA
+4393 TDKVGSSSGVDSSS
-4407 KTVSVPVFHLY
+4407 KTISIPVFHLY
-4418 HKLLPGQPLPGEMTL
+4418 HKLLPGQPLPPEMTL

-4443 KLPQGYRSIDMTVKL
+4443 KLPQGFRSVDLTVKL
-4458 GSKLSSDPG
+4458 GSKVISDPS

-4472 SFKRLRTEKEHGEM
+4472 SFKRLHTEKEHGDF
-4486 LSSCPEDE
+4486 LGSCPEDE
-4494 PMTPGDECLEAA
+4494 VISPSDECM
-4506 IDESLLETNPIQSP
+4506 ESVLDDSFMDTCPIQSP

-4551 VVASSSQEKPKDS
+4551 VVTSTTQEKPKDS

-4581 APENIAAEPPPIK
+4581 APETIAAEPPPIK
-4594 SPVQTMSPIP
+4594 SAVQTMSPIP

-4666 LRALFSSTP
+4666 LRTLFSTMP
-4675 LTTDDGL
+4675 LTTDDGV
-4682 LLRRIALEIGA
+4682 LLRRMALEIGA

-4701 SALSHHAPRV
+4701 SALSHHAPRI
-4711 PSTNGNQNEVVTGHG
+4711 PSSSSNQTEVSSTHSS
-4726 AGTSEE
+4726 GTCEE

-4771 LQVLASYI
+4771 LLVLASYI
-4779 NPAGCVGHGEAP
+4779 NPSGCAVNGETQTNEGRGH
-4791 SSESRGQNSAAL
+4791 NSNAL

-4840 ALLELLRAISSCTSL
+4840 ALLELLRAIASCVAL
-4855 VPLLLPLSGDPAQEE
+4855 VPLLLPLYGSNGEE
-4870 EEEEERSESQTSV
+4870 EEEQSESQVSV
-4883 GMLLAKMKTCVD
+4883 GTLLAKMKTCVD
-4895 TYTNRLRSKKDKSKG
+4895 TYTNRLRSKKDKAKAG
-4910 VVKAEPSDPEPE
+4910 VKPDASDPEPE

-4931 QRTAEIVYA
+4931 QRTAEIVFV

-4952 KLAESSKKAST
+4952 KLAEFSKKSAVKS
-4963 RPKPLSVL
+4963 KPFSVL

-4978 VAAMKKLQF
+4978 VAIMKKLQF

-4993 SEDEDG
+4993 SEDDDG
-4999 KLVFKVNYHYMTQVK
+4999 KLVFKVNYHYMSQVK

-5180 IRQASVKWA
+5180 IRQATVKWA
-5189 MLEQMRNPSPC
+5189 MLEQIRNASPC

-5214 EIMGQCEEWITDIQQ
+5214 EIMAQCEDWIVDIQQ
-5229 YSSDKR
+5229 FSSDKR

-5252 QLREELLKLPCP
+5252 QLREELLKLQCP
-5264 EGLEPDGEDF
+5264 EGLDPDADDSTEKCLATASCEETTLHDQVNPSSSKDTPSDF
-5274 SDKSSALLV
+5274 TF
-5283 KELPNQDAEKP
+5283 
-5294 GGSQDAHCS
+5294 
-5303 EGQL
+5303 

>member
-1 MAAAASPGSC
+1 MAAAASCSAAAAAPAGPGPGSASSGPGSC
-11 SSTSS
+11 E
-16 DWVVLR
+16 WLLLR
-22 DGCLRCDEEGLRSL
+22 DGCLRCDADGLCSL
-36 SYHPALNAILAVTSR
+36 CYHPALNAILAVTAR
-51 GSIKV
+51 GAIKV
-56 IDGTSGAILQASALH
+56 IDGTSGATLQASALN
-71 AKPGGRVRCQYF
+71 AKPGGRVKCQYIS
-83 PAVDKVLFVDD
+83 AVDKVIFVDD

-111 ALQAPVSKPEDM
+111 ALQTPVSKQDDV

-136 LSACVEKVDVSNTE
+136 LSACIEKVDVSSTE
-150 GYDLFLTQLKE
+150 GYDLFITQLKD
-161 GLKST
+161 GLKNT

-190 IKVVASAIVNELK
+190 LKSVASAIVNELK
-203 KMNQNVAALSVASS
+203 KINQNIAALPVASS
-217 IMDRLSYLLPSGRP
+217 VMDRLSYLLPSARP

-254 TFTSWPHAGYRW
+254 TFTSWPHVGYRW

-275 GFYHQPAST
+275 GFYHQPASS

-341 FPSPDGSDK
+341 FPCTDGTDR
-350 IACYGFGSC
+350 IACFGSGSC

-387 EINPY
+387 EINAY
-392 DPVILRQL
+392 DPAIVQQL
-400 FLSSGEQGLGSE
+400 MLSGEQSSGVD
-412 STESRRPTLAWLE
+412 SRRPTLAWLE
-425 DTSSCSDLPKL
+425 DSSSCSDIPKL

-442 QLEDSDSEEHSRSES
+442 LLDDSDSEEHSRSES
-457 VTGHPCQKENLE
+457 VTGHTSQKETTEVNLDI
-469 VSLGVTA
+469 TA
-476 LSVLQQPEKLQ
+476 LSILQQPEKLQ
-487 WEVVASV
+487 WEIVANV

-504 LGANPALAQAK
+504 LGANPSLANCK
-515 ADNKAKDKPSAAEQ
+515 SEKMKEKHVEQ

-538 TGGLLSYRSAASS
+538 AGGLLTYKSPATSPVSSNSQRSLDGLSRTRGESVSEQGSTDNESCTISELNS
-551 PLAGG
+551 PL
-556 PPPPPPSLAP
+556 
-566 TLTPTRG
+566 
-573 RPPPSSSSSSSSTLV
+573 
-588 GVPDGPLLRTQAPE
+588 
-602 VTPNTP
+602 
-608 IVVVGTPDQGPME
+608 
-621 IESCPPPP
+621 
-629 VVVPPELVASPGGG
+629 
-643 GLPVSAIRR
+643 IRR
-652 TIPVLLL
+652 TLPVLLL
-659 YSIKEADEKA
+659 YSIKESDER
-669 SGSGKVFAQMNSLM
+669 GKLFSQVNFIS
-683 GKSLH
+683 KSIH
-688 EEGFTVPQIIE
+688 EDGFTVPQIIE
-699 MEFDSHEQLLLQDP
+699 MELDSQEQLLLQDP
-713 PITYIQQFADATAGL
+713 PVTYIQQFADAAANLT
-728 GSGTGSGSGTGNN
+728 SPDSDKWSSMVPKPGT
-741 ASVTDPGPEKWGSMA
+741 
-756 APRPGALVQCLRLP
+756 LVQCLRLP
-770 KELEEENL
+770 KFAEEENL
-778 YVDSI
+778 CVDSI
-783 TPCSDGLHLLVGLQP
+783 TPCADGVHLLVGLRTCP
-798 CSVESLSAIN
+798 VESLSAIN
-808 QVEALNNLNRLH
+808 QVEALNNLNKLN
-820 SALCSRGNS
+820 SALCNRRKGE
-829 RNKDDLHHHHHHHHP
+829 
-844 ALVPTMAN
+844 
-852 GIEGGH
+852 IESSL
-858 GALPLPGTSPPQQT
+858 AVVNGTSIDVIQHEPPADVTT
-872 PLILPPDQQPLL
+872 PLIIQPE
-884 QPPLSPQ
+884 QRS
-891 QTPTSPSSRGVF
+891 
-903 GGVSTGGNNNNSSGG
+903 VS

-926 LNYSTRIVTLEE
+926 MNYATRIVTLEE
-938 EPVRVQHIRE
+938 EPVKIQHIKD
-948 PRDAVTSLILLP
+948 PQDTITSMILLP
-960 ADVLDGRE
+960 PDILDNRE
-968 EDGEDASDDTPPGL
+968 DDCEEPVEEMQLTS
-982 KNGPVSAS
+982 KNG
-990 SGPNM
+990 SGRDRR
-995 AAGGSSGGVGG
+995 SEI
-1006 SSTAAGVMAASTGH
+1006 STLGH
-1020 GPSASS
+1020 
-1026 PLAAG
+1026 
-1031 MAAST
+1031 
-1036 AKEKLV
+1036 LV
-1042 VTTQA
+1042 ITTQG
-1047 GYIMV
+1047 GYVKI
-1052 LDLATLEVLAK
+1052 LDLSNFEILAK
-1063 VEPPVKESGDE
+1063 VEPPKKEGTEEPDM
-1074 VDPFVSVTYC
+1074 FVSVIYC

-1096 GELHFLQIGGVF
+1096 GELHFLQIGGTC
-1108 DDIDDADIFVDGPL
+1108 DDIDETDILVDGSL
-1122 SKGVDQLFEG
+1122 SKSVEQSSEG
-1132 TKPSSNPSSPGITAG
+1132 IKPLSNPSSPGITG
-1147 VDLLVDQALGVEVL
+1147 VDLLVDQPFSLETL
-1161 SSLVELTRFE
+1161 TSLVELTRFE

-1219 SDSSSWDEHVFELV
+1219 TDSNSWDEHVFELV

-1245 KFVMNANITNI
+1245 KFVLNSNITNI

-1276 TAVDRQITFPLS
+1276 AAVDRQITFPLS
-1288 QALHTNGERNGQPL
+1288 PAHNVETERNGKPGLVEFSEEMQY
-1302 LHDFTEDIQFMDIEE
+1302 MDVEE
-1317 SPGSR
+1317 PQCLR

-1327 EDHKEDILCGPVW
+1327 EEHKEDILCGPVW
-1340 LASGLDLSGHAG
+1340 LATGLDLSGHAG
-1352 MLSLTSPKLVKGMAG
+1352 MLTLTSPKLVKGMAG
-1367 GKYRSFLV
+1367 GKYRSFLIHV
-1375 HIKAVSD
+1375 KAVSD
-1382 KGMEE
+1382 RGTEE
-1387 SPRPVVR
+1387 ICNGGIRPVVR
-1394 MPSKPQSS
+1394 IPSLKPQTNKGHSLASLLAKVAAGKEKPSS
-1402 KAQSLSSLLQR
+1402 KIEAGNSSR
-1413 AQATKEKASTSKVE
+1413 KS
-1427 PPTASKKPDNLR
+1427 DNLR
-1439 GCDLLQEVSITIR
+1439 GCDLLQEVSVTIR
-1452 RFKKTSIPKERIQRC
+1452 RFKKTSISKERVQRC
-1467 SMLQFPEFHE
+1467 AMLQFSEFHE
-1477 RLLNGLC
+1477 KLLTTLC
-1484 KRTEET
+1484 KKT
-1490 DSTEHGQS
+1490 DDDLTTEHAQS
-1498 LILDILCWLAGVYS
+1498 LVLDTLCWLAGVYS
-1512 NGSCSPREGKEGLL
+1512 NGPGSSKEGSDSLL
-1526 IKTRKRLTDMVRVC
+1526 SKTRRCVSDIIRVC
-1540 FFQAGRSI
+1540 FFEAGRSI

-1557 LCISNGKGD
+1557 LCISNGRCD
-1566 PGQQG
+1566 PSQQG
-1571 FGMALLK
+1571 FGSVLLK
-1578 ALLENMPYLPAAATG
+1578 ALLDNMPLLPAAATG
-1593 GAVFWYF
+1593 GSVYWYF

-1626 RQLQDRLTPLEALLQ
+1626 RQLQDRLTPMEALLQ

-1653 VLFDLEVSGSS
+1653 VLFDLEISGSS
-1664 CKNAFNS
+1664 CKNVYNS
-1671 GIGVQSDEIDLSDIL
+1671 SIGVQSDEIDLSDVL
-1686 SGNGKV
+1686 SGNGKI
-1692 SNCAAAEG
+1692 SSCAAAEG
-1700 SFTAL
+1700 SFTSL

-1716 TCVSTSDGTRVERDD
+1716 TCVSTSDGTRIERDD
-1731 ASMFTVST
+1731 AMST

-1744 AVGGLSAG
+1744 AVGGLSSG
-1752 SVGEASTA
+1752 TVGEASTA
-1760 LSSAAQVALQSLS
+1760 LSSAAQ
-1773 HAMVSA
+1773 
-1779 EQQLQVL
+1779 
-1786 QEKQQQLLKLQQQ
+1786 

-1811 SAAAAAAASGVG
+1811 AAAAAAASAVG
-1823 PIHNSVPSNPSAS
+1823 PVHNSVPSNPVA
-1836 GSASASSAPGFFIHP
+1836 APGFFIHP

-1879 AISVELAQLFPGSIM
+1879 VISAELAQLFPGSVI
-1894 DPPAVNLAA
+1894 DPPTVNLAA
-1903 HNKNSHKPKPVSH
+1903 HNKNASKSRT
-1916 AQNPMGSGLALAL
+1916 NPLGSGLALAI
-1929 SQASHFLQPPP
+1929 SHASHFLQPPP

-1953 RRFVTLDFGRPVLL
+1953 RRFVTLDFGRPILL
-1967 TDALIPTCADLASLS
+1967 TDVLIPTCGDLASLS

-2000 TDIAT
+2000 TDIST

-2040 LGFYYGHTYILPWES
+2040 LGFYYGHTYILPFEN

-2061 DPLRGESEAA
+2061 DPLRGEGEAA
-2071 SQPDVDQ
+2071 NQPEIDQ

-2102 TLLQSIDLPPLN
+2102 ILLQSIDLPPLN

-2130 EEDQRVFSAYQDC
+2130 EEDSRVFSAYQDC
-2143 VQLQLQLNLAHH
+2143 IQLQLQLNLAHH
-2155 AVQRLRVSLGA
+2155 AVQRLKVALGA
-2166 SRKPL
+2166 SRKTLKEQSDPK
-2171 PDAAYASYAY
+2171 
-2181 DARELVH
+2181 ELIQM
-2188 SSSTEQLRT
+2188 SSTEQLRT
-2197 VIRYLLDTLLSLLH
+2197 IIRYLLDTLLSLLH
-2211 TNNGHSVPSVLQS
+2211 SSNGHSVPVVLQS

-2297 QRSLSNSGVLEG
+2297 QRSLSNSGVLES

-2315 SLLSP
+2315 NLLSP
-2320 LQQSHSLQARRT
+2320 LQPHLPVHRRT

-2351 LDYVASVED
+2351 LDYVATVED
-2360 EASAS
+2360 EAATA
-2365 KKQLGGKDRD
+2365 KKPLNGKERE
-2375 RSFTG
+2375 RFLTG
-2380 NQWSFINNSLQSQNM
+2380 NQWSFINNSLHTQSL

-2412 VRKQLVHTKQ
+2412 IRKQLVHHKQ
-2422 QLNLLKAKQ
+2422 VTSDTQLNLLKAKQ
-2431 KALMEQIEKEKIQSN
+2431 KALVEQMEKEKIQSN
-2446 KSSSYKLLVEHAKLK
+2446 KGSSYKLLVEQAKLK

-2476 TAEWPRSS
+2476 TAEWPRST
-2484 LDTEASASGAA
+2484 LDTEVSTT
-2495 KEAPE
+2495 KETPE
-2500 VELLPFTLA
+2500 IEPLPFTLA

-2553 IHLCEVVSEQ
+2553 IHLCEIVNET

-2605 LSPASLDGMDE
+2605 LAPIAAEAMEE
-2616 GASLGEEAGAAAA
+2616 GALGEDAGA
-2629 VAACAVASALA
+2629 SAGDSDDSL
-2640 EPEEALA
+2640 
-2647 QPSPLPLVESIDETL
+2647 QPSAVQLVETIDEPLTH
-2662 PPDIIAGT
+2662 DITG
-2670 PGTSSSSVFQSAP
+2670 AP

-2692 DIDFDLLQDL
+2692 DIDLELLQDL
-2702 MDVDI
+2702 MEVDI

-2718 LAAKVFKPIGSTWY
+2718 LAAKVFKPISSTWY

-2737 DYGTYNYNA
+2737 DYGTYNYNP
-2746 YVGGAGIPVSKP
+2746 YIGGVGIPVAKP
-2758 PAAQEK
+2758 PVATEK
-2764 PGAQS
+2764 NGSQTV
-2769 LSVSVSQALDAR
+2769 SVSVSQALDAR

-2787 QQAELMLKMMATLE
+2787 QQAELMLKMMSTLE
-2801 ADSILQALTSTSP
+2801 ADSILQALTNTSP
-2814 AVVQSSNGTD
+2814 TLTQSPTGTD

-2829 GLHGSSSPPGGSSSS
+2829 GLHAANQNAQ
-2844 SSLVVQPSSI
+2844 LIVQLSSI

-2879 QLWLTLSLNSCPGS
+2879 QLWLTLSLNSGS
-2893 ADDGGSDIFLFNAS
+2893 SGSKDSGADIFLYNAN
-2907 RVPTIPLN
+2907 RIPVISLN
-2915 QASISSFLTVL
+2915 QASVTSFLSVL

-2931 TSLRTW
+2931 TLLRTW
-2937 CLVLHSLTLMTNMP
+2937 CLVLHSLTLMTNMQLNAGP
-2951 SSSASASSSGLGGH
+2951 SSAIGAQ
-2965 ESTAQQMVSELTLVP
+2965 ESTAQLLVSDPNLIH
-2980 VLVRFLSGS
+2980 VLVKFLSGT
-2989 NPHGTSQHSSQVGPT
+2989 NPHGTNQHSPQVGPT

-3016 QVHLSSTCPQL
+3016 QVHLSSTCPQM
-3027 FSEFLLELMHI
+3027 FSEFLLKLIHI
-3038 LSMERG
+3038 LSTERG
-3044 PLLSG
+3044 AFQTG

-3060 EFTLEQS
+3060 EFTLEQN
-3067 FETVS
+3067 FEVVS
-3072 VGTIMAVVESI
+3072 VSTISAVIESV

-3094 DKVVSRSGSDS
+3094 DKVMSRSGSDS

-3126 KAVCGETTRDQL
+3126 KAVCGEMTRDQL
-3138 MFNLLK
+3138 MFDLLK
-3144 LVNTLVKLP
+3144 LVNILVQLP
-3153 LTADGKFSGRVP
+3153 LSSNREYSARVP
-3165 PPGNGSSDSV
+3165 VASSTTDSV
-3175 SDEEKVCGS
+3175 SDEEKVSGGKDGNGNNPSIQGS
-3184 KEGPGQGG
+3184 T
-3192 ATPHQGPA
+3192 AY
-3200 VGVADLV
+3200 VADLV
-3207 LGNQQVMSQI
+3207 LANQQIMSQI

-3262 LTTLSKRATSVQV
+3262 LTTLSKKATTVQV

-3292 GSLSTCQLSEPLL
+3292 GSLATCQLSEPLL

-3355 LDSGPGKAADGSL
+3355 LDSGPTKATDSSL

-3380 EGLHNFAPL
+3380 EGIHNFAPL
-3389 GTITSSSPTAQPA
+3389 GSITSSSPTAQPA

-3443 KEVHIQPHLASLATC
+3443 KEIHIQPHLASLATC

-3557 HHCLTHVSDLEA
+3557 HHCLTHISDLEGM
-3569 VMASAAAPTANLL
+3569 MASAAAPTANLL

-3601 EAVLVKIGLQSTAI
+3601 EAVLVKIGLQSTRI
-3615 GLRLIDILLRN
+3615 GLKLIDILLRN
-3626 CAASGTDPNNLNSP
+3626 CSASGSDPADLNSP

-3668 TKDRVQAL
+3668 TKDRIQAL
-3676 LQWVHDSARVAAM
+3676 LKWVSDSARVAAM
-3689 KRSAPLGYMGPSAT
+3689 KKSGRVSYICPNSST
-3703 SPREYG
+3703 REYG

-3723 ILWHSYELPVD
+3723 ILWHSYELLVE
-3734 YDLPALLNRELFE
+3734 YDLPALLDRELFE
-3747 LLYNW
+3747 SLFNW
-3752 SMSLACNLVL
+3752 SMSLPCNMVL

-3772 MCHVHP
+3772 MCHIHP
-3778 SYFSLLMSWMGIVP
+3778 NYFSLLMGWMGITP
-3792 SATVS
+3792 PP
-3797 AVAAMAS
+3797 M
-3804 AQSQARHRLSLTDDG
+3804 QCQHRLSMTDDS
-3819 KKQHDAAAATAA
+3819 KKQDL
-3831 AANSASAGGGGA
+3831 SS
-3843 SGGLTDDS
+3843 SLTDDS
-3851 KHARSPPP
+3851 KNAQAP
-3859 LSESQLATLAAASQ
+3859 LALTESHLATLAASSQ
-3873 SPGAI
+3873 SPEAI
-3878 QQLLDSGLPS
+3878 KQLLDSGLPS
-3888 LLVRSLAALCCSLLA
+3888 LLVRSLASFCFNH
-3903 SADLPLPGGATVPP
+3903 
-3917 TSTPASASAPSSS
+3917 
-3930 SSSSSPPSSSAAS
+3930 
-3943 TSSSP
+3943 TSSSDCN
-3948 AERRHH
+3948 AQSTDITQDRLRRHH
-3954 HLHHHQSQ
+3954 VPQHFNK
-3962 SHHHHHH
+3962 
-3969 SHHSHSSSSYHSMPS
+3969 MPI
-3984 TSSSSSPPSSSSSSS
+3984 TADL
-3999 FSCPPPPPPPPVNRA
+3999 V
-4014 TLSPELAAPVLRF
+4014 APVLRF

-4034 HAMKDWLGGPEVN
+4034 HVMKDWLGGSEVN

-4053 LFLLCHSSA
+4053 LFLLCHS
-4062 SAGTSA
+4062 GA
-4068 TTSPTTNTTN
+4068 T
-4078 NTTNTTNTN
+4078 
-4087 TATTSNG
+4087 
-4094 STSNGQ
+4094 
-4100 VAAAASASAS
+4100 
-4110 ASGMGASASSP
+4110 
-4121 CSSPLSTSPAGASAA
+4121 
-4136 AGPSSSMSGSSI
+4136 
-4148 AGPSTAPLLPPPPP
+4148 
-4162 PLAYSSSASASATA
+4162 
-4176 AAMGT
+4176 
-4181 STAAAS
+4181 
-4187 GSRYS
+4187 
-4192 LGSGGRAGG
+4192 SGGHSVTAQQTGARSSLLSSTVTAG

-4208 SLENAT
+4208 AIENAT

-4241 SAPQRGNVPIS
+4241 SSPQRGNLPTS

-4268 EDEKVTVFLQ
+4268 EDEKVTLFLQ

-4305 YRTLHLPI
+4305 FRTLHLPV
-4313 STTLADVL
+4313 STTLAEVL

-4328 SITAKLMSEQKE
+4328 SITAKLINEQKE
-4340 DKEKKNHEEKEKMK
+4340 DKEKKNYEEKEKVK
-4354 ADNGFQDNYSVVVA
+4354 AENGFQDNYSVVVA

-4377 ALSTPPRP
+4377 AVSSTPPRP

-4393 SDKLSASSGVDPAA
+4393 ADKVGASSSGAESSS
-4407 KTVSVPVFHLY
+4407 KTISVPVFHLY
-4418 HKLLPGQPLPGEMTL
+4418 HKLLPGQPLPAEMTL

-4443 KLPQGYRSIDMTVKL
+4443 KLPQGYRSIDLTVKL
-4458 GSKLSSDPG
+4458 GSKVISDPS

-4472 SFKRLRTEKEHGEM
+4472 SFKRLHTEKEHTDLLGP
-4486 LSSCPEDE
+4486 CPEDE
-4494 PMTPGDECLEAA
+4494 AISPGDECMDAVL
-4506 IDESLLETNPIQSP
+4506 DESLLETCPIQSP

-4545 QQVSAP
+4545 QQVSTP
-4551 VVASSSQEKPKDS
+4551 VVTSTTQEKQKDS

-4581 APENIAAEPPPIK
+4581 APETIAAEPPPIK
-4594 SPVQTMSPIP
+4594 STVQTMSPIP

-4666 LRALFSSTP
+4666 LRTLFSTTP
-4675 LTTDDGL
+4675 LTTDDGV
-4682 LLRRIALEIGA
+4682 LLRRMALEIGA

-4711 PSTNGNQNEVVTGHG
+4711 PNASPSQAEPQVSSTHNSAST
-4726 AGTSEE
+4726 EE

-4779 NPAGCVGHGEAP
+4779 NPAGSTSNGETQT
-4791 SSESRGQNSAAL
+4791 SHESRGQNSSAL
-4803 PSVLQELLSQSCLI
+4803 PSVLLELLSQSCLI

-4840 ALLELLRAISSCTSL
+4840 ALLELLRAIASCTSM
-4855 VPLLLPLSGDPAQEE
+4855 VPLLLPLSGENSEE
-4870 EEEEERSESQTSV
+4870 EEEQLESQASV
-4883 GMLLAKMKTCVD
+4883 GTLLAKMKTCVD
-4895 TYTNRLRSKKDKSKG
+4895 TYTNRLRSKKDKAKAG
-4910 VVKAEPSDPEPE
+4910 VKPDTSDQEPE

-4931 QRTAEIVYA
+4931 QKTAEIVYA

-4952 KLAESSKKAST
+4952 KMAEYSKKAAVK
-4963 RPKPLSVL
+4963 PKPLSVL

-4978 VAAMKKLQF
+4978 VAVMKKLQF

-4993 SEDEDG
+4993 SEDDDG
-4999 KLVFKVNYHYMTQVK
+4999 KLVFKVNYHYMSQVK

-5142 VSVQSLILVSE
+5142 VSVQSLILVAE

-5167 PSGTQSSREYDGN
+5167 PSGSQSSREYDGN
-5180 IRQASVKWA
+5180 IRQATVKWA
-5189 MLEQMRNPSPC
+5189 MLEQIRSPSPC

-5208 FYLKRA
+5208 FYLKRV
-5214 EIMGQCEEWITDIQQ
+5214 EIMAQCEEWIADIQQ

-5264 EGLEPDGEDF
+5264 EGLDPDADDSVEKCSATSSEETMLHEQVKPSSSKDIPTDF
-5274 SDKSSALLV
+5274 KL
-5283 KELPNQDAEKP
+5283 
-5294 GGSQDAHCS
+5294 
-5303 EGQL
+5303 

>member
-1 MAAAASPGSC
+1 MAAAASCSSAATAAAGPGPGPGSC
-11 SSTSS
+11 E
-16 DWVVLR
+16 WLLLR
-22 DGCLRCDEEGLRSL
+22 DGCLRCDADGLCSL
-36 SYHPALNAILAVTSR
+36 CYHPALNAILAVTAR
-51 GSIKV
+51 GAIKV
-56 IDGTSGAILQASALH
+56 IDGTSGATLQASALG
-71 AKPGGRVRCQYF
+71 AKPGGRVKCQYIS
-83 PAVDKVLFVDD
+83 AVDKVIFVDD

-111 ALQAPVSKPEDM
+111 ALQTPVSKQDDV

-136 LSACVEKVDVSNTE
+136 LSACIEKVDVSSTE
-150 GYDLFLTQLKE
+150 GYDLFITQLKD
-161 GLKST
+161 GLKNT

-190 IKVVASAIVNELK
+190 LKSVASAIVNELK
-203 KMNQNVAALSVASS
+203 KINQNIAALPVASS
-217 IMDRLSYLLPSGRP
+217 VMDRLSYLLPSARP

-254 TFTSWPHAGYRW
+254 TFTSWPHVGYRW

-275 GFYHQPAST
+275 GFYHQPASS

-341 FPSPDGSDK
+341 FPCTDGTDR
-350 IACYGFGSC
+350 IACFGSGSC

-387 EINPY
+387 EINAY
-392 DPVILRQL
+392 DPAIVQQL
-400 FLSSGEQGLGSE
+400 MLSGEQSSGVD
-412 STESRRPTLAWLE
+412 SRRPTLAWLE
-425 DTSSCSDLPKL
+425 DSSSCSDIPKL

-442 QLEDSDSEEHSRSES
+442 LLEDSDSEEHSRSES
-457 VTGHPCQKENLE
+457 VTGHTSQKETME
-469 VSLGVTA
+469 VSLDITA

-487 WEVVASV
+487 WEIVANV

-504 LGANPALAQAK
+504 LGANPCLANCK
-515 ADNKAKDKPSAAEQ
+515 SEKMKEKHLEQ

-538 TGGLLSYRSAASS
+538 AGGLLTYKSPATSPVSSNSQRSLDGLSRTRGESVSEQGSTDNESCTNSELNS
-551 PLAGG
+551 PL
-556 PPPPPPSLAP
+556 
-566 TLTPTRG
+566 
-573 RPPPSSSSSSSSTLV
+573 V
-588 GVPDGPLLRTQAPE
+588 
-602 VTPNTP
+602 
-608 IVVVGTPDQGPME
+608 
-621 IESCPPPP
+621 
-629 VVVPPELVASPGGG
+629 
-643 GLPVSAIRR
+643 RR
-652 TIPVLLL
+652 TLPVLLL
-659 YSIKEADEKA
+659 YSIKESDEKA
-669 SGSGKVFAQMNSLM
+669 GKLFSQMNNIMS
-683 GKSLH
+683 KSIH
-688 EEGFTVPQIIE
+688 DDGFTVPQIIE
-699 MEFDSHEQLLLQDP
+699 MELDSQEQLLLQDP
-713 PITYIQQFADATAGL
+713 PVTYIQQFADAAANLT
-728 GSGTGSGSGTGNN
+728 SPDSDKWSSMVPKPGT
-741 ASVTDPGPEKWGSMA
+741 
-756 APRPGALVQCLRLP
+756 LVQCLRLP
-770 KELEEENL
+770 KFAEEENL
-778 YVDSI
+778 CVDSI
-783 TPCSDGLHLLVGLQP
+783 TPCADGVHLLVGLRTCP
-798 CSVESLSAIN
+798 VESLSAIN
-808 QVEALNNLNRLH
+808 QVEALNNLNKLN
-820 SALCSRGNS
+820 SALCNRRKGELESSLAVVN
-829 RNKDDLHHHHHHHHP
+829 
-844 ALVPTMAN
+844 
-852 GIEGGH
+852 
-858 GALPLPGTSPPQQT
+858 GTSIDVIQHESPADVPT
-872 PLILPPDQQPLL
+872 PLIIQPE
-884 QPPLSPQ
+884 QRS
-891 QTPTSPSSRGVF
+891 
-903 GGVSTGGNNNNSSGG
+903 VS

-926 LNYSTRIVTLEE
+926 MNYATRVVTLEE
-938 EPVRVQHIRE
+938 EPVKIQHIKD
-948 PRDAVTSLILLP
+948 PQDTITSMILLP
-960 ADVLDGRE
+960 PDILDNREDDCEEPVEEIQLTSKNGSGRE
-968 EDGEDASDDTPPGL
+968 RRSEI
-982 KNGPVSAS
+982 
-990 SGPNM
+990 
-995 AAGGSSGGVGG
+995 
-1006 SSTAAGVMAASTGH
+1006 STLGH
-1020 GPSASS
+1020 
-1026 PLAAG
+1026 
-1031 MAAST
+1031 
-1036 AKEKLV
+1036 LV
-1042 VTTQA
+1042 ITTQG
-1047 GYIMV
+1047 GYVKI
-1052 LDLATLEVLAK
+1052 LDLSNFEILAK
-1063 VEPPVKESGDE
+1063 VEPPKKEGTEEPDM
-1074 VDPFVSVTYC
+1074 FVSVIYC

-1096 GELHFLQIGGVF
+1096 GELHFLQIGGTC
-1108 DDIDDADIFVDGPL
+1108 DDIDEADILVDGSL
-1122 SKGVDQLFEG
+1122 SKSIEQSSEG
-1132 TKPSSNPSSPGITAG
+1132 TKPLSNPSSPGITG
-1147 VDLLVDQALGVEVL
+1147 VDLLVDQPFSLETL
-1161 SSLVELTRFE
+1161 TSLVELTRFE

-1219 SDSSSWDEHVFELV
+1219 TDSNSWDEHVFELV

-1245 KFVMNANITNI
+1245 KFVLNSNITNI

-1276 TAVDRQITFPLS
+1276 AAVDRQITFPLS
-1288 QALHTNGERNGQPL
+1288 PALNIEVERNGKPGLVEFNEEMQY
-1302 LHDFTEDIQFMDIEE
+1302 MDVEE
-1317 SPGSR
+1317 PQCLR

-1327 EDHKEDILCGPVW
+1327 EEHKEDILCGPVW
-1340 LASGLDLSGHAG
+1340 LATGLDLSGHAG
-1352 MLSLTSPKLVKGMAG
+1352 MLTLTSPKLVKGMAG
-1367 GKYRSFLV
+1367 GKYRSFLIHV
-1375 HIKAVSD
+1375 KAVND
-1382 KGMEE
+1382 RGTEE
-1387 SPRPVVR
+1387 ICNGGIRPVVR
-1394 MPSKPQSS
+1394 IPPLKPQTNKGHSLASLLAKVAAGKEKPSS
-1402 KAQSLSSLLQR
+1402 KIEGTNSSR
-1413 AQATKEKASTSKVE
+1413 KS
-1427 PPTASKKPDNLR
+1427 DNLR
-1439 GCDLLQEVSITIR
+1439 GCDLLQEVSVTIR
-1452 RFKKTSIPKERIQRC
+1452 RFKKTSISKERVQRC
-1467 SMLQFPEFHE
+1467 AMLQFSEFHE
-1477 RLLNGLC
+1477 KLLTTLC
-1484 KRTEET
+1484 KKT
-1490 DSTEHGQS
+1490 DDGLSTEHSQS
-1498 LILDILCWLAGVYS
+1498 LVLDTLCWLAGVYS
-1512 NGSCSPREGKEGLL
+1512 NGPGSSKEGNDSLL
-1526 IKTRKRLTDMVRVC
+1526 SKTRKCVSDIIRVC
-1540 FFQAGRSI
+1540 FFEAGRSI

-1557 LCISNGKGD
+1557 LCISNGRCD
-1566 PGQQG
+1566 PSQQG
-1571 FGMALLK
+1571 FGSVLLK
-1578 ALLENMPYLPAAATG
+1578 ALLDNMPLLPAAATG
-1593 GAVFWYF
+1593 GSVYWYF

-1626 RQLQDRLTPLEALLQ
+1626 RQLQDRLTPMEALLQ

-1653 VLFDLEVSGSS
+1653 VLFDLEICGSS
-1664 CKNAFNS
+1664 CKNVYNS
-1671 GIGVQSDEIDLSDIL
+1671 SIGVQSDEIDLSDVL
-1686 SGNGKV
+1686 SGNGKIG
-1692 SNCAAAEG
+1692 SCAAAEG
-1700 SFTAL
+1700 SFTSL

-1716 TCVSTSDGTRVERDD
+1716 TCVSTSDGTRIERDD
-1731 ASMFTVST
+1731 ASTFTVST

-1744 AVGGLSAG
+1744 AVGGLSSG
-1752 SVGEASTA
+1752 TVGEASTA

-1773 HAMVSA
+1773 HAMASA

-1811 SAAAAAAASGVG
+1811 AAAAAAASAVG
-1823 PIHNSVPSNPSAS
+1823 PVHNSVPSNPVA
-1836 GSASASSAPGFFIHP
+1836 APGFFIHP

-1879 AISVELAQLFPGSIM
+1879 VISAELAQLFPGSVI
-1894 DPPAVNLAA
+1894 DPPPVNLAA
-1903 HNKNSHKPKPVSH
+1903 HNKNTSKSRT
-1916 AQNPMGSGLALAL
+1916 NPLGSGLALAI
-1929 SQASHFLQPPP
+1929 SHASHFLQPPP

-1953 RRFVTLDFGRPVLL
+1953 RRFVTLDFGRPILL
-1967 TDALIPTCADLASLS
+1967 TDVLIPTCGDLASLS

-2000 TDIAT
+2000 TDIST

-2040 LGFYYGHTYILPWES
+2040 LGFYYGHTYILPFEN

-2061 DPLRGESEAA
+2061 DPLRGEGEAA
-2071 SQPDVDQ
+2071 NQPDIDQ

-2102 TLLQSIDLPPLN
+2102 ILLQSIDLPPLN

-2130 EEDQRVFSAYQDC
+2130 EEDSRVFSAYQDC
-2143 VQLQLQLNLAHH
+2143 IQLQLQLNLAHH
-2155 AVQRLRVSLGA
+2155 AVQRLKVALGA
-2166 SRKPL
+2166 SRKTLKEQSDPK
-2171 PDAAYASYAY
+2171 
-2181 DARELVH
+2181 ELIQM
-2188 SSSTEQLRT
+2188 SSTEQLRT
-2197 VIRYLLDTLLSLLH
+2197 IIRYLLDTLLSLLH
-2211 TNNGHSVPSVLQS
+2211 SSNGHSVPVVLQS

-2297 QRSLSNSGVLEG
+2297 QRSLSNSGVLES

-2315 SLLSP
+2315 NLLSP
-2320 LQQSHSLQARRT
+2320 LQPHLPVHRRT

-2351 LDYVASVED
+2351 LDYVATVED
-2360 EASAS
+2360 EAATA
-2365 KKQLGGKDRD
+2365 KKPLNGKERE
-2375 RSFTG
+2375 RFLTG
-2380 NQWSFINNSLQSQNM
+2380 NQWSFINNSLHTQSL

-2412 VRKQLVHTKQ
+2412 IRKQLVHHKQ
-2422 QLNLLKAKQ
+2422 
-2431 KALMEQIEKEKIQSN
+2431 
-2446 KSSSYKLLVEHAKLK
+2446 
-2461 QATSKHFKDL
+2461 HFKDL

-2484 LDTEASASGAA
+2484 LDTEVSTT
-2495 KEAPE
+2495 KETPE
-2500 VELLPFTLA
+2500 IEPLPFTLA

-2553 IHLCEVVSEQ
+2553 IHLCEIVNET

-2605 LSPASLDGMDE
+2605 LAPIAAEAMEESALGEDA
-2616 GASLGEEAGAAAA
+2616 GASAGDSDDSLQQST
-2629 VAACAVASALA
+2629 V
-2640 EPEEALA
+2640 
-2647 QPSPLPLVESIDETL
+2647 QLVETIDEPLTH
-2662 PPDIIAGT
+2662 DITG
-2670 PGTSSSSVFQSAP
+2670 AP

-2692 DIDFDLLQDL
+2692 DIDLELLQDL
-2702 MDVDI
+2702 MEVDI

-2718 LAAKVFKPIGSTWY
+2718 LAAKVFKPISSTWY

-2737 DYGTYNYNA
+2737 EYGTYNYNP
-2746 YVGGAGIPVSKP
+2746 YIGGVGIPVAKP
-2758 PAAQEK
+2758 PVTTEK
-2764 PGAQS
+2764 NGSQTVS
-2769 LSVSVSQALDAR
+2769 ISVSQALDAR

-2787 QQAELMLKMMATLE
+2787 QQAELMLKMMSTLE
-2801 ADSILQALTSTSP
+2801 ADSILQALTNTSP
-2814 AVVQSSNGTD
+2814 TLTQSPSGTD

-2829 GLHGSSSPPGGSSSS
+2829 GLHAANQNAQ
-2844 SSLVVQPSSI
+2844 LIVQLSSI

-2879 QLWLTLSLNSCPGS
+2879 QLWLTLSLNSSSSGS
-2893 ADDGGSDIFLFNAS
+2893 KDNGADIFLYNAN
-2907 RVPTIPLN
+2907 RIPVVSLN
-2915 QASISSFLTVL
+2915 QASVTSFLSVL

-2931 TSLRTW
+2931 TLLRTW
-2937 CLVLHSLTLMTNMP
+2937 CLVLHSLTLMTNMQLNAGP
-2951 SSSASASSSGLGGH
+2951 SSAIGAQ
-2965 ESTAQQMVSELTLVP
+2965 ESTAQLLVSDPNLIH
-2980 VLVRFLSGS
+2980 VLVKFLSGT
-2989 NPHGTSQHSSQVGPT
+2989 NPHGTNQHSPQVGPT

-3016 QVHLSSTCPQL
+3016 QVHLSSTCPHM
-3027 FSEFLLELMHI
+3027 FSEFLLKLIHI
-3038 LSMERG
+3038 LSTERG
-3044 PLLSG
+3044 AFQTG

-3060 EFTLEQS
+3060 EFTLEQN
-3067 FETVS
+3067 FEVVS
-3072 VGTIMAVVESI
+3072 VSTISAVIESI

-3094 DKVVSRSGSDS
+3094 DKVMSRSGSDS

-3126 KAVCGETTRDQL
+3126 KAVCGEMTRDQL
-3138 MFNLLK
+3138 MFDLLK
-3144 LVNTLVKLP
+3144 LINILVQLP
-3153 LTADGKFSGRVP
+3153 LSSNREYSARVP
-3165 PPGNGSSDSV
+3165 VASSTTDSV
-3175 SDEEKVCGS
+3175 SDEEKVSGGKDGNGS
-3184 KEGPGQGG
+3184 NPNTQGST
-3192 ATPHQGPA
+3192 AY
-3200 VGVADLV
+3200 VADLV
-3207 LGNQQVMSQI
+3207 LANQQIMSQI

-3262 LTTLSKRATSVQV
+3262 LTTLSKKATTVQV

-3292 GSLSTCQLSEPLL
+3292 GSLATCQLSEPLL

-3355 LDSGPGKAADGSL
+3355 LDSGPTKATDSSL
-3368 KARVLASEPDNA
+3368 KARVLASESDNA
-3380 EGLHNFAPL
+3380 EGIHNFAPL
-3389 GTITSSSPTAQPA
+3389 GSITSSSPTAQPA

-3443 KEVHIQPHLASLATC
+3443 KEIHIQPHLASLATC

-3557 HHCLTHVSDLEA
+3557 HHCLTHISDLEGM
-3569 VMASAAAPTANLL
+3569 MASAAAPTANLL

-3601 EAVLVKIGLQSTAI
+3601 EAVLVKIGLQSTRI
-3615 GLRLIDILLRN
+3615 GLKLIDILLRN
-3626 CAASGTDPNNLNSP
+3626 CSASGSDPADLNSP

-3668 TKDRVQAL
+3668 TKDRIQAL
-3676 LQWVHDSARVAAM
+3676 LKWVSDSARVAAM
-3689 KRSAPLGYMGPSAT
+3689 KKGGRVSYICPNSST
-3703 SPREYG
+3703 REYG

-3723 ILWHSYELPVD
+3723 ILWHSYELLVE
-3734 YDLPALLNRELFE
+3734 YDLPALLDRELFE
-3747 LLYNW
+3747 SLFNW
-3752 SMSLACNLVL
+3752 SMSLPCNMVL

-3772 MCHVHP
+3772 MCHIHP
-3778 SYFSLLMSWMGIVP
+3778 NYFSLLMGWMGITP
-3792 SATVS
+3792 PP
-3797 AVAAMAS
+3797 M
-3804 AQSQARHRLSLTDDG
+3804 QCQHRLSMTDDS
-3819 KKQHDAAAATAA
+3819 KKQDL
-3831 AANSASAGGGGA
+3831 SS
-3843 SGGLTDDS
+3843 SLTDDS
-3851 KHARSPPP
+3851 KNAQAP
-3859 LSESQLATLAAASQ
+3859 LALTESHLATLAASSQ
-3873 SPGAI
+3873 SPEAI
-3878 QQLLDSGLPS
+3878 KQLLDSGLPS
-3888 LLVRSLAALCCSLLA
+3888 LLVRSLASFCFNH
-3903 SADLPLPGGATVPP
+3903 
-3917 TSTPASASAPSSS
+3917 
-3930 SSSSSPPSSSAAS
+3930 
-3943 TSSSP
+3943 TSSSDCT
-3948 AERRHH
+3948 AQSMDVTQDRLRRHH
-3954 HLHHHQSQ
+3954 VPQHFNK
-3962 SHHHHHH
+3962 
-3969 SHHSHSSSSYHSMPS
+3969 MPI
-3984 TSSSSSPPSSSSSSS
+3984 TADL
-3999 FSCPPPPPPPPVNRA
+3999 V
-4014 TLSPELAAPVLRF
+4014 APVLRF

-4034 HAMKDWLGGPEVN
+4034 HMMKDWLGGSEVN

-4053 LFLLCHSSA
+4053 LFLLCHSGATSGGHNMTA
-4062 SAGTSA
+4062 QQTSA
-4068 TTSPTTNTTN
+4068 RSSLLSSTVTT
-4078 NTTNTTNTN
+4078 
-4087 TATTSNG
+4087 
-4094 STSNGQ
+4094 
-4100 VAAAASASAS
+4100 
-4110 ASGMGASASSP
+4110 
-4121 CSSPLSTSPAGASAA
+4121 
-4136 AGPSSSMSGSSI
+4136 
-4148 AGPSTAPLLPPPPP
+4148 
-4162 PLAYSSSASASATA
+4162 
-4176 AAMGT
+4176 
-4181 STAAAS
+4181 
-4187 GSRYS
+4187 
-4192 LGSGGRAGG
+4192 G

-4208 SLENAT
+4208 AIENAT

-4241 SAPQRGNVPIS
+4241 SSPQRGNLPTS

-4268 EDEKVTVFLQ
+4268 EDEKVTLFLQ

-4305 YRTLHLPI
+4305 FRTLHLPV
-4313 STTLADVL
+4313 STTLAEVL

-4328 SITAKLMSEQKE
+4328 SITAKLINEQKE
-4340 DKEKKNHEEKEKMK
+4340 DKEKKNYEEKEKVK
-4354 ADNGFQDNYSVVVA
+4354 AENGFQDNYSVVVA

-4377 ALSTPPRP
+4377 AVSSTPPRP

-4393 SDKLSASSGVDPAA
+4393 ADKVGSSSSGGESSS
-4407 KTVSVPVFHLY
+4407 KTISVPVFNLY
-4418 HKLLPGQPLPGEMTL
+4418 HKLLPGQPLPAEMTL

-4443 KLPQGYRSIDMTVKL
+4443 KLPQGYRSIDLTVKL
-4458 GSKLSSDPG
+4458 GSKVISDPS

-4472 SFKRLRTEKEHGEM
+4472 SFKRLHTEKEHADLLGP
-4486 LSSCPEDE
+4486 CPEDE
-4494 PMTPGDECLEAA
+4494 AISPGDECMDAVL
-4506 IDESLLETNPIQSP
+4506 DESLLETCPIQSP

-4545 QQVSAP
+4545 QQVSTP
-4551 VVASSSQEKPKDS
+4551 VVTSATQEKQKDS

-4581 APENIAAEPPPIK
+4581 APETIAAEPPPIK
-4594 SPVQTMSPIP
+4594 STVQTMSPIP

-4666 LRALFSSTP
+4666 LRSLFSTTP
-4675 LTTDDGL
+4675 LTTDDGV
-4682 LLRRIALEIGA
+4682 LLRRMALEIGA

-4711 PSTNGNQNEVVTGHG
+4711 PNSSPNQAEPQVSSTHNSAST
-4726 AGTSEE
+4726 EE

-4779 NPAGCVGHGEAP
+4779 NPAGSASNEETQTSHEGRA
-4791 SSESRGQNSAAL
+4791 QNSSAL
-4803 PSVLQELLSQSCLI
+4803 PSVLLELLSQSCLI

-4840 ALLELLRAISSCTSL
+4840 ALLELLRAIASCTSM
-4855 VPLLLPLSGDPAQEE
+4855 VPLLLPLSGESSEE
-4870 EEEEERSESQTSV
+4870 EEEQCESQASV
-4883 GMLLAKMKTCVD
+4883 GTLLAKMKTCVD
-4895 TYTNRLRSKKDKSKG
+4895 TYTNRLRSKKDKAKAG
-4910 VVKAEPSDPEPE
+4910 VKPDTSDQEPE

-4931 QRTAEIVYA
+4931 QKTAEIVYA

-4952 KLAESSKKAST
+4952 KMAEYSKKAAVK
-4963 RPKPLSVL
+4963 PKPLSVL

-4978 VAAMKKLQF
+4978 VAVMKKLQF

-4993 SEDEDG
+4993 SEDDDG
-4999 KLVFKVNYHYMTQVK
+4999 KLVFKVNYHYMSQVK

-5142 VSVQSLILVSE
+5142 VSVQSLILVAE

-5180 IRQASVKWA
+5180 IRQATVKWA

-5208 FYLKRA
+5208 FYLKRV
-5214 EIMGQCEEWITDIQQ
+5214 EIMAQCEEWIADIQQ

-5264 EGLEPDGEDF
+5264 EGLDPDTDDSTEKCSATTSSEETMLHEQVKPSSSKDVPTDF
-5274 SDKSSALLV
+5274 KL
-5283 KELPNQDAEKP
+5283 
-5294 GGSQDAHCS
+5294 
-5303 EGQL
+5303 

>member
-16 DWVVLR
+16 DWIVLR
-22 DGCLRCDEEGLRSL
+22 DGCRRCDEEGLRSL

-111 ALQAPVSKPEDM
+111 ALQAPVAKPEDM
-123 VQLELPVTEAQQL
+123 VQLELPVTEAQQM
-136 LSACVEKVDVSNTE
+136 LSACLEKVDVSNTE
-150 GYDLFLTQLKE
+150 GYDIFIAQLKE
-161 GLKST
+161 GLKNT

-190 IKVVASAIVNELK
+190 LKLVASAIVTELK
-203 KMNQNVAALSVASS
+203 KINQNVAALSVASS
-217 IMDRLSYLLPSGRP
+217 IMDRLSYLLPSARP

-254 TFTSWPHAGYRW
+254 TFMSWPHAGYRW

-341 FPSPDGSDK
+341 FPTPDGSDK

-392 DPVILRQL
+392 DPAILRQL
-400 FLSSGEQGLGSE
+400 ILSGSE
-412 STESRRPTLAWLE
+412 QALGTQESRRPTLAWLE
-425 DTSSCSDLPKL
+425 DSSSCSDIPKL

-457 VTGHPCQKENLE
+457 VTGHPSQRESME

-504 LGANPALAQAK
+504 LGANPSLAQAK
-515 ADNKAKDKPSAAEQ
+515 ADKAKEKLPEH

-538 TGGLLSYRSAASS
+538 AGGLLSYLAA
-551 PLAGG
+551 PL
-556 PPPPPPSLAP
+556 
-566 TLTPTRG
+566 
-573 RPPPSSSSSSSSTLV
+573 PSSRRSM
-588 GVPDGPLLRTQAPE
+588 DGPLRTQGPE
-602 VTPNTP
+602 PP
-608 IVVVGTPDQGPME
+608 HVVPDQGPME
-621 IESCPPPP
+621 IESCNLTPL
-629 VVVPPELVASPGGG
+629 ELGSPN
-643 GLPVSAIRR
+643 SAAPTVRR
-652 TIPVLLL
+652 TMPVLLL
-659 YSIKEADEKA
+659 YSFKESEEK
-669 SGSGKVFAQMNSLM
+669 SSGKVFAQMNNLM
-683 GKSLH
+683 SKGLH
-688 EEGFTVPQIIE
+688 EEGFSVPQIIE
-699 MEFDSHEQLLLQDP
+699 MEFDTHEQLLLQDP
-713 PITYIQQFADATAGL
+713 PITYIQQFADAAANLATLDG
-728 GSGTGSGSGTGNN
+728 
-741 ASVTDPGPEKWGSMA
+741 DKWSSL

-770 KELEEENL
+770 KQLEEENL

-783 TPCSDGLHLLVGLQP
+783 TPCSDGVHLLVGLQP

-808 QVEALNNLNRLH
+808 QVEVLNNLNRLH
-820 SALCSRGNS
+820 SALCSRRKGE
-829 RNKDDLHHHHHHHHP
+829 LQP
-844 ALVPTMAN
+844 LPTLAN
-852 GIEGGH
+852 GHE
-858 GALPLPGTSPPQQT
+858 ALASASPPQT
-872 PLILPPDQQPLL
+872 PLILPPPDQQQQ
-884 QPPLSPQ
+884 QP
-891 QTPTSPSSRGVF
+891 SRAL
-903 GGVSTGGNNNNSSGG
+903 GGCGG
-918 GGYLVLYK
+918 GGYLALYK

-938 EPVRVQHIRE
+938 EPIKVQHIRD

-960 ADVLDGRE
+960 PDVLDGRE
-968 EDGEDASDDTPPGL
+968 DDSEEASEEKPQRGF
-982 KNGPVSAS
+982 KNGSGCGHVSGC
-990 SGPNM
+990 GP
-995 AAGGSSGGVGG
+995 GTGT
-1006 SSTAAGVMAASTGH
+1006 SSTKVKQADVAGLGH
-1020 GPSASS
+1020 
-1026 PLAAG
+1026 
-1031 MAAST
+1031 
-1036 AKEKLV
+1036 LV
-1042 VTTQA
+1042 ITTQA
-1047 GYIMV
+1047 GYIMI
-1052 LDLATLEVLAK
+1052 LDLSTLEVLAK
-1063 VEPPVKESGDE
+1063 VEPPKTDGTVDE
-1074 VDPFVSVTYC
+1074 IDPFVSVTYC

-1096 GELHFLQIGGVF
+1096 GELHFLQIGGVC
-1108 DDIDDADIFVDGPL
+1108 DDVDDSDIFVDGPL
-1122 SKGVDQLFEG
+1122 SKGAEQLLEG
-1132 TKPSSNPSSPGITAG
+1132 AKPSSNPSSPGITG
-1147 VDLLVDQALGVEVL
+1147 VDLLVDQVLAVESL
-1161 SSLVELTRFE
+1161 TSLVELTRFE

-1256 PQIQVTLLK
+1256 PQIQITLLK

-1276 TAVDRQITFPLS
+1276 TAVDRQISFPLS
-1288 QALHTNGERNGQPL
+1288 HVLHANGERNGQPL
-1302 LHDFTEDIQFMDIEE
+1302 LHDFTDDIQFMDIEE
-1317 SPGSR
+1317 TSGSR
-1322 LCPFL
+1322 LCTFL

-1387 SPRPVVR
+1387 SPMPVVR
-1394 MPSKPQSS
+1394 MPAAKPQSS
-1402 KAQSLSSLLQR
+1402 KGHSLSTLLQR
-1413 AQATKEKASTSKVE
+1413 AQATKEKASTSKADS
-1427 PPTASKKPDNLR
+1427 PAQSKKPDNLR
-1439 GCDLLQEVSITIR
+1439 GCDLLQEVSVTIR
-1452 RFKKTSIPKERIQRC
+1452 RFKKTSIPKERCVQRC
-1467 SMLQFPEFHE
+1467 AMLQFPDFHE
-1477 RLLNGLC
+1477 KLLNGLC
-1484 KRTEET
+1484 KGADEGPG
-1490 DSTEHGQS
+1490 TEHSQS
-1498 LILDILCWLAGVYS
+1498 LILDCLCWLAGVYS
-1512 NGSCSPREGKEGLL
+1512 NGPCSLREGKEALL
-1526 IKTRKRLTDMVRVC
+1526 MKTRKRLTDIVRVC
-1540 FFQAGRSI
+1540 FFEAGRSI

-1557 LCISNGKGD
+1557 LCISNGKGE
-1566 PGQQG
+1566 PSQQG
-1571 FGMALLK
+1571 FGMNLLNALLD
-1578 ALLENMPYLPAAATG
+1578 NMPYLPAAATG
-1593 GAVFWYF
+1593 GSVFWYF
-1600 VLLNYVKDEDLAG
+1600 VLLNYVKDEDLSG

-1671 GIGVQSDEIDLSDIL
+1671 SIGVQSDEIDLSEIL

-1692 SNCAAAEG
+1692 SSCAAAEG

-1716 TCVSTSDGTRVERDD
+1716 TCISTSDGTRVERDD

-1752 SVGEASTA
+1752 TVGEASTA

-1786 QEKQQQLLKLQQQ
+1786 QEKQQQLFKLQQQ

-1811 SAAAAAAASGVG
+1811 SAAAASGVG
-1823 PIHNSVPSNPSAS
+1823 PIHNSVPS
-1836 GSASASSAPGFFIHP
+1836 SAPGFFIHP
-1851 SDVIP
+1851 SEVIP

-1879 AISVELAQLFPGSIM
+1879 AISVELAQLFPGSMI
-1894 DPPAVNLAA
+1894 DPPPVNLAA
-1903 HNKNSHKPKPVSH
+1903 HNKNSQKAKP
-1916 AQNPMGSGLALAL
+1916 NPMGSGLALAL

-1940 HQSIIIERMHSGA
+1940 QQSIIIERMHSGA

-1967 TDALIPTCADLASLS
+1967 TDALIPTCGDLASLS

-2000 TDIAT
+2000 TDIST

-2061 DPLRGESEAA
+2061 DPLRGESDAA
-2071 SQPDVDQ
+2071 SQPDLDQ

-2094 NLACHRLE
+2094 NLGCHRLE
-2102 TLLQSIDLPPLN
+2102 TLLQNIDLPPLN

-2130 EEDQRVFSAYQDC
+2130 EEDARVFSAYQDC
-2143 VQLQLQLNLAHH
+2143 IQLQLQLNLAHH

-2166 SRKPL
+2166 GRKIL
-2171 PDAAYASYAY
+2171 PEPY
-2181 DARELVH
+2181 DPRELIQN
-2188 SSSTEQLRT
+2188 SSTEQLRT
-2197 VIRYLLDTLLSLLH
+2197 IIRYLLDTLLSLLH
-2211 TNNGHSVPSVLQS
+2211 SNNGHAVPSVLQS

-2241 GTPKIRLHTGL
+2241 GTPKIRLHAGL

-2320 LQQSHSLQARRT
+2320 LQQPMAAAHHRT
-2332 EGVLDIPMISWVVM
+2332 EGVLDVPMISWVVM

-2360 EASAS
+2360 EASAG
-2365 KKQLGGKDRD
+2365 KKHLGGKERE
-2375 RSFTG
+2375 RTLTG
-2380 NQWSFINNSLQSQNM
+2380 NQWSFINNSLQSSSSN
-2395 SRSTKGNSSLD
+2395 RSAKGNSSLD

-2412 VRKQLVHTKQ
+2412 IRKQLVHHKQ

-2431 KALMEQIEKEKIQSN
+2431 KALVEQIEKEKIQSN
-2446 KSSSYKLLVEHAKLK
+2446 KGSSYKLLVEQAKLK

-2476 TAEWPRSS
+2476 TAEWPRST
-2484 LDTEASASGAA
+2484 LDTEATAA

-2500 VELLPFTLA
+2500 VEPLPFTLA

-2520 ALFLLSMDFTCHAD
+2520 SLFLLSMDFTCHAD

-2553 IHLCEVVSEQ
+2553 IHLCEVVSEH

-2605 LSPASLDGMDE
+2605 LSPGSLDGMDE
-2616 GASLGEEAGAAAA
+2616 GAVGEEAGASS
-2629 VAACAVASALA
+2629 SAGIDSDDS
-2640 EPEEALA
+2640 LA
-2647 QPSPLPLVESIDETL
+2647 QPTPIPLVETIDEAL
-2662 PPDIIAGT
+2662 SPDIIAGT
-2670 PGTSSSSVFQSAP
+2670 PGTSSVFQSAP

-2718 LAAKVFKPIGSTWY
+2718 LAAKVFKPISSTWY

-2737 DYGTYNYNA
+2737 DYGTYGYNP
-2746 YVGGAGIPVSKP
+2746 YIGGVGIAVSKP
-2758 PAAQEK
+2758 PAVVEK
-2764 PGAQS
+2764 PGSQS
-2769 LSVSVSQALDAR
+2769 LSISVSQALDAR

-2814 AVVQSSNGTD
+2814 ASNGTD

-2829 GLHGSSSPPGGSSSS
+2829 GLHGGSPPG
-2844 SSLVVQPSSI
+2844 SSLMVQASSI

-2865 SMLQVHHVQLESLL
+2865 SMLQVHHVQLESML
-2879 QLWLTLSLNSCPGS
+2879 QLWLTLSLNSCSGGTEES
-2893 ADDGGSDIFLFNAS
+2893 GSDIFMFNAS

-2915 QASISSFLTVL
+2915 QASISSFLSVL

-2951 SSSASASSSGLGGH
+2951 SSASSSGMGAH
-2965 ESTAQQMVSELTLVP
+2965 ESTAQQMVSDPTLVH
-2980 VLVRFLSGS
+2980 VLVRFLSGC
-2989 NPHGTSQHSSQVGPT
+2989 NPHGTSQYSSQVGPT

-3016 QVHLSSTCPQL
+3016 QVHLSSTCPQM
-3027 FSEFLLELMHI
+3027 FSEFLLKLMHI
-3038 LSMERG
+3038 LSTERG
-3044 PLLSG
+3044 PFQSG

-3060 EFTLEQS
+3060 EFTLEQN
-3067 FETVS
+3067 FEVVS
-3072 VGTIMAVVESI
+3072 VTTISSVIESI

-3138 MFNLLK
+3138 MFDLLK
-3144 LVNTLVKLP
+3144 LVNALVQLP
-3153 LTADGKFSGRVP
+3153 LSGDREFSGRLP
-3165 PPGNGSSDSV
+3165 PAGSGASDSSA

-3184 KEGPGQGG
+3184 KEGAAGG
-3192 ATPHQGPA
+3192 ATPNQGPA
-3200 VGVADLV
+3200 AGVADLV
-3207 LGNQQVMSQI
+3207 LANQQIMSQI

-3262 LTTLSKRATSVQV
+3262 LTSLSKRATSVQV

-3355 LDSGPGKAADGSL
+3355 LDTGPGKAADGSL

-3443 KEVHIQPHLASLATC
+3443 KELHIQPHLASLATC

-3478 PVITSGLT
+3478 PIITSGLT

-3569 VMASAAAPTANLL
+3569 TMASAAAPTANLL

-3601 EAVLVKIGLQSTAI
+3601 EAVLVKIGLQSTRI
-3615 GLRLIDILLRN
+3615 GLKLIDILLRN
-3626 CAASGTDPNNLNSP
+3626 CAASGTDPTNLNSP

-3653 TIDILYQLGTTQDPG
+3653 TIDILYQLGTTQDPA
-3668 TKDRVQAL
+3668 TKDRIHAL
-3676 LQWVHDSARVAAM
+3676 LQWVHDSSLVAAH
-3689 KRSAPLGYMGPSAT
+3689 KRSGPVGYIRQS
-3703 SPREYG
+3703 SSSSREYG
-3709 LLMPSPSH
+3709 LVMPSPSH
-3717 LHCVAA
+3717 LHGVAA
-3723 ILWHSYELPVD
+3723 ILWHSYELPVN
-3734 YDLPALLNRELFE
+3734 YDLPVLLNRELFE

-3752 SMSLACNLVL
+3752 SMSLPCNMVL

-3772 MCHVHP
+3772 MCHIHP
-3778 SYFSLLMSWMGIVP
+3778 SYFSLLMSWMGIVAP
-3792 SATVS
+3792 PT
-3797 AVAAMAS
+3797 AA
-3804 AQSQARHRLSLTDDG
+3804 QHRLSLTDDG
-3819 KKQHDAAAATAA
+3819 KKQHDLSSANATT
-3831 AANSASAGGGGA
+3831 SA
-3843 SGGLTDDS
+3843 GLTDDS
-3851 KHARSPPP
+3851 KHARPPIA
-3859 LSESQLATLAAASQ
+3859 LSESQLTTLAAASQ

-3878 QQLLDSGLPS
+3878 EQLLDSGLPS
-3888 LLVRSLAALCCSLLA
+3888 LLVRSLAGLCCGLLA
-3903 SADLPLPGGATVPP
+3903 AAGLPLP
-3917 TSTPASASAPSSS
+3917 STAQAERRQHHHNHH
-3930 SSSSSPPSSSAAS
+3930 SSSA
-3943 TSSSP
+3943 SSS
-3948 AERRHH
+3948 
-3954 HLHHHQSQ
+3954 QS
-3962 SHHHHHH
+3962 
-3969 SHHSHSSSSYHSMPS
+3969 
-3984 TSSSSSPPSSSSSSS
+3984 
-3999 FSCPPPPPPPPVNRA
+3999 RA
-4014 TLSPELAAPVLRF
+4014 SLSAELAAPVLRF

-4047 PLWTAL
+4047 LLWTAL

-4062 SAGTSA
+4062 SAGGTSGVHGHA
-4068 TTSPTTNTTN
+4068 GAHS
-4078 NTTNTTNTN
+4078 
-4087 TATTSNG
+4087 
-4094 STSNGQ
+4094 
-4100 VAAAASASAS
+4100 AAS
-4110 ASGMGASASSP
+4110 GGA
-4121 CSSPLSTSPAGASAA
+4121 CC
-4136 AGPSSSMSGSSI
+4136 
-4148 AGPSTAPLLPPPPP
+4148 PPPPP
-4162 PLAYSSSASASATA
+4162 PPQP
-4176 AAMGT
+4176 
-4181 STAAAS
+4181 S

-4192 LGSGGRAGG
+4192 LASSTRGSG

-4208 SLENAT
+4208 AIENAT

-4241 SAPQRGNVPIS
+4241 SAPQRGSVPVS

-4313 STTLADVL
+4313 STTLAEVL

-4328 SITAKLMSEQKE
+4328 SITAKLINEQKE
-4340 DKEKKNHEEKEKMK
+4340 DKEKKNHDEKEKMK
-4354 ADNGFQDNYSVVVA
+4354 TDSGFQDNFSVVVA

-4393 SDKLSASSGVDPAA
+4393 SDKLTASGVDPSA
-4407 KTVSVPVFHLY
+4407 KTLSVPVFHLY
-4418 HKLLPGQPLPGEMTL
+4418 HKLLPGQPLPAEMTL

-4443 KLPQGYRSIDMTVKL
+4443 KLPQGYHSIDLTVKL
-4458 GSKLSSDPG
+4458 GSKVISDPG
-4467 LSKTD
+4467 ISKTD
-4472 SFKRLRTEKEHGEM
+4472 SFKRLRTEKGMCDM

-4494 PMTPGDECLEAA
+4494 PMTPGDEGLDAA
-4506 IDESLLETNPIQSP
+4506 IDESLLETKPIQSP

-4551 VVASSSQEKPKDS
+4551 VVPSTTQEKPKDS

-4581 APENIAAEPPPIK
+4581 APETMAAEPPPINK
-4594 SPVQTMSPIP
+4594 SSVQTMSPIP

-4666 LRALFSSTP
+4666 LRALFSTTP
-4675 LTTDDGL
+4675 LTTDDGV
-4682 LLRRIALEIGA
+4682 LLRRMALEIGA

-4711 PSTNGNQNEVVTGHG
+4711 PNTSGNSSEPTVSSGHG
-4726 AGTSEE
+4726 GGTSEE

-4779 NPAGCVGHGEAP
+4779 NPANCVSHGEAP
-4791 SSESRGQNSAAL
+4791 TGDSRGHNSNAL
-4803 PSVLQELLSQSCLI
+4803 PTVLQELLSQSCLI

-4840 ALLELLRAISSCTSL
+4840 ALLELLRAISTSTAL
-4855 VPLLLPLSGDPAQEE
+4855 VPLLLPLSGDPSQE
-4870 EEEEERSESQTSV
+4870 EEEEERSEGQTSV

-4895 TYTNRLRSKKDKSKG
+4895 TYTNRLRSKKDKAKG
-4910 VVKAEPSDPEPE
+4910 VVKPDSSDPEPE

-4940 ATTSLRQANQEK
+4940 ATTSLRQANQER
-4952 KLAESSKKAST
+4952 KLAESSKKATT
-4963 RPKPLSVL
+4963 RPKPMSIL

-4978 VAAMKKLQF
+4978 VAIMKKLQF

-4993 SEDEDG
+4993 TEDDDG
-4999 KLVFKVNYHYMTQVK
+4999 KLVFKVNYHYMSQVK

-5189 MLEQMRNPSPC
+5189 MLEQMRNASPC

-5208 FYLKRA
+5208 FYLKRVEVMA
-5214 EIMGQCEEWITDIQQ
+5214 QCEEWIADIQQ

-5264 EGLEPDGEDF
+5264 EGLEPDGEEF
-5274 SDKSSALLV
+5274 SDKSAALVV
-5283 KELPNQDAEKP
+5283 KELANQDAEKP
-5294 GGSQDAHCS
+5294 TGSQDGTCS
-5303 EGQL
+5303 EGPL

>member
-1 MAAAASPGSC
+1 MAAAAASCSAAAPAGPGPGPASAGPGSC
-11 SSTSS
+11 E
-16 DWVVLR
+16 WLLLR
-22 DGCLRCDEEGLRSL
+22 DGCLRCDADGLCSL
-36 SYHPALNAILAVTSR
+36 CYHPALNAILAVTAR
-51 GSIKV
+51 GAIKV
-56 IDGTSGAILQASALH
+56 IDGTSGATLQASALN
-71 AKPGGRVRCQYF
+71 AKPGGRVKCQYIS
-83 PAVDKVLFVDD
+83 AVDKVIFVDD

-111 ALQAPVSKPEDM
+111 ALQTPVSKQDDV

-136 LSACVEKVDVSNTE
+136 LSACIEKVDVSSTE
-150 GYDLFLTQLKE
+150 GYDLFITQLKD
-161 GLKST
+161 GLKNT

-190 IKVVASAIVNELK
+190 LKSVASAIVNELK
-203 KMNQNVAALSVASS
+203 KINQNIAALPVASS
-217 IMDRLSYLLPSGRP
+217 VMDRLSYLLPSARP

-254 TFTSWPHAGYRW
+254 TFTSWPHVGYRW

-275 GFYHQPAST
+275 GFYHQPASS

-341 FPSPDGSDK
+341 FPCTDGTDR
-350 IACYGFGSC
+350 IACFGSGSC

-387 EINPY
+387 EINAY
-392 DPVILRQL
+392 DPAIVQQL
-400 FLSSGEQGLGSE
+400 MLSGEQSSGVD
-412 STESRRPTLAWLE
+412 SRRPTLAWLE
-425 DTSSCSDLPKL
+425 DSSSCSDIPKL

-442 QLEDSDSEEHSRSES
+442 LLDDSDSEEHSRSES
-457 VTGHPCQKENLE
+457 VTGHTSQKETTEVNLDI
-469 VSLGVTA
+469 TA
-476 LSVLQQPEKLQ
+476 LSILQQPEKLQ
-487 WEVVASV
+487 WEIVANV

-504 LGANPALAQAK
+504 LGANPCLANCK
-515 ADNKAKDKPSAAEQ
+515 SEKMKEKHVEQ

-538 TGGLLSYRSAASS
+538 AGGLLTYKSPATSPVSSNSQRSLDGLSRTRGESVSEQGSTDNESCTISELNS
-551 PLAGG
+551 PL
-556 PPPPPPSLAP
+556 
-566 TLTPTRG
+566 
-573 RPPPSSSSSSSSTLV
+573 V
-588 GVPDGPLLRTQAPE
+588 
-602 VTPNTP
+602 
-608 IVVVGTPDQGPME
+608 
-621 IESCPPPP
+621 
-629 VVVPPELVASPGGG
+629 
-643 GLPVSAIRR
+643 RR
-652 TIPVLLL
+652 TLPVLLL
-659 YSIKEADEKA
+659 YSIKESDER
-669 SGSGKVFAQMNSLM
+669 GKLFSQVNFIS
-683 GKSLH
+683 KSIH
-688 EEGFTVPQIIE
+688 EDGFTVPQIIE
-699 MEFDSHEQLLLQDP
+699 MELDSQEQLLLQDP
-713 PITYIQQFADATAGL
+713 PVTYIQQFADAAANLT
-728 GSGTGSGSGTGNN
+728 SPDSDKWSSMVPKPGT
-741 ASVTDPGPEKWGSMA
+741 
-756 APRPGALVQCLRLP
+756 LVQCLRLP
-770 KELEEENL
+770 KFAEEENL
-778 YVDSI
+778 CVDSI
-783 TPCSDGLHLLVGLQP
+783 TPCADGVHLLVGLRTCP
-798 CSVESLSAIN
+798 VESLSAIN
-808 QVEALNNLNRLH
+808 QVEALNNLNKLN
-820 SALCSRGNS
+820 SALCNRRKGE
-829 RNKDDLHHHHHHHHP
+829 
-844 ALVPTMAN
+844 
-852 GIEGGH
+852 IESSL
-858 GALPLPGTSPPQQT
+858 AVVNGTSIDVIQHEPPADVTT
-872 PLILPPDQQPLL
+872 PLIIQPE
-884 QPPLSPQ
+884 QRS
-891 QTPTSPSSRGVF
+891 
-903 GGVSTGGNNNNSSGG
+903 VS

-926 LNYSTRIVTLEE
+926 MNYATRIVTLEE
-938 EPVRVQHIRE
+938 EPVKIQHIKD
-948 PRDAVTSLILLP
+948 PQDTITSMILLP
-960 ADVLDGRE
+960 PDILDNREDDCEEPVEEMQLTSKNGSGRE
-968 EDGEDASDDTPPGL
+968 RRSEI
-982 KNGPVSAS
+982 
-990 SGPNM
+990 
-995 AAGGSSGGVGG
+995 
-1006 SSTAAGVMAASTGH
+1006 STLGH
-1020 GPSASS
+1020 
-1026 PLAAG
+1026 
-1031 MAAST
+1031 
-1036 AKEKLV
+1036 LV
-1042 VTTQA
+1042 ITTQG
-1047 GYIMV
+1047 GYVKI
-1052 LDLATLEVLAK
+1052 LDLSNFEILAK
-1063 VEPPVKESGDE
+1063 VEPPKKEGTEEPDM
-1074 VDPFVSVTYC
+1074 FVSVIYC

-1096 GELHFLQIGGVF
+1096 GELHFLQIGGTC
-1108 DDIDDADIFVDGPL
+1108 DDIDETDILVDGSL
-1122 SKGVDQLFEG
+1122 SKSVEQSSEG
-1132 TKPSSNPSSPGITAG
+1132 IKPLSNPSSPGITG
-1147 VDLLVDQALGVEVL
+1147 VDLLVDQPFSLETL
-1161 SSLVELTRFE
+1161 TSLVELTRFE

-1219 SDSSSWDEHVFELV
+1219 TDSNSWDEHVFELV

-1245 KFVMNANITNI
+1245 KFVLNSNITNI

-1276 TAVDRQITFPLS
+1276 AAVDRQITFPLS
-1288 QALHTNGERNGQPL
+1288 PAHNVETERNGKPGLVEFGEEMQY
-1302 LHDFTEDIQFMDIEE
+1302 MDVEE
-1317 SPGSR
+1317 PQCLR

-1327 EDHKEDILCGPVW
+1327 EEHKEDILCGPVW
-1340 LASGLDLSGHAG
+1340 LATGLDLSGHAG
-1352 MLSLTSPKLVKGMAG
+1352 MLTLTSPKLVKGMAG
-1367 GKYRSFLV
+1367 GKYRSFLIHV
-1375 HIKAVSD
+1375 KAVND
-1382 KGMEE
+1382 RGTEE
-1387 SPRPVVR
+1387 ICNGGIRPVVR
-1394 MPSKPQSS
+1394 IPSLKPQTNKGHSLASLLAKVAAGKEKPSS
-1402 KAQSLSSLLQR
+1402 KIEAGNSSR
-1413 AQATKEKASTSKVE
+1413 KS
-1427 PPTASKKPDNLR
+1427 DNLR
-1439 GCDLLQEVSITIR
+1439 GCDLLQEVSVTIR
-1452 RFKKTSIPKERIQRC
+1452 RFKKTSISKERVQRC
-1467 SMLQFPEFHE
+1467 AMLQFSEFHE
-1477 RLLNGLC
+1477 KLLTTLC
-1484 KRTEET
+1484 KKT
-1490 DSTEHGQS
+1490 DDDLTTEHAQS
-1498 LILDILCWLAGVYS
+1498 LVLDTLCWLAGVYS
-1512 NGSCSPREGKEGLL
+1512 NGPGRHAPCFCSSKEGSDSLL
-1526 IKTRKRLTDMVRVC
+1526 SKTRRCVSDIIRVC
-1540 FFQAGRSI
+1540 FFEAGRSI

-1557 LCISNGKGD
+1557 LCISNGRCD
-1566 PGQQG
+1566 PSQQG
-1571 FGMALLK
+1571 FGSVLLK
-1578 ALLENMPYLPAAATG
+1578 ALLDNMPLLPAAATG
-1593 GAVFWYF
+1593 GSVYWYF

-1626 RQLQDRLTPLEALLQ
+1626 RQLQDRLTPMEALLQ

-1653 VLFDLEVSGSS
+1653 VLFDLEISGSS
-1664 CKNAFNS
+1664 CKNVYNS
-1671 GIGVQSDEIDLSDIL
+1671 SIGVQSDEIDLSDVL
-1686 SGNGKV
+1686 SGNGKI
-1692 SNCAAAEG
+1692 SSCAAAEG
-1700 SFTAL
+1700 SFTSL

-1716 TCVSTSDGTRVERDD
+1716 TCVSTSDGTRIERDD
-1731 ASMFTVST
+1731 ASTFTVST

-1744 AVGGLSAG
+1744 AVGGLSSG
-1752 SVGEASTA
+1752 TVGEASTA

-1773 HAMVSA
+1773 HAMASA

-1811 SAAAAAAASGVG
+1811 AAAAAAASAVG
-1823 PIHNSVPSNPSAS
+1823 PVHNSVPSNPVA
-1836 GSASASSAPGFFIHP
+1836 APGFFIHP

-1879 AISVELAQLFPGSIM
+1879 VISAELAQLFPGSVI
-1894 DPPAVNLAA
+1894 DPPTVNLAA
-1903 HNKNSHKPKPVSH
+1903 HNKNASKSRT
-1916 AQNPMGSGLALAL
+1916 NPLGSGLALAI
-1929 SQASHFLQPPP
+1929 SHASHFLQPPP

-1953 RRFVTLDFGRPVLL
+1953 RRFVTLDFGRPILL
-1967 TDALIPTCADLASLS
+1967 TDVLIPTCGDLASLS

-2000 TDIAT
+2000 TDIST

-2040 LGFYYGHTYILPWES
+2040 LGFYYGHTYILPFEN

-2061 DPLRGESEAA
+2061 DPLRGEGEAA
-2071 SQPDVDQ
+2071 NQPEIDQ

-2102 TLLQSIDLPPLN
+2102 ILLQSIDLPPLN

-2130 EEDQRVFSAYQDC
+2130 EEDSRVFSAYQDC
-2143 VQLQLQLNLAHH
+2143 IQLQLQLNLAHH
-2155 AVQRLRVSLGA
+2155 AVQRLKVALGA
-2166 SRKPL
+2166 SRKTLKEQSDPK
-2171 PDAAYASYAY
+2171 
-2181 DARELVH
+2181 ELIQM
-2188 SSSTEQLRT
+2188 SSTEQLRT
-2197 VIRYLLDTLLSLLH
+2197 IIRYLLDTLLSLLH
-2211 TNNGHSVPSVLQS
+2211 SSNGHSVPVVLQS

-2297 QRSLSNSGVLEG
+2297 QRSLSNSGVLES

-2315 SLLSP
+2315 NLLSP
-2320 LQQSHSLQARRT
+2320 LQPHLPVHRRT

-2351 LDYVASVED
+2351 LDYVATVED
-2360 EASAS
+2360 EAATA
-2365 KKQLGGKDRD
+2365 KKPLNGKERE
-2375 RSFTG
+2375 RFLTG
-2380 NQWSFINNSLQSQNM
+2380 NQWSFINNSLHTQSL

-2412 VRKQLVHTKQ
+2412 IRKQLVHHKQ
-2422 QLNLLKAKQ
+2422 VTSDTQLNLLKAKQ
-2431 KALMEQIEKEKIQSN
+2431 KALVEQMEKEKIQSN
-2446 KSSSYKLLVEHAKLK
+2446 KGSSYKLLVEQAKLK

-2476 TAEWPRSS
+2476 TAEWPRST
-2484 LDTEASASGAA
+2484 LDTEVSTT
-2495 KEAPE
+2495 KETPE
-2500 VELLPFTLA
+2500 IEPLPFTLA

-2553 IHLCEVVSEQ
+2553 IHLCEIVNET

-2605 LSPASLDGMDE
+2605 LAPIAAEAMEE
-2616 GASLGEEAGAAAA
+2616 GALGEDAGA
-2629 VAACAVASALA
+2629 SAGDSDDSL
-2640 EPEEALA
+2640 
-2647 QPSPLPLVESIDETL
+2647 QPSTVQLVETIDEPLTH
-2662 PPDIIAGT
+2662 DITG
-2670 PGTSSSSVFQSAP
+2670 AP

-2692 DIDFDLLQDL
+2692 DIDLELLQDL
-2702 MDVDI
+2702 MEVDI

-2718 LAAKVFKPIGSTWY
+2718 LAAKVFKPISSTWY

-2737 DYGTYNYNA
+2737 DYGTYNYNP
-2746 YVGGAGIPVSKP
+2746 YIGGVGIPVAKP
-2758 PAAQEK
+2758 PVATEK
-2764 PGAQS
+2764 NGSQTV
-2769 LSVSVSQALDAR
+2769 SVSVSQALDAR

-2787 QQAELMLKMMATLE
+2787 QQAELMLKMMSTLE
-2801 ADSILQALTSTSP
+2801 ADSILQALTNTSP
-2814 AVVQSSNGTD
+2814 TLTQSPTGTD

-2829 GLHGSSSPPGGSSSS
+2829 GLHAANQNAQ
-2844 SSLVVQPSSI
+2844 LIVQLSSI

-2879 QLWLTLSLNSCPGS
+2879 QLWLTLSLNSSSSGS
-2893 ADDGGSDIFLFNAS
+2893 KDSGADIFLYNAN
-2907 RVPTIPLN
+2907 RIPVISLN
-2915 QASISSFLTVL
+2915 QASVTSFLSVL

-2931 TSLRTW
+2931 TLLRTW
-2937 CLVLHSLTLMTNMP
+2937 CLVLHSLTLMTNMQLNAGP
-2951 SSSASASSSGLGGH
+2951 SSAIGAQ
-2965 ESTAQQMVSELTLVP
+2965 ESTAQLLVSDPNLIH
-2980 VLVRFLSGS
+2980 VLVKFLSGT
-2989 NPHGTSQHSSQVGPT
+2989 NPHGTNQHSPQVGPT

-3016 QVHLSSTCPQL
+3016 QVHLSSTCPQM
-3027 FSEFLLELMHI
+3027 FSEFLLKLIHI
-3038 LSMERG
+3038 LSTERG
-3044 PLLSG
+3044 AFQTG

-3060 EFTLEQS
+3060 EFTLEQN
-3067 FETVS
+3067 FEVVS
-3072 VGTIMAVVESI
+3072 VSTISAVIESI

-3094 DKVVSRSGSDS
+3094 DKVMSRSGSDS

-3126 KAVCGETTRDQL
+3126 KAVCGEMTRDQL
-3138 MFNLLK
+3138 MFDLLK
-3144 LVNTLVKLP
+3144 LVNILVQLP
-3153 LTADGKFSGRVP
+3153 LSSNREYSARVP
-3165 PPGNGSSDSV
+3165 VASSTTDSV
-3175 SDEEKVCGS
+3175 SDEEKVSGGKDGNGNNPSIQGS
-3184 KEGPGQGG
+3184 T
-3192 ATPHQGPA
+3192 AY
-3200 VGVADLV
+3200 VADLV
-3207 LGNQQVMSQI
+3207 LANQQIMSQI

-3262 LTTLSKRATSVQV
+3262 LTTLSKKATTVQV

-3292 GSLSTCQLSEPLL
+3292 GSLATCQLSEPLL

-3355 LDSGPGKAADGSL
+3355 LDSGPTKATDSSL

-3380 EGLHNFAPL
+3380 EGIHNFAPL
-3389 GTITSSSPTAQPA
+3389 GSITSSSPTAQPA

-3443 KEVHIQPHLASLATC
+3443 KEIHIQPHLASLATC

-3557 HHCLTHVSDLEA
+3557 HHCLTHISDLEGM
-3569 VMASAAAPTANLL
+3569 MASAAAPTANLL

-3601 EAVLVKIGLQSTAI
+3601 EAVLVKIGLQSTRI
-3615 GLRLIDILLRN
+3615 GLKLIDILLRN
-3626 CAASGTDPNNLNSP
+3626 CSASGSDPA
-3640 LLFGRLNGLSSDS
+3640 
-3653 TIDILYQLGTTQDPG
+3653 DILYQLGTTQDPG
-3668 TKDRVQAL
+3668 TKDRIQAL
-3676 LQWVHDSARVAAM
+3676 LKWVSDSARVAAM
-3689 KRSAPLGYMGPSAT
+3689 KKSGRVSYICPNSST
-3703 SPREYG
+3703 REYG

-3723 ILWHSYELPVD
+3723 ILWHSYELLVE
-3734 YDLPALLNRELFE
+3734 YDLPALLDRELFE
-3747 LLYNW
+3747 SLFNW
-3752 SMSLACNLVL
+3752 SMSLPCNMVL

-3772 MCHVHP
+3772 MCHIHP
-3778 SYFSLLMSWMGIVP
+3778 NYFSLLMGWMGITP
-3792 SATVS
+3792 PP
-3797 AVAAMAS
+3797 M
-3804 AQSQARHRLSLTDDG
+3804 QCQHRLSMTDDS
-3819 KKQHDAAAATAA
+3819 KKQDL
-3831 AANSASAGGGGA
+3831 SS
-3843 SGGLTDDS
+3843 SLTDDS
-3851 KHARSPPP
+3851 KNAQAP
-3859 LSESQLATLAAASQ
+3859 LALTESHLATLAASSQ
-3873 SPGAI
+3873 SPEAI
-3878 QQLLDSGLPS
+3878 KQLLDSGLPS
-3888 LLVRSLAALCCSLLA
+3888 LLVRSLASFCFNH
-3903 SADLPLPGGATVPP
+3903 
-3917 TSTPASASAPSSS
+3917 
-3930 SSSSSPPSSSAAS
+3930 
-3943 TSSSP
+3943 TSSSDCN
-3948 AERRHH
+3948 AQSTDITQDRLRRHH
-3954 HLHHHQSQ
+3954 VPQHFNK
-3962 SHHHHHH
+3962 
-3969 SHHSHSSSSYHSMPS
+3969 MPI
-3984 TSSSSSPPSSSSSSS
+3984 TADL
-3999 FSCPPPPPPPPVNRA
+3999 V
-4014 TLSPELAAPVLRF
+4014 APVLRF

-4034 HAMKDWLGGPEVN
+4034 HIMKDWLGGSEVN

-4053 LFLLCHSSA
+4053 LFLLCHSGA
-4062 SAGTSA
+4062 TSGGH
-4068 TTSPTTNTTN
+4068 NV
-4078 NTTNTTNTN
+4078 
-4087 TATTSNG
+4087 TA
-4094 STSNGQ
+4094 Q
-4100 VAAAASASAS
+4100 Q
-4110 ASGMGASASSP
+4110 
-4121 CSSPLSTSPAGASAA
+4121 AGAR
-4136 AGPSSSMSGSSI
+4136 SSLLSSTV
-4148 AGPSTAPLLPPPPP
+4148 TA
-4162 PLAYSSSASASATA
+4162 
-4176 AAMGT
+4176 
-4181 STAAAS
+4181 
-4187 GSRYS
+4187 
-4192 LGSGGRAGG
+4192 G

-4208 SLENAT
+4208 AIENAT
-4214 VAFFLQCI
+4214 IAFFLQCI

-4241 SAPQRGNVPIS
+4241 SSPQRGNLPTS

-4268 EDEKVTVFLQ
+4268 EDEKVTLFLQ

-4305 YRTLHLPI
+4305 FRTLHLPV
-4313 STTLADVL
+4313 STTLAEVL

-4328 SITAKLMSEQKE
+4328 SITAKLINEQKE
-4340 DKEKKNHEEKEKMK
+4340 DKEKKNYEEKEKVK
-4354 ADNGFQDNYSVVVA
+4354 AENGFQDNYSVVVA

-4377 ALSTPPRP
+4377 AVSSTPPRP

-4393 SDKLSASSGVDPAA
+4393 ADKVGTSSSGAESSS
-4407 KTVSVPVFHLY
+4407 KTISVPVFHLY
-4418 HKLLPGQPLPGEMTL
+4418 HKLLPGQPLPAEMTL

-4443 KLPQGYRSIDMTVKL
+4443 KLPQGYRSIDLTVKL
-4458 GSKLSSDPG
+4458 GSKVISDPS

-4472 SFKRLRTEKEHGEM
+4472 SFKRLHTEKEHTDLLGP
-4486 LSSCPEDE
+4486 CPEDE
-4494 PMTPGDECLEAA
+4494 AISPGDECMDAVL
-4506 IDESLLETNPIQSP
+4506 DESLLETCPIQSP

-4545 QQVSAP
+4545 QQVSTP
-4551 VVASSSQEKPKDS
+4551 VVTSTTQEKQKDS

-4581 APENIAAEPPPIK
+4581 APETIAAEPPPIK
-4594 SPVQTMSPIP
+4594 STVQTMSPIP

-4666 LRALFSSTP
+4666 LRTLFSTTP
-4675 LTTDDGL
+4675 LTTDDGV
-4682 LLRRIALEIGA
+4682 LLRRMALEIGA

-4711 PSTNGNQNEVVTGHG
+4711 PNASPNQAEPQVSSTHNNAST
-4726 AGTSEE
+4726 EE

-4779 NPAGCVGHGEAP
+4779 NPAGSTSNGETQT
-4791 SSESRGQNSAAL
+4791 SHEGRGQNSSAL
-4803 PSVLQELLSQSCLI
+4803 PSVLLELLSQSCLI

-4840 ALLELLRAISSCTSL
+4840 ALLELLRAIASCTSM
-4855 VPLLLPLSGDPAQEE
+4855 VPLLLPLSGENSEE
-4870 EEEEERSESQTSV
+4870 EEEQLESQASV
-4883 GMLLAKMKTCVD
+4883 GTLLAKMKTCVD
-4895 TYTNRLRSKKDKSKG
+4895 TYTNRLRSKKDKAKAG
-4910 VVKAEPSDPEPE
+4910 VKPDTSDQEPE

-4931 QRTAEIVYA
+4931 QKTAEIVYA

-4952 KLAESSKKAST
+4952 KMAEYSKKAAVK
-4963 RPKPLSVL
+4963 PKPLSVL

-4978 VAAMKKLQF
+4978 VAVMKKLQF

-4993 SEDEDG
+4993 SEDDDG
-4999 KLVFKVNYHYMTQVK
+4999 KLVFKVNYHYMSQVK

-5142 VSVQSLILVSE
+5142 VSVQSLILVAE

-5180 IRQASVKWA
+5180 IRQATVKWA
-5189 MLEQMRNPSPC
+5189 MLEQIRNPSPC

-5208 FYLKRA
+5208 FYLKRV
-5214 EIMGQCEEWITDIQQ
+5214 EIMAQCEEWIADIQQ

-5264 EGLEPDGEDF
+5264 EGLDPDADDSVEKCSATGSEETMLHEQVKPSSSKDIPGDF
-5274 SDKSSALLV
+5274 KL
-5283 KELPNQDAEKP
+5283 
-5294 GGSQDAHCS
+5294 
-5303 EGQL
+5303 

>member
-1 MAAAASPGSC
+1 MAAEEAGGASC
-11 SSTSS
+11 SSAPGPVSTGPGPGLCE
-16 DWVVLR
+16 WLLLR
-22 DGCLRCDEEGLRSL
+22 DGCLRCDADGLCSL
-36 SYHPALNAILAVTSR
+36 CYHPALNAILAVTAH
-51 GSIKV
+51 GAIKV
-56 IDGTSGAILQASALH
+56 IDGTSGATLQASALS
-71 AKPGGRVRCQYF
+71 AKPGGRVKCQYIS
-83 PAVDKVLFVDD
+83 AVDKVIFVDD

-111 ALQAPVSKPEDM
+111 ALQTPVSKQDDV

-136 LSACVEKVDVSNTE
+136 LSACIEKVDVSSTE
-150 GYDLFLTQLKE
+150 GYDLFLAQLKD
-161 GLKST
+161 GLKNT

-177 KWATVTFHLPHHV
+177 KWATVMFHLPHHV
-190 IKVVASAIVNELK
+190 LKSVASAIVNELK
-203 KMNQNVAALSVASS
+203 KINQNIAALPVASS
-217 IMDRLSYLLPSGRP
+217 VMDRLSYLLPSARP

-254 TFTSWPHAGYRW
+254 TFTSWPHVGYRW

-275 GFYHQPAST
+275 GFYHQPASS

-341 FPSPDGSDK
+341 FPCTDGTDRIVCFGS
-350 IACYGFGSC
+350 GSC

-387 EINPY
+387 EINAY
-392 DPVILRQL
+392 DPVIVQQL
-400 FLSSGEQGLGSE
+400 VLSGEQSSGVD
-412 STESRRPTLAWLE
+412 SRRPTIAWIE
-425 DTSSCSDLPKL
+425 DSSSCSDIPKL

-442 QLEDSDSEEHSRSES
+442 LLEDSDSEEHSRSES
-457 VTGHPCQKENLE
+457 VTGHTSQKETME
-469 VSLGVTA
+469 VSLDITA
-476 LSVLQQPEKLQ
+476 LSILQQPEKLQ
-487 WEVVASV
+487 WEIVANA

-504 LGANPALAQAK
+504 LGANPCLSNCK
-515 ADNKAKDKPSAAEQ
+515 SEKMKEKHLEH

-538 TGGLLSYRSAASS
+538 AGGLLTYKSPATSPVSSHSQRSLEDLSRTQGGSVSDQGSTDNESCTNSELNS
-551 PLAGG
+551 PL
-556 PPPPPPSLAP
+556 
-566 TLTPTRG
+566 
-573 RPPPSSSSSSSSTLV
+573 V
-588 GVPDGPLLRTQAPE
+588 
-602 VTPNTP
+602 
-608 IVVVGTPDQGPME
+608 
-621 IESCPPPP
+621 
-629 VVVPPELVASPGGG
+629 
-643 GLPVSAIRR
+643 RR
-652 TIPVLLL
+652 TLPILLL
-659 YSIKEADEKA
+659 YSIKESDEKA
-669 SGSGKVFAQMNSLM
+669 GKIFSQMNNIMS
-683 GKSLH
+683 KSLH
-688 EEGFTVPQIIE
+688 DDGFTVPQIIE
-699 MEFDSHEQLLLQDP
+699 MELDSQEQLLLQDP
-713 PITYIQQFADATAGL
+713 PVTYIQQFADATASL
-728 GSGTGSGSGTGNN
+728 TSPDSDKWNSMVPKPGT
-741 ASVTDPGPEKWGSMA
+741 
-756 APRPGALVQCLRLP
+756 LVQCLRLP
-770 KELEEENL
+770 KFAEEENFC
-778 YVDSI
+778 VDSI
-783 TPCSDGLHLLVGLQP
+783 TPCADGVHLLIGLRACP
-798 CSVESLSAIN
+798 VESLSAIN
-808 QVEALNNLNRLH
+808 QVEALNNLNKLN
-820 SALCSRGNS
+820 SALCNRRKGELESSLAVVNGANIGMIQNES
-829 RNKDDLHHHHHHHHP
+829 P
-844 ALVPTMAN
+844 ADV
-852 GIEGGH
+852 
-858 GALPLPGTSPPQQT
+858 QT
-872 PLILPPDQQPLL
+872 PLIIQPE
-884 QPPLSPQ
+884 QRNAS
-891 QTPTSPSSRGVF
+891 
-903 GGVSTGGNNNNSSGG
+903 

-926 LNYSTRIVTLEE
+926 MNYATRIVTLEE
-938 EPVRVQHIRE
+938 EPIKIQHIKD
-948 PRDAVTSLILLP
+948 PQDTITSLILLP
-960 ADVLDGRE
+960 PDILDNRE
-968 EDGEDASDDTPPGL
+968 DDCEEPTEEIQTTS
-982 KNGPVSAS
+982 KNGSEREKRS
-990 SGPNM
+990 EI
-995 AAGGSSGGVGG
+995 
-1006 SSTAAGVMAASTGH
+1006 STLGH
-1020 GPSASS
+1020 
-1026 PLAAG
+1026 
-1031 MAAST
+1031 
-1036 AKEKLV
+1036 LV
-1042 VTTQA
+1042 ITTQG
-1047 GYIMV
+1047 GYVKI
-1052 LDLATLEVLAK
+1052 LDLSNFEVLAK
-1063 VEPPVKESGDE
+1063 VEPPKKEGTEEPDK
-1074 VDPFVSVTYC
+1074 FVSVIYC

-1096 GELHFLQIGGVF
+1096 GELHFLQIGGTC
-1108 DDIDDADIFVDGPL
+1108 DDVDEADILVDASL
-1122 SKGVDQLFEG
+1122 SKVAEQLTEG
-1132 TKPSSNPSSPGITAG
+1132 TKPLSNPSSPGITG
-1147 VDLLVDQALGVEVL
+1147 VDLLVDQPFSLETL
-1161 SSLVELTRFE
+1161 TSLVELTRFE

-1219 SDSSSWDEHVFELV
+1219 TDSNSWDEHVFELV

-1239 VGHVDF
+1239 VGHVNF
-1245 KFVMNANITNI
+1245 KFVLNSNITNI

-1265 NKAPGLGKVNE
+1265 NKAPGLGKVSE
-1276 TAVDRQITFPLS
+1276 AAVDRQIAFPLS
-1288 QALHTNGERNGQPL
+1288 PAHNIEIERNGKQGL
-1302 LHDFTEDIQFMDIEE
+1302 DDLNEEMQNMDVEE
-1317 SPGSR
+1317 TQCPR

-1340 LASGLDLSGHAG
+1340 LATGLDLSGHAG
-1352 MLSLTSPKLVKGMAG
+1352 MLTLTSPKLVKGMAG
-1367 GKYRSFLV
+1367 GKYRSFLIHV
-1375 HIKAVSD
+1375 KAVSD
-1382 KGMEE
+1382 RGTEE
-1387 SPRPVVR
+1387 ICNGGIWPVVR
-1394 MPSKPQSS
+1394 IPSLKPQNS
-1402 KAQSLSSLLQR
+1402 KGHSLASLL
-1413 AQATKEKASTSKVE
+1413 AKVAAGKDKSSNKTE
-1427 PPTASKKPDNLR
+1427 VSNSSRKSDNLR
-1439 GCDLLQEVSITIR
+1439 GCDLLQEVSVTIR
-1452 RFKKTSIPKERIQRC
+1452 RFKKTSVSKERVQRC
-1467 SMLQFPEFHE
+1467 AMLQFSEFHE
-1477 RLLNGLC
+1477 RLLNTLC
-1484 KRTEET
+1484 KKAE
-1490 DSTEHGQS
+1490 DGVVTEHAQS
-1498 LILDILCWLAGVYS
+1498 LVLDILCWLAGVQS
-1512 NGSCSPREGKEGLL
+1512 NGPGSSKEANESLL
-1526 IKTRKRLTDMVRVC
+1526 SKARMCLFDIVRVC
-1540 FFQAGRSI
+1540 FFEAGRSI

-1557 LCISNGKGD
+1557 LCISNGKFE
-1566 PGQQG
+1566 PSQQG
-1571 FGMALLK
+1571 FGSILLK
-1578 ALLENMPYLPAAATG
+1578 ALLGNISYLPAAATG
-1593 GAVFWYF
+1593 GSVYWYF

-1626 RQLQDRLTPLEALLQ
+1626 RQLQDRLTPMEALLQ

-1653 VLFDLEVSGSS
+1653 VLFDLEMSGSS
-1664 CKNAFNS
+1664 CKNIYNS
-1671 GIGVQSDEIDLSDIL
+1671 SIGVQSDEIDLSDVL
-1686 SGNGKV
+1686 SGNGKI
-1692 SNCAAAEG
+1692 SSCAAAEG
-1700 SFTAL
+1700 SFTSL

-1716 TCVSTSDGTRVERDD
+1716 TCVSTSDGTRIERDD
-1731 ASMFTVST
+1731 AMST

-1744 AVGGLSAG
+1744 AVGGLSSG
-1752 SVGEASTA
+1752 TVGEASTA

-1773 HAMVSA
+1773 HAMASA

-1811 SAAAAAAASGVG
+1811 AAAAAAASAVG
-1823 PIHNSVPSNPSAS
+1823 PVHNSVPSNSVA
-1836 GSASASSAPGFFIHP
+1836 APGFFIHP

-1879 AISVELAQLFPGSIM
+1879 VINAELAQLFPGSVI
-1894 DPPAVNLAA
+1894 DPPPVNLSA
-1903 HNKNSHKPKPVSH
+1903 HNKNANKSRT
-1916 AQNPMGSGLALAL
+1916 NPLGTGLALAI
-1929 SQASHFLQPPP
+1929 SHASHFLQPPP

-1953 RRFVTLDFGRPVLL
+1953 RRFVTLDFGRPILL
-1967 TDALIPTCADLASLS
+1967 TDVLIPTCGDLASLS

-2000 TDIAT
+2000 TDIST

-2010 HDLLPPPVCRFMKIT
+2010 HDLIPPPVCRFMKIT

-2040 LGFYYGHTYILPWES
+2040 LGFYYGHTYILPLES
-2055 ELKLMH
+2055 ELKIMH
-2061 DPLRGESEAA
+2061 DPLRGEVESAN
-2071 SQPDVDQ
+2071 QPEIDQ

-2130 EEDQRVFSAYQDC
+2130 EEDSRVFSAYQDC
-2143 VQLQLQLNLAHH
+2143 IQLQLQLNLAHH
-2155 AVQRLRVSLGA
+2155 AVQRLKVALGA
-2166 SRKPL
+2166 SRKILKEQSDPK
-2171 PDAAYASYAY
+2171 
-2181 DARELVH
+2181 ELIQM
-2188 SSSTEQLRT
+2188 SSTEQLRT
-2197 VIRYLLDTLLSLLH
+2197 IIRYLLDTLLSLLH
-2211 TNNGHSVPSVLQS
+2211 SSNGHSVPVVLQS

-2241 GTPKIRLHTGL
+2241 GTPKIRLHAGL

-2297 QRSLSNSGVLEG
+2297 QRSLSNTGVLES

-2315 SLLSP
+2315 NLLSP
-2320 LQQSHSLQARRT
+2320 LQPQLPTHRCT

-2351 LDYVASVED
+2351 LDYVATVED
-2360 EASAS
+2360 EAATA
-2365 KKQLGGKDRD
+2365 KKPLNGKERD
-2375 RSFTG
+2375 RFLTG
-2380 NQWSFINNSLQSQNM
+2380 NQWSFINNNLHTQSLN
-2395 SRSTKGNSSLD
+2395 RSSKGNSSLD

-2412 VRKQLVHTKQ
+2412 IRKQLVHHKQ

-2431 KALMEQIEKEKIQSN
+2431 KALVEQMEKEKIQSN
-2446 KSSSYKLLVEHAKLK
+2446 KGSSYKLLVEQAKLK

-2476 TAEWPRSS
+2476 TAEWPRST
-2484 LDTEASASGAA
+2484 LDTEVSTA
-2495 KEAPE
+2495 KETPE
-2500 VELLPFTLA
+2500 IEPLPFTLA

-2553 IHLCEVVSEQ
+2553 IHLCEIVNEA

-2605 LSPASLDGMDE
+2605 LAPIAAEAME
-2616 GASLGEEAGAAAA
+2616 EAAMGEEAGASAADSDDALQQSA
-2629 VAACAVASALA
+2629 V
-2640 EPEEALA
+2640 
-2647 QPSPLPLVESIDETL
+2647 QLVETIDEPLTH
-2662 PPDIIAGT
+2662 DITEHGGIKLFESPKGT
-2670 PGTSSSSVFQSAP
+2670 P

-2692 DIDFDLLQDL
+2692 DIDLELLQDL
-2702 MDVDI
+2702 MEVDI

-2718 LAAKVFKPIGSTWY
+2718 LAAKVFKPISSTWY

-2737 DYGTYNYNA
+2737 DYGTYNYNP
-2746 YVGGAGIPVSKP
+2746 YIGGVGISVAKP
-2758 PAAQEK
+2758 PVTTEK
-2764 PGAQS
+2764 NGSQTV
-2769 LSVSVSQALDAR
+2769 SVSVSQALDAR

-2787 QQAELMLKMMATLE
+2787 QQAELMLKMMSTLE
-2801 ADSILQALTSTSP
+2801 ADSILQALTNTSP
-2814 AVVQSSNGTD
+2814 TLTQSPSGTD
-2824 DSLLR
+2824 DSLLQ
-2829 GLHGSSSPPGGSSSS
+2829 GLHASNQNNQFIIQ
-2844 SSLVVQPSSI
+2844 LSSI

-2879 QLWLTLSLNSCPGS
+2879 QLWLTLSLNSGS
-2893 ADDGGSDIFLFNAS
+2893 TGTKDNCTDVFLYNAN
-2907 RVPTIPLN
+2907 RTPVIPLN
-2915 QASISSFLTVL
+2915 QASVTSFLTVL

-2931 TSLRTW
+2931 TLLRTW
-2937 CLVLHSLTLMTNMP
+2937 CLVLHSLTLMTNMQFNSGP
-2951 SSSASASSSGLGGH
+2951 SSAITSQ
-2965 ESTAQQMVSELTLVP
+2965 ESTAQLLVSDSNLIH
-2980 VLVRFLSGS
+2980 VLVKFLSGT
-2989 NPHGTSQHSSQVGPT
+2989 NPHGTNQHSPQVGPT

-3016 QVHLSSTCPQL
+3016 QVHLSSTCPQM
-3027 FSEFLLELMHI
+3027 FSEFLLKLIHI
-3038 LSMERG
+3038 LSTERG
-3044 PLLSG
+3044 AFQAG

-3060 EFTLEQS
+3060 EFTLEQN
-3067 FETVS
+3067 FEVVS
-3072 VGTIMAVVESI
+3072 VSTISAVIESI

-3089 YITCS
+3089 YITCA
-3094 DKVVSRSGSDS
+3094 DKVMSRSGSDS

-3126 KAVCGETTRDQL
+3126 KAVCGEMTRDQL
-3138 MFNLLK
+3138 MFDLLK
-3144 LVNTLVKLP
+3144 LVNILVQLP
-3153 LTADGKFSGRVP
+3153 L
-3165 PPGNGSSDSV
+3165 SSNREYSARAQMASSTTDSV
-3175 SDEEKVCGS
+3175 SDEEKVSGGKDSNGNSGS
-3184 KEGPGQGG
+3184 TQGST
-3192 ATPHQGPA
+3192 AY
-3200 VGVADLV
+3200 VADLV
-3207 LGNQQVMSQI
+3207 LANQQIMSQI

-3262 LTTLSKRATSVQV
+3262 LTTLSKKATTVQV

-3292 GSLSTCQLSEPLL
+3292 GSLATCQLSEPLL

-3310 VLDTSEALKA
+3310 VLDTSDALKA

-3355 LDSGPGKAADGSL
+3355 LDSGPSKATDSSL

-3380 EGLHNFAPL
+3380 EGIHNFAPL
-3389 GTITSSSPTAQPA
+3389 GSITSSSPTAQPA

-3443 KEVHIQPHLASLATC
+3443 KEIHIQPHLASLATC

-3557 HHCLTHVSDLEA
+3557 HHCLTHISDLEGM
-3569 VMASAAAPTANLL
+3569 MASAAAPTANLL

-3601 EAVLVKIGLQSTAI
+3601 EAVLVKIGLQSTRI
-3615 GLRLIDILLRN
+3615 GLKLIDILLRN
-3626 CAASGTDPNNLNSP
+3626 CSASGSDPTDLNSP

-3668 TKDRVQAL
+3668 TKDRIQAL
-3676 LQWVHDSARVAAM
+3676 LKWVSDSARVAAM
-3689 KRSAPLGYMGPSAT
+3689 KKSGRINYICPNSST
-3703 SPREYG
+3703 REYG

-3723 ILWHSYELPVD
+3723 ILWHSYELLVE

-3747 LLYNW
+3747 SLFNW
-3752 SMSLACNLVL
+3752 SMSLPCNMVL

-3772 MCHVHP
+3772 MCHIHP
-3778 SYFSLLMSWMGIVP
+3778 NYFSLLMGWMGITPPPV
-3792 SATVS
+3792 
-3797 AVAAMAS
+3797 
-3804 AQSQARHRLSLTDDG
+3804 QLQHRLSMTDDS
-3819 KKQHDAAAATAA
+3819 KKQDL
-3831 AANSASAGGGGA
+3831 SS
-3843 SGGLTDDS
+3843 SLTDDS
-3851 KHARSPPP
+3851 KNAQAP
-3859 LSESQLATLAAASQ
+3859 LALTESHLATLAASSQ
-3873 SPGAI
+3873 SPEAI
-3878 QQLLDSGLPS
+3878 KQLLDSGLPS
-3888 LLVRSLAALCCSLLA
+3888 LLVRSLASFCFNHT
-3903 SADLPLPGGATVPP
+3903 SAYDCNTQ
-3917 TSTPASASAPSSS
+3917 STDSSQDRL
-3930 SSSSSPPSSSAAS
+3930 
-3943 TSSSP
+3943 
-3948 AERRHH
+3948 RRHH
-3954 HLHHHQSQ
+3954 VPQHFNK
-3962 SHHHHHH
+3962 
-3969 SHHSHSSSSYHSMPS
+3969 MPI
-3984 TSSSSSPPSSSSSSS
+3984 TADL
-3999 FSCPPPPPPPPVNRA
+3999 V
-4014 TLSPELAAPVLRF
+4014 APVLRF

-4034 HAMKDWLGGPEVN
+4034 NLMKDWLGGSEVN

-4053 LFLLCHSSA
+4053 LFLLCHSGATS
-4062 SAGTSA
+4062 GGHGGVTQQTSA
-4068 TTSPTTNTTN
+4068 R
-4078 NTTNTTNTN
+4078 
-4087 TATTSNG
+4087 
-4094 STSNGQ
+4094 STLLS
-4100 VAAAASASAS
+4100 S
-4110 ASGMGASASSP
+4110 ASG
-4121 CSSPLSTSPAGASAA
+4121 T
-4136 AGPSSSMSGSSI
+4136 
-4148 AGPSTAPLLPPPPP
+4148 
-4162 PLAYSSSASASATA
+4162 
-4176 AAMGT
+4176 
-4181 STAAAS
+4181 
-4187 GSRYS
+4187 
-4192 LGSGGRAGG
+4192 G

-4208 SLENAT
+4208 AVENAT

-4235 LCELFQ
+4235 LCELFH
-4241 SAPQRGNVPIS
+4241 SSPQRSNLPTS

-4268 EDEKVTVFLQ
+4268 EDEKVTMFLQ

-4305 YRTLHLPI
+4305 FRTLLLPV
-4313 STTLADVL
+4313 STTLAEVL

-4328 SITAKLMSEQKE
+4328 SITAKLISEQKE
-4340 DKEKKNHEEKEKMK
+4340 DKEKKNYEEKEKVK
-4354 ADNGFQDNYSVVVA
+4354 AENGFQDNYSVVVA

-4377 ALSTPPRP
+4377 AVSSTPPRP

-4393 SDKLSASSGVDPAA
+4393 ADKVGNSSTGGDTSS
-4407 KTVSVPVFHLY
+4407 KTISVPVFHLY
-4418 HKLLPGQPLPGEMTL
+4418 HKLLPGQPLPPEMTL

-4443 KLPQGYRSIDMTVKL
+4443 KLPQGYRSIDLAVKL
-4458 GSKLSSDPG
+4458 GSKVISDPS

-4472 SFKRLRTEKEHGEM
+4472 SFKRLHTEKEHADLLGP
-4486 LSSCPEDE
+4486 CTEDE
-4494 PMTPGDECLEAA
+4494 AVTPGEECMDAVL
-4506 IDESLLETNPIQSP
+4506 DESFLEVCPIQSP

-4551 VVASSSQEKPKDS
+4551 VVTSTTQEKQKDS

-4581 APENIAAEPPPIK
+4581 APETIAAEPPPIK
-4594 SPVQTMSPIP
+4594 STVQTMSPIP

-4666 LRALFSSTP
+4666 LRSLFSTTP
-4675 LTTDDGL
+4675 LTTDDGV
-4682 LLRRIALEIGA
+4682 LLRRMALEIGA

-4711 PSTNGNQNEVVTGHG
+4711 PNSSSNQTEPQVSSTHNSAT
-4726 AGTSEE
+4726 TEE

-4779 NPAGCVGHGEAP
+4779 NPAGSTSNGDVQ
-4791 SSESRGQNSAAL
+4791 SSHESRGQNSNAL
-4803 PSVLQELLSQSCLI
+4803 PSVLLELLSQSCLI

-4840 ALLELLRAISSCTSL
+4840 ALLELLRAIASCTSM
-4855 VPLLLPLSGDPAQEE
+4855 VPLLLPLSGENGEE
-4870 EEEEERSESQTSV
+4870 EEEQLESQTSV
-4883 GMLLAKMKTCVD
+4883 GTLLAKMKTCVD
-4895 TYTNRLRSKKDKSKG
+4895 TYTNRLRSKKDKTKTG
-4910 VVKAEPSDPEPE
+4910 VKSDTSDQEPE

-4940 ATTSLRQANQEK
+4940 ATTSLRQANQER
-4952 KLAESSKKAST
+4952 KLAEYSKKAAVK
-4963 RPKPLSVL
+4963 PKPLSVL

-4978 VAAMKKLQF
+4978 VVVMKKLQF

-4993 SEDEDG
+4993 SEDDDG
-4999 KLVFKVNYHYMTQVK
+4999 KLVFKVNYHYMSQVK

-5142 VSVQSLILVSE
+5142 VSVQSLILVAE

-5180 IRQASVKWA
+5180 IRQATVKWA
-5189 MLEQMRNPSPC
+5189 MLEQIRNPSPC

-5208 FYLKRA
+5208 FYLKRV
-5214 EIMGQCEEWITDIQQ
+5214 EIMAQCEEWIADIQQ

-5252 QLREELLKLPCP
+5252 QLREELQKLPCP
-5264 EGLEPDGEDF
+5264 EGLDPDADDSAEKCSAMTSAED
-5274 SDKSSALLV
+5274 ALLHEQV
-5283 KELPNQDAEKP
+5283 KPSSSKDLPSDFK
-5294 GGSQDAHCS
+5294 
-5303 EGQL
+5303 L

>member
-16 DWVVLR
+16 DWIVLR
-22 DGCLRCDEEGLRSL
+22 DGCRRCDEEGLRSL

-111 ALQAPVSKPEDM
+111 ALQAPVAKPEDM
-123 VQLELPVTEAQQL
+123 VQLELPVTEAQQM
-136 LSACVEKVDVSNTE
+136 LSACLEKVDVSNTE
-150 GYDLFLTQLKE
+150 GYDIFIAQLKE
-161 GLKST
+161 GLKNT

-190 IKVVASAIVNELK
+190 LKLVASAIVTELK
-203 KMNQNVAALSVASS
+203 KINQNVSALSVASS
-217 IMDRLSYLLPSGRP
+217 IMDRLSYLLPSARP

-254 TFTSWPHAGYRW
+254 TFMSWPHAGYRW

-275 GFYHQPAST
+275 GFYHQVGSPAST

-341 FPSPDGSDK
+341 FPTPDGSDK

-392 DPVILRQL
+392 DPAILRQL
-400 FLSSGEQGLGSE
+400 ILSGSE
-412 STESRRPTLAWLE
+412 QALGTQESRRPTLAWLE
-425 DTSSCSDLPKL
+425 DSSSCSDIPKL

-457 VTGHPCQKENLE
+457 VTGHPSQRESME

-504 LGANPALAQAK
+504 LGANPSLAQAK
-515 ADNKAKDKPSAAEQ
+515 ADKAKEKLPEH

-538 TGGLLSYRSAASS
+538 AGGLLSYLAA
-551 PLAGG
+551 PL
-556 PPPPPPSLAP
+556 
-566 TLTPTRG
+566 
-573 RPPPSSSSSSSSTLV
+573 PSSRRSM
-588 GVPDGPLLRTQAPE
+588 DGPLRTQGPE
-602 VTPNTP
+602 PLH
-608 IVVVGTPDQGPME
+608 VVPDQGPME
-621 IESCPPPP
+621 IESCNLTPL
-629 VVVPPELVASPGGG
+629 ELGSPN
-643 GLPVSAIRR
+643 SAAPTVRR
-652 TIPVLLL
+652 TMPVLLL
-659 YSIKEADEKA
+659 YSFKESEEK
-669 SGSGKVFAQMNSLM
+669 SSGKVFAQMNNLM
-683 GKSLH
+683 SKGLH
-688 EEGFTVPQIIE
+688 EEGFSVPQIIE
-699 MEFDSHEQLLLQDP
+699 MEFDTHEQLLLQDP
-713 PITYIQQFADATAGL
+713 PITYIQQFADAAANLATLDG
-728 GSGTGSGSGTGNN
+728 
-741 ASVTDPGPEKWGSMA
+741 DKWSSLT
-756 APRPGALVQCLRLP
+756 PRPGALVQCLRLP
-770 KELEEENL
+770 KQLEEENL

-783 TPCSDGLHLLVGLQP
+783 TPCSDGVHLLVGLQP

-808 QVEALNNLNRLH
+808 QVEVLNNLNRLH
-820 SALCSRGNS
+820 SALCSRRKGE
-829 RNKDDLHHHHHHHHP
+829 LQP
-844 ALVPTMAN
+844 LPTLAN
-852 GIEGGH
+852 GHE
-858 GALPLPGTSPPQQT
+858 ALASASPPQT
-872 PLILPPDQQPLL
+872 PLILPPPDQQ
-884 QPPLSPQ
+884 QP
-891 QTPTSPSSRGVF
+891 SRAL
-903 GGVSTGGNNNNSSGG
+903 GGCGG
-918 GGYLVLYK
+918 GGYLALYK

-938 EPVRVQHIRE
+938 EPIKVQHIRD

-960 ADVLDGRE
+960 PDVLDGRE
-968 EDGEDASDDTPPGL
+968 DDSEESSEEKPPRGF
-982 KNGPVSAS
+982 KNG
-990 SGPNM
+990 SGC
-995 AAGGSSGGVGG
+995 GHGSGCGPGTG
-1006 SSTAAGVMAASTGH
+1006 TSSTKVKQADVAGLGH
-1020 GPSASS
+1020 
-1026 PLAAG
+1026 
-1031 MAAST
+1031 
-1036 AKEKLV
+1036 LV
-1042 VTTQA
+1042 ITTQA
-1047 GYIMV
+1047 GYIMI
-1052 LDLATLEVLAK
+1052 LDLSTLDVLAK
-1063 VEPPVKESGDE
+1063 VEPPKTDGTVDE
-1074 VDPFVSVTYC
+1074 IDPFVSVTYC

-1096 GELHFLQIGGVF
+1096 GELHFLQIGGVC
-1108 DDIDDADIFVDGPL
+1108 DDVDDSDIFVDGPL
-1122 SKGVDQLFEG
+1122 SKGAEQLLEG
-1132 TKPSSNPSSPGITAG
+1132 AKPSSNPSSPGITG
-1147 VDLLVDQALGVEVL
+1147 VDLLVDQVLAVESL
-1161 SSLVELTRFE
+1161 TSLVELTRFE

-1256 PQIQVTLLK
+1256 PQIQITLLK

-1276 TAVDRQITFPLS
+1276 TAVDRQISFPLS
-1288 QALHTNGERNGQPL
+1288 HVLHANGERNGQPL
-1302 LHDFTEDIQFMDIEE
+1302 LHDFTDDIQFMDIEE
-1317 SPGSR
+1317 TSGSR
-1322 LCPFL
+1322 LCTFL

-1387 SPRPVVR
+1387 SPMPVVR
-1394 MPSKPQSS
+1394 MPAAKPQSS
-1402 KAQSLSSLLQR
+1402 KGHSLSTLLQR
-1413 AQATKEKASTSKVE
+1413 AQATKEKASTSKADS
-1427 PPTASKKPDNLR
+1427 PAQSKKPDNLR
-1439 GCDLLQEVSITIR
+1439 GCDLLQEVSVTIR
-1452 RFKKTSIPKERIQRC
+1452 RFKKTSIPKERVQRC
-1467 SMLQFPEFHE
+1467 AMLQFPDFHE
-1477 RLLNGLC
+1477 KLLNGLC
-1484 KRTEET
+1484 KGADEGPG
-1490 DSTEHGQS
+1490 TEHSQS
-1498 LILDILCWLAGVYS
+1498 LILDCLCWLAGVYS
-1512 NGSCSPREGKEGLL
+1512 NGPCSLREGKEALL
-1526 IKTRKRLTDMVRVC
+1526 MKTRKRLTDIVRVC
-1540 FFQAGRSI
+1540 FFEAGRSI

-1557 LCISNGKGD
+1557 LCISNGKGE
-1566 PGQQG
+1566 PSQQG
-1571 FGMALLK
+1571 FGMNLLNALLD
-1578 ALLENMPYLPAAATG
+1578 NMPYLPAAATG
-1593 GAVFWYF
+1593 GSVFWYF
-1600 VLLNYVKDEDLAG
+1600 VLLNYVKDEDLSG

-1671 GIGVQSDEIDLSDIL
+1671 SIGVQSDEIDLSEIL

-1692 SNCAAAEG
+1692 SSCAAAEG

-1716 TCVSTSDGTRVERDD
+1716 TCISTSDGTRVERDD

-1752 SVGEASTA
+1752 TVGEASTA

-1786 QEKQQQLLKLQQQ
+1786 QEKQQQLFKLQQQ

-1811 SAAAAAAASGVG
+1811 SAAAASGVG
-1823 PIHNSVPSNPSAS
+1823 PIHNSVPS
-1836 GSASASSAPGFFIHP
+1836 SAPGFFIHP
-1851 SDVIP
+1851 SEVIP

-1879 AISVELAQLFPGSIM
+1879 AISVELAQLFPGSMI
-1894 DPPAVNLAA
+1894 DPPPVNLAA
-1903 HNKNSHKPKPVSH
+1903 HNKNSQKAKP
-1916 AQNPMGSGLALAL
+1916 NPMGSGLALAL

-1940 HQSIIIERMHSGA
+1940 QQSIIIERMHSGA

-1967 TDALIPTCADLASLS
+1967 TDTLIPTCGDLASLS

-2000 TDIAT
+2000 TDIST

-2061 DPLRGESEAA
+2061 DPLRGESDAA
-2071 SQPDVDQ
+2071 SQPDLDQ

-2094 NLACHRLE
+2094 NLGCHRLE
-2102 TLLQSIDLPPLN
+2102 TLLQNIDLPPLN

-2130 EEDQRVFSAYQDC
+2130 EEDARVFSAYQDC
-2143 VQLQLQLNLAHH
+2143 IQLQLQLNLAHH

-2166 SRKPL
+2166 GRKIL
-2171 PDAAYASYAY
+2171 PEPY
-2181 DARELVH
+2181 DPRELIQN
-2188 SSSTEQLRT
+2188 SSTEQLRT
-2197 VIRYLLDTLLSLLH
+2197 IIRYLLDTLLSLLH
-2211 TNNGHSVPSVLQS
+2211 SNNGHAVPSVLQS

-2241 GTPKIRLHTGL
+2241 GTPKIRLHAGL
-2252 LLVQLCGGERWWGQ
+2252 LLVQLCGGECWWGQ

-2320 LQQSHSLQARRT
+2320 LQQPMAAAHHRT
-2332 EGVLDIPMISWVVM
+2332 EGVLDVPMISWVVM

-2360 EASAS
+2360 EASAG
-2365 KKQLGGKDRD
+2365 KKHLGGKERE
-2375 RSFTG
+2375 RTLTG
-2380 NQWSFINNSLQSQNM
+2380 NQWSFINNSLQSSSSN
-2395 SRSTKGNSSLD
+2395 RSAKGNSSLD

-2412 VRKQLVHTKQ
+2412 IRKQLVHHKQ

-2431 KALMEQIEKEKIQSN
+2431 KALVEQIEKEKIQSN
-2446 KSSSYKLLVEHAKLK
+2446 KGSSYKLLVEQAKLK

-2476 TAEWPRSS
+2476 TAEWPRST
-2484 LDTEASASGAA
+2484 LDTEATAA

-2500 VELLPFTLA
+2500 VEPLPFTLA

-2520 ALFLLSMDFTCHAD
+2520 SLFLLSMDFTCHAD

-2553 IHLCEVVSEQ
+2553 IHLCEVVSEH

-2605 LSPASLDGMDE
+2605 LSPGSLDGMDE
-2616 GASLGEEAGAAAA
+2616 GAVGEEAGASS
-2629 VAACAVASALA
+2629 SARIDSDDS
-2640 EPEEALA
+2640 LA
-2647 QPSPLPLVESIDETL
+2647 QPTPIPLVETIDEAL
-2662 PPDIIAGT
+2662 SPDIIAG
-2670 PGTSSSSVFQSAP
+2670 AP

-2718 LAAKVFKPIGSTWY
+2718 LAAKVFKPISSTWY

-2737 DYGTYNYNA
+2737 DYGTYGYNP
-2746 YVGGAGIPVSKP
+2746 YIGGVGIAVSKP
-2758 PAAQEK
+2758 PAVVEK
-2764 PGAQS
+2764 PGSQS
-2769 LSVSVSQALDAR
+2769 LSISVSQALDAR

-2814 AVVQSSNGTD
+2814 AVSKASNGTD

-2829 GLHGSSSPPGGSSSS
+2829 GLHGGSPPG
-2844 SSLVVQPSSI
+2844 SSLMVQASSI

-2865 SMLQVHHVQLESLL
+2865 SMLQVHHVQLESML
-2879 QLWLTLSLNSCPGS
+2879 QLWLTLSLNSCSGGTEES
-2893 ADDGGSDIFLFNAS
+2893 GSDIFMFNAS

-2915 QASISSFLTVL
+2915 QASISSFLSVL

-2951 SSSASASSSGLGGH
+2951 SSAASSSGMGAH
-2965 ESTAQQMVSELTLVP
+2965 ESTAQQMVSDPTLVH
-2980 VLVRFLSGS
+2980 VLVRFLSGC
-2989 NPHGTSQHSSQVGPT
+2989 NPHGTSQYSSQVGPT

-3016 QVHLSSTCPQL
+3016 QVHLSSTCPQM
-3027 FSEFLLELMHI
+3027 FSEFLLKLMHI
-3038 LSMERG
+3038 LSTERG
-3044 PLLSG
+3044 PFQSG

-3060 EFTLEQS
+3060 EFTLEQN
-3067 FETVS
+3067 FEVVS
-3072 VGTIMAVVESI
+3072 VSTISSVIESI

-3138 MFNLLK
+3138 MFDLLK
-3144 LVNTLVKLP
+3144 LVNALVQLP
-3153 LTADGKFSGRVP
+3153 LSGDREFSGRLP
-3165 PPGNGSSDSV
+3165 PVGSGASDSSA

-3184 KEGPGQGG
+3184 KEGAAGG
-3192 ATPHQGPA
+3192 ATPNQGPA
-3200 VGVADLV
+3200 AGVADLV
-3207 LGNQQVMSQI
+3207 LANQQIMSQI

-3262 LTTLSKRATSVQV
+3262 LTSLSKRATSVQV

-3355 LDSGPGKAADGSL
+3355 LDTGPGKAADGSL

-3443 KEVHIQPHLASLATC
+3443 KELHIQPHLASLATC

-3478 PVITSGLT
+3478 PIITSGLT

-3569 VMASAAAPTANLL
+3569 TMASAAAPTANLL

-3601 EAVLVKIGLQSTAI
+3601 EAVLVKIGLQSTRI
-3615 GLRLIDILLRN
+3615 GLKLIDILLRN
-3626 CAASGTDPNNLNSP
+3626 CAASGTDPTNLNSP

-3653 TIDILYQLGTTQDPG
+3653 TIDILYQLGTTQDPA
-3668 TKDRVQAL
+3668 TKDRIHAL
-3676 LQWVHDSARVAAM
+3676 LQWVHDSSLVAAH
-3689 KRSAPLGYMGPSAT
+3689 KRSGPVGYIRQS
-3703 SPREYG
+3703 SSSSREYG
-3709 LLMPSPSH
+3709 LVMPSPSH
-3717 LHCVAA
+3717 LHGVAA
-3723 ILWHSYELPVD
+3723 ILWHSYELPVN
-3734 YDLPALLNRELFE
+3734 YDLPVLLNRELFE

-3752 SMSLACNLVL
+3752 SMSLPCNMVL

-3772 MCHVHP
+3772 MCHIHP
-3778 SYFSLLMSWMGIVP
+3778 SYFSLLMSWMGF
-3792 SATVS
+3792 
-3797 AVAAMAS
+3797 VAPPTA
-3804 AQSQARHRLSLTDDG
+3804 AQHRLSMTDDG
-3819 KKQHDAAAATAA
+3819 KKQHDLSSANATT
-3831 AANSASAGGGGA
+3831 SA
-3843 SGGLTDDS
+3843 GLTDDS
-3851 KHARSPPP
+3851 KHARPPIA
-3859 LSESQLATLAAASQ
+3859 LSESQLTTLAAASQ

-3878 QQLLDSGLPS
+3878 EQLLDSGLPS
-3888 LLVRSLAALCCSLLA
+3888 LLVRSLAGLCCGLLA
-3903 SADLPLPGGATVPP
+3903 AAGLPLP
-3917 TSTPASASAPSSS
+3917 STAQAERWQHHHNHHSSS
-3930 SSSSSPPSSSAAS
+3930 SSSSQSRASLSA
-3943 TSSSP
+3943 
-3948 AERRHH
+3948 
-3954 HLHHHQSQ
+3954 
-3962 SHHHHHH
+3962 
-3969 SHHSHSSSSYHSMPS
+3969 
-3984 TSSSSSPPSSSSSSS
+3984 
-3999 FSCPPPPPPPPVNRA
+3999 
-4014 TLSPELAAPVLRF
+4014 ELAAPVLRF

-4047 PLWTAL
+4047 LLWTAL

-4062 SAGTSA
+4062 SAGGTSGVHGHA
-4068 TTSPTTNTTN
+4068 GAHS
-4078 NTTNTTNTN
+4078 
-4087 TATTSNG
+4087 
-4094 STSNGQ
+4094 
-4100 VAAAASASAS
+4100 AAS
-4110 ASGMGASASSP
+4110 GGA
-4121 CSSPLSTSPAGASAA
+4121 CC
-4136 AGPSSSMSGSSI
+4136 
-4148 AGPSTAPLLPPPPP
+4148 PPPPP
-4162 PLAYSSSASASATA
+4162 PPQP
-4176 AAMGT
+4176 
-4181 STAAAS
+4181 S

-4192 LGSGGRAGG
+4192 LTSSTRGSG

-4208 SLENAT
+4208 AIENAT

-4241 SAPQRGNVPIS
+4241 SAPQRGSVPVS

-4313 STTLADVL
+4313 STTLAEVL

-4328 SITAKLMSEQKE
+4328 SITAKLINEQKE
-4340 DKEKKNHEEKEKMK
+4340 DKEKKNHDEKEKMK
-4354 ADNGFQDNYSVVVA
+4354 TDSGFQDNFSVVVA

-4393 SDKLSASSGVDPAA
+4393 SDKLTASGVDPSA
-4407 KTVSVPVFHLY
+4407 KTLSVPVFHLY
-4418 HKLLPGQPLPGEMTL
+4418 HKLLPGQPLPAEMTL

-4443 KLPQGYRSIDMTVKL
+4443 KLPQGYHSIDLTVKL
-4458 GSKLSSDPG
+4458 GSKVISDPG
-4467 LSKTD
+4467 ISKTD
-4472 SFKRLRTEKEHGEM
+4472 SFKRLRTEKVEHCDM

-4494 PMTPGDECLEAA
+4494 PMTPGDECLDAA
-4506 IDESLLETNPIQSP
+4506 IDESLLETKPIQSP

-4551 VVASSSQEKPKDS
+4551 VVPSTTQEKPKDS

-4581 APENIAAEPPPIK
+4581 APETMAAEPPPINK
-4594 SPVQTMSPIP
+4594 SSVQTMSPIP

-4666 LRALFSSTP
+4666 LRALFSTTP
-4675 LTTDDGL
+4675 LTTDDGV
-4682 LLRRIALEIGA
+4682 LLRRMALEIGA

-4711 PSTNGNQNEVVTGHG
+4711 PNTSGNSSEPTVSSGHG
-4726 AGTSEE
+4726 GGTSEE

-4779 NPAGCVGHGEAP
+4779 NPANCVSHGEAP
-4791 SSESRGQNSAAL
+4791 TGESRGHNSNAL
-4803 PSVLQELLSQSCLI
+4803 PTVLQELLSQSCLI

-4840 ALLELLRAISSCTSL
+4840 ALLELLRAISTSTAL
-4855 VPLLLPLSGDPAQEE
+4855 VPLLLPLSGDPSQE
-4870 EEEEERSESQTSV
+4870 EEEEERSEGQTSV

-4895 TYTNRLRSKKDKSKG
+4895 TYTNRLRSKKDKAKG
-4910 VVKAEPSDPEPE
+4910 VVKPDSSDPEPE

-4940 ATTSLRQANQEK
+4940 ATTSLRQANQER
-4952 KLAESSKKAST
+4952 KLAESSKKATT
-4963 RPKPLSVL
+4963 RPKPMSIL

-4978 VAAMKKLQF
+4978 VAIMKKLQF

-4993 SEDEDG
+4993 TEDDDG
-4999 KLVFKVNYHYMTQVK
+4999 KLVFKVNYHYMSQVK

-5189 MLEQMRNPSPC
+5189 MLEQMRNASPC

-5208 FYLKRA
+5208 FYLKRVEVMA
-5214 EIMGQCEEWITDIQQ
+5214 QCEEWIADIQQ

-5264 EGLEPDGEDF
+5264 EGLEPDGEEF
-5274 SDKSSALLV
+5274 SDKSAALLV
-5283 KELPNQDAEKP
+5283 KELANQDAEKP
-5294 GGSQDAHCS
+5294 SGSQDGTCS
-5303 EGQL
+5303 EGPL

>member
-1 MAAAASPGSC
+1 MAAGASE
-11 SSTSS
+11 
-16 DWVVLR
+16 WLVLK
-22 DGCLRCDEEGLRSL
+22 DGCLRCDEHGVSSL
-36 SYHPALNAILAVTSR
+36 SYHPSLNAILAVTNR
-51 GSIKV
+51 GCIKV
-56 IDGTSGAILQASALH
+56 IDGTSGAILQSSAVH
-71 AKPGGRVRCQYF
+71 VKPGGRVRCQYF
-83 PAVDKVLFVDD
+83 PTVDKVIFVDD

-111 ALQAPVSKPEDM
+111 ALQTPVSKADD
-123 VQLELPVTEAQQL
+123 VIQLELPVTEAQQL
-136 LSACVEKVDVSNTE
+136 LSACLKKIDVSSTE
-150 GYDLFLTQLKE
+150 GYDLFIMQLKD
-161 GLKST
+161 GFKNT
-166 SHETAANHKVA
+166 SHETAGNHKVA

-190 IKVVASAIVNELK
+190 LKSLMGAIVNELK
-203 KMNQNVAALSVASS
+203 KINQNIAALPVASS
-217 IMDRLSYLLPSGRP
+217 VMDRLSYLLPSARQ

-241 DRSLMYSEANRRE
+241 ERSLMYSEANRRE
-254 TFTSWPHAGYRW
+254 TFTSWPHVGYRW

-275 GFYHQPAST
+275 GFYHQPASS

-331 SVTLATSPAQ
+331 SVTLATCPAQ
-341 FPSPDGSDK
+341 FPCADGTDRIS
-350 IACYGFGSC
+350 CFGVGNC

-366 TKRGKICIWDVSKL
+366 TKRGKICVWDVSKL

-387 EINPY
+387 EVNAY
-392 DPVILRQL
+392 DPAIVQL
-400 FLSSGEQGLGSE
+400 LALSGDHNSAVEA
-412 STESRRPTLAWLE
+412 RRPTLVWLE
-425 DTSSCSDLPKL
+425 DSSSCSDIPKL

-442 QLEDSDSEEHSRSES
+442 LLDYSDSEERSRSDS
-457 VTGHPCQKENLE
+457 VTGHTSQKETLE
-469 VSLGVTA
+469 MSLDITA
-476 LSVLQQPEKLQ
+476 MSILQQPEKLQ
-487 WEVVASV
+487 WEIVANV

-504 LGANPALAQAK
+504 LGANPSLASCK
-515 ADNKAKDKPSAAEQ
+515 SEKTKEKHLEQ

-538 TGGLLSYRSAASS
+538 TGGLLTYRS
-551 PLAGG
+551 
-556 PPPPPPSLAP
+556 
-566 TLTPTRG
+566 
-573 RPPPSSSSSSSSTLV
+573 PSSSPTSCNYRRSLDALSRTPGESSS
-588 GVPDGPLLRTQAPE
+588 
-602 VTPNTP
+602 
-608 IVVVGTPDQGPME
+608 DQGSTDN
-621 IESCPPPP
+621 ESGTNS
-629 VVVPPELVASPGGG
+629 ELNSP
-643 GLPVSAIRR
+643 LVKR
-652 TIPVLLL
+652 TLPVLLL
-659 YSIKEADEKA
+659 YSIKESDEKA
-669 SGSGKVFAQMNSLM
+669 GKLFSQMNNIMS
-683 GKSLH
+683 KSLH
-688 EEGFTVPQIIE
+688 DDGFTVPQIIE
-699 MEFDSHEQLLLQDP
+699 MELDNQEQLLLQDP
-713 PITYIQQFADATAGL
+713 PVTYIQQFAEATANL
-728 GSGTGSGSGTGNN
+728 TSPDSDKWTSMIPKPGT
-741 ASVTDPGPEKWGSMA
+741 
-756 APRPGALVQCLRLP
+756 LVQCLRLP
-770 KELEEENL
+770 KFAEEENL
-778 YVDSI
+778 CVDSI
-783 TPCSDGLHLLVGLQP
+783 IPCADGVHLLVGLQKCP
-798 CSVESLSAIN
+798 AEQLSAIN
-808 QVEALNNLNRLH
+808 QVEALNNLNKLN
-820 SALCSRGNS
+820 SALCSRRKVDVEPSVVN
-829 RNKDDLHHHHHHHHP
+829 
-844 ALVPTMAN
+844 
-852 GIEGGH
+852 
-858 GALPLPGTSPPQQT
+858 GTSINVIPCESSAEVHD
-872 PLILPPDQQPLL
+872 PLIIQADKRTA
-884 QPPLSPQ
+884 S
-891 QTPTSPSSRGVF
+891 
-903 GGVSTGGNNNNSSGG
+903 
-918 GGYLVLYK
+918 GGYLVIYK
-926 LNYSTRIVTLEE
+926 MNYTTRIVTLEE
-938 EPVRVQHIRE
+938 DPVKFLHIKD
-948 PRDAVTSLILLP
+948 PQDAITSLILLQP
-960 ADVLDGRE
+960 DILDSRE
-968 EDGEDASDDTPPGL
+968 DDCEESSEETPLTP
-982 KNGPVSAS
+982 KHVNG
-990 SGPNM
+990 
-995 AAGGSSGGVGG
+995 
-1006 SSTAAGVMAASTGH
+1006 
-1020 GPSASS
+1020 
-1026 PLAAG
+1026 
-1031 MAAST
+1031 
-1036 AKEKLV
+1036 KEKKCDMQSLGHLV
-1042 VTTQA
+1042 VTTQS
-1047 GYIMV
+1047 GYVKI
-1052 LDLATLEVLAK
+1052 LDLSTFEMMAK
-1063 VEPPVKESGDE
+1063 VDPPKKEGTDD
-1074 VDPFVSVTYC
+1074 VDPFASVVYC
-1084 SGTDRLCACTKG
+1084 AGTDRLCACTKG
-1096 GELHFLQIGGVF
+1096 GELHFLQIGEAC
-1108 DDIDDADIFVDGPL
+1108 DDLDETDILVDSSL
-1122 SKGVDQLFEG
+1122 SKGVEQLVEG
-1132 TKPSSNPSSPGITAG
+1132 VKPLSNPSSPGITG
-1147 VDLLVDQALGVEVL
+1147 VDLLVDQPFSLEML
-1161 SSLVELTRFE
+1161 TCLVELTRFE
-1171 TLTPRF
+1171 TFIPRF

-1199 HLHQQHH
+1199 HLHQHHH

-1219 SDSSSWDEHVFELV
+1219 NDSTSWDEHVFELV

-1245 KFVMNANITNI
+1245 KFLLNSNITNI

-1265 NKAPGLGKVNE
+1265 NKTPGLAKVHE
-1276 TAVDRQITFPLS
+1276 APVDRPVAFPLS
-1288 QALHTNGERNGQPL
+1288 PAFNV
-1302 LHDFTEDIQFMDIEE
+1302 DIQKNGKHGLADLGEDLQNMDVED
-1317 SPGSR
+1317 SQSHR
-1322 LCPFL
+1322 LCTFL

-1352 MLSLTSPKLVKGMAG
+1352 MLTLTSPKLVKGMAG
-1367 GKYRSFLV
+1367 GKYRSFLIHV
-1375 HIKAVSD
+1375 KAVNDRCTEDSSN
-1382 KGMEE
+1382 GAT
-1387 SPRPVVR
+1387 RPVVR
-1394 MPSKPQSS
+1394 IPAHKPQSV
-1402 KAQSLSSLLQR
+1402 KGHSLATLL
-1413 AQATKEKASTSKVE
+1413 AKVVPGKEKSSAKLDTNNSTRKAK
-1427 PPTASKKPDNLR
+1427 TLR
-1439 GCDLLQEVSITIR
+1439 GCDLLQEVSVTIR
-1452 RFKKTSIPKERIQRC
+1452 RFKKTCIPKERVQRC
-1467 SMLQFPEFHE
+1467 AMLQFSEFHE
-1477 RLLNGLC
+1477 KLLGTLC
-1484 KRTEET
+1484 KKTE
-1490 DSTEHGQS
+1490 DGLATEHAQC
-1498 LILDILCWLAGVYS
+1498 LVLDILCWLAAVHS
-1512 NGSCSPREGKEGLL
+1512 NGPGSLHEGKESLL
-1526 IKTRKRLTDMVRVC
+1526 SKTRNCLTEIVRAC
-1540 FFQAGRSI
+1540 FFESGRSI
-1548 AHKCARFLA
+1548 AHKCSRFLA
-1557 LCISNGKGD
+1557 LCISNGKCD
-1566 PGQQG
+1566 PSQQG
-1571 FGMALLK
+1571 FGCVLLK
-1578 ALLENMPYLPAAATG
+1578 ALLENITYLPSAATG
-1593 GAVFWYF
+1593 GSVYWYF

-1613 CSTACASLLTAVS
+1613 CSTACASLLTAAS
-1626 RQLQDRLTPLEALLQ
+1626 RQLQDRLTPMEALLQ

-1664 CKNAFNS
+1664 CKNIYSSSAS
-1671 GIGVQSDEIDLSDIL
+1671 LQSDEIDLSEVL
-1686 SGNGKV
+1686 LGSGKV
-1692 SNCAAAEG
+1692 NSCAAAEG
-1700 SFTAL
+1700 SFTSL

-1716 TCVSTSDGTRVERDD
+1716 TCVSTSDGTRIERDD
-1731 ASMFTVST
+1731 ASTFTVST

-1752 SVGEASTA
+1752 TVGEASTA

-1773 HAMVSA
+1773 HAMASA
-1779 EQQLQVL
+1779 EQQLQ
-1786 QEKQQQLLKLQQQ
+1786 
-1799 KAKLEAKLHQTT
+1799 AKLEAKLHQTT
-1811 SAAAAAAASGVG
+1811 AAAAAAASAVG
-1823 PIHNSVPSNPSAS
+1823 PVHNSVPSNPVA
-1836 GSASASSAPGFFIHP
+1836 APGFFIHP

-1879 AISVELAQLFPGSIM
+1879 VINAELAQLFPGTVIDS
-1894 DPPAVNLAA
+1894 PPAILPT
-1903 HNKNSHKPKPVSH
+1903 HNKNTNKSR
-1916 AQNPMGSGLALAL
+1916 ANQLGSGLALAI
-1929 SQASHFLQPPP
+1929 SHASHFLQPPP

-1967 TDALIPTCADLASLS
+1967 TDILIPTCGDLASLS
-1982 IDIWTLGE
+1982 IDIWSLGE

-2000 TDIAT
+2000 TDIST

-2010 HDLLPPPVCRFMKIT
+2010 HDLIPPPVCRFMKIT

-2061 DPLRGESEAA
+2061 DPLRGENESAN
-2071 SQPDVDQ
+2071 QPDVDQ
-2078 HLAMMVALQED
+2078 HLTMMVALQED

-2102 TLLQSIDLPPLN
+2102 TLLQNIDLPPLN

-2130 EEDQRVFSAYQDC
+2130 EEDSRVFSAYQDC
-2143 VQLQLQLNLAHH
+2143 IQLQLQLNLAHH
-2155 AVQRLRVSLGA
+2155 AVQRLKVALGM
-2166 SRKPL
+2166 SRKTL
-2171 PDAAYASYAY
+2171 QEQY
-2181 DARELVH
+2181 DSKELIH
-2188 SSSTEQLRT
+2188 TSSTEQLRT
-2197 VIRYLLDTLLSLLH
+2197 IIRYLLDTLLSLLH
-2211 TNNGHSVPSVLQS
+2211 SSNGHSVPGVLQN

-2252 LLVQLCGGERWWGQ
+2252 LLVQLCGAERWWGQ

-2297 QRSLSNSGVLEG
+2297 QRSLSNSGVLES

-2320 LQQSHSLQARRT
+2320 LQPHLPIYRRI

-2351 LDYVASVED
+2351 LDYVATVED
-2360 EASAS
+2360 EAAAS
-2365 KKQLGGKDRD
+2365 KKPLNGKERE
-2375 RSFTG
+2375 RYVSG
-2380 NQWSFINNSLQSQNM
+2380 NQWSFINNSLHTHSM
-2395 SRSTKGNSSLD
+2395 RSSTKGNSSLE

-2412 VRKQLVHTKQ
+2412 IRKQLAHHKQ

-2431 KALMEQIEKEKIQSN
+2431 KALVEQIEKEKIQSN
-2446 KSSSYKLLVEHAKLK
+2446 KGSSYKLLVEQAKLK

-2476 TAEWPRSS
+2476 TAEWPRSAQ
-2484 LDTEASASGAA
+2484 DTEVSAT
-2495 KEAPE
+2495 KESPE
-2500 VELLPFTLA
+2500 IEPLPFTLA

-2520 ALFLLSMDFTCHAD
+2520 AQFLLSMDFTCHAD

-2553 IHLCEVVSEQ
+2553 IHLGEIVNEQ

-2605 LSPASLDGMDE
+2605 LAPLASDALDEVAM
-2616 GASLGEEAGAAAA
+2616 GEEAGA
-2629 VAACAVASALA
+2629 SAGDSDD
-2640 EPEEALA
+2640 AL
-2647 QPSPLPLVESIDETL
+2647 QQLPLIEAVDEPL
-2662 PPDIIAGT
+2662 LPDISG
-2670 PGTSSSSVFQSAP
+2670 AP
-2683 PLSSLEKDK
+2683 PLSSLDKDK
-2692 DIDFDLLQDL
+2692 DIDLELLQDL
-2702 MDVDI
+2702 MEVDI

-2718 LAAKVFKPIGSTWY
+2718 LAAKVFKVWHPISSTWY

-2737 DYGTYNYNA
+2737 DYGTYNYNP
-2746 YVGGAGIPVSKP
+2746 YIGGVGIPVAKP
-2758 PAAQEK
+2758 PATVEK
-2764 PGAQS
+2764 NGTQTVT
-2769 LSVSVSQALDAR
+2769 VSVSQALDAR

-2787 QQAELMLKMMATLE
+2787 QQAELMLKMMSTLE
-2801 ADSILQALTSTSP
+2801 ADSILQALTNSSPVLSQPTS
-2814 AVVQSSNGTD
+2814 GTD

-2829 GLHGSSSPPGGSSSS
+2829 GMHVPNQGNMLLVQS
-2844 SSLVVQPSSI
+2844 SSL

-2879 QLWLTLSLNSCPGS
+2879 QLWLTLSLNSNSSGGKENG
-2893 ADDGGSDIFLFNAS
+2893 ADLFLYNAN
-2907 RVPTIPLN
+2907 RVPVIPLN
-2915 QASISSFLTVL
+2915 QASITSFLSVL
-2926 AWYPN
+2926 SWHPN
-2931 TSLRTW
+2931 TLLRTW
-2937 CLVLHSLTLMTNMP
+2937 CLVLHSLTLMTNMQLNSG
-2951 SSSASASSSGLGGH
+2951 SSSTIGPQ
-2965 ESTAQQMVSELTLVP
+2965 ENTAQLLVSDPNLLH
-2980 VLVRFLSGS
+2980 VLVKFLSGT
-2989 NPHGTSQHSSQVGPT
+2989 NPHGTNQHSPQVGPT

-3016 QVHLSSTCPQL
+3016 QVHLSSTSPQM
-3027 FSEFLLELMHI
+3027 FSEFLLKLIHI
-3038 LSMERG
+3038 LSTERG
-3044 PLLSG
+3044 ALHTG

-3060 EFTLEQS
+3060 EFTLEQN
-3067 FETVS
+3067 FEVVS
-3072 VGTIMAVVESI
+3072 VSTISAVIESV

-3105 SVGARACFG
+3105 SVGTRACFG

-3126 KAVCGETTRDQL
+3126 KAVCGEMTRDQL
-3138 MFNLLK
+3138 MFDLLK
-3144 LVNTLVKLP
+3144 LVNILVQLP
-3153 LTADGKFSGRVP
+3153 LSSNKEFSARVP
-3165 PPGNGSSDSV
+3165 VVSSTTNSV
-3175 SDEEKVCGS
+3175 SDEEKVY
-3184 KEGPGQGG
+3184 GG
-3192 ATPHQGPA
+3192 KDCNSSASTTQNCTA
-3200 VGVADLV
+3200 YVADLV
-3207 LGNQQVMSQI
+3207 LANQQIMSQI

-3262 LTTLSKRATSVQV
+3262 LTTLSKKASTVQV

-3355 LDSGPGKAADGSL
+3355 LDSGPSKTTDSSL

-3380 EGLHNFAPL
+3380 EGIHNFAPL

-3443 KEVHIQPHLASLATC
+3443 KEIHIQPHLASLATC

-3557 HHCLTHVSDLEA
+3557 HHCLTHISELEA
-3569 VMASAAAPTANLL
+3569 MMASAAAPTANLL

-3601 EAVLVKIGLQSTAI
+3601 EAVLVKIGLQSTRI

-3626 CAASGTDPNNLNSP
+3626 CAASGSDPADLNSP

-3668 TKDRVQAL
+3668 TKDRIQAL
-3676 LQWVHDSARVAAM
+3676 LKWVSDSAQVASL
-3689 KRSAPLGYMGPSAT
+3689 KRSGWSNYI
-3703 SPREYG
+3703 SPNSSTREFG

-3723 ILWHSYELPVD
+3723 ILWHSYELPVE
-3734 YDLPALLNRELFE
+3734 YDLPGLLNRDLFE
-3747 LLYNW
+3747 SLYKW
-3752 SMSLACNLVL
+3752 SMSLPCNMVL
-3762 KKAVDSLLCS
+3762 KKAVDGLLCS
-3772 MCHVHP
+3772 MCHIHP
-3778 SYFSLLMSWMGIVP
+3778 NYFSLLMGWMGITP
-3792 SATVS
+3792 PPI
-3797 AVAAMAS
+3797 
-3804 AQSQARHRLSLTDDG
+3804 QSQHRLSITDDS
-3819 KKQHDAAAATAA
+3819 KKQDL
-3831 AANSASAGGGGA
+3831 NAS
-3843 SGGLTDDS
+3843 LTDDS
-3851 KHARSPPP
+3851 KNAQAP
-3859 LSESQLATLAAASQ
+3859 LALTESHLATLAAASQ
-3873 SPGAI
+3873 SPEAI
-3878 QQLLDSGLPS
+3878 KQLLDSGLPS
-3888 LLVRSLAALCCSLLA
+3888 LLVRSLVNFCFNHI
-3903 SADLPLPGGATVPP
+3903 
-3917 TSTPASASAPSSS
+3917 SSS
-3930 SSSSSPPSSSAAS
+3930 DCAATHTDFTQERLRRQH
-3943 TSSSP
+3943 TSQHFS
-3948 AERRHH
+3948 R
-3954 HLHHHQSQ
+3954 
-3962 SHHHHHH
+3962 
-3969 SHHSHSSSSYHSMPS
+3969 MPV
-3984 TSSSSSPPSSSSSSS
+3984 TANL
-3999 FSCPPPPPPPPVNRA
+3999 V
-4014 TLSPELAAPVLRF
+4014 APILRF
-4027 LTEVGNS
+4027 LTEVGNC
-4034 HAMKDWLGGPEVN
+4034 HVMKDWLGGTEVN

-4053 LFLLCHSSA
+4053 LFLLCHS
-4062 SAGTSA
+4062 
-4068 TTSPTTNTTN
+4068 
-4078 NTTNTTNTN
+4078 
-4087 TATTSNG
+4087 
-4094 STSNGQ
+4094 
-4100 VAAAASASAS
+4100 
-4110 ASGMGASASSP
+4110 GASTVTGPPHASSR
-4121 CSSPLSTSPAGASAA
+4121 CTLLNSNAGN
-4136 AGPSSSMSGSSI
+4136 
-4148 AGPSTAPLLPPPPP
+4148 
-4162 PLAYSSSASASATA
+4162 
-4176 AAMGT
+4176 
-4181 STAAAS
+4181 
-4187 GSRYS
+4187 
-4192 LGSGGRAGG
+4192 G

-4208 SLENAT
+4208 AVENAT

-4241 SAPQRGNVPIS
+4241 SSPQRGSLPAS
-4252 GNISGFIRRL
+4252 ANISGFIRRL

-4268 EDEKVTVFLQ
+4268 EDEKVTMFLQ

-4284 KGRINATSHVIQHP
+4284 KGRINATSHIIQHP

-4305 YRTLHLPI
+4305 FRTLNLPI
-4313 STTLADVL
+4313 STTLAELL

-4328 SITAKLMSEQKE
+4328 SITAKLISEQKD
-4340 DKEKKNHEEKEKMK
+4340 DKEKKNQEEKEKVK
-4354 ADNGFQDNYSVVVA
+4354 AENGFQDNYSVVVA

-4377 ALSTPPRP
+4377 AVSSTPPRP
-4385 PSRRGRVM
+4385 PSRRGRVIA
-4393 SDKLSASSGVDPAA
+4393 DKVGSSSSGVESSS
-4407 KTVSVPVFHLY
+4407 KTISIPVFHLY
-4418 HKLLPGQPLPGEMTL
+4418 HKLLPGQPLPPEMTL
-4433 AQLLTLLYDR
+4433 AQLLTLLYER
-4443 KLPQGYRSIDMTVKL
+4443 KLPQGFRSVDLTVKL
-4458 GSKLSSDPG
+4458 GSKVISDPS

-4472 SFKRLRTEKEHGEM
+4472 SFKRLHTEKEHGD
-4486 LSSCPEDE
+4486 LLGTCPEDE
-4494 PMTPGDECLEAA
+4494 ALSPGDECV
-4506 IDESLLETNPIQSP
+4506 DSLLDDSYLETCPIQSP

-4551 VVASSSQEKPKDS
+4551 VVASTTQEKPKDS

-4581 APENIAAEPPPIK
+4581 APETIAAEPPPIK
-4594 SPVQTMSPIP
+4594 SAVQTMSPIP

-4666 LRALFSSTP
+4666 LRTLFSTMP
-4675 LTTDDGL
+4675 LTTDDGV
-4682 LLRRIALEIGA
+4682 LLRRMALEIGA

-4701 SALSHHAPRV
+4701 SALSHHAPRI
-4711 PSTNGNQNEVVTGHG
+4711 PNSSTSQTEPQVSSTHSS
-4726 AGTSEE
+4726 GTCEE

-4771 LQVLASYI
+4771 LLVLASYI
-4779 NPAGCVGHGEAP
+4779 NPAGCGINGEIQMN
-4791 SSESRGQNSAAL
+4791 ESRGHNSNAL
-4803 PSVLQELLSQSCLI
+4803 PTVLLELLSQSCLI

-4840 ALLELLRAISSCTSL
+4840 ALLELLRGIASCVAL
-4855 VPLLLPLSGDPAQEE
+4855 VPLLLPLTGGEE
-4870 EEEEERSESQTSV
+4870 EEEQSESQASV
-4883 GMLLAKMKTCVD
+4883 GTLLAKMKTCVD
-4895 TYTNRLRSKKDKSKG
+4895 TYTNRLRSKKDKAKAG
-4910 VVKAEPSDPEPE
+4910 VKPDASDPEPE

-4931 QRTAEIVYA
+4931 QRTAEIVSA

-4952 KLAESSKKAST
+4952 KLAEFSKKSSVKS
-4963 RPKPLSVL
+4963 KPFSIL

-4978 VAAMKKLQF
+4978 VAIMKKLQF

-4993 SEDEDG
+4993 SEDDAG
-4999 KLVFKVNYHYMTQVK
+4999 KLVFKMNYHYMSQVK

-5142 VSVQSLILVSE
+5142 VSIQSLILVSE

-5167 PSGTQSSREYDGN
+5167 QGGTQSSREYDGN
-5180 IRQASVKWA
+5180 IRQATVKWA
-5189 MLEQMRNPSPC
+5189 MLEQIRNASPC

-5214 EIMGQCEEWITDIQQ
+5214 EIMAQCEDWIVDIQQ
-5229 YSSDKR
+5229 FSSDKR

-5252 QLREELLKLPCP
+5252 QLREELLKLLCP
-5264 EGLEPDGEDF
+5264 EGLDPDADD
-5274 SDKSSALLV
+5274 S
-5283 KELPNQDAEKP
+5283 AEKCLAAASCEETTLHDQAKP
-5294 GGSQDAHCS
+5294 SSSKDTSSDFQF
-5303 EGQL
+5303 

>member
-1 MAAAASPGSC
+1 MAAAASCSSAAAAAGPGPGPGSC
-11 SSTSS
+11 E
-16 DWVVLR
+16 WLLLR
-22 DGCLRCDEEGLRSL
+22 DGCLRCDADGLCSL
-36 SYHPALNAILAVTSR
+36 CYHPALNAILAVTAR
-51 GSIKV
+51 GAIKV
-56 IDGTSGAILQASALH
+56 IDGTSGATLQASALG
-71 AKPGGRVRCQYF
+71 AKPGGRVKCQYIS
-83 PAVDKVLFVDD
+83 AVDKVIFVDD

-111 ALQAPVSKPEDM
+111 ALQTPVSKQDDV

-136 LSACVEKVDVSNTE
+136 LSACIEKVDVSSTE
-150 GYDLFLTQLKE
+150 GYDLFITQLKD
-161 GLKST
+161 GLKNT

-190 IKVVASAIVNELK
+190 LKSVASAIVNELK
-203 KMNQNVAALSVASS
+203 KINQNIAALPVASS
-217 IMDRLSYLLPSGRP
+217 VMDRLSYLLPSARP

-254 TFTSWPHAGYRW
+254 TFTSWPHVGYRW

-275 GFYHQPAST
+275 GFYHQPASS

-341 FPSPDGSDK
+341 FPCTDGTDRITCFGS
-350 IACYGFGSC
+350 GSC

-387 EINPY
+387 EINAY
-392 DPVILRQL
+392 DPAIVQQL
-400 FLSSGEQGLGSE
+400 MLSGEQSSGVD
-412 STESRRPTLAWLE
+412 SRRPTLAWLE
-425 DTSSCSDLPKL
+425 DSSSCSDIPKL

-442 QLEDSDSEEHSRSES
+442 LLEDSDSEEHSRSES
-457 VTGHPCQKENLE
+457 VTGHTSQKETME
-469 VSLGVTA
+469 VSLDITA

-487 WEVVASV
+487 WEIVANV

-504 LGANPALAQAK
+504 LGANPCLANCK
-515 ADNKAKDKPSAAEQ
+515 SEKMKEKHLEQ

-538 TGGLLSYRSAASS
+538 AGGLLTYKSPATSPVSSNSQRSLDGLSRTRGESVSEQGSTDNESCTNSELNS
-551 PLAGG
+551 PL
-556 PPPPPPSLAP
+556 
-566 TLTPTRG
+566 
-573 RPPPSSSSSSSSTLV
+573 V
-588 GVPDGPLLRTQAPE
+588 
-602 VTPNTP
+602 
-608 IVVVGTPDQGPME
+608 
-621 IESCPPPP
+621 
-629 VVVPPELVASPGGG
+629 
-643 GLPVSAIRR
+643 RR
-652 TIPVLLL
+652 TLPVLLL
-659 YSIKEADEKA
+659 YSIKESDEKA
-669 SGSGKVFAQMNSLM
+669 GKLFSQMNNIMS
-683 GKSLH
+683 KSIH
-688 EEGFTVPQIIE
+688 DDGFTVPQIIE
-699 MEFDSHEQLLLQDP
+699 MELDSQEQLLLQDP
-713 PITYIQQFADATAGL
+713 PVTYIQQFADAAANLT
-728 GSGTGSGSGTGNN
+728 SPDSDKWSSMVPKPGT
-741 ASVTDPGPEKWGSMA
+741 
-756 APRPGALVQCLRLP
+756 LVQCLRLP
-770 KELEEENL
+770 KFAEEENL
-778 YVDSI
+778 CVDSI
-783 TPCSDGLHLLVGLQP
+783 TPCADGVHLLVGLRTCP
-798 CSVESLSAIN
+798 VESLSAIN
-808 QVEALNNLNRLH
+808 QVEALNNLNKLN
-820 SALCSRGNS
+820 SALCNRRKGELESSLAVVN
-829 RNKDDLHHHHHHHHP
+829 
-844 ALVPTMAN
+844 
-852 GIEGGH
+852 
-858 GALPLPGTSPPQQT
+858 GTSIDVIQHESPADVPT
-872 PLILPPDQQPLL
+872 PLIIQPE
-884 QPPLSPQ
+884 QRS
-891 QTPTSPSSRGVF
+891 
-903 GGVSTGGNNNNSSGG
+903 VS

-926 LNYSTRIVTLEE
+926 MNYATRIVTLDE
-938 EPVRVQHIRE
+938 EPVKIQHIKD
-948 PRDAVTSLILLP
+948 PQDTITSMILLP
-960 ADVLDGRE
+960 PDILDNREDDCEEPVEEIQLTSKNGSGRE
-968 EDGEDASDDTPPGL
+968 RRSEI
-982 KNGPVSAS
+982 
-990 SGPNM
+990 
-995 AAGGSSGGVGG
+995 
-1006 SSTAAGVMAASTGH
+1006 STLGH
-1020 GPSASS
+1020 
-1026 PLAAG
+1026 
-1031 MAAST
+1031 
-1036 AKEKLV
+1036 LV
-1042 VTTQA
+1042 ITTQG
-1047 GYIMV
+1047 GYVKI
-1052 LDLATLEVLAK
+1052 LDLSNFEILAK
-1063 VEPPVKESGDE
+1063 VEPPKKEGTEEPDM
-1074 VDPFVSVTYC
+1074 FVSVIYC

-1096 GELHFLQIGGVF
+1096 GELHFLQIGGTC
-1108 DDIDDADIFVDGPL
+1108 DDIDEADILVDGSL
-1122 SKGVDQLFEG
+1122 SKSVEQSSEG
-1132 TKPSSNPSSPGITAG
+1132 TKPLSNPSSPGITG
-1147 VDLLVDQALGVEVL
+1147 VDLLVDQPFSLETL
-1161 SSLVELTRFE
+1161 TSLVELTRFE

-1219 SDSSSWDEHVFELV
+1219 TDSNSWDEHVFELV

-1245 KFVMNANITNI
+1245 KFVLNSNITNI

-1276 TAVDRQITFPLS
+1276 AAVDRQITFPLS
-1288 QALHTNGERNGQPL
+1288 PARNIEVERNGKPGLVEFNEEMQY
-1302 LHDFTEDIQFMDIEE
+1302 MDVEE
-1317 SPGSR
+1317 PQCLR

-1327 EDHKEDILCGPVW
+1327 EEHKEDILCGPVW
-1340 LASGLDLSGHAG
+1340 LATGLDLSGHAG
-1352 MLSLTSPKLVKGMAG
+1352 MLTLTSPKLVKGMAG
-1367 GKYRSFLV
+1367 GKYRSFLIHV
-1375 HIKAVSD
+1375 KAVND
-1382 KGMEE
+1382 RGTEE
-1387 SPRPVVR
+1387 ICNGGIRPVVR
-1394 MPSKPQSS
+1394 IPPLKPQTNKGHSLASLLAKVAAGKEKPSS
-1402 KAQSLSSLLQR
+1402 KIE
-1413 AQATKEKASTSKVE
+1413 ATTTSRK
-1427 PPTASKKPDNLR
+1427 SDNLR
-1439 GCDLLQEVSITIR
+1439 GCDLLQEVSVTIR
-1452 RFKKTSIPKERIQRC
+1452 RFKKTSISKERVQRC
-1467 SMLQFPEFHE
+1467 AMLQFSEFHE
-1477 RLLNGLC
+1477 KLLTTLC
-1484 KRTEET
+1484 KKTEDGPT
-1490 DSTEHGQS
+1490 TEHAQS
-1498 LILDILCWLAGVYS
+1498 LVLDTLCWLAGVYS
-1512 NGSCSPREGKEGLL
+1512 NGPGSSKEGNDSLL
-1526 IKTRKRLTDMVRVC
+1526 TKTRKCVSDIIRVC
-1540 FFQAGRSI
+1540 FFEAGRSI

-1557 LCISNGKGD
+1557 LCISNGRCD
-1566 PGQQG
+1566 PSQQG
-1571 FGMALLK
+1571 FGSVLLK
-1578 ALLENMPYLPAAATG
+1578 ALLDNMPLLPAAATG
-1593 GAVFWYF
+1593 GSVYWYF

-1626 RQLQDRLTPLEALLQ
+1626 RQLQDRLTPMEALLQ

-1653 VLFDLEVSGSS
+1653 VLFDLEICGSS
-1664 CKNAFNS
+1664 CKNVYNS
-1671 GIGVQSDEIDLSDIL
+1671 SIGVQSDEIDLSDVL
-1686 SGNGKV
+1686 SGNGKI
-1692 SNCAAAEG
+1692 SSCAAAEG
-1700 SFTAL
+1700 SFTSL

-1716 TCVSTSDGTRVERDD
+1716 TCVSTSDGTRIERDD
-1731 ASMFTVST
+1731 ASTFTVST

-1744 AVGGLSAG
+1744 AVGGLSSG
-1752 SVGEASTA
+1752 TVGEASTA

-1773 HAMVSA
+1773 HAMASA

-1811 SAAAAAAASGVG
+1811 AAAAAAASAVG
-1823 PIHNSVPSNPSAS
+1823 PVHNSVPSNTVA
-1836 GSASASSAPGFFIHP
+1836 APGFFIHP

-1879 AISVELAQLFPGSIM
+1879 VINAELAQLFPGSVI
-1894 DPPAVNLAA
+1894 DPPTVNLAA
-1903 HNKNSHKPKPVSH
+1903 HNKNTSKSRT
-1916 AQNPMGSGLALAL
+1916 NPLGSGLALAI
-1929 SQASHFLQPPP
+1929 SHASHFLQPPP

-1953 RRFVTLDFGRPVLL
+1953 RRFVTLDFGRPILL
-1967 TDALIPTCADLASLS
+1967 TDVLIPTCGDLASLS

-2000 TDIAT
+2000 TDIST

-2040 LGFYYGHTYILPWES
+2040 LGFYYGHTYILPFEN

-2061 DPLRGESEAA
+2061 DPLRGEGEAA
-2071 SQPDVDQ
+2071 NQPEIDQ

-2102 TLLQSIDLPPLN
+2102 ILLQSIDLPPLN

-2130 EEDQRVFSAYQDC
+2130 EEDSRVFSAYQDC
-2143 VQLQLQLNLAHH
+2143 IQLQLQLNLAHH
-2155 AVQRLRVSLGA
+2155 AVQRLKVALGA
-2166 SRKPL
+2166 SRKTLKEQSDPK
-2171 PDAAYASYAY
+2171 
-2181 DARELVH
+2181 ELIQM
-2188 SSSTEQLRT
+2188 SSTEQLRT
-2197 VIRYLLDTLLSLLH
+2197 IIRYLLDTLLSLLH
-2211 TNNGHSVPSVLQS
+2211 SSNGHSVPVVLQS

-2297 QRSLSNSGVLEG
+2297 QRSLSNSGVLES

-2315 SLLSP
+2315 NLLSP
-2320 LQQSHSLQARRT
+2320 LQPHLPVHRRT

-2351 LDYVASVED
+2351 LDYVATVED
-2360 EASAS
+2360 EAATA
-2365 KKQLGGKDRD
+2365 KKPLNGKERE
-2375 RSFTG
+2375 RFLTG
-2380 NQWSFINNSLQSQNM
+2380 NQWSFINNSLHTQSL

-2412 VRKQLVHTKQ
+2412 IRKQLVHHKQ
-2422 QLNLLKAKQ
+2422 
-2431 KALMEQIEKEKIQSN
+2431 
-2446 KSSSYKLLVEHAKLK
+2446 
-2461 QATSKHFKDL
+2461 HFKDL

-2484 LDTEASASGAA
+2484 LDTEVSTA
-2495 KEAPE
+2495 KETPE
-2500 VELLPFTLA
+2500 IEPLPFTLA

-2553 IHLCEVVSEQ
+2553 IHLCEIVNET

-2605 LSPASLDGMDE
+2605 LAPIAAEAMEESALGEDA
-2616 GASLGEEAGAAAA
+2616 GASAGDSDDSLQQST
-2629 VAACAVASALA
+2629 V
-2640 EPEEALA
+2640 
-2647 QPSPLPLVESIDETL
+2647 QLVETIDEPLTH
-2662 PPDIIAGT
+2662 DITG
-2670 PGTSSSSVFQSAP
+2670 AP

-2692 DIDFDLLQDL
+2692 DIDLELLQDL
-2702 MDVDI
+2702 MEVDI

-2718 LAAKVFKPIGSTWY
+2718 LAAKVFKPISSTWY

-2737 DYGTYNYNA
+2737 EYGTYNYNP
-2746 YVGGAGIPVSKP
+2746 YIGGVGIPVAKP
-2758 PAAQEK
+2758 PVTTEK
-2764 PGAQS
+2764 NGSQTVS
-2769 LSVSVSQALDAR
+2769 ISVSQALDAR

-2787 QQAELMLKMMATLE
+2787 QQAELMLKMMSTLE
-2801 ADSILQALTSTSP
+2801 ADSILQALTNTSP
-2814 AVVQSSNGTD
+2814 TLTQSPSGTD

-2829 GLHGSSSPPGGSSSS
+2829 GLHAANQNAQ
-2844 SSLVVQPSSI
+2844 LIVQLSSI

-2879 QLWLTLSLNSCPGS
+2879 QLWLTLSLNSSSSGS
-2893 ADDGGSDIFLFNAS
+2893 KDSGADIFLYNAN
-2907 RVPTIPLN
+2907 RIPVVSLN
-2915 QASISSFLTVL
+2915 QASVTSFLSVL

-2931 TSLRTW
+2931 TLLRTW
-2937 CLVLHSLTLMTNMP
+2937 CLVLHSLTLMTNMQLNAGP
-2951 SSSASASSSGLGGH
+2951 TSAIGAQ
-2965 ESTAQQMVSELTLVP
+2965 ESTAQLLVSDPNLIH
-2980 VLVRFLSGS
+2980 VLVKFLSGT
-2989 NPHGTSQHSSQVGPT
+2989 NPHGTNQHSPQVGPT

-3016 QVHLSSTCPQL
+3016 QVHLSSTCPQM
-3027 FSEFLLELMHI
+3027 FSEFLLKLIHI
-3038 LSMERG
+3038 LSTERG
-3044 PLLSG
+3044 AFQTG

-3060 EFTLEQS
+3060 EFTLEQN
-3067 FETVS
+3067 FEVVS
-3072 VGTIMAVVESI
+3072 VSTISAVIESI

-3094 DKVVSRSGSDS
+3094 DKVMSRSGSDS

-3126 KAVCGETTRDQL
+3126 KAVCGEMTRDQL
-3138 MFNLLK
+3138 MFDLLK
-3144 LVNTLVKLP
+3144 LINILVQLP
-3153 LTADGKFSGRVP
+3153 LSSNREYSARVP
-3165 PPGNGSSDSV
+3165 VASSTTDSV
-3175 SDEEKVCGS
+3175 SDEEKVSGGKDGNGS
-3184 KEGPGQGG
+3184 NPNTQGST
-3192 ATPHQGPA
+3192 AY
-3200 VGVADLV
+3200 VADLV
-3207 LGNQQVMSQI
+3207 LANQQIMSQI

-3262 LTTLSKRATSVQV
+3262 LTTLSKKATTVQV

-3292 GSLSTCQLSEPLL
+3292 GSLATCQLSEPLL

-3355 LDSGPGKAADGSL
+3355 LDSGPTKATDSSL

-3380 EGLHNFAPL
+3380 EGIHNFAPL
-3389 GTITSSSPTAQPA
+3389 GSITSSSPTAQPA

-3443 KEVHIQPHLASLATC
+3443 KEIHIQPHLASLATC

-3557 HHCLTHVSDLEA
+3557 HHCLTHISDLEGM
-3569 VMASAAAPTANLL
+3569 MASAAAPTANLL

-3601 EAVLVKIGLQSTAI
+3601 EAVLVKIGLQSTRI
-3615 GLRLIDILLRN
+3615 GLKLIDILLRN
-3626 CAASGTDPNNLNSP
+3626 CSASGSDPADLNSP

-3668 TKDRVQAL
+3668 TKDRIQAL
-3676 LQWVHDSARVAAM
+3676 LKWVSDSARVAAM
-3689 KRSAPLGYMGPSAT
+3689 KKSGRVSYICPNSST
-3703 SPREYG
+3703 REYG

-3723 ILWHSYELPVD
+3723 ILWHSYELLVE
-3734 YDLPALLNRELFE
+3734 YDLPALLDRELFE
-3747 LLYNW
+3747 SLFNW
-3752 SMSLACNLVL
+3752 SMSLPCNMVL

-3772 MCHVHP
+3772 MCHIHP
-3778 SYFSLLMSWMGIVP
+3778 NYFSLLMGWMGITP
-3792 SATVS
+3792 PP
-3797 AVAAMAS
+3797 M
-3804 AQSQARHRLSLTDDG
+3804 QCQHRLSMTDDS
-3819 KKQHDAAAATAA
+3819 KKQDL
-3831 AANSASAGGGGA
+3831 SS
-3843 SGGLTDDS
+3843 SLTDDS
-3851 KHARSPPP
+3851 KNAQAP
-3859 LSESQLATLAAASQ
+3859 LALTESHLATLAASSQ
-3873 SPGAI
+3873 SPEAI
-3878 QQLLDSGLPS
+3878 KQLLDSGLPS
-3888 LLVRSLAALCCSLLA
+3888 LLVRSLASFCFNH
-3903 SADLPLPGGATVPP
+3903 
-3917 TSTPASASAPSSS
+3917 
-3930 SSSSSPPSSSAAS
+3930 
-3943 TSSSP
+3943 TSSSDCT
-3948 AERRHH
+3948 AQSMDVTQDRLRRHH
-3954 HLHHHQSQ
+3954 LPQHFNK
-3962 SHHHHHH
+3962 
-3969 SHHSHSSSSYHSMPS
+3969 MPI
-3984 TSSSSSPPSSSSSSS
+3984 TADL
-3999 FSCPPPPPPPPVNRA
+3999 V
-4014 TLSPELAAPVLRF
+4014 APVLRF

-4034 HAMKDWLGGPEVN
+4034 HMMKDWLGGSEVN

-4053 LFLLCHSSA
+4053 LFLLCHSGATSGGHNMTAQQA
-4062 SAGTSA
+4062 SARSSLLSSTV
-4068 TTSPTTNTTN
+4068 TT
-4078 NTTNTTNTN
+4078 
-4087 TATTSNG
+4087 
-4094 STSNGQ
+4094 
-4100 VAAAASASAS
+4100 
-4110 ASGMGASASSP
+4110 
-4121 CSSPLSTSPAGASAA
+4121 
-4136 AGPSSSMSGSSI
+4136 
-4148 AGPSTAPLLPPPPP
+4148 
-4162 PLAYSSSASASATA
+4162 
-4176 AAMGT
+4176 
-4181 STAAAS
+4181 
-4187 GSRYS
+4187 
-4192 LGSGGRAGG
+4192 G

-4208 SLENAT
+4208 AIENAT

-4241 SAPQRGNVPIS
+4241 SSPQRGNLPTS

-4268 EDEKVTVFLQ
+4268 EDEKVTLFLQ

-4305 YRTLHLPI
+4305 FRTLHLPV
-4313 STTLADVL
+4313 STTLAEVL

-4328 SITAKLMSEQKE
+4328 SITAKLINEQKE
-4340 DKEKKNHEEKEKMK
+4340 DKEKKNYEEKEKVK
-4354 ADNGFQDNYSVVVA
+4354 AENGFQDNYSVVVA

-4377 ALSTPPRP
+4377 AVSSTPPRP

-4393 SDKLSASSGVDPAA
+4393 ADKVGTSSSGGESSS
-4407 KTVSVPVFHLY
+4407 KTISVPVFHLY
-4418 HKLLPGQPLPGEMTL
+4418 HKLLPGQPLPAEMTL

-4443 KLPQGYRSIDMTVKL
+4443 KLPQGYRSIDLTVKL
-4458 GSKLSSDPG
+4458 GSKVISDPS

-4472 SFKRLRTEKEHGEM
+4472 SFKRLHTEKEHADLLGP
-4486 LSSCPEDE
+4486 CPEDE
-4494 PMTPGDECLEAA
+4494 AISPGDECMDAVL
-4506 IDESLLETNPIQSP
+4506 DESLLETCPIQSP

-4545 QQVSAP
+4545 QQVSTP
-4551 VVASSSQEKPKDS
+4551 VVTSATQEKQKDS

-4581 APENIAAEPPPIK
+4581 APETIAAEPPPIK
-4594 SPVQTMSPIP
+4594 STVQTMSPIP

-4666 LRALFSSTP
+4666 LRSLFSTTP
-4675 LTTDDGL
+4675 LTTDDGV
-4682 LLRRIALEIGA
+4682 LLRRMALEIGA

-4711 PSTNGNQNEVVTGHG
+4711 PNSSPNQAEPQVSSTHNT
-4726 AGTSEE
+4726 ASTEE

-4779 NPAGCVGHGEAP
+4779 NPAGSTSNEETQTSHEG
-4791 SSESRGQNSAAL
+4791 RGQNSSAL
-4803 PSVLQELLSQSCLI
+4803 PSVLLELLSQSCLI

-4840 ALLELLRAISSCTSL
+4840 ALLELLRAIASCTSM
-4855 VPLLLPLSGDPAQEE
+4855 VPLLLPLSGESSEE
-4870 EEEEERSESQTSV
+4870 EEEQLESQASV
-4883 GMLLAKMKTCVD
+4883 GTLLAKMKTCVD
-4895 TYTNRLRSKKDKSKG
+4895 TYTNRLRSKKDKAKAG
-4910 VVKAEPSDPEPE
+4910 VKPDASDQEPE

-4931 QRTAEIVYA
+4931 QKTAEIVYA

-4952 KLAESSKKAST
+4952 KMAEYSKKAAVK
-4963 RPKPLSVL
+4963 PKPLSVL

-4978 VAAMKKLQF
+4978 VAVMKKLQF

-4993 SEDEDG
+4993 SEDDDG
-4999 KLVFKVNYHYMTQVK
+4999 KLVFKVNYHYMSQVK

-5142 VSVQSLILVSE
+5142 VSVQSLILVAE

-5180 IRQASVKWA
+5180 IRQATVKWA

-5208 FYLKRA
+5208 FYLKRV
-5214 EIMGQCEEWITDIQQ
+5214 EIMAQCEEWIADIQQ

-5264 EGLEPDGEDF
+5264 EGLDPDTDDATEKCSATTSSEETMLHDQVKPSSSKDVPTDF
-5274 SDKSSALLV
+5274 KS
-5283 KELPNQDAEKP
+5283 
-5294 GGSQDAHCS
+5294 
-5303 EGQL
+5303 

>member
-1 MAAAASPGSC
+1 MAAAASCSSAAAAAAGPGPGPGSC
-11 SSTSS
+11 E
-16 DWVVLR
+16 WLLLR
-22 DGCLRCDEEGLRSL
+22 DGCLRCDADGLCSL
-36 SYHPALNAILAVTSR
+36 CYHPALNAILAVTAR
-51 GSIKV
+51 GAIKV
-56 IDGTSGAILQASALH
+56 IDGTSGATLQASALG
-71 AKPGGRVRCQYF
+71 AKPGGRVKCQYIS
-83 PAVDKVLFVDD
+83 AVDKVIFVDD

-111 ALQAPVSKPEDM
+111 ALQTPVSKQDDV

-136 LSACVEKVDVSNTE
+136 LSACIEKVDVSSTE
-150 GYDLFLTQLKE
+150 GYDLFITQLKD
-161 GLKST
+161 GLKNT

-190 IKVVASAIVNELK
+190 LKSVASAIVNELK
-203 KMNQNVAALSVASS
+203 KINQNIAALPVASS
-217 IMDRLSYLLPSGRP
+217 VMDRLSYLLPSARP

-254 TFTSWPHAGYRW
+254 TFTSWPHVGYRW

-275 GFYHQPAST
+275 GFYHQPASS

-341 FPSPDGSDK
+341 FPCTDGTDRITCFGS
-350 IACYGFGSC
+350 GSC

-387 EINPY
+387 EINAY
-392 DPVILRQL
+392 DPAIVQQL
-400 FLSSGEQGLGSE
+400 MLSGEQSSGVD
-412 STESRRPTLAWLE
+412 SRRPTLAWLE
-425 DTSSCSDLPKL
+425 DSSSCSDIPKL

-442 QLEDSDSEEHSRSES
+442 LLEDSDSEEHSRSES
-457 VTGHPCQKENLE
+457 VTGHTSQKETME
-469 VSLGVTA
+469 VSLDITA

-487 WEVVASV
+487 WEIVANV

-504 LGANPALAQAK
+504 LGANPCLANCK
-515 ADNKAKDKPSAAEQ
+515 SEKMKEKHLEQ

-538 TGGLLSYRSAASS
+538 AGGLLTYKSPATSPVSSNSQRSLDGLSRTRGESVSEQGSTDNESCTNSELNS
-551 PLAGG
+551 PL
-556 PPPPPPSLAP
+556 
-566 TLTPTRG
+566 
-573 RPPPSSSSSSSSTLV
+573 V
-588 GVPDGPLLRTQAPE
+588 
-602 VTPNTP
+602 
-608 IVVVGTPDQGPME
+608 
-621 IESCPPPP
+621 
-629 VVVPPELVASPGGG
+629 
-643 GLPVSAIRR
+643 RR
-652 TIPVLLL
+652 TLPVLLL
-659 YSIKEADEKA
+659 YSIKESDEKA
-669 SGSGKVFAQMNSLM
+669 GKLFSQMNNIMS
-683 GKSLH
+683 KSIH
-688 EEGFTVPQIIE
+688 DDGFTVPQIIE
-699 MEFDSHEQLLLQDP
+699 MELDSQEQLLLQDP
-713 PITYIQQFADATAGL
+713 PVTYIQQFADAAATL
-728 GSGTGSGSGTGNN
+728 TSPDSDKWSSMVPKPGT
-741 ASVTDPGPEKWGSMA
+741 
-756 APRPGALVQCLRLP
+756 LVQCLRLP
-770 KELEEENL
+770 KFAEEENL
-778 YVDSI
+778 CVDSI
-783 TPCSDGLHLLVGLQP
+783 TPCADGVHLLVGLRTCP
-798 CSVESLSAIN
+798 IESLSAIN
-808 QVEALNNLNRLH
+808 QVEALNNLNKLN
-820 SALCSRGNS
+820 SALCNRRKGELESSLAVMN
-829 RNKDDLHHHHHHHHP
+829 
-844 ALVPTMAN
+844 
-852 GIEGGH
+852 
-858 GALPLPGTSPPQQT
+858 GTSIDVIQHESPADVPT
-872 PLILPPDQQPLL
+872 PLIIQPE
-884 QPPLSPQ
+884 QRS
-891 QTPTSPSSRGVF
+891 
-903 GGVSTGGNNNNSSGG
+903 VS

-926 LNYSTRIVTLEE
+926 MNYATRIVTLEE
-938 EPVRVQHIRE
+938 EPVKIQHIKD
-948 PRDAVTSLILLP
+948 PQDTITSMILLP
-960 ADVLDGRE
+960 PDILDNREDDCEEPVEEIQLTSKNGNGRE
-968 EDGEDASDDTPPGL
+968 RRSEI
-982 KNGPVSAS
+982 
-990 SGPNM
+990 
-995 AAGGSSGGVGG
+995 
-1006 SSTAAGVMAASTGH
+1006 STLGH
-1020 GPSASS
+1020 
-1026 PLAAG
+1026 
-1031 MAAST
+1031 
-1036 AKEKLV
+1036 LV
-1042 VTTQA
+1042 ITTQG
-1047 GYIMV
+1047 GYVKI
-1052 LDLATLEVLAK
+1052 LDLSNFEILAK
-1063 VEPPVKESGDE
+1063 VEPPKKEGTEEPDM
-1074 VDPFVSVTYC
+1074 FVSVVYC

-1096 GELHFLQIGGVF
+1096 GELHFLQIGGTC
-1108 DDIDDADIFVDGPL
+1108 DDIDEADILVEGSL
-1122 SKGVDQLFEG
+1122 SKSVEQSSEG
-1132 TKPSSNPSSPGITAG
+1132 TKPLSNPSSPGITG
-1147 VDLLVDQALGVEVL
+1147 VDLLVDQPFSLETL
-1161 SSLVELTRFE
+1161 TSLVELTRFE

-1219 SDSSSWDEHVFELV
+1219 TDSNSWDEHVFELV

-1245 KFVMNANITNI
+1245 KFVLNSNITNI

-1276 TAVDRQITFPLS
+1276 AAVDRQITFPLS
-1288 QALHTNGERNGQPL
+1288 PAHNIEMERNGKPGLVEFSEEMQY
-1302 LHDFTEDIQFMDIEE
+1302 MDVEE
-1317 SPGSR
+1317 PQCLR

-1327 EDHKEDILCGPVW
+1327 EEHKEDILCGPVW
-1340 LASGLDLSGHAG
+1340 LATGLDLSGHAG
-1352 MLSLTSPKLVKGMAG
+1352 MLTLTSPKLVKGMAG
-1367 GKYRSFLV
+1367 GKYRSFLIHV
-1375 HIKAVSD
+1375 KAVND
-1382 KGMEE
+1382 RGTEE
-1387 SPRPVVR
+1387 ICNGGIRPVVR
-1394 MPSKPQSS
+1394 IPPLKPQTNKGHSLASLLAKVAAGKEKPSS
-1402 KAQSLSSLLQR
+1402 KIEATTSSR
-1413 AQATKEKASTSKVE
+1413 KS
-1427 PPTASKKPDNLR
+1427 DNLR
-1439 GCDLLQEVSITIR
+1439 GCDLLQEVSVTIR
-1452 RFKKTSIPKERIQRC
+1452 RFKKTSISKERVQRC
-1467 SMLQFPEFHE
+1467 AMLQFSEFHE
-1477 RLLNGLC
+1477 KLLTTLC
-1484 KRTEET
+1484 KKTEDGLT
-1490 DSTEHGQS
+1490 TEHAQS
-1498 LILDILCWLAGVYS
+1498 LVLDTLCWLAGVYS
-1512 NGSCSPREGKEGLL
+1512 NGPGSSKEGNDSLL
-1526 IKTRKRLTDMVRVC
+1526 SKTRQCISDIIRVC
-1540 FFQAGRSI
+1540 FFEAGRSI

-1557 LCISNGKGD
+1557 LCISNGRCD
-1566 PGQQG
+1566 PSQQG
-1571 FGMALLK
+1571 FGSVLLK
-1578 ALLENMPYLPAAATG
+1578 ALLNNMPLLPAAATG
-1593 GAVFWYF
+1593 GSVYWYF

-1626 RQLQDRLTPLEALLQ
+1626 RQLQDRLTPMEALLQ

-1653 VLFDLEVSGSS
+1653 VLFDLEICGSS
-1664 CKNAFNS
+1664 CKNVYNS
-1671 GIGVQSDEIDLSDIL
+1671 SIGVQSDEIDLSDVL
-1686 SGNGKV
+1686 SGNGKI
-1692 SNCAAAEG
+1692 SSCAAAEG
-1700 SFTAL
+1700 SFTSL

-1716 TCVSTSDGTRVERDD
+1716 TCVSTSDGTRIERDD
-1731 ASMFTVST
+1731 ASTFTVST

-1744 AVGGLSAG
+1744 AVGGLSSG
-1752 SVGEASTA
+1752 TVGEASTA
-1760 LSSAAQVALQSLS
+1760 LSSAAQ
-1773 HAMVSA
+1773 
-1779 EQQLQVL
+1779 
-1786 QEKQQQLLKLQQQ
+1786 

-1811 SAAAAAAASGVG
+1811 AAAAAAASAVG
-1823 PIHNSVPSNPSAS
+1823 PVHNSVPSNTVA
-1836 GSASASSAPGFFIHP
+1836 APGFFIHP

-1879 AISVELAQLFPGSIM
+1879 VINAELAQLFPGSVI
-1894 DPPAVNLAA
+1894 DPPTVNLAA
-1903 HNKNSHKPKPVSH
+1903 HNKNTSKSRT
-1916 AQNPMGSGLALAL
+1916 NPLGSGLALAI
-1929 SQASHFLQPPP
+1929 SHASHFLQPPP

-1953 RRFVTLDFGRPVLL
+1953 RRFVTLDFGRPILL
-1967 TDALIPTCADLASLS
+1967 TDVLIPTCGDLASLS

-2000 TDIAT
+2000 TDIST

-2040 LGFYYGHTYILPWES
+2040 LGFYYGHTYILPFEN

-2061 DPLRGESEAA
+2061 DPLRGEGEAA
-2071 SQPDVDQ
+2071 NQPEIDQ

-2102 TLLQSIDLPPLN
+2102 ILLQSIDLPPLN

-2130 EEDQRVFSAYQDC
+2130 EEDSRVFSAYQDC
-2143 VQLQLQLNLAHH
+2143 IQLQLQLNLAHH
-2155 AVQRLRVSLGA
+2155 AVQRLKVALGA
-2166 SRKPL
+2166 SRKTLKEQSDPK
-2171 PDAAYASYAY
+2171 
-2181 DARELVH
+2181 ELIQM
-2188 SSSTEQLRT
+2188 SSTEQLRT
-2197 VIRYLLDTLLSLLH
+2197 IIRYLLDTLLSLLH
-2211 TNNGHSVPSVLQS
+2211 SSNGHSVPVVLQS

-2297 QRSLSNSGVLEG
+2297 QRSLSNSGVLES

-2315 SLLSP
+2315 NLLSP
-2320 LQQSHSLQARRT
+2320 LQPHLPVHRRT

-2351 LDYVASVED
+2351 LDYVATVED
-2360 EASAS
+2360 EAATA
-2365 KKQLGGKDRD
+2365 KKPLNGKERE
-2375 RSFTG
+2375 RFLAG
-2380 NQWSFINNSLQSQNM
+2380 NQWSFINNSLHTQSL
-2395 SRSTKGNSSLD
+2395 SRSTKGSSSLD

-2412 VRKQLVHTKQ
+2412 IRKQLVHHKQ

-2431 KALMEQIEKEKIQSN
+2431 KALVEQMEKEKIQSN
-2446 KSSSYKLLVEHAKLK
+2446 KGSSYKLLVEQAKLK

-2484 LDTEASASGAA
+2484 LETEVSTA
-2495 KEAPE
+2495 KETPE
-2500 VELLPFTLA
+2500 IEPLPFTLA

-2553 IHLCEVVSEQ
+2553 IHLCEIVNET

-2605 LSPASLDGMDE
+2605 LAPIAAEAMEESALGEDA
-2616 GASLGEEAGAAAA
+2616 GASAGDSDDSLQQST
-2629 VAACAVASALA
+2629 V
-2640 EPEEALA
+2640 
-2647 QPSPLPLVESIDETL
+2647 QLVETIDEPLTH
-2662 PPDIIAGT
+2662 DITG
-2670 PGTSSSSVFQSAP
+2670 AP

-2692 DIDFDLLQDL
+2692 DIDLELLQDL
-2702 MDVDI
+2702 MEVDI

-2718 LAAKVFKPIGSTWY
+2718 LAAKVFKPISSTWY

-2737 DYGTYNYNA
+2737 EYGTYNYNP
-2746 YVGGAGIPVSKP
+2746 YIGGVGIPVAKP
-2758 PAAQEK
+2758 PVTTEK
-2764 PGAQS
+2764 NGSQTVS
-2769 LSVSVSQALDAR
+2769 ISVSQALDAR

-2787 QQAELMLKMMATLE
+2787 QQAELMLKMMSTLE
-2801 ADSILQALTSTSP
+2801 ADSILQALTNTSP
-2814 AVVQSSNGTD
+2814 TLTQSPSGTD

-2829 GLHGSSSPPGGSSSS
+2829 GLHAANQNAQ
-2844 SSLVVQPSSI
+2844 LIVQLSSI

-2879 QLWLTLSLNSCPGS
+2879 QLWLTLSLNSSSSGS
-2893 ADDGGSDIFLFNAS
+2893 KDSGADIFLYNAN
-2907 RVPTIPLN
+2907 RIPVVSLN
-2915 QASISSFLTVL
+2915 QASVTSFLSVL

-2931 TSLRTW
+2931 TLLRTW
-2937 CLVLHSLTLMTNMP
+2937 CLVLHSLTLMTNMQLNAGP
-2951 SSSASASSSGLGGH
+2951 SNAIGAQ
-2965 ESTAQQMVSELTLVP
+2965 ESTAQLLVSDPNLIH
-2980 VLVRFLSGS
+2980 VLVKFLSGT
-2989 NPHGTSQHSSQVGPT
+2989 NPHGTNQHSPQVGPT

-3016 QVHLSSTCPQL
+3016 QVHLSSTCPQM
-3027 FSEFLLELMHI
+3027 FSEFLLKLIHI
-3038 LSMERG
+3038 LSTERG
-3044 PLLSG
+3044 AFQTG

-3060 EFTLEQS
+3060 EFTLEQN
-3067 FETVS
+3067 FEVVS
-3072 VGTIMAVVESI
+3072 VSTISAVIESI

-3094 DKVVSRSGSDS
+3094 DKVMSRSGSDS

-3126 KAVCGETTRDQL
+3126 KAVCGEMTRDQL
-3138 MFNLLK
+3138 MFDLLK
-3144 LVNTLVKLP
+3144 LINILVQLP
-3153 LTADGKFSGRVP
+3153 LSSNREYSARVP
-3165 PPGNGSSDSV
+3165 VASSTTDSV
-3175 SDEEKVCGS
+3175 SDEEKVSGGKDGNGS
-3184 KEGPGQGG
+3184 NPNTQGST
-3192 ATPHQGPA
+3192 AY
-3200 VGVADLV
+3200 VADLV
-3207 LGNQQVMSQI
+3207 LANQQIMSQI

-3262 LTTLSKRATSVQV
+3262 LTTLSKKATTVQV

-3292 GSLSTCQLSEPLL
+3292 GSLATCQLSEPLL

-3355 LDSGPGKAADGSL
+3355 LDSGPTKATDSSL

-3380 EGLHNFAPL
+3380 EGIHNFAPL
-3389 GTITSSSPTAQPA
+3389 GSITSSSPTAQPA

-3443 KEVHIQPHLASLATC
+3443 KEIHIQPHLASLATC

-3557 HHCLTHVSDLEA
+3557 HHCLTHISDLEGM
-3569 VMASAAAPTANLL
+3569 MASAAAPTANLL

-3601 EAVLVKIGLQSTAI
+3601 EAVLVKIGLQSTRI
-3615 GLRLIDILLRN
+3615 GLKLIDILLRN
-3626 CAASGTDPNNLNSP
+3626 CSASGSDPADLNSP

-3668 TKDRVQAL
+3668 TKDRIQAL
-3676 LQWVHDSARVAAM
+3676 LKWVSDSARVAAM
-3689 KRSAPLGYMGPSAT
+3689 KKSGRVSYICPSSST
-3703 SPREYG
+3703 REYG

-3723 ILWHSYELPVD
+3723 ILWHSYELLVE
-3734 YDLPALLNRELFE
+3734 YDLPALLDRELFE
-3747 LLYNW
+3747 SLFNW
-3752 SMSLACNLVL
+3752 SMSLPCNMVL

-3772 MCHVHP
+3772 MCHIHP
-3778 SYFSLLMSWMGIVP
+3778 NYFSLLMGWMGITP
-3792 SATVS
+3792 PP
-3797 AVAAMAS
+3797 M
-3804 AQSQARHRLSLTDDG
+3804 QCQHRLSMTDDS
-3819 KKQHDAAAATAA
+3819 KKQDLG
-3831 AANSASAGGGGA
+3831 SS
-3843 SGGLTDDS
+3843 LTDDS
-3851 KHARSPPP
+3851 KNAQAP
-3859 LSESQLATLAAASQ
+3859 LALTESHLATLAASSQ
-3873 SPGAI
+3873 SPEAI
-3878 QQLLDSGLPS
+3878 KQLLDSGLPS
-3888 LLVRSLAALCCSLLA
+3888 LLVRSLASFCFNH
-3903 SADLPLPGGATVPP
+3903 
-3917 TSTPASASAPSSS
+3917 
-3930 SSSSSPPSSSAAS
+3930 
-3943 TSSSP
+3943 TSSSDCT
-3948 AERRHH
+3948 AQSVDITQDRLRRHH
-3954 HLHHHQSQ
+3954 VPQHFNK
-3962 SHHHHHH
+3962 
-3969 SHHSHSSSSYHSMPS
+3969 MPI
-3984 TSSSSSPPSSSSSSS
+3984 TADL
-3999 FSCPPPPPPPPVNRA
+3999 V
-4014 TLSPELAAPVLRF
+4014 APVLRF

-4034 HAMKDWLGGPEVN
+4034 HMMKDWLGGSEVN

-4053 LFLLCHSSA
+4053 LFLLCHSGATSGGHNMTA
-4062 SAGTSA
+4062 QQTSA
-4068 TTSPTTNTTN
+4068 RSSLLSSTVTT
-4078 NTTNTTNTN
+4078 
-4087 TATTSNG
+4087 
-4094 STSNGQ
+4094 
-4100 VAAAASASAS
+4100 
-4110 ASGMGASASSP
+4110 
-4121 CSSPLSTSPAGASAA
+4121 
-4136 AGPSSSMSGSSI
+4136 
-4148 AGPSTAPLLPPPPP
+4148 
-4162 PLAYSSSASASATA
+4162 
-4176 AAMGT
+4176 
-4181 STAAAS
+4181 
-4187 GSRYS
+4187 
-4192 LGSGGRAGG
+4192 G

-4208 SLENAT
+4208 AIENAT

-4241 SAPQRGNVPIS
+4241 SSPQRGNLPTS

-4268 EDEKVTVFLQ
+4268 EDEKVTLFLQ

-4305 YRTLHLPI
+4305 FRTLHLPV
-4313 STTLADVL
+4313 STTLAEVL

-4328 SITAKLMSEQKE
+4328 SITAKLINEQKE
-4340 DKEKKNHEEKEKMK
+4340 DKEKKNYEEKEKVK
-4354 ADNGFQDNYSVVVA
+4354 AENGFQDNYSVVVA

-4377 ALSTPPRP
+4377 AVSSTPPRP

-4393 SDKLSASSGVDPAA
+4393 ADKVGASSSGGESSS
-4407 KTVSVPVFHLY
+4407 KTISVPVFHLY
-4418 HKLLPGQPLPGEMTL
+4418 HKLLPGQPLPAEMTL

-4443 KLPQGYRSIDMTVKL
+4443 KLPQGYRSIDLTVKL
-4458 GSKLSSDPG
+4458 GSKVISDPS

-4472 SFKRLRTEKEHGEM
+4472 SFKRLHTEKEHADLLGP
-4486 LSSCPEDE
+4486 CPEDE
-4494 PMTPGDECLEAA
+4494 AISPGDECMDAVL
-4506 IDESLLETNPIQSP
+4506 DESLLETCPIQSP
-4520 LQVFAG
+4520 LQVFAA

-4545 QQVSAP
+4545 QQVSTP
-4551 VVASSSQEKPKDS
+4551 VVTSATQEKQKDS

-4581 APENIAAEPPPIK
+4581 APETIAAEPPPIK
-4594 SPVQTMSPIP
+4594 STVQTMSPIP

-4666 LRALFSSTP
+4666 LRSLFSTTP
-4675 LTTDDGL
+4675 LTTDDGV
-4682 LLRRIALEIGA
+4682 LLRRMALEIGA

-4711 PSTNGNQNEVVTGHG
+4711 PNSSPSQAEPQVSSTHNT
-4726 AGTSEE
+4726 ASTEE

-4779 NPAGCVGHGEAP
+4779 NPAGST
-4791 SSESRGQNSAAL
+4791 SSEETQTSHEGRGQNSSAL
-4803 PSVLQELLSQSCLI
+4803 PSVLLELLSQSCLI

-4840 ALLELLRAISSCTSL
+4840 ALLELLRAIASCTSM
-4855 VPLLLPLSGDPAQEE
+4855 VPLLLPLAGEGSEE
-4870 EEEEERSESQTSV
+4870 EEEQLESQASV
-4883 GMLLAKMKTCVD
+4883 GTLLAKMKTCVD
-4895 TYTNRLRSKKDKSKG
+4895 TYTNRLRSKKDKAKAG
-4910 VVKAEPSDPEPE
+4910 VKPDTSDQEPE

-4931 QRTAEIVYA
+4931 QKTAEIVYA

-4952 KLAESSKKAST
+4952 KMAEYSKKAAVK
-4963 RPKPLSVL
+4963 PKPLSVL

-4978 VAAMKKLQF
+4978 VAVMKKLQF

-4993 SEDEDG
+4993 SEDDDG
-4999 KLVFKVNYHYMTQVK
+4999 KLVFKVNYHYMSQVK

-5142 VSVQSLILVSE
+5142 VSVQSLILVAE

-5180 IRQASVKWA
+5180 IRQATVKWA

-5208 FYLKRA
+5208 FYLKRV
-5214 EIMGQCEEWITDIQQ
+5214 EIMAQCEEWIADIQQ

-5264 EGLEPDGEDF
+5264 EGLDPDTDDSPEKCSATTSSEETMLHDQVKPSSSKDVPTDF
-5274 SDKSSALLV
+5274 KS
-5283 KELPNQDAEKP
+5283 
-5294 GGSQDAHCS
+5294 
-5303 EGQL
+5303 

>member
-1 MAAAASPGSC
+1 MAAAASPGSG

-16 DWVVLR
+16 DWIVLR

-36 SYHPALNAILAVTSR
+36 SYHPALNAVLAVTSR

-111 ALQAPVSKPEDM
+111 ALQPPVAKPEDM
-123 VQLELPVTEAQQL
+123 VQLELPVTEAQQI
-136 LSACVEKVDVSNTE
+136 LSACQEKIDVSNTE
-150 GYDLFLTQLKE
+150 GYELFITQLKE
-161 GLKST
+161 GLKNT

-190 IKVVASAIVNELK
+190 LKLVASSIVSELK
-203 KMNQNVAALSVASS
+203 KISQNVAALSVASS
-217 IMDRLSYLLPSGRP
+217 IMDRLSYLLPSARP

-341 FPSPDGSDK
+341 FPNSPDSSDK
-350 IACYGFGSC
+350 ITCYGFGSC
-359 PHFLAAA
+359 PQFLAAA
-366 TKRGKICIWDVSKL
+366 TKRGKVCIWDVSKM

-387 EINPY
+387 DINPY
-392 DPVILRQL
+392 DPAILRQL
-400 FLSSGEQGLGSE
+400 ILCGGEQNQQTL
-412 STESRRPTLAWLE
+412 TESRRPTLAWLE
-425 DTSSCSDLPKL
+425 ESSSCSDLPKL

-442 QLEDSDSEEHSRSES
+442 QLEDSDSDEHSRSEPI
-457 VTGHPCQKENLE
+457 TGQQSQWESMD

-504 LGANPALAQAK
+504 LGANPSLNQAK
-515 ADNKAKDKPSAAEQ
+515 AHSQAKTKDKVLDH

-538 TGGLLSYRSAASS
+538 AGGLLSYRSGSSTPIAGPLSTAASTMCRTTEG
-551 PLAGG
+551 PLRTQG
-556 PPPPPPSLAP
+556 PEPFQPGALADQG
-566 TLTPTRG
+566 LMDIETRTG
-573 RPPPSSSSSSSSTLV
+573 SQPVSSSSLQ
-588 GVPDGPLLRTQAPE
+588 PA
-602 VTPNTP
+602 
-608 IVVVGTPDQGPME
+608 
-621 IESCPPPP
+621 
-629 VVVPPELVASPGGG
+629 
-643 GLPVSAIRR
+643 RR

-659 YSIKEADEKA
+659 YSIKEVDDKS
-669 SGSGKVFAQMNSLM
+669 SGQVFAQMNSIM
-683 GKSLH
+683 SKGLH

-699 MEFDSHEQLLLQDP
+699 MEFDTHEQLLLQDP
-713 PITYIQQFADATAGL
+713 PITYIQQFADAATNLAVLDGPVDKWSTL
-728 GSGTGSGSGTGNN
+728 AATTV
-741 ASVTDPGPEKWGSMA
+741 SVP
-756 APRPGALVQCLRLP
+756 PRPGALVQCLRLP
-770 KELEEENL
+770 KQLEDDNL

-783 TPCSDGLHLLVGLQP
+783 TPCWDGVHLLVGLQP
-798 CSVESLSAIN
+798 CGTESVSATN
-808 QVEALNNLNRLH
+808 QVEALNNLNRMH
-820 SALCSRGNS
+820 SALCSQRKGEP
-829 RNKDDLHHHHHHHHP
+829 LHPLANGLEGHHP
-844 ALVPTMAN
+844 
-852 GIEGGH
+852 GE
-858 GALPLPGTSPPQQT
+858 SPPQT
-872 PLILPPDQQPLL
+872 PLILPPGDQQ
-884 QPPLSPQ
+884 Q
-891 QTPTSPSSRGVF
+891 QRFS
-903 GGVSTGGNNNNSSGG
+903 NSGSG
-918 GGYLVLYK
+918 GGYLALYK
-926 LNYSTRIVTLEE
+926 LNYSTRIVTLDE
-938 EPVRVQHIRE
+938 EPVKVQQIWD
-948 PRDAVTSLILLP
+948 PCDAITSHILLP
-960 ADVLDGRE
+960 PDVLDSRE
-968 EDGEDASDDTPPGL
+968 DDSEEAPEEPL
-982 KNGPVSAS
+982 HSVPKNGFPKDCKRLEV
-990 SGPNM
+990 
-995 AAGGSSGGVGG
+995 AGL
-1006 SSTAAGVMAASTGH
+1006 GH
-1020 GPSASS
+1020 
-1026 PLAAG
+1026 
-1031 MAAST
+1031 
-1036 AKEKLV
+1036 LV
-1042 VTTQA
+1042 VTTRA
-1047 GYIMV
+1047 GYIMI
-1052 LDLATLEVLAK
+1052 LDLSTLEVLTK
-1063 VEPPVKESGDE
+1063 VEPPKRDGSAEE
-1074 VDPFVSVTYC
+1074 TDPFVSVTYC

-1096 GELHFLQIGGVF
+1096 GELHFLQIGGVC
-1108 DDIDDADIFVDGPL
+1108 DDIDDGDMFIDGPF
-1122 SKGVDQLFEG
+1122 SKGAELEG
-1132 TKPSSNPSSPGITAG
+1132 AKPSSNPSSPGITG
-1147 VDLLVDQALGVEVL
+1147 VDLLVDQLLTMENL
-1161 SSLVELTRFE
+1161 MSLVELTRFE

-1245 KFVMNANITNI
+1245 KFVLNANIVNI

-1265 NKAPGLGKVNE
+1265 NKAPGLGKVN
-1276 TAVDRQITFPLS
+1276 
-1288 QALHTNGERNGQPL
+1288 GENTTLNLNGQPA
-1302 LHDFTEDIQFMDIEE
+1302 LHDFTEDIQFMEIEE
-1317 SPGSR
+1317 TSGSI

-1352 MLSLTSPKLVKGMAG
+1352 LISLTSPKLVKGMAG

-1375 HIKAVSD
+1375 HMKAVSD

-1387 SPRPVVR
+1387 SPRPLVR
-1394 MPSKPQSS
+1394 MPSAKPQGT
-1402 KAQSLSSLLQR
+1402 KAHSLSTLLQR
-1413 AQATKEKASTSKVE
+1413 AQASKEKSSAVKTETSAS
-1427 PPTASKKPDNLR
+1427 SKKAENLR

-1452 RFKKTSIPKERIQRC
+1452 RFKKTSIPKERVQRC
-1467 SMLQFPEFHE
+1467 AMLQFPDFHE
-1477 RLLNGLC
+1477 KLLDTLC
-1484 KRTEET
+1484 RGTEG
-1490 DSTEHGQS
+1490 SPATEHAQS
-1498 LILDILCWLAGVYS
+1498 LILDILCWLAGVFS
-1512 NGSCSPREGKEGLL
+1512 NGPCSLREGKEGLL
-1526 IKTRKRLTDMVRVC
+1526 VKTRARLTDIVRVC
-1540 FFQAGRSI
+1540 FFEAGRSI

-1566 PGQQG
+1566 SSQQG
-1571 FGMALLK
+1571 LGVCLLK
-1578 ALLENMPYLPAAATG
+1578 SLLDNMPYLPAAATG
-1593 GAVFWYF
+1593 GSVFWYF
-1600 VLLNYVKDEDLAG
+1600 VLLNYVKEEDLAG
-1613 CSTACASLLTAVS
+1613 CSTACASLLTAIS
-1626 RQLQDRLTPLEALLQ
+1626 QQLQDRLTPLEALLQ

-1671 GIGVQSDEIDLSDIL
+1671 SIGVQSDEIDLSDII

-1692 SNCAAAEG
+1692 SSCAAAEG

-1716 TCVSTSDGTRVERDD
+1716 TCISTSDGTRVERDD
-1731 ASMFTVST
+1731 AMST

-1744 AVGGLSAG
+1744 TVGGLSTGA
-1752 SVGEASTA
+1752 VGEASTA

-1811 SAAAAAAASGVG
+1811 SAAAAAASGVG
-1823 PIHNSVPSNPSAS
+1823 PIHNSVPSNP
-1836 GSASASSAPGFFIHP
+1836 SSAPGFFIHP

-1879 AISVELAQLFPGSIM
+1879 AFSAELAHLFPGSMM
-1894 DPPAVNLAA
+1894 DPGPVNLAA
-1903 HNKNSHKPKPVSH
+1903 HKNTQKAKPGPI
-1916 AQNPMGSGLALAL
+1916 GSGLALAI

-1967 TDALIPTCADLASLS
+1967 TDVLIPNCGDLASLS
-1982 IDIWTLGE
+1982 MDIWTLGE

-2000 TDIAT
+2000 TDIST

-2071 SQPDVDQ
+2071 SQPDIDQ
-2078 HLAMMVALQED
+2078 HLTMMMALQED

-2102 TLLQSIDLPPLN
+2102 TLLQNIDLPPLN

-2119 QYFLRKPDKAV
+2119 QYFLRKPDKVV

-2143 VQLQLQLNLAHH
+2143 IQLQLQLNLAHH

-2166 SRKPL
+2166 SRNSL
-2171 PDAAYASYAY
+2171 PVAGAVEAQ
-2181 DARELVH
+2181 ELVQN
-2188 SSSTEQLRT
+2188 SSTEQLRT
-2197 VIRYLLDTLLSLLH
+2197 IIRYLLDTLLSLLH
-2211 TNNGHSVPSVLQS
+2211 SNNGHSVPSVLQS

-2241 GTPKIRLHTGL
+2241 GTPKIRLHAGL

-2320 LQQSHSLQARRT
+2320 LKQPQPAAQRRT

-2351 LDYVASVED
+2351 LDYVASIED
-2360 EASAS
+2360 EASGA
-2365 KKQLGGKDRD
+2365 KKHLG
-2375 RSFTG
+2375 G
-2380 NQWSFINNSLQSQNM
+2380 NQWSFINNSLQSQNS
-2395 SRSTKGNSSLD
+2395 SRSTKNSSSLD

-2412 VRKQLVHTKQ
+2412 IRKQLVHHKQ

-2431 KALMEQIEKEKIQSN
+2431 KALVEQIEKEKIQSN
-2446 KSSSYKLLVEHAKLK
+2446 KGSSYKLLVEQAKLK

-2476 TAEWPRSS
+2476 TAEWPRST
-2484 LDTEASASGAA
+2484 LDTESPTT

-2500 VELLPFTLA
+2500 VEPLPFTLSQ
-2509 HERCISVVQKL
+2509 ERCISVVQKL

-2593 TCMLQDILAGEL
+2593 TCMLQDILTGEL
-2605 LSPASLDGMDE
+2605 LSPGSLDVME
-2616 GASLGEEAGAAAA
+2616 EVAVGEEAGASSSSVGADSDDSMPQP
-2629 VAACAVASALA
+2629 ASI
-2640 EPEEALA
+2640 
-2647 QPSPLPLVESIDETL
+2647 PLVESIDEAL
-2662 PPDIIAGT
+2662 VPDIIAG
-2670 PGTSSSSVFQSAP
+2670 AP

-2718 LAAKVFKPIGSTWY
+2718 LAAKVFKPISSTWY

-2737 DYGTYNYNA
+2737 DYGTYGYNP
-2746 YVGGAGIPVSKP
+2746 YIGGVGIPVSKP
-2758 PAAQEK
+2758 PVAAEK
-2764 PGAQS
+2764 PGSQS

-2787 QQAELMLKMMATLE
+2787 QQAELMLKMMATLQ
-2801 ADSILQALTSTSP
+2801 ADSILQALTSSSSTVS
-2814 AVVQSSNGTD
+2814 QSSNGTD
-2824 DSLLR
+2824 ESLLR
-2829 GLHGSSSPPGGSSSS
+2829 AFHGGGSPPC
-2844 SSLVVQPSSI
+2844 SSLIIQPSSI

-2879 QLWLTLSLNSCPGS
+2879 QLWLTLSLNTCSGS
-2893 ADDGGSDIFLFNAS
+2893 SEETGSDIFLFNAS

-2915 QASISSFLTVL
+2915 QASISSFLSVL

-2937 CLVLHSLTLMTNMP
+2937 CLVLHSLTLMTNM
-2951 SSSASASSSGLGGH
+2951 SACASSSGMSSQ
-2965 ESTAQQMVSELTLVP
+2965 ESTAQQMVSDPTLVH

-2989 NPHGTSQHSSQVGPT
+2989 STNGTSQHTSQVGPT
-3004 ATQAMQEFLTRL
+3004 ATQAMHEFLSRL
-3016 QVHLSSTCPQL
+3016 QVHLSSTCPQM
-3027 FSEFLLELMHI
+3027 FSEFLLKLMHI
-3038 LSMERG
+3038 LSTERG
-3044 PLLSG
+3044 PFQSG

-3060 EFTLEQS
+3060 EFTLEQN
-3067 FETVS
+3067 FEVVS
-3072 VGTIMAVVESI
+3072 VATISSVIESI

-3138 MFNLLK
+3138 MFDLLK
-3144 LVNTLVKLP
+3144 LVNVLVQLP
-3153 LTADGKFSGRVP
+3153 LSGDREFSGRLP
-3165 PPGNGSSDSV
+3165 PACSGAADSSV

-3184 KEGPGQGG
+3184 KESVTGG
-3192 ATPHQGPA
+3192 SASCQGPPA
-3200 VGVADLV
+3200 GVADLV
-3207 LGNQQVMSQI
+3207 LANQQIMSQI

-3355 LDSGPGKAADGSL
+3355 LDSGPGKTADGNL
-3368 KARVLASEPDNA
+3368 KARVMTSEPDNA

-3443 KEVHIQPHLASLATC
+3443 KELHIQPHLASLATC

-3486 YIKIQLVKAEVAS
+3486 YIKIQLLKAEVAS

-3569 VMASAAAPTANLL
+3569 MMASAAAPTANLL

-3601 EAVLVKIGLQSTAI
+3601 EAVLVKIGLQSTRI
-3615 GLRLIDILLRN
+3615 GLKLIDILLRN
-3626 CAASGTDPNNLNSP
+3626 CAASGTDPANLNSP

-3653 TIDILYQLGTTQDPG
+3653 TIDILYQLGTTQDSG
-3668 TKDRVQAL
+3668 TKNRIQAL
-3676 LQWVHDSARVAAM
+3676 LQWVHDSSRVAAHKM
-3689 KRSAPLGYMGPSAT
+3689 NGPMGYTGVGSSAASL
-3703 SPREYG
+3703 REYG

-3723 ILWHSYELPVD
+3723 ILWHSYELPVE

-3752 SMSLACNLVL
+3752 SMSLPCNIVL

-3772 MCHVHP
+3772 MCHIHP
-3778 SYFSLLMSWMGIVP
+3778 SYFSLLMSWMGIV
-3792 SATVS
+3792 SAPT
-3797 AVAAMAS
+3797 AS
-3804 AQSQARHRLSLTDDG
+3804 LSQAQHCRLAMTDDG
-3819 KKQHDAAAATAA
+3819 KKQHDANTNAP
-3831 AANSASAGGGGA
+3831 
-3843 SGGLTDDS
+3843 GLTDDS
-3851 KHARSPPP
+3851 KHARSPIN
-3859 LSESQLATLAAASQ
+3859 LSESQLTTLAAASQ

-3878 QQLLDSGLPS
+3878 EQLLDSGLPS
-3888 LLVRSLAALCCSLLA
+3888 VLVRSLAQFCVGLLA
-3903 SADLPLPGGATVPP
+3903 SADLPLP
-3917 TSTPASASAPSSS
+3917 
-3930 SSSSSPPSSSAAS
+3930 AAQ
-3943 TSSSP
+3943 

-3954 HLHHHQSQ
+3954 HHHY
-3962 SHHHHHH
+3962 
-3969 SHHSHSSSSYHSMPS
+3969 HSSS
-3984 TSSSSSPPSSSSSSS
+3984 TSSHSRLPL
-3999 FSCPPPPPPPPVNRA
+3999 A
-4014 TLSPELAAPVLRF
+4014 AELAAPVLHF

-4034 HAMKDWLGGPEVN
+4034 HSMKDWLGGPEVN

-4062 SAGTSA
+4062 SASA
-4068 TTSPTTNTTN
+4068 NAGSQPLI
-4078 NTTNTTNTN
+4078 
-4087 TATTSNG
+4087 SG
-4094 STSNGQ
+4094 ST
-4100 VAAAASASAS
+4100 
-4110 ASGMGASASSP
+4110 
-4121 CSSPLSTSPAGASAA
+4121 
-4136 AGPSSSMSGSSI
+4136 AGPS
-4148 AGPSTAPLLPPPPP
+4148 PSQPQH
-4162 PLAYSSSASASATA
+4162 
-4176 AAMGT
+4176 
-4181 STAAAS
+4181 S
-4187 GSRYS
+4187 GSRFS
-4192 LGSGGRAGG
+4192 LASSGQAGG

-4208 SLENAT
+4208 ALENAT

-4284 KGRINATSHVIQHP
+4284 KGRINATSHMIQHP

-4313 STTLADVL
+4313 STTLAEVL

-4328 SITAKLMSEQKE
+4328 SITAKLINEQKE
-4340 DKEKKNHEEKEKMK
+4340 DKEKKNHEEREKMK

-4393 SDKLSASSGVDPAA
+4393 SDKLTASSGVDPSV
-4407 KTVSVPVFHLY
+4407 KTISVPVFHLY
-4418 HKLLPGQPLPGEMTL
+4418 HKLLPGQPLPPEMTL

-4443 KLPQGYRSIDMTVKL
+4443 KLPQGNQSINVTVKL
-4458 GSKLSSDPG
+4458 GSKVISDPG

-4472 SFKRLRTEKEHGEM
+4472 SFKRLRTEKVDHCDIIN
-4486 LSSCPEDE
+4486 SCSEDE
-4494 PMTPGDECLEAA
+4494 PMIATEECLDAA
-4506 IDESLLETNPIQSP
+4506 TDESLLETNPIQSP

-4545 QQVSAP
+4545 QQVSTP
-4551 VVASSSQEKPKDS
+4551 VVPSATQEKPKDS

-4581 APENIAAEPPPIK
+4581 APESIATEPPPMNK
-4594 SPVQTMSPIP
+4594 QQSQSSSSSSSSVQTMSPIP

-4675 LTTDDGL
+4675 LTTDDGV
-4682 LLRRIALEIGA
+4682 LLRRMALEIGA

-4701 SALSHHAPRV
+4701 SALSHHAPRN
-4711 PSTNGNQNEVVTGHG
+4711 PNASTSVSEPQMSSCHG
-4726 AGTSEE
+4726 GGTSEE

-4779 NPAGCVGHGEAP
+4779 NPAGSCSCHGTDG
-4791 SSESRGQNSAAL
+4791 SSSDSRAQNRSAL
-4803 PSVLQELLSQSCLI
+4803 PPVLQELLSQSCLI

-4840 ALLELLRAISSCTSL
+4840 ALLELLRAISTCTAL
-4855 VPLLLPLSGDPAQEE
+4855 VPLLLPLSGDLGQSEE
-4870 EEEEERSESQTSV
+4870 EEDEEQSEGQTSV

-4910 VVKAEPSDPEPE
+4910 VVKTESSDPEPE

-4931 QRTAEIVYA
+4931 QMTAEIVYT
-4940 ATTSLRQANQEK
+4940 ATTSLRQANQER
-4952 KLAESSKKAST
+4952 KLVESSRKVSS
-4963 RPKPLSVL
+4963 RPKPLSIL

-4978 VAAMKKLQF
+4978 VAAMKKFQF

-4999 KLVFKVNYHYMTQVK
+4999 KIMFKVNYHYMSQVK
-5014 NASDANSAARA
+5014 NASDTNSAARS

-5067 DTPYAN
+5067 ETPYAN

-5142 VSVQSLILVSE
+5142 VSVQSLILVAE

-5180 IRQASVKWA
+5180 IRQATVKWA

-5208 FYLKRA
+5208 FYLKRT
-5214 EIMGQCEEWITDIQQ
+5214 EIMSQCEEWIVDIQQ

-5252 QLREELLKLPCP
+5252 QLREEFLKLPCP
-5264 EGLEPDGEDF
+5264 DGLEPDGDEF
-5274 SDKSSALLV
+5274 SVKSAALIL
-5283 KELPNQDAEKP
+5283 KELPGQDAEKP
-5294 GGSQDAHCS
+5294 GSSQDS

>member
-1 MAAAASPGSC
+1 MAAAASPGSG

-16 DWVVLR
+16 DWIVLR
-22 DGCLRCDEEGLRSL
+22 DGCLRCDEEGLLSL

-111 ALQAPVSKPEDM
+111 ALQPPVAKPEDM
-123 VQLELPVTEAQQL
+123 VQLELPVTEAQQI
-136 LSACVEKVDVSNTE
+136 LSACQEKIDVSNTE
-150 GYDLFLTQLKE
+150 GYELFITQLKE
-161 GLKST
+161 GLKNT

-190 IKVVASAIVNELK
+190 LKLVASAIVSELK
-203 KMNQNVAALSVASS
+203 KINQNVAALSVASS
-217 IMDRLSYLLPSGRP
+217 IMDRLSYLLSSARP

-275 GFYHQPAST
+275 GFYHQPASS

-331 SVTLATSPAQ
+331 SVTLATTPAQ
-341 FPSPDGSDK
+341 FPNSPDRSDK

-359 PHFLAAA
+359 PQFLAAA
-366 TKRGKICIWDVSKL
+366 TKRGKICIWDVSKM

-387 EINPY
+387 DINPY
-392 DPVILRQL
+392 DPAILRQL
-400 FLSSGEQGLGSE
+400 ILSSGEQGQHAL
-412 STESRRPTLAWLE
+412 TESRRPTLAWLE
-425 DTSSCSDLPKL
+425 ESSSCSDLPKL

-442 QLEDSDSEEHSRSES
+442 QLEDSDSDEHSRSES
-457 VTGHPCQKENLE
+457 VTGQPSQWESMD

-504 LGANPALAQAK
+504 LGANPSLNQTKIHNQAK
-515 ADNKAKDKPSAAEQ
+515 TKDKAPDH

-538 TGGLLSYRSAASS
+538 AGGLLSYRSASS
-551 PLAGG
+551 VPMVR
-556 PPPPPPSLAP
+556 P
-566 TLTPTRG
+566 TTTTTATTR
-573 RPPPSSSSSSSSTLV
+573 RTA
-588 GVPDGPLLRTQAPE
+588 DGPLRTH
-602 VTPNTP
+602 
-608 IVVVGTPDQGPME
+608 GTDP
-621 IESCPPPP
+621 S
-629 VVVPPELVASPGGG
+629 S
-643 GLPVSAIRR
+643 LPAVRR

-659 YSIKEADEKA
+659 YSIREVDDKS
-669 SGSGKVFAQMNSLM
+669 SGQVFAQMNNLM
-683 GKSLH
+683 SKGLH

-699 MEFDSHEQLLLQDP
+699 MEFDTHEQLLLQDP
-713 PITYIQQFADATAGL
+713 PITYIQQFADAANLAGL
-728 GSGTGSGSGTGNN
+728 DGHM
-741 ASVTDPGPEKWGSMA
+741 EKWSTLA
-756 APRPGALVQCLRLP
+756 AATASSPPRPGALVQCLRLP
-770 KELEEENL
+770 KQLEEENL

-783 TPCSDGLHLLVGLQP
+783 TPCWDGVHLLVALQP
-798 CSVESLSAIN
+798 CGSESLSATN

-820 SALCSRGNS
+820 SALCSQR
-829 RNKDDLHHHHHHHHP
+829 KADPLHPVANGVEGHHP
-844 ALVPTMAN
+844 
-852 GIEGGH
+852 GG
-858 GALPLPGTSPPQQT
+858 SPPQT
-872 PLILPPDQQPLL
+872 PLILPPGDQQ
-884 QPPLSPQ
+884 Q
-891 QTPTSPSSRGVF
+891 QRSPSDES
-903 GGVSTGGNNNNSSGG
+903 G
-918 GGYLVLYK
+918 GGYLALYK
-926 LNYSTRIVTLEE
+926 LNYSTRIVTLDE
-938 EPVRVQHIRE
+938 EPIKVQQIWDS
-948 PRDAVTSLILLP
+948 RDAITSLILLP
-960 ADVLDGRE
+960 PDVLDSRE
-968 EDGEDASDDTPPGL
+968 DDSEEAPEEALPTTPKNNSKRLEVTGL
-982 KNGPVSAS
+982 
-990 SGPNM
+990 
-995 AAGGSSGGVGG
+995 
-1006 SSTAAGVMAASTGH
+1006 GH
-1020 GPSASS
+1020 
-1026 PLAAG
+1026 
-1031 MAAST
+1031 
-1036 AKEKLV
+1036 LV
-1042 VTTQA
+1042 VTTRA
-1047 GYIMV
+1047 GFIMI
-1052 LDLATLEVLAK
+1052 LDLSTLEVLAK
-1063 VEPPVKESGDE
+1063 VEPPKKEGSAE
-1074 VDPFVSVTYC
+1074 ETDPFVSVTYC

-1096 GELHFLQIGGVF
+1096 GELHFLQIGGVCEDV
-1108 DDIDDADIFVDGPL
+1108 DDGDMFIDGPL
-1122 SKGVDQLFEG
+1122 SKGAELLLEG
-1132 TKPSSNPSSPGITAG
+1132 AKPSSNPSSPGITG
-1147 VDLLVDQALGVEVL
+1147 VDLLVDQPLTTEIL
-1161 SSLVELTRFE
+1161 MSLVELTRFE

-1245 KFVMNANITNI
+1245 KFVLNANIVNI

-1265 NKAPGLGKVNE
+1265 NKAPGLGKVSE
-1276 TAVDRQITFPLS
+1276 TAVDRQISFPLS
-1288 QALHTNGERNGQPL
+1288 NVLHANGERNGQPVMQ
-1302 LHDFTEDIQFMDIEE
+1302 DFTEDIQFMDIEE
-1317 SPGSR
+1317 TSGSM

-1382 KGMEE
+1382 KGTEE
-1387 SPRPVVR
+1387 NPRPVVR
-1394 MPSKPQSS
+1394 MPSSKPQGT
-1402 KAQSLSSLLQR
+1402 KAHSLLS
-1413 AQATKEKASTSKVE
+1413 AHLFPLKEKVSAVKTETSAPSKKVE
-1427 PPTASKKPDNLR
+1427 NLR
-1439 GCDLLQEVSITIR
+1439 GCDLLQEVSVTIR
-1452 RFKKTSIPKERIQRC
+1452 RFKKTSIPKERVQRC
-1467 SMLQFPEFHE
+1467 AMLQFPDFHE
-1477 RLLNGLC
+1477 KLLDALC
-1484 KRTEET
+1484 RRTEG
-1490 DSTEHGQS
+1490 DPATEHAQS
-1498 LILDILCWLAGVYS
+1498 LILDILCWLAGVFS
-1512 NGSCSPREGKEGLL
+1512 NGPCSLKEGKESLQV
-1526 IKTRKRLTDMVRVC
+1526 KTRTRLTDIVRVC
-1540 FFQAGRSI
+1540 FFEAGRSI

-1557 LCISNGKGD
+1557 LCISNGKGE
-1566 PGQQG
+1566 PSQQG
-1571 FGMALLK
+1571 FGVSLLK
-1578 ALLENMPYLPAAATG
+1578 ALLDNMPYLPAAATG
-1593 GAVFWYF
+1593 GSVFWYF
-1600 VLLNYVKDEDLAG
+1600 VLLNYVKEEDLAD
-1613 CSTACASLLTAVS
+1613 CSTACASLLTAIS

-1671 GIGVQSDEIDLSDIL
+1671 SIGVQSDEIDLSDIL

-1692 SNCAAAEG
+1692 SSCAAAEG

-1716 TCVSTSDGTRVERDD
+1716 TCISTSDGTRVERDD

-1744 AVGGLSAG
+1744 TVGGLSTG
-1752 SVGEASTA
+1752 TVGEASTA

-1811 SAAAAAAASGVG
+1811 SAAAAAASGVG
-1823 PIHNSVPSNPSAS
+1823 PIHNSVPSNS
-1836 GSASASSAPGFFIHP
+1836 SSAPGFFIHP

-1866 TPPLTPPNEAVSA
+1866 TPPLTPPNEVVSA
-1879 AISVELAQLFPGSIM
+1879 AFSAELAHLFPGSMM
-1894 DPPAVNLAA
+1894 DPGPVNLAA
-1903 HNKNSHKPKPVSH
+1903 HKNTQKS
-1916 AQNPMGSGLALAL
+1916 PMGSGLALAI

-1967 TDALIPTCADLASLS
+1967 TDALIPTCGDLASLS

-2000 TDIAT
+2000 TDIST

-2078 HLAMMVALQED
+2078 HLTMMVALQED

-2102 TLLQSIDLPPLN
+2102 TLLQNIDLPPLN

-2119 QYFLRKPDKAV
+2119 QYFLRKPDKVV

-2143 VQLQLQLNLAHH
+2143 IQLQLQLNLAHH
-2155 AVQRLRVSLGA
+2155 AVQRLRVSLGT
-2166 SRKPL
+2166 SRKSL
-2171 PDAAYASYAY
+2171 SAAGAPEAK
-2181 DARELVH
+2181 ELVH
-2188 SSSTEQLRT
+2188 NSSTEQLRT
-2197 VIRYLLDTLLSLLH
+2197 IIRYLLDTLLSLLH
-2211 TNNGHSVPSVLQS
+2211 SNNGHSVPSVLQS
-2224 TFHAQAC
+2224 TFHAKAC

-2241 GTPKIRLHTGL
+2241 GTPKIRLHAGL

-2320 LQQSHSLQARRT
+2320 LQQPQAAAQRRT

-2351 LDYVASVED
+2351 LDYVASIED
-2360 EASAS
+2360 EASGG
-2365 KKQLGGKDRD
+2365 KKHLGGKERE
-2375 RSFTG
+2375 RPVTG
-2380 NQWSFINNSLQSQNM
+2380 IQWSFINNSLQSQNS
-2395 SRSTKGNSSLD
+2395 SRSAKGSSSLD

-2412 VRKQLVHTKQ
+2412 IRKQLVHHKQ

-2431 KALMEQIEKEKIQSN
+2431 KALVEQIEKEKIQSN
-2446 KSSSYKLLVEHAKLK
+2446 KGSSYKLLVEQAKLK

-2476 TAEWPRSS
+2476 TAEWPRST
-2484 LDTEASASGAA
+2484 LDTESTTA

-2500 VELLPFTLA
+2500 VEPLPFTLS

-2605 LSPASLDGMDE
+2605 LSPGSLDVMDE
-2616 GASLGEEAGAAAA
+2616 VVVCEEAGTSSS
-2629 VAACAVASALA
+2629 SAGADSEDSLS
-2640 EPEEALA
+2640 
-2647 QPSPLPLVESIDETL
+2647 QPAPIPLVESIDEAL
-2662 PPDIIAGT
+2662 VPDIIAG
-2670 PGTSSSSVFQSAP
+2670 AP

-2718 LAAKVFKPIGSTWY
+2718 LAAKVFKPISSTWY

-2737 DYGTYNYNA
+2737 DYGTYGYNP
-2746 YVGGAGIPVSKP
+2746 YIGGVGIPVSKP
-2758 PAAQEK
+2758 PVVAEK
-2764 PGAQS
+2764 PGSQG

-2787 QQAELMLKMMATLE
+2787 QQAELMLKMMATLQ
-2801 ADSILQALTSTSP
+2801 ADSILQALTSSSSTVS
-2814 AVVQSSNGTD
+2814 QSSNGTD

-2829 GLHGSSSPPGGSSSS
+2829 ALHSGGSPPN
-2844 SSLVVQPSSI
+2844 SSLIVQPSSI
-2854 PMLSACFNKLF
+2854 PILSACFNKLF
-2865 SMLQVHHVQLESLL
+2865 SMLLVHHVQLESLL
-2879 QLWLTLSLNSCPGS
+2879 QLWLTLSLNTCSGGS
-2893 ADDGGSDIFLFNAS
+2893 EESGSDIFLFNAS

-2951 SSSASASSSGLGGH
+2951 ACGQYSTLH
-2965 ESTAQQMVSELTLVP
+2965 WFESTAQQMVSDPNLIH

-2989 NPHGTSQHSSQVGPT
+2989 STNGTSQHSSQVGPT
-3004 ATQAMQEFLTRL
+3004 ATQAMHEFLSRL
-3016 QVHLSSTCPQL
+3016 QVHLSSTCPQM
-3027 FSEFLLELMHI
+3027 FSEFLLKLMHI
-3038 LSMERG
+3038 LSTERG
-3044 PLLSG
+3044 PFQSG

-3060 EFTLEQS
+3060 EFTLEQN
-3067 FETVS
+3067 FEVVS
-3072 VGTIMAVVESI
+3072 VATITSVIESI

-3138 MFNLLK
+3138 MFDLLK
-3144 LVNTLVKLP
+3144 LVNVLVQLP
-3153 LTADGKFSGRVP
+3153 LSGDREFSGRLP
-3165 PPGNGSSDSV
+3165 PSGSGAADSSV

-3184 KEGPGQGG
+3184 KESVAGG
-3192 ATPHQGPA
+3192 SASNQGPPA
-3200 VGVADLV
+3200 GVADLV
-3207 LGNQQVMSQI
+3207 LANQQIMSQI

-3355 LDSGPGKAADGSL
+3355 LDTGPGKTADGNL
-3368 KARVLASEPDNA
+3368 KARVMTSEPDNA

-3443 KEVHIQPHLASLATC
+3443 KELHIQPHLASLATC

-3511 STLGLSQIKLLGLTA
+3511 SNLGLSQIKLLGLTA

-3569 VMASAAAPTANLL
+3569 MMASAAAPTANLL

-3601 EAVLVKIGLQSTAI
+3601 EAVLVKIGLQSTRI
-3615 GLRLIDILLRN
+3615 GLKLIDILLRN
-3626 CAASGTDPNNLNSP
+3626 CAASGTDPANLNSP

-3653 TIDILYQLGTTQDPG
+3653 TIDILYQLGTTQDAG
-3668 TKDRVQAL
+3668 TKDRIQAL
-3676 LQWVHDSARVAAM
+3676 LQWVHDSSHVAAHKM
-3689 KRSAPLGYMGPSAT
+3689 SGPMGYIGHAAGSSSAS
-3703 SPREYG
+3703 SREYG

-3734 YDLPALLNRELFE
+3734 YDLPTLLNRELFE

-3752 SMSLACNLVL
+3752 SMSLPCNIVL

-3772 MCHVHP
+3772 MCHIHP
-3778 SYFSLLMSWMGIVP
+3778 SYFSLLMSWMGIVSP
-3792 SATVS
+3792 PIATH
-3797 AVAAMAS
+3797 
-3804 AQSQARHRLSLTDDG
+3804 SQAQQRRLAMTDDG
-3819 KKQHDAAAATAA
+3819 KKQHDANTTAA
-3831 AANSASAGGGGA
+3831 
-3843 SGGLTDDS
+3843 GLTDDS
-3851 KHARSPPP
+3851 KHARPHIN
-3859 LSESQLATLAAASQ
+3859 LSESQLTTLAAASQ

-3878 QQLLDSGLPS
+3878 EQLLDSGLPS
-3888 LLVRSLAALCCSLLA
+3888 LLVRSLAQFCFSLLA
-3903 SADLPLPGGATVPP
+3903 SADLPLPAGQ
-3917 TSTPASASAPSSS
+3917 
-3930 SSSSSPPSSSAAS
+3930 
-3943 TSSSP
+3943 

-3954 HLHHHQSQ
+3954 HHHF
-3962 SHHHHHH
+3962 
-3969 SHHSHSSSSYHSMPS
+3969 HSSSHNR
-3984 TSSSSSPPSSSSSSS
+3984 PP
-3999 FSCPPPPPPPPVNRA
+3999 
-4014 TLSPELAAPVLRF
+4014 LSAELAAPVLRF

-4034 HAMKDWLGGPEVN
+4034 HTMKDWLGGPEVN

-4062 SAGTSA
+4062 SAGA
-4068 TTSPTTNTTN
+4068 NAGCQPGFAAGSPP
-4078 NTTNTTNTN
+4078 
-4087 TATTSNG
+4087 SQPQPLG
-4094 STSNGQ
+4094 SRFSL
-4100 VAAAASASAS
+4100 
-4110 ASGMGASASSP
+4110 ASSGQ
-4121 CSSPLSTSPAGASAA
+4121 T
-4136 AGPSSSMSGSSI
+4136 
-4148 AGPSTAPLLPPPPP
+4148 
-4162 PLAYSSSASASATA
+4162 
-4176 AAMGT
+4176 
-4181 STAAAS
+4181 
-4187 GSRYS
+4187 
-4192 LGSGGRAGG
+4192 GG

-4208 SLENAT
+4208 ALENAT

-4241 SAPQRGNVPIS
+4241 SAPQRGNVPVS

-4284 KGRINATSHVIQHP
+4284 KGRINATSHMIQHP

-4313 STTLADVL
+4313 STTLAEVL

-4328 SITAKLMSEQKE
+4328 SITAKLINEQKE

-4393 SDKLSASSGVDPAA
+4393 SDKLTASSSVDPSA
-4407 KTVSVPVFHLY
+4407 KTISVPVFHLY
-4418 HKLLPGQPLPGEMTL
+4418 HKLLPGQPLPPEMTL

-4443 KLPQGYRSIDMTVKL
+4443 KLPQGYQSISLTVKL
-4458 GSKLSSDPG
+4458 GSKVISDPG

-4472 SFKRLRTEKEHGEM
+4472 SFKRLRTEKVDHCDI
-4486 LSSCPEDE
+4486 LNSCPEDE
-4494 PMTPGDECLEAA
+4494 PMMPNEECLDAA
-4506 IDESLLETNPIQSP
+4506 ADESLLETSPIQSP

-4551 VVASSSQEKPKDS
+4551 VVPSSTQEKPKDS

-4581 APENIAAEPPPIK
+4581 APESIA
-4594 SPVQTMSPIP
+4594 TMSPIP

-4675 LTTDDGL
+4675 LTTDDGV
-4682 LLRRIALEIGA
+4682 LLRRMALEIGA

-4701 SALSHHAPRV
+4701 SALSHHAPRNPNANTSV
-4711 PSTNGNQNEVVTGHG
+4711 SEPQISSCHG
-4726 AGTSEE
+4726 GGTSEE

-4779 NPAGCVGHGEAP
+4779 NPAG
-4791 SSESRGQNSAAL
+4791 SSGCHIADASSTASRAHNSSAL
-4803 PSVLQELLSQSCLI
+4803 PAVLLELLSQSCLI

-4840 ALLELLRAISSCTSL
+4840 ALLELLRAISTCTAL
-4855 VPLLLPLSGDPAQEE
+4855 VPLLLPLTGDPGQDEE
-4870 EEEEERSESQTSV
+4870 EEDEEHAEGQTSV

-4910 VVKAEPSDPEPE
+4910 VAKSESSDPEPE

-4940 ATTSLRQANQEK
+4940 ATTNLRQANQEK
-4952 KLAESSKKAST
+4952 KLVESSRKVSS

-4999 KLVFKVNYHYMTQVK
+4999 KLMFKVNYHYMSQVK
-5014 NASDANSAARA
+5014 NASDTNSAARS

-5040 LSSSSSVFVRCDEE
+5040 LSASSSVFVRCDEE

-5142 VSVQSLILVSE
+5142 VSVQSLILVAE

-5180 IRQASVKWA
+5180 IRQATVKWA

-5208 FYLKRA
+5208 FYLKRT
-5214 EIMGQCEEWITDIQQ
+5214 EIMSQCEEWIADIQQ

-5264 EGLEPDGEDF
+5264 DGLEPDGDEF
-5274 SDKSSALLV
+5274 TEKSSALIL
-5283 KELPNQDAEKP
+5283 KELSSQDTEKP
-5294 GGSQDAHCS
+5294 GGSQDSHCS